1 MAFKKAG
8 LISKFISKGS
18 FKLNKIS
25 KKIFKLNP
33 ILKREKPLKRHKKT
47 KSIKKPFN
55 KNKSFLKASVLL
67 IGALGG
73 LPHLRASECRY
84 WSWWSGYHDK
94 IESGSNSPTHNS
106 YCLFSSTQGSGT
118 YYLNTLTTYSAGGAS
133 FTQKFNNGTLN
144 VGGNIRFG
152 GTGVN
157 GVNVGYITGTYDA
170 QTINFN
176 SSRITTGNSLSD
188 GGGAT
193 LNFNATNR
201 ITINQA
207 SFDNSDAGAQHSY
220 MNFKGS
226 NINVSGSSFT
236 DDTNGGF
243 SFSGNNNNSAISFN
257 KTKFNQGTYNFT
269 NSANLSF
276 NNSNFNQSTYN
287 FNSLQSTFNNSTFNQ
302 GTYNFTDNTSFNN
315 DTFNQGTYNF
325 NTSKVSFSGA
335 NTLNSSSPFAS
346 LKGSVSFGSGAV
358 FNLNQTLNAN
368 QTYDILTTNGTIQY
382 GVYQSYLW
390 DLINYKGDKAISH
403 VEVGNNTY
411 DVTFD
416 INGQDETLQETFS
429 NKSITTQ
436 FLGDDL
442 QAKAKATYQQDLNN
456 SQSALSN
463 ATNDNKIASADTGY
477 TNNQNTTI
485 KQDAQ
490 NLEHTS
496 QQIAKDEQALQGD
509 LNKLKQLANSSFNE
523 QAFNQAQSKEQQDE
537 QTLQNEENTFSSE
550 QEGLEKALANA
561 KEQQEQQQAQAT
573 YQQDLNN
580 SQSALSNATND
591 NKIASA
597 DTDYT
602 KNQNTAIK
610 QDAQNL
616 ENTSQ
621 QITQDQKDLEQ
632 DLDKLQQLANS
643 KTGFNEQ
650 AFNQAQSTEQQDEQ
664 TLQNEEETFSSEQ
677 EGLEKALANAKH
689 TSPTPTKHTA
699 QNNPP
704 NKVSPPTQNLPTTN
718 VWNGVY
724 NFQNQTYSKKG
735 IYYIDP
741 NLSGQ
746 SGQSG
751 NTLSTYGYLDWFT
764 LKNKFSVNANNG
776 TLIIGNNTESANTK
790 GLIWI
795 GDDKG
800 LVYYNTGTFNAAN
813 IYLTSNLK
821 TGNGFS
827 GEGAT
832 LNFNATNRITINQAS
847 FDNSDAGAQHS
858 YMNFK
863 GSNINVSGS
872 SFTDDT
878 NGGFSFSG
886 NNNNSAISFNKT
898 KFNQGTYN
906 FTNSANLSFNNSNF
920 NQSTYNFNSLQS
932 TFNNSTF
939 NQGTYNFTD
948 NTSFNNDTFN
958 QGTYNFNTSKVSFSG
973 ANTLNSSS
981 PFASLKGSVSFGSGA
996 VFNLNQTLN
1005 ANQTYDILTTNGT
1018 IQYGVYQSYLW
1029 DLINYKG
1036 DKAISHVEVGNNTY
1050 DVTFDINGQDETLQE
1065 TFSNK
1070 SITTQF
1076 LGDDLQAKAKAT
1088 YQQDLNNSQSA
1099 LSNATNDNKIASADT
1114 GYTNNQNTTIKQD
1127 AQNLEHTS
1135 QQIAKDEQAL
1145 QGDLNKLKQLA
1156 NSSFNEQAF
1165 NQAQSKEQQDEQTL
1179 QNEEETFSSE
1189 QEGLEKALANAKPA
1203 SPTPTPTPTPTP
1215 SPTPNPTPT
1224 KHTAPNKVPPTPP
1237 TQNLPTTNV
1246 WNGVYW
1252 LQNQTYSQ
1260 KGVYYIDPNL
1270 SGQSGQSANTLST
1283 YTANLLGRSFGVNI
1297 QNGTLIIG
1305 NNTESVNDNGLIWI
1319 GHGGFGYIIGTF
1331 NAANIYLTNNFKTGE
1346 GVSGSDGGGA
1356 NITFKASDNIT
1367 MDGLNYNDAE
1377 TVTKMIQTGASQHSY
1392 ATFDATNNISVT
1404 NSSFS
1409 DMTWGKFSFNA
1420 KNISFSNASFSG
1432 FTNPGGS
1439 SVISANAANSLS
1451 FNNSRLNGG
1460 AVYNLWANSLIF
1472 NNTQAVFNV
1481 LYSRGTS
1488 NFNAT
1493 TQLLGNTSFT
1503 LSSQSLLNFNG
1514 DTTLQNNANITLG
1527 NKSQT
1532 AFKNSLTLDNNSNL
1546 SLDNQS
1552 VLNASGASAFNNQA
1566 SLNIYNGSQATFN
1579 SLFFNGA
1586 TLSLN
1591 ANSKLNASSASFSN
1605 NTTINLDDSVLSVSN
1620 ASSLNANINF
1630 QGASQATFGGNTTID
1645 AASFNFDSA
1654 SSLSFNN
1661 LTANGAL
1668 NFNGYAPSLSK
1679 ALMSVSGQFVLGN
1692 NGDINLSDIN
1702 IFDNI
1707 TKSVTYNILN
1717 AQKGITGISG
1727 ANGYE
1732 KILFYGMKI
1741 QNATYSDNNNIQ
1753 TWSFINPLNSSQII
1767 QESIKNGDLT
1777 IEVLNNPNSASNTI
1791 FNIAPELYNYQAS
1804 KQNPTGYSYDY
1815 SDNQAGTYYLT
1826 SNIKGLFTPKGSQTP
1841 QTPGTYSPFNQPLN
1855 SLNIYNKG
1863 FSSGNLKTL
1872 LGILSQNSATLK
1884 EMIETNQ
1891 LDNITSINE
1900 VLQLLD
1906 RIKIT
1911 PAQKQAL
1918 LETINHLT
1926 DNINQTFSNGNLV
1939 IGATQDHVTNS
1950 TSSIWFGGNGYSSP
1964 CALDSATCSSFRNTY
1979 LGQLLGSTSPYLGYI
1994 NADFKAK
2001 SIYITGTLGS
2011 GNAFESGGSADITF
2025 QSANNLVLNKANIEA
2040 QATDNI
2046 FNLLGQEGI
2055 DKIFNQ
2061 GNLANVLSQ
2070 MAMEKI
2076 KQAGG
2081 LGNFVEN
2088 ALIPL
2093 SKELP
2098 SSLQNETLGQLIGQ
2112 NNLDNLL
2119 NNSGV
2124 MNAIQNIIS
2133 KKLSIFGNFVTPSII
2148 ENYLA
2153 KQSLKSML
2161 DDKGLLNFIG
2171 GYMDAS
2177 ELSSILSVILK
2188 DITNPPT
2195 SLQKDIGVVANDL
2208 LDEFLGQDVV
2218 KKLESQGLVSNIIN
2232 NIISQGGLSGI
2243 YNQGLGSVL
2252 PPSLQNALKENDLG
2266 ALLSPR
2272 GLHDFWQKGYFNFL
2286 SNGYVFVN
2294 NSSFSNATGGSL
2306 NFVAN
2311 KSIIFNGD
2319 NTIDFSKYQG
2329 ALIFASNG
2337 VSNIN
2342 ITTLN
2347 ATNGLSLNA
2356 GLNNVS
2362 VQKGEICI
2370 NLANCPTTKNSSST
2384 NSSVTPTNESLSVR
2398 ANNFTFLGVIAS
2410 NGAIDLSQVKN
2421 NSVIGTLNLNENA
2434 TLQANNLTIANAFNN
2449 ASNSTANINGDFTL
2463 NQQATLSTNASGLNV
2478 MGNFNSYGDLVFNLS
2493 HSVSHAI
2500 INAQGIAT
2508 IMTNYNNPLIQFNTS
2523 SKETG
2528 AYTLIDSAK
2537 AIYYGYND
2545 QITGGSS
2552 LDNYL
2557 KLYTLININGKH
2569 MVMTDNGLTYNGQA
2583 VSIKDGGL
2591 IVGFKDSQNQYIY
2604 TSILYNKVKIAV
2616 SNAPINNLQAPTLKQ
2631 YIAQIQ
2637 GIQGVDSIEQAGGT
2651 QAINWLN
2658 KIFETKGSPLFAP
2671 YYLESHSTKDLT
2683 TIAGDIANTL
2693 EVIAN
2698 PNFKN
2703 DATNIL
2709 QINTYTQQMSRL
2721 AKLSDTSTFASA
2733 DFHERLEALKNKRFA
2748 DAIPNAM
2755 DVILKYS
2762 QRNRVKNNVWATGVG
2777 GASFI
2782 NGGTGT
2788 LYGINVGYDRFI
2800 KGVIVGGYAAYGYS
2814 GFHANI
2820 TQSGSSNV
2828 NMGVYSRAFIKR
2840 SELTMSL
2847 NETWGYNKTFI
2858 NSYDPL
2864 LSIIN
2869 QSYRYNTWTTD
2880 AKINYG
2886 YDFMFKDKSVIF
2898 KPQIGLAYYYIGM
2911 SGLRGIMDD
2920 PIYNQFRANADPNK
2934 KSVLTI
2940 NFALESRHYFNKNS
2954 YYFVIADVGRDLFI
2968 NSMGDKMVRFIG
2980 NNTLSYRDGGRYNT
2994 FASIITGGEI
3004 RLFKTFYV
3012 NAGIGARFGLDY
3024 KDINI
3029 TGNIGMRYA
3038 F

>member
-1 MAFKKAG
+1 MAFKKAR
-8 LISKFISKGS
+8 LISRFISKGS
-18 FKLNKIS
+18 FKLDKIS
-25 KKIFKLNP
+25 KKIFTLNQ
-33 ILKREKPLKRHKKT
+33 ILKCEKPLKRHKKT

-55 KNKSFLKASVLL
+55 KNKSFLKASILL

-73 LPHLRASECRY
+73 LSHLRANECRY
-84 WSWWSGYHDK
+84 WSWSSWGYHDN

-133 FTQKFNNGTLN
+133 FTQKFNGGTLN

-152 GTGVN
+152 GTGIN
-157 GVNVGYITGTYDA
+157 GGDVGYITGTYDA

-176 SSRITTGNSLSD
+176 SSHLKTGNSYAD

-193 LNFNATNR
+193 LNFNAANN

-207 SFDNSDAGAQHSY
+207 SFDNSDAGTQKSY

-226 NINVSGSSFT
+226 NIKVSGSSFT
-236 DDTNGGF
+236 DDTDGGF
-243 SFSGNNNNSAISFN
+243 NFSGNNNHSAISFN
-257 KTKFNQGTYNFT
+257 QTNFNQGTYNFS
-269 NSANLSF
+269 NSTTLSF
-276 NNSNFNQSTYN
+276 DNSN
-287 FNSLQSTFNNSTFNQ
+287 
-302 GTYNFTDNTSFNN
+302 
-315 DTFNQGTYNF
+315 FNQGTYNF
-325 NTSKVSFSGA
+325 NTSKVSFLGT

-346 LKGSVSFGSGAV
+346 LKGSVSFGSDAV
-358 FNLNQTLNAN
+358 FNLNQTLNSN
-368 QTYDILTTNGTIQY
+368 QTYGILTTNGTIQY

-403 VEVGNNTY
+403 VGVGNNTY

-416 INGQDETLQETFS
+416 INGQDETLQETF
-429 NKSITTQ
+429 NNQSIITQ

-442 QAKAKATYQQDLNN
+442 QAKAQKTYQQDLSN
-456 SQSALSN
+456 SQSALKN
-463 ATNDNKIASADTGY
+463 AANDNKIANSDTDY
-477 TNNQNTTI
+477 TKSSNPTI
-485 KQDAQ
+485 NKDAQ
-490 NLEHTS
+490 NLEHTN
-496 QQIAKDEQALQGD
+496 QQIAQDEQALQGD
-509 LNKLKQLANSSFNE
+509 LDKLKQLANSTTGFSE
-523 QAFNQAQSKEQQDE
+523 QAFNTAQKQEQQDE
-537 QTLQNEENTFSSE
+537 QTLQNEEKTFNSE
-550 QEGLEKALANA
+550 QEGLKQAIANV
-561 KEQQEQQQAQAT
+561 KP
-573 YQQDLNN
+573 
-580 SQSALSNATND
+580 
-591 NKIASA
+591 
-597 DTDYT
+597 
-602 KNQNTAIK
+602 
-610 QDAQNL
+610 
-616 ENTSQ
+616 TSP
-621 QITQDQKDLEQ
+621 TP
-632 DLDKLQQLANS
+632 S
-643 KTGFNEQ
+643 PT
-650 AFNQAQSTEQQDEQ
+650 
-664 TLQNEEETFSSEQ
+664 
-677 EGLEKALANAKH
+677 
-689 TSPTPTKHTA
+689 PTPTKHTV
-699 QNNPP
+699 P
-704 NKVSPPTQNLPTTN
+704 N
-718 VWNGVY
+718 
-724 NFQNQTYSKKG
+724 
-735 IYYIDP
+735 
-741 NLSGQ
+741 
-746 SGQSG
+746 
-751 NTLSTYGYLDWFT
+751 
-764 LKNKFSVNANNG
+764 
-776 TLIIGNNTESANTK
+776 
-790 GLIWI
+790 
-795 GDDKG
+795 
-800 LVYYNTGTFNAAN
+800 
-813 IYLTSNLK
+813 
-821 TGNGFS
+821 
-827 GEGAT
+827 
-832 LNFNATNRITINQAS
+832 
-847 FDNSDAGAQHS
+847 
-858 YMNFK
+858 
-863 GSNINVSGS
+863 
-872 SFTDDT
+872 
-878 NGGFSFSG
+878 
-886 NNNNSAISFNKT
+886 
-898 KFNQGTYN
+898 
-906 FTNSANLSFNNSNF
+906 
-920 NQSTYNFNSLQS
+920 
-932 TFNNSTF
+932 
-939 NQGTYNFTD
+939 
-948 NTSFNNDTFN
+948 
-958 QGTYNFNTSKVSFSG
+958 
-973 ANTLNSSS
+973 
-981 PFASLKGSVSFGSGA
+981 
-996 VFNLNQTLN
+996 
-1005 ANQTYDILTTNGT
+1005 
-1018 IQYGVYQSYLW
+1018 
-1029 DLINYKG
+1029 
-1036 DKAISHVEVGNNTY
+1036 
-1050 DVTFDINGQDETLQE
+1050 
-1065 TFSNK
+1065 
-1070 SITTQF
+1070 
-1076 LGDDLQAKAKAT
+1076 
-1088 YQQDLNNSQSA
+1088 
-1099 LSNATNDNKIASADT
+1099 
-1114 GYTNNQNTTIKQD
+1114 
-1127 AQNLEHTS
+1127 
-1135 QQIAKDEQAL
+1135 
-1145 QGDLNKLKQLA
+1145 
-1156 NSSFNEQAF
+1156 
-1165 NQAQSKEQQDEQTL
+1165 
-1179 QNEEETFSSE
+1179 
-1189 QEGLEKALANAKPA
+1189 
-1203 SPTPTPTPTPTP
+1203 
-1215 SPTPNPTPT
+1215 
-1224 KHTAPNKVPPTPP
+1224 TPP

-1252 LQNQTYSQ
+1252 LQNQTYSN

-1270 SGQSGQSANTLST
+1270 SGQSGQSGNTLST
-1283 YTANLLGRSFGVNI
+1283 YTANLLGRSFSVNI

-1319 GHGGFGYIIGTF
+1319 GHGGFGYITGTF

-1346 GVSGSDGGGA
+1346 GVSNSDGGGA

-1392 ATFDATNNISVT
+1392 AVFDATNNISVT

-1409 DMTWGKFSFNA
+1409 DMTWGKFSFSA

-1439 SVISANAANSLS
+1439 SVISANASNSLS
-1451 FNNSRLNGG
+1451 FINSRLNGG

-1493 TQLLGNTSFT
+1493 TQLLGNTNFT

-1527 NKSQT
+1527 NKSQA

-1552 VLNASGASAFNNQA
+1552 VLNANGASAFNNQA
-1566 SLNIYNGSQATFN
+1566 SLNIYNGSQATFK
-1579 SLFFNGA
+1579 SLFFNGG

-1605 NTTINLDDSVLSVSN
+1605 NTTINLDDSVLSASN
-1620 ASSLNANINF
+1620 TSSLNANINF
-1630 QGASQATFGGNTTID
+1630 QGTSQADFGGNTTID
-1645 AASFNFDSA
+1645 TASFNFDSA

-1668 NFNGYAPSLSK
+1668 NFNGYTPSLTK

-1741 QNATYSDNNNIQ
+1741 QNATYSDSNNIQ

-1863 FSSGNLKTL
+1863 FSSENLKTL

-1884 EMIETNQ
+1884 EMIESNQ
-1891 LDNITSINE
+1891 LDNITNVNE

-1906 RIKIT
+1906 KIKIT
-1911 PAQKQAL
+1911 QAQKQAL

-1926 DNINQTFSNGNLV
+1926 NNINQTFSNGSLV
-1939 IGATQDHVTNS
+1939 IGATQDNVTNS

-2011 GNAFESGGSADITF
+2011 GNAFESGGSADVTF

-2046 FNLLGQEGI
+2046 FNLLGQKGI
-2055 DKIFNQ
+2055 NEIFNQ

-2070 MAMEKI
+2070 VAMEKI

-2088 ALIPL
+2088 ALSPL

-2098 SSLQNETLGQLIGQ
+2098 ASLQDETLGQLIGQ
-2112 NNLDNLL
+2112 NNLDDLL

-2208 LDEFLGQDVV
+2208 LNEFLGQDVI
-2218 KKLESQGLVSNIIN
+2218 KKLESQGLVNNIIN
-2232 NIISQGGLSGI
+2232 NIISQGGLSGV
-2243 YNQGLGSVL
+2243 YNQGLGSLL

-2362 VQKGEICI
+2362 VQKGEICV

-2384 NSSVTPTNESLSVR
+2384 NSSVTPTNESLNVR
-2398 ANNFTFLGVIAS
+2398 ANNFTFLGAITS
-2410 NGAIDLSQVKN
+2410 NGAIDLSQVTN

-2434 TLQANNLTIANAFNN
+2434 ALQANNLTITNAFNN
-2449 ASNSTANINGDFTL
+2449 ASNSTANINGNFTL

-2500 INAQGIAT
+2500 INAQGSAT
-2508 IMTNYNNPLIQFNTS
+2508 IMANNNNPLIQFNAS
-2523 SKETG
+2523 SKEAGT
-2528 AYTLIDSAK
+2528 YTLIDSAK
-2537 AIYYGYND
+2537 AIYYGYNN

-2557 KLYTLININGKH
+2557 KLYALIDINGKH
-2569 MVMTDNGLTYNGQA
+2569 MVMTGNGLTYNGQA
-2583 VSIKDGGL
+2583 VNIKDGGL
-2591 IVGFKDSQNQYIY
+2591 VVGFKDSQNQYIY

-2616 SNAPINNLQAPTLKQ
+2616 SNDPINNLQAPTLKQ

-2637 GIQGVDSIEQAGGT
+2637 GTQSVDSIDQAGGN

-2671 YYLESHSTKDLT
+2671 YYLESHSVKDLT

-2698 PNFKN
+2698 PDFKN

-2814 GFHANI
+2814 GFHGNI

-2869 QSYRYNTWTTD
+2869 QSYRYDTWTTD

-2898 KPQIGLAYYYIGM
+2898 KPQIGLAYYYIGL
-2911 SGLRGIMDD
+2911 SSLRGIMDD

>member
-1 MAFKKAG
+1 MAFEKAG

-25 KKIFKLNP
+25 KKIFKLNL

-73 LPHLRASECRY
+73 LSHLRASECRY
-84 WSWWSGYHDK
+84 WSWSSWSYHDN

-106 YCLFSSTQGSGT
+106 YCLFNSTQNSGT

-144 VGGNIRFG
+144 ARGNIRFG

-157 GVNVGYITGTYDA
+157 GGNVGYITGTYDA

-176 SSRITTGNSLSD
+176 SSRITTGNSFST

-193 LNFNATNR
+193 LNFNATNH

-207 SFDNSDAGAQHSY
+207 SFDNGDAGTQHSY
-220 MNFKGS
+220 MNFSGS
-226 NINVSGSSFT
+226 NINVSDSSFT

-243 SFSGNNNNSAISFN
+243 SFSVNGANSNLSFD
-257 KTKFNQGTYNFT
+257 KTNFNQGTYKFT
-269 NSANLSF
+269 NSANLNF
-276 NNSNFNQSTYN
+276 NNSAFNQGAYN
-287 FNSLQSTFNNSTFNQ
+287 FNSIQSTFNNDTFSQ
-302 GTYNFTDNTSFNN
+302 GTYSFTDNTGLNFNN
-315 DTFNQGTYNF
+315 DTFNQGAYSF
-325 NTSKVSFSGA
+325 NASKVSFSGA

-346 LKGSVSFGSGAV
+346 LKGSVSFGSGAI
-358 FNLNQTLNAN
+358 FNLNQTLNTN
-368 QTYDILTTNGTIQY
+368 QTYDILTTNKTIQY

-403 VEVGNNTY
+403 VEVGSNTY

-429 NKSITTQ
+429 KQAITTQ

-442 QAKAKATYQQDLNN
+442 QAKAQATYQQDLSN
-456 SQSALSN
+456 SQTALNN
-463 ATNDNKIASADTGY
+463 ATNDNKIASSDTDY

-485 KQDAQ
+485 KKDAQ
-490 NLEHTS
+490 SLENTS
-496 QQIAKDEQALQGD
+496 QQIAQDEQALKGD
-509 LNKLKQLANSSFNE
+509 LDKLQQLANATTGFNQ
-523 QAFNQAQSKEQQDE
+523 QAFKNAQSTEQQDL
-537 QTLQNEENTFSSE
+537 QTLQENEKTFSSE
-550 QEGLEKALANA
+550 QEGLEKAIANA
-561 KEQQEQQQAQAT
+561 KP
-573 YQQDLNN
+573 
-580 SQSALSNATND
+580 
-591 NKIASA
+591 
-597 DTDYT
+597 
-602 KNQNTAIK
+602 
-610 QDAQNL
+610 
-616 ENTSQ
+616 TSP
-621 QITQDQKDLEQ
+621 T
-632 DLDKLQQLANS
+632 
-643 KTGFNEQ
+643 
-650 AFNQAQSTEQQDEQ
+650 
-664 TLQNEEETFSSEQ
+664 
-677 EGLEKALANAKH
+677 
-689 TSPTPTKHTA
+689 PTPTKHTVP
-699 QNNPP
+699 NTPP
-704 NKVSPPTQNLPTTN
+704 NKVPPTPPTQNLPTTN
-718 VWNGVY
+718 VWSGVY
-724 NFQNQTYSKKG
+724 WLQNQTYSKQG
-735 IYYIDP
+735 VYYIDP

-751 NTLSTYGYLDWFT
+751 NTLSTYTANLLGR
-764 LKNKFSVNANNG
+764 KFSVNANN
-776 TLIIGNNTESANTK
+776 S
-790 GLIWI
+790 
-795 GDDKG
+795 
-800 LVYYNTGTFNAAN
+800 
-813 IYLTSNLK
+813 
-821 TGNGFS
+821 
-827 GEGAT
+827 
-832 LNFNATNRITINQAS
+832 
-847 FDNSDAGAQHS
+847 
-858 YMNFK
+858 
-863 GSNINVSGS
+863 
-872 SFTDDT
+872 
-878 NGGFSFSG
+878 
-886 NNNNSAISFNKT
+886 
-898 KFNQGTYN
+898 
-906 FTNSANLSFNNSNF
+906 
-920 NQSTYNFNSLQS
+920 
-932 TFNNSTF
+932 
-939 NQGTYNFTD
+939 
-948 NTSFNNDTFN
+948 
-958 QGTYNFNTSKVSFSG
+958 
-973 ANTLNSSS
+973 
-981 PFASLKGSVSFGSGA
+981 
-996 VFNLNQTLN
+996 
-1005 ANQTYDILTTNGT
+1005 
-1018 IQYGVYQSYLW
+1018 
-1029 DLINYKG
+1029 
-1036 DKAISHVEVGNNTY
+1036 
-1050 DVTFDINGQDETLQE
+1050 
-1065 TFSNK
+1065 
-1070 SITTQF
+1070 
-1076 LGDDLQAKAKAT
+1076 
-1088 YQQDLNNSQSA
+1088 
-1099 LSNATNDNKIASADT
+1099 
-1114 GYTNNQNTTIKQD
+1114 
-1127 AQNLEHTS
+1127 
-1135 QQIAKDEQAL
+1135 
-1145 QGDLNKLKQLA
+1145 
-1156 NSSFNEQAF
+1156 
-1165 NQAQSKEQQDEQTL
+1165 
-1179 QNEEETFSSE
+1179 
-1189 QEGLEKALANAKPA
+1189 
-1203 SPTPTPTPTPTP
+1203 
-1215 SPTPNPTPT
+1215 
-1224 KHTAPNKVPPTPP
+1224 
-1237 TQNLPTTNV
+1237 
-1246 WNGVYW
+1246 
-1252 LQNQTYSQ
+1252 
-1260 KGVYYIDPNL
+1260 
-1270 SGQSGQSANTLST
+1270 
-1283 YTANLLGRSFGVNI
+1283 
-1297 QNGTLIIG
+1297 TLIIG

-1319 GHGGFGYIIGTF
+1319 GHGGFGYITGTF

-1346 GVSGSDGGGA
+1346 GISGSDGGGA

-1392 ATFDATNNISVT
+1392 AAFDATNNISVT
-1404 NSSFS
+1404 DSSFS
-1409 DMTWGKFSFNA
+1409 DMTWGKFSFSA

-1439 SVISANAANSLS
+1439 SAISANAANSLS

-1514 DTTLQNNANITLG
+1514 DTTLQDNANITLG
-1527 NKSQT
+1527 NKSQA

-1552 VLNASGASAFNNQA
+1552 VLNANGASAFNNQA

-1579 SLFFNGA
+1579 SLFFNGGI
-1586 TLSLN
+1586 LSLN
-1591 ANSKLNASSASFSN
+1591 ANSKLNASSTSFSN
-1605 NTTINLDDSVLSVSN
+1605 NTTINLDDSVLSASN
-1620 ASSLNANINF
+1620 TSSLNANINF
-1630 QGASQATFGGNTTID
+1630 QGTSQANFGGNTTID
-1645 AASFNFDSA
+1645 TASFNFDSA

-1668 NFNGYAPSLSK
+1668 NFNGYAPSLTK

-1841 QTPGTYSPFNQPLN
+1841 ETPGTYSPFNQPLN

-1884 EMIETNQ
+1884 EMIESNQ

-1906 RIKIT
+1906 KIKIT
-1911 PAQKQAL
+1911 RAQKQAL

-1926 DNINQTFSNGNLV
+1926 DNINQTFNNGNLV
-1939 IGATQDHVTNS
+1939 IGATQDNVTNS

-2001 SIYITGTLGS
+2001 SVYITGTLGS
-2011 GNAFESGGSADITF
+2011 GNAFESGGSADVTF
-2025 QSANNLVLNKANIEA
+2025 QSTNNLVLNEANIEA

-2070 MAMEKI
+2070 VAMEKI

-2088 ALIPL
+2088 ALSPL
-2093 SKELP
+2093 SKEL
-2098 SSLQNETLGQLIGQ
+2098 SASLQNETLGQLIGQ

-2124 MNAIQNIIS
+2124 MNEIQNIIS

-2171 GYMDAS
+2171 GYIDAS

-2208 LDEFLGQDVV
+2208 LNEFLGQDVV

-2232 NIISQGGLSGI
+2232 NIISQGGLSGV

-2252 PPSLQNALKENDLG
+2252 PLSLQNALKENDLG

-2398 ANNFTFLGVIAS
+2398 ANNFTFLGTIAS

-2434 TLQANNLTIANAFNN
+2434 TLQANNLTITNAFNN
-2449 ASNSTANINGDFTL
+2449 ASNSTANINGNFTL

-2493 HSVSHAI
+2493 HSASHAI
-2500 INAQGIAT
+2500 INAQGTAT
-2508 IMTNYNNPLIQFNTS
+2508 IMANNNNPLIQFNTS

-2528 AYTLIDSAK
+2528 TYTLIDSAK

-2557 KLYTLININGKH
+2557 KLYTLIDINGKR

-2583 VSIKDGGL
+2583 VNIKDGGL

-2616 SNAPINNLQAPTLKQ
+2616 SNDPINNLQAPTLKQ

-2637 GIQGVDSIEQAGGT
+2637 GTQGVDSIEQAGGT

-2698 PNFKN
+2698 PDFKN

-2788 LYGINVGYDRFI
+2788 LYGINIGYDRFI

-2858 NSYDPL
+2858 NSYDSL

-2869 QSYRYNTWTTD
+2869 QSYKYDTWTTD

-2898 KPQIGLAYYYIGM
+2898 KPQIGLAYYYIGL

-3012 NAGIGARFGLDY
+3012 NASIGARFGLDY

>member
-1 MAFKKAG
+1 MAFKKAR
-8 LISKFISKGS
+8 LISRFISKGS
-18 FKLNKIS
+18 FKLNRIS
-25 KKIFKLNP
+25 KKIFKLNQ
-33 ILKREKPLKRHKKT
+33 ILKCEKPLKRHKKT

-55 KNKSFLKASVLL
+55 RNKSFLKASVLL
-67 IGALGG
+67 IGVLGG
-73 LPHLRASECRY
+73 LSHLRANECRY
-84 WSWWSGYHDK
+84 WSWSTWSYQDN
-94 IESGSNSPTHNS
+94 IESGPNSPTHNS
-106 YCLFSSTQGSGT
+106 YCLFSSAQGSGT

-152 GTGVN
+152 GTGIN
-157 GVNVGYITGTYDA
+157 GGDVGYITGAYDA

-176 SSRITTGNSLSD
+176 SSRITTGNSYAD
-188 GGGAT
+188 GGGAM
-193 LNFNATNR
+193 LNFNATNN

-207 SFDNSDAGAQHSY
+207 SFDNSDAGAQKSY

-226 NINVSGSSFT
+226 NIKVSGSSFT

-243 SFSGNNNNSAISFN
+243 SFSGSSNNSAISFN
-257 KTKFNQGTYNFT
+257 QTSFNQGTYNFS
-269 NSANLSF
+269 NSATLSF
-276 NNSNFNQSTYN
+276 DNSSFNQGTYH
-287 FNSLQSTFNNSTFNQ
+287 FNSAQSTFENSSFNQ
-302 GTYNFTDNTSFNN
+302 GTYNFNDSVSFNN
-315 DTFNQGTYNF
+315 NTFNEGTYHF
-325 NTSKVSFSGA
+325 NTSKVSFSGI

-346 LKGSVSFGSGAV
+346 LKGSVSFNSNAI
-358 FNLNQTLNAN
+358 FNLSQTLSDN
-368 QTYDILTTNGTIQY
+368 QTYDILTTNGAIQY

-416 INGQDETLQETFS
+416 INGQDETLQETF
-429 NKSITTQ
+429 NNQSIITQ

-442 QAKAKATYQQDLNN
+442 Q
-456 SQSALSN
+456 
-463 ATNDNKIASADTGY
+463 
-477 TNNQNTTI
+477 
-485 KQDAQ
+485 
-490 NLEHTS
+490 
-496 QQIAKDEQALQGD
+496 
-509 LNKLKQLANSSFNE
+509 
-523 QAFNQAQSKEQQDE
+523 
-537 QTLQNEENTFSSE
+537 
-550 QEGLEKALANA
+550 
-561 KEQQEQQQAQAT
+561 QQAQQT
-573 YQQDLNN
+573 YQEDVAHSQNALNN
-580 SQSALSNATND
+580 VTSD
-591 NKIASA
+591 NTIASN
-597 DTDYT
+597 DTSYT
-602 KNQNTAIK
+602 QSKNPTIAK
-610 QDAQNL
+610 DAQNL
-616 ENTSQ
+616 ENTNQ
-621 QITQDQKDLEQ
+621 QIAQDEQALEKDLAQ
-632 DLDKLQQLANS
+632 IKQLANS
-643 KTGFNEQ
+643 TTGFNEQ
-650 AFNQAQSTEQQDEQ
+650 AFNQAQKQEQQDEQ
-664 TLQNEEETFSSEQ
+664 TLQNDENAFNTEQ
-677 EGLEKALANAKH
+677 EGLKQAIANAKP
-689 TSPTPTKHTA
+689 TSPTPSHAPTPTKHTA
-699 QNNPP
+699 QNTPP
-704 NKVSPPTQNLPTTN
+704 NKVPPTPPNQNLPTTN

-724 NFQNQTYSKKG
+724 NLQNQTYSNKG
-735 IYYIDP
+735 VYYIDP

-751 NTLSTYGYLDWFT
+751 NTL
-764 LKNKFSVNANNG
+764 N
-776 TLIIGNNTESANTK
+776 
-790 GLIWI
+790 
-795 GDDKG
+795 
-800 LVYYNTGTFNAAN
+800 
-813 IYLTSNLK
+813 
-821 TGNGFS
+821 
-827 GEGAT
+827 
-832 LNFNATNRITINQAS
+832 
-847 FDNSDAGAQHS
+847 
-858 YMNFK
+858 
-863 GSNINVSGS
+863 
-872 SFTDDT
+872 
-878 NGGFSFSG
+878 
-886 NNNNSAISFNKT
+886 
-898 KFNQGTYN
+898 
-906 FTNSANLSFNNSNF
+906 
-920 NQSTYNFNSLQS
+920 
-932 TFNNSTF
+932 
-939 NQGTYNFTD
+939 
-948 NTSFNNDTFN
+948 
-958 QGTYNFNTSKVSFSG
+958 
-973 ANTLNSSS
+973 
-981 PFASLKGSVSFGSGA
+981 
-996 VFNLNQTLN
+996 
-1005 ANQTYDILTTNGT
+1005 
-1018 IQYGVYQSYLW
+1018 
-1029 DLINYKG
+1029 
-1036 DKAISHVEVGNNTY
+1036 
-1050 DVTFDINGQDETLQE
+1050 
-1065 TFSNK
+1065 
-1070 SITTQF
+1070 
-1076 LGDDLQAKAKAT
+1076 
-1088 YQQDLNNSQSA
+1088 
-1099 LSNATNDNKIASADT
+1099 
-1114 GYTNNQNTTIKQD
+1114 
-1127 AQNLEHTS
+1127 
-1135 QQIAKDEQAL
+1135 
-1145 QGDLNKLKQLA
+1145 
-1156 NSSFNEQAF
+1156 
-1165 NQAQSKEQQDEQTL
+1165 
-1179 QNEEETFSSE
+1179 
-1189 QEGLEKALANAKPA
+1189 
-1203 SPTPTPTPTPTP
+1203 
-1215 SPTPNPTPT
+1215 
-1224 KHTAPNKVPPTPP
+1224 
-1237 TQNLPTTNV
+1237 
-1246 WNGVYW
+1246 
-1252 LQNQTYSQ
+1252 
-1260 KGVYYIDPNL
+1260 
-1270 SGQSGQSANTLST
+1270 T
-1283 YTANLLGRSFGVNI
+1283 YTANLFGRSFGVNI

-1305 NNTESVNDNGLIWI
+1305 NNTESVNDDGLIWI
-1319 GHGGFGYIIGTF
+1319 GHGGFGYITGTF
-1331 NAANIYLTNNFKTGE
+1331 NASNIYLTNNFKTGE
-1346 GVSGSDGGGA
+1346 GVSNSDGGGA

-1392 ATFDATNNISVT
+1392 AAFDALNNISVT

-1409 DMTWGKFSFNA
+1409 DMTWGKFSFSA

-1439 SVISANAANSLS
+1439 STISANASNSLS
-1451 FNNSRLNGG
+1451 FIDSRLNGG
-1460 AVYNLWANSLIF
+1460 AVYNLQANSLIF

-1493 TQLLGNTSFT
+1493 TQLLGNTNFT

-1527 NKSQT
+1527 NKSQA

-1552 VLNASGASAFNNQA
+1552 VLNANGTSAFNNQA
-1566 SLNIYNGSQATFN
+1566 SLNIYNGSQAAFN
-1579 SLFFNGA
+1579 SLFFNGG

-1591 ANSKLNASSASFSN
+1591 ASSKLNASNASFSN
-1605 NTTINLDDSVLSVSN
+1605 NTTINLDDSVLSAN
-1620 ASSLNANINF
+1620 NTSSLNANINF
-1630 QGASQATFGGNTTID
+1630 QGTSQADFGGNTTID
-1645 AASFNFDSA
+1645 TASFNFDSA
-1654 SSLSFNN
+1654 SSLNFNN

-1668 NFNGYAPSLSK
+1668 NFNGYAPSLTK

-1815 SDNQAGTYYLT
+1815 SDNQVGTYYLT

-1841 QTPGTYSPFNQPLN
+1841 QAPGTYSPFNQPLS

-1863 FSSGNLKTL
+1863 FSSENLKTL
-1872 LGILSQNSATLK
+1872 LGILSQNSAALK
-1884 EMIETNQ
+1884 EMIESNQ
-1891 LDNITSINE
+1891 LDNITNINE

-1906 RIKIT
+1906 KIKIT
-1911 PAQKQAL
+1911 QAQKQAL

-1926 DNINQTFSNGNLV
+1926 DNINQTFNNGNLI
-1939 IGATQDHVTNS
+1939 IGATQDNVTNS

-2011 GNAFESGGSADITF
+2011 GNAFESGGSADVTF
-2025 QSANNLVLNKANIEA
+2025 QSTNNLVLNKANIEA

-2046 FNLLGQEGI
+2046 FNLLGQKGI
-2055 DKIFNQ
+2055 NEIFNQ

-2070 MAMEKI
+2070 VAMEKI

-2081 LGNFVEN
+2081 LGNFIEN
-2088 ALIPL
+2088 ALSPL

-2098 SSLQNETLGQLIGQ
+2098 ASLQDETLGQLIGQ
-2112 NNLDNLL
+2112 NNLDDLL

-2124 MNAIQNIIS
+2124 MNEIQNIIS

-2171 GYMDAS
+2171 GYIDAS

-2208 LDEFLGQDVV
+2208 LNEFLGQDVV
-2218 KKLESQGLVSNIIN
+2218 KKLESQGVNNIIN
-2232 NIISQGGLSGI
+2232 NIISQGGLSGV

-2329 ALIFASNG
+2329 ALIFASND

-2362 VQKGEICI
+2362 VQKGEICV

-2384 NSSVTPTNESLSVR
+2384 NSSVTPTNETLSVR

-2434 TLQANNLTIANAFNN
+2434 TLQANNLTITNAFNN
-2449 ASNSTANINGDFTL
+2449 ASNSTANINGNFTL

-2478 MGNFNSYGDLVFNLS
+2478 MGNFNSYGDLVFNIS

-2500 INAQGIAT
+2500 INAQGTAT
-2508 IMTNYNNPLIQFNTS
+2508 IMANNNNPLIQFNAS
-2523 SKETG
+2523 SKEVGT
-2528 AYTLIDSAK
+2528 YTLIDSAK
-2537 AIYYGYND
+2537 AIYYGYNN

-2557 KLYTLININGKH
+2557 KLYTLIDINGKH

-2583 VSIKDGGL
+2583 VSVKDGGL
-2591 IVGFKDSQNQYIY
+2591 VVGFKDSQNQYIY

-2616 SNAPINNLQAPTLKQ
+2616 SNDPINNLQAPTLKQ

-2637 GIQGVDSIEQAGGT
+2637 GTQGVDSIDQAGGS

-2698 PNFKN
+2698 PDFKN

-2709 QINTYTQQMSRL
+2709 QINTYTQQMIRL
-2721 AKLSDTSTFASA
+2721 AKLSDTSTFARS
-2733 DFHERLEALKNKRFA
+2733 DFLERLEALKNKRFA

-2814 GFHANI
+2814 GFHGNI

-2869 QSYRYNTWTTD
+2869 QSYKYDTWTTD

-2898 KPQIGLAYYYIGM
+2898 KPQIGLAYYYIGL

>member
-1 MAFKKAG
+1 MAFKKAR
-8 LISKFISKGS
+8 LISRFISKGS
-18 FKLNKIS
+18 FKLNRIS
-25 KKIFKLNP
+25 KKIFKLNQ
-33 ILKREKPLKRHKKT
+33 ILKREKPLKCHKKT

-55 KNKSFLKASVLL
+55 RNKSFLKASVLL
-67 IGALGG
+67 IGVLGG
-73 LPHLRASECRY
+73 LSHLRANECRY
-84 WSWWSGYHDK
+84 WSWSSWSYQDN
-94 IESGSNSPTHNS
+94 IESGPNSPTHNS

-133 FTQKFNNGTLN
+133 FTQKFNNGTLDI
-144 VGGNIRFG
+144 GGNIRFG
-152 GTGVN
+152 GTGIN
-157 GVNVGYITGTYDA
+157 GGDVGYITGTYDA
-170 QTINFN
+170 ANIYLT
-176 SSRITTGNSLSD
+176 SHLKTGNSYAD

-193 LNFNATNR
+193 LNFNATNN

-207 SFDNSDAGAQHSY
+207 SFDNSHAGTQKSY

-226 NINVSGSSFT
+226 NIKVSGSSFT
-236 DDTNGGF
+236 DDTDGGF
-243 SFSGNNNNSAISFN
+243 SFSGNNNHSTISFN
-257 KTKFNQGTYNFT
+257 QTNFNQGTYNFS
-269 NSANLSF
+269 NSASSSF
-276 NNSNFNQSTYN
+276 DNSNFNQGTYH
-287 FNSLQSTFNNSTFNQ
+287 FNSAQSTFENSNFNQ
-302 GTYNFTDNTSFNN
+302 GTYNFNDNTSFNN
-315 DTFNQGTYNF
+315 DTFNQGTYSF
-325 NTSKVSFSGA
+325 NTSKVSFSGI

-346 LKGSVSFGSGAV
+346 LKGSVSFNSNAI
-358 FNLNQTLNAN
+358 FNLNQTLNNN
-368 QTYDILTTNGTIQY
+368 QTYDILTTNGAIQY

-403 VEVGNNTY
+403 VGVGNNTY

-416 INGQDETLQETFS
+416 INGQDETLQETF
-429 NKSITTQ
+429 NKQSIITQ

-442 QAKAKATYQQDLNN
+442 QQQAQQTYQEDLTN
-456 SQSALSN
+456 SQSALNNVTS
-463 ATNDNKIASADTGY
+463 DN
-477 TNNQNTTI
+477 TI
-485 KQDAQ
+485 
-490 NLEHTS
+490 
-496 QQIAKDEQALQGD
+496 
-509 LNKLKQLANSSFNE
+509 ANS
-523 QAFNQAQSKEQQDE
+523 
-537 QTLQNEENTFSSE
+537 
-550 QEGLEKALANA
+550 
-561 KEQQEQQQAQAT
+561 
-573 YQQDLNN
+573 
-580 SQSALSNATND
+580 
-591 NKIASA
+591 

-602 KNQNTAIK
+602 KNKNTAIAT
-610 QDAQNL
+610 DAQNL
-616 ENTSQ
+616 ENTNQKIQ
-621 QITQDQKDLEQ
+621 QDEQALEKDLAQ
-632 DLDKLQQLANS
+632 IKQLANS
-643 KTGFNEQ
+643 TTGFNEQ
-650 AFNQAQSTEQQDEQ
+650 AFNQAQKQEQQDEQ
-664 TLQNEEETFSSEQ
+664 TLQNDENAFNTEQ
-677 EGLEKALANAKH
+677 DSLNKAIANAKH
-689 TSPTPTKHTA
+689 ANPTPSHAPTPTKHTV
-699 QNNPP
+699 QNTPP
-704 NKVSPPTQNLPTTN
+704 SQVPPTPTQNPPAES
-718 VWNGVY
+718 VWSGVY
-724 NFQNQTYSKKG
+724 WLQNQTYSNKG

-746 SGQSG
+746 SGQ
-751 NTLSTYGYLDWFT
+751 N
-764 LKNKFSVNANNG
+764 
-776 TLIIGNNTESANTK
+776 
-790 GLIWI
+790 
-795 GDDKG
+795 
-800 LVYYNTGTFNAAN
+800 
-813 IYLTSNLK
+813 
-821 TGNGFS
+821 
-827 GEGAT
+827 
-832 LNFNATNRITINQAS
+832 
-847 FDNSDAGAQHS
+847 
-858 YMNFK
+858 
-863 GSNINVSGS
+863 
-872 SFTDDT
+872 
-878 NGGFSFSG
+878 
-886 NNNNSAISFNKT
+886 
-898 KFNQGTYN
+898 
-906 FTNSANLSFNNSNF
+906 
-920 NQSTYNFNSLQS
+920 
-932 TFNNSTF
+932 
-939 NQGTYNFTD
+939 
-948 NTSFNNDTFN
+948 
-958 QGTYNFNTSKVSFSG
+958 
-973 ANTLNSSS
+973 
-981 PFASLKGSVSFGSGA
+981 
-996 VFNLNQTLN
+996 
-1005 ANQTYDILTTNGT
+1005 
-1018 IQYGVYQSYLW
+1018 
-1029 DLINYKG
+1029 
-1036 DKAISHVEVGNNTY
+1036 
-1050 DVTFDINGQDETLQE
+1050 
-1065 TFSNK
+1065 
-1070 SITTQF
+1070 
-1076 LGDDLQAKAKAT
+1076 
-1088 YQQDLNNSQSA
+1088 
-1099 LSNATNDNKIASADT
+1099 
-1114 GYTNNQNTTIKQD
+1114 
-1127 AQNLEHTS
+1127 
-1135 QQIAKDEQAL
+1135 
-1145 QGDLNKLKQLA
+1145 
-1156 NSSFNEQAF
+1156 
-1165 NQAQSKEQQDEQTL
+1165 
-1179 QNEEETFSSE
+1179 
-1189 QEGLEKALANAKPA
+1189 
-1203 SPTPTPTPTPTP
+1203 
-1215 SPTPNPTPT
+1215 
-1224 KHTAPNKVPPTPP
+1224 
-1237 TQNLPTTNV
+1237 
-1246 WNGVYW
+1246 
-1252 LQNQTYSQ
+1252 
-1260 KGVYYIDPNL
+1260 
-1270 SGQSGQSANTLST
+1270 ANTLST
-1283 YTANLLGRSFGVNI
+1283 YTANLFGRSFSVNI

-1305 NNTESVNDNGLIWI
+1305 NNTESVNSNGLIWI
-1319 GHGGFGYIIGTF
+1319 GHGGFGYITGTF

-1346 GVSGSDGGGA
+1346 GVSNSDGGGA

-1392 ATFDATNNISVT
+1392 AAFDATNNISVT

-1409 DMTWGKFSFNA
+1409 DMTWGKFSFSA

-1439 SVISANAANSLS
+1439 SVISANASNSLS
-1451 FNNSRLNGG
+1451 FINSRLNGG
-1460 AVYNLWANSLIF
+1460 AVYNLQANSLIF

-1493 TQLLGNTSFT
+1493 TQLLGNTNFT

-1527 NKSQT
+1527 NKSQA

-1552 VLNASGASAFNNQA
+1552 VLNANGTSAFNNQA
-1566 SLNIYNGSQATFN
+1566 SLNIYNGSQATFS
-1579 SLFFNGA
+1579 SLFFNGG

-1591 ANSKLNASSASFSN
+1591 ASSKLNASSASFSN
-1605 NTTINLDDSVLSVSN
+1605 NTTINLDDSVLSASN
-1620 ASSLNANINF
+1620 TSSLNANINF
-1630 QGASQATFGGNTTID
+1630 QGASQADFGGNTTID
-1645 AASFNFDSA
+1645 TASFNFDSA
-1654 SSLSFNN
+1654 SSLNFNN

-1668 NFNGYAPSLSK
+1668 NFNGYAPSLTK

-1841 QTPGTYSPFNQPLN
+1841 QAPGTYSPFNQPLS

-1863 FSSGNLKTL
+1863 FSSENLKTL

-1884 EMIETNQ
+1884 EMIESNQ
-1891 LDNITSINE
+1891 LDNITNINE

-1906 RIKIT
+1906 KIKIT

-1926 DNINQTFSNGNLV
+1926 DNINQTFNNGNLV
-1939 IGATQDHVTNS
+1939 IGATQDSVTNS

-2011 GNAFESGGSADITF
+2011 ANAFESGGSADVTF
-2025 QSANNLVLNKANIEA
+2025 QSANNLVLDKANIEA

-2088 ALIPL
+2088 ALSPL

-2098 SSLQNETLGQLIGQ
+2098 TSLQNETLGQLIGQ

-2119 NNSGV
+2119 NSSGV

-2171 GYMDAS
+2171 GYIDAS
-2177 ELSSILSVILK
+2177 ELSSILSVVLK
-2188 DITNPPT
+2188 DITNPPA

-2208 LDEFLGQDVV
+2208 LNEFLGQDVV
-2218 KKLESQGLVSNIIN
+2218 KKLESQDLVSNIIN
-2232 NIISQGGLSGI
+2232 NIISQGGLSGV

-2329 ALIFASNG
+2329 ALIFASND

-2362 VQKGEICI
+2362 VQKGEICV

-2398 ANNFTFLGVIAS
+2398 ANNFTFLGAITS

-2434 TLQANNLTIANAFNN
+2434 TLQANNLTITNAFNN
-2449 ASNSTANINGDFTL
+2449 ASNSTANINGNFTL

-2493 HSVSHAI
+2493 HSASHAI
-2500 INAQGIAT
+2500 INAQGTAT
-2508 IMTNYNNPLIQFNTS
+2508 IMANNNNPLIQFNAS
-2523 SKETG
+2523 SKEVGT
-2528 AYTLIDSAK
+2528 YTLIDSAK
-2537 AIYYGYND
+2537 AIYYGYNN

-2557 KLYTLININGKH
+2557 KLYALIDINGKH

-2583 VSIKDGGL
+2583 VNIKDGGL
-2591 IVGFKDSQNQYIY
+2591 VVGFKDSQNQYIY

-2616 SNAPINNLQAPTLKQ
+2616 SNDPINNLQAPTLKQ

-2637 GIQGVDSIEQAGGT
+2637 GVQSVDSIDQAGGT

-2683 TIAGDIANTL
+2683 TIAGDITNTL

-2698 PNFKN
+2698 PDFKN

-2869 QSYRYNTWTTD
+2869 QSYKYDTWTTD

-2898 KPQIGLAYYYIGM
+2898 KPQIGLAYYYIGL

>member
-1 MAFKKAG
+1 MAFKKAR

-25 KKIFKLNP
+25 KKIFTLNQ
-33 ILKREKPLKRHKKT
+33 ILKREKPLKCHKKT
-47 KSIKKPFN
+47 KSVKKPFN
-55 KNKSFLKASVLL
+55 KSKSFLKASVLL

-73 LPHLRASECRY
+73 LSHLRANECRY
-84 WSWWSGYHDK
+84 WSWSSWSYQDN
-94 IESGSNSPTHNS
+94 IESGPNSPTHNS

-133 FTQKFNNGTLN
+133 FTQKFNGGTLDI
-144 VGGNIRFG
+144 GGNIRFG
-152 GTGVN
+152 GTGIN
-157 GVNVGYITGTYDA
+157 GGDVGYITGTYDA

-176 SSRITTGNSLSD
+176 SSHLTTGNSYSD

-193 LNFNATNR
+193 LNFNAANN

-207 SFDNSDAGAQHSY
+207 SFDNSDAGTQKSY

-226 NINVSGSSFT
+226 NINVSGSSFK
-236 DDTNGGF
+236 DDTDGGF
-243 SFSGNNNNSAISFN
+243 SFSGNSNNSTISFN
-257 KTKFNQGTYNFT
+257 QTSFNQGTYNF
-269 NSANLSF
+269 NSTQSAF
-276 NNSNFNQSTYN
+276 NHSAFNQGAYN
-287 FNSLQSTFNNSTFNQ
+287 FNGNA
-302 GTYNFTDNTSFNN
+302 SFDN

-325 NTSKVSFSGA
+325 NTNKVSFSGA

-346 LKGSVSFGSGAV
+346 LKGSVSFGSGAI
-358 FNLNQTLNAN
+358 FNLNQTLNSN

-403 VEVGNNTY
+403 VGVGNNTY

-416 INGQDETLQETFS
+416 INGQDETLQETF
-429 NKSITTQ
+429 NNQSITTQ

-442 QAKAKATYQQDLNN
+442 QQQAQKTYQQDLSN
-456 SQSALSN
+456 SQSTLNN
-463 ATNDNKIASADTGY
+463 AASDNKIADSDTDY
-477 TNNQNTTI
+477 TKSSNPTI
-485 KQDAQ
+485 NKDAQ
-490 NLEHTS
+490 NLENTN
-496 QQIAKDEQALQGD
+496 QQIVKDEQALQG
-509 LNKLKQLANSSFNE
+509 
-523 QAFNQAQSKEQQDE
+523 
-537 QTLQNEENTFSSE
+537 
-550 QEGLEKALANA
+550 
-561 KEQQEQQQAQAT
+561 
-573 YQQDLNN
+573 
-580 SQSALSNATND
+580 
-591 NKIASA
+591 
-597 DTDYT
+597 
-602 KNQNTAIK
+602 
-610 QDAQNL
+610 
-616 ENTSQ
+616 
-621 QITQDQKDLEQ
+621 

-643 KTGFNEQ
+643 KTGFNQQ
-650 AFNQAQSTEQQDEQ
+650 AFNQAQDKEQQDEQ
-664 TLQNEEETFSSEQ
+664 TLQNEEKTFNAEQEGLKQAIQQAQAQEQEQQQAQKTYQQDLSNSQSTLNNAASDNKIADSDTDYTKSSNPTINKDAQGLENTNQKIQQDEQALEKDLAQIKQLANSTTGFNEQAFNQAQKQEQQDEQTLQNDENAFNAEQ
-677 EGLEKALANAKH
+677 EGLEQAIANAKH
-689 TSPTPTKHTA
+689 ANPTPSHAPTPTKHTA
-699 QNNPP
+699 QNTPP
-704 NKVSPPTQNLPTTN
+704 SQVPPTPPTQNPPAEN
-718 VWNGVY
+718 VWSGVY
-724 NFQNQTYSKKG
+724 WLQNQTYSNKG
-735 IYYIDP
+735 VYYIDP

-751 NTLSTYGYLDWFT
+751 NTLSTY
-764 LKNKFSVNANNG
+764 
-776 TLIIGNNTESANTK
+776 
-790 GLIWI
+790 
-795 GDDKG
+795 
-800 LVYYNTGTFNAAN
+800 
-813 IYLTSNLK
+813 
-821 TGNGFS
+821 
-827 GEGAT
+827 
-832 LNFNATNRITINQAS
+832 
-847 FDNSDAGAQHS
+847 
-858 YMNFK
+858 
-863 GSNINVSGS
+863 
-872 SFTDDT
+872 
-878 NGGFSFSG
+878 
-886 NNNNSAISFNKT
+886 
-898 KFNQGTYN
+898 
-906 FTNSANLSFNNSNF
+906 
-920 NQSTYNFNSLQS
+920 
-932 TFNNSTF
+932 
-939 NQGTYNFTD
+939 
-948 NTSFNNDTFN
+948 
-958 QGTYNFNTSKVSFSG
+958 
-973 ANTLNSSS
+973 
-981 PFASLKGSVSFGSGA
+981 
-996 VFNLNQTLN
+996 
-1005 ANQTYDILTTNGT
+1005 
-1018 IQYGVYQSYLW
+1018 
-1029 DLINYKG
+1029 
-1036 DKAISHVEVGNNTY
+1036 
-1050 DVTFDINGQDETLQE
+1050 
-1065 TFSNK
+1065 
-1070 SITTQF
+1070 
-1076 LGDDLQAKAKAT
+1076 
-1088 YQQDLNNSQSA
+1088 
-1099 LSNATNDNKIASADT
+1099 
-1114 GYTNNQNTTIKQD
+1114 
-1127 AQNLEHTS
+1127 
-1135 QQIAKDEQAL
+1135 
-1145 QGDLNKLKQLA
+1145 
-1156 NSSFNEQAF
+1156 
-1165 NQAQSKEQQDEQTL
+1165 
-1179 QNEEETFSSE
+1179 
-1189 QEGLEKALANAKPA
+1189 
-1203 SPTPTPTPTPTP
+1203 
-1215 SPTPNPTPT
+1215 
-1224 KHTAPNKVPPTPP
+1224 
-1237 TQNLPTTNV
+1237 
-1246 WNGVYW
+1246 
-1252 LQNQTYSQ
+1252 
-1260 KGVYYIDPNL
+1260 
-1270 SGQSGQSANTLST
+1270 
-1283 YTANLLGRSFGVNI
+1283 TANLLGRSFSVNI

-1319 GHGGFGYIIGTF
+1319 GHGGFGYITGTF

-1346 GVSGSDGGGA
+1346 GVSNSDGGGA

-1392 ATFDATNNISVT
+1392 AAFDALNNISVT

-1409 DMTWGKFSFNA
+1409 DMTWGKFSFSA

-1439 SVISANAANSLS
+1439 STISANASNSLS
-1451 FNNSRLNGG
+1451 FVNSRLNGG
-1460 AVYNLWANSLIF
+1460 AVYNLQANSLIF

-1493 TQLLGNTSFT
+1493 TQLLGNTNFT

-1527 NKSQT
+1527 NKSQA

-1552 VLNASGASAFNNQA
+1552 VLNANGTSAFNNQA
-1566 SLNIYNGSQATFN
+1566 SLNIYNGSQAAFS
-1579 SLFFNGA
+1579 SLFFNGG

-1591 ANSKLNASSASFSN
+1591 ASSKLNASSASFSN
-1605 NTTINLDDSVLSVSN
+1605 NTTINLDDSVLSAN
-1620 ASSLNANINF
+1620 NTSSLNANINF
-1630 QGASQATFGGNTTID
+1630 QGASQADFGGNTTID
-1645 AASFNFDSA
+1645 TASFNFDSA
-1654 SSLSFNN
+1654 SSLNFNN

-1668 NFNGYAPSLSK
+1668 NFNGYAPSLAK

-1767 QESIKNGDLT
+1767 QENIKNGDLT

-1841 QTPGTYSPFNQPLN
+1841 QTPGTYSPFNQPLS

-1863 FSSGNLKTL
+1863 FSSENLKTL

-1884 EMIETNQ
+1884 EMIESNQ
-1891 LDNITSINE
+1891 LDNITNINE

-1906 RIKIT
+1906 KIKIT
-1911 PAQKQAL
+1911 QAQKQAL

-1926 DNINQTFSNGNLV
+1926 DNINQTFNNGNLV
-1939 IGATQDHVTNS
+1939 IGATQDNVTNS

-1964 CALDSATCSSFRNTY
+1964 CTLDSATCSSFRNTY

-2001 SIYITGTLGS
+2001 SIYITGTMGS
-2011 GNAFESGGSADITF
+2011 GNAFESGGSADVTF
-2025 QSANNLVLNKANIEA
+2025 QSTDNLVLNKANIEA

-2046 FNLLGQEGI
+2046 FNLLGQKGI
-2055 DKIFNQ
+2055 DEIFNQ

-2070 MAMEKI
+2070 VAMEKI

-2081 LGNFVEN
+2081 LGNFIEN
-2088 ALIPL
+2088 ALSPL

-2098 SSLQNETLGQLIGQ
+2098 ASLQDETLGQLIGQ
-2112 NNLDNLL
+2112 NNLDDLL

-2124 MNAIQNIIS
+2124 MNEIQNIIS

-2171 GYMDAS
+2171 GYIDAS
-2177 ELSSILSVILK
+2177 ELSSILSVVLK
-2188 DITNPPT
+2188 DITNPPA

-2208 LDEFLGQDVV
+2208 LNEFLGQDVV
-2218 KKLESQGLVSNIIN
+2218 KKLESQGLVNNIIN
-2232 NIISQGGLSGI
+2232 NIISQGGLSGV

-2329 ALIFASNG
+2329 ALIFASND

-2362 VQKGEICI
+2362 VQKGEICV

-2434 TLQANNLTIANAFNN
+2434 TLQANNLTITNAFNN
-2449 ASNSTANINGDFTL
+2449 ASNSTANINGNFTL

-2493 HSVSHAI
+2493 HSASHAI
-2500 INAQGIAT
+2500 INAQGNAT
-2508 IMTNYNNPLIQFNTS
+2508 IMANNNNPLIQFNTS
-2523 SKETG
+2523 SKEAG

-2557 KLYTLININGKH
+2557 KLYTLIDINGKH
-2569 MVMTDNGLTYNGQA
+2569 MVMTGNGLTYNGQA
-2583 VSIKDGGL
+2583 VSVKDGGL
-2591 IVGFKDSQNQYIY
+2591 VVGFKDSQNQYIY

-2616 SNAPINNLQAPTLKQ
+2616 SNDPINNLQAPTLKQ

-2637 GIQGVDSIEQAGGT
+2637 GVQSVDSIDQAGGN

-2671 YYLESHSTKDLT
+2671 YYLESHSVKDLT

-2698 PNFKN
+2698 PDFKN

-2721 AKLSDTSTFASA
+2721 AKLSDTSTFARS
-2733 DFHERLEALKNKRFA
+2733 DFLERLEALKNKRFA

-2814 GFHANI
+2814 GFHGNI

-2869 QSYRYNTWTTD
+2869 QSYRYDTWTTD

-2898 KPQIGLAYYYIGM
+2898 KPQVGLAYYYIGL

>member
-1 MAFKKAG
+1 MAFKKAR
-8 LISKFISKGS
+8 LISRFISKGS

-25 KKIFKLNP
+25 KKIFTLNQ

-47 KSIKKPFN
+47 KSIKKLSN
-55 KNKSFLKASVLL
+55 RNKSFLKASVLL

-73 LPHLRASECRY
+73 LSHLRANECRY
-84 WSWWSGYHDK
+84 WSWSSWSYQDN
-94 IESGSNSPTHNS
+94 IESGPNSPTHNS
-106 YCLFSSTQGSGT
+106 YCLFSSAQGSGT
-118 YYLNTLTTYSAGGAS
+118 YYLNTLTTYSTGGAS
-133 FTQKFNNGTLN
+133 FTQKFDNGTLD

-152 GTGVN
+152 GTGIN
-157 GVNVGYITGTYDA
+157 GGDVGYITGTYDA
-170 QTINFN
+170 QTMNFN
-176 SSRITTGNSLSD
+176 SSHITTGNSYAD

-193 LNFNATNR
+193 LNFNATNN

-207 SFDNSDAGAQHSY
+207 SFDNSDAGTQKSY

-226 NINVSGSSFT
+226 NIKISGSSFT
-236 DDTNGGF
+236 DDTDGGF
-243 SFSGNNNNSAISFN
+243 NFSGNNNNSTISFN
-257 KTKFNQGTYNFT
+257 QTSFNQGTYNFS
-269 NSANLSF
+269 NSATLSF
-276 NNSNFNQSTYN
+276 NNSSFNQGAYN
-287 FNSLQSTFNNSTFNQ
+287 FNDSV
-302 GTYNFTDNTSFNN
+302 SFNN

-325 NTSKVSFSGA
+325 NTSKVSFSGI

-346 LKGSVSFGSGAV
+346 LKGSVSFGSNAI
-358 FNLNQTLNAN
+358 FNLNQTLNNN
-368 QTYDILTTNGTIQY
+368 QTYDILTTNGAIQY

-416 INGQDETLQETFS
+416 IDGQDETLQETF
-429 NKSITTQ
+429 NNQSIITQ
-436 FLGDDL
+436 FLGD
-442 QAKAKATYQQDLNN
+442 
-456 SQSALSN
+456 
-463 ATNDNKIASADTGY
+463 
-477 TNNQNTTI
+477 
-485 KQDAQ
+485 
-490 NLEHTS
+490 NL
-496 QQIAKDEQALQGD
+496 
-509 LNKLKQLANSSFNE
+509 
-523 QAFNQAQSKEQQDE
+523 
-537 QTLQNEENTFSSE
+537 
-550 QEGLEKALANA
+550 
-561 KEQQEQQQAQAT
+561 QQQAQQT
-573 YQQDLNN
+573 YQEDLTN
-580 SQSALSNATND
+580 SKNALSGATSDNTIANNDTSYTQSKNATIL
-591 NKIASA
+591 K
-597 DTDYT
+597 
-602 KNQNTAIK
+602 
-610 QDAQNL
+610 DAQNL
-616 ENTSQ
+616 ENTNQKIQ
-621 QITQDQKDLEQ
+621 QDEQDLEKDLENV
-632 DLDKLQQLANS
+632 KQLANS
-643 KTGFNEQ
+643 TTGFNEQ
-650 AFNQAQSTEQQDEQ
+650 AFNQAQKQEQQDEQ
-664 TLQNEEETFSSEQ
+664 TLQNDENAFNTKQ
-677 EGLEKALANAKH
+677 EGLEQAIANAKPASP
-689 TSPTPTKHTA
+689 TPSPTPTPTPSPTKHTVP
-699 QNNPP
+699 NTPP
-704 NKVSPPTQNLPTTN
+704 SQVPPTPTQNPPAES

-724 NFQNQTYSKKG
+724 WLQNKTYSNKG

-751 NTLSTYGYLDWFT
+751 NTLSTYTANLLGRSFG
-764 LKNKFSVNANNG
+764 VNANNG
-776 TLIIGNNTESANTK
+776 TLIIGNNTEN
-790 GLIWI
+790 
-795 GDDKG
+795 
-800 LVYYNTGTFNAAN
+800 
-813 IYLTSNLK
+813 
-821 TGNGFS
+821 
-827 GEGAT
+827 
-832 LNFNATNRITINQAS
+832 
-847 FDNSDAGAQHS
+847 
-858 YMNFK
+858 
-863 GSNINVSGS
+863 
-872 SFTDDT
+872 
-878 NGGFSFSG
+878 
-886 NNNNSAISFNKT
+886 
-898 KFNQGTYN
+898 
-906 FTNSANLSFNNSNF
+906 
-920 NQSTYNFNSLQS
+920 
-932 TFNNSTF
+932 
-939 NQGTYNFTD
+939 
-948 NTSFNNDTFN
+948 
-958 QGTYNFNTSKVSFSG
+958 
-973 ANTLNSSS
+973 
-981 PFASLKGSVSFGSGA
+981 
-996 VFNLNQTLN
+996 
-1005 ANQTYDILTTNGT
+1005 
-1018 IQYGVYQSYLW
+1018 
-1029 DLINYKG
+1029 
-1036 DKAISHVEVGNNTY
+1036 
-1050 DVTFDINGQDETLQE
+1050 
-1065 TFSNK
+1065 
-1070 SITTQF
+1070 
-1076 LGDDLQAKAKAT
+1076 
-1088 YQQDLNNSQSA
+1088 
-1099 LSNATNDNKIASADT
+1099 
-1114 GYTNNQNTTIKQD
+1114 
-1127 AQNLEHTS
+1127 
-1135 QQIAKDEQAL
+1135 
-1145 QGDLNKLKQLA
+1145 
-1156 NSSFNEQAF
+1156 
-1165 NQAQSKEQQDEQTL
+1165 
-1179 QNEEETFSSE
+1179 
-1189 QEGLEKALANAKPA
+1189 
-1203 SPTPTPTPTPTP
+1203 
-1215 SPTPNPTPT
+1215 
-1224 KHTAPNKVPPTPP
+1224 
-1237 TQNLPTTNV
+1237 
-1246 WNGVYW
+1246 
-1252 LQNQTYSQ
+1252 
-1260 KGVYYIDPNL
+1260 
-1270 SGQSGQSANTLST
+1270 
-1283 YTANLLGRSFGVNI
+1283 
-1297 QNGTLIIG
+1297 
-1305 NNTESVNDNGLIWI
+1305 VNDNGLIWI
-1319 GHGGFGYIIGTF
+1319 GHGGFGYITGTF
-1331 NAANIYLTNNFKTGE
+1331 SAANIYLTNNFKTGE
-1346 GVSGSDGGGA
+1346 GVSNSDGGGA

-1367 MDGLNYNDAE
+1367 MDGLNYNNAE

-1392 ATFDATNNISVT
+1392 TTFDATNNISVT

-1439 SVISANAANSLS
+1439 SAISANASNSLS
-1451 FNNSRLNGG
+1451 FINSRLNGG
-1460 AVYNLWANSLIF
+1460 AVYNLQANSLIF

-1527 NKSQT
+1527 NKSQA

-1579 SLFFNGA
+1579 SLFFNGG

-1591 ANSKLNASSASFSN
+1591 ASSKLNASNASFSN
-1605 NTTINLDDSVLSVSN
+1605 DTTINLDDSVLSAN
-1620 ASSLNANINF
+1620 NTSSLNANINF
-1630 QGASQATFGGNTTID
+1630 QGASQADFGGNTTID
-1645 AASFNFDSA
+1645 TASFNFDSA
-1654 SSLSFNN
+1654 SSLNFNN

-1668 NFNGYAPSLSK
+1668 NFNGYAPSLTK
-1679 ALMSVSGQFVLGN
+1679 ALMSVSGQFVLGS

-1841 QTPGTYSPFNQPLN
+1841 QAPGTYSPFNQPLS

-1863 FSSGNLKTL
+1863 FSSENLKTL

-1884 EMIETNQ
+1884 EMIESNQ
-1891 LDNITSINE
+1891 LDNITNINE

-1906 RIKIT
+1906 KIKIT
-1911 PAQKQAL
+1911 QVQKQAL

-1926 DNINQTFSNGNLV
+1926 DNINQTFNNGNLV
-1939 IGATQDHVTNS
+1939 IGATQDNVTNS

-1964 CALDSATCSSFRNTY
+1964 CTLDSATCSSFRNTY

-2001 SIYITGTLGS
+2001 SIYITGTIGS
-2011 GNAFESGGSADITF
+2011 GNAFESGGSADVTF

-2081 LGNFVEN
+2081 LGNFIEN
-2088 ALIPL
+2088 ALSPL

-2098 SSLQNETLGQLIGQ
+2098 ASLQDETLGQLIGQ
-2112 NNLDNLL
+2112 NNLDDLL

-2124 MNAIQNIIS
+2124 MNEIQNIIS
-2133 KKLSIFGNFVTPSII
+2133 QKLSIFGNFVTPSII

-2171 GYMDAS
+2171 GYIDAS
-2177 ELSSILSVILK
+2177 ELSSILGVILK

-2208 LDEFLGQDVV
+2208 LNEFLGQDVV

-2232 NIISQGGLSGI
+2232 NIISQGGLSGV

-2329 ALIFASNG
+2329 TLIFASNG

-2370 NLANCPTTKNSSST
+2370 NLANCPTTKNGSPA
-2384 NSSVTPTNESLSVR
+2384 NSSVTPTNETLSVR
-2398 ANNFTFLGVIAS
+2398 ANNFTFLGAIAS
-2410 NGAIDLSQVKN
+2410 NGAIDLSQVTN

-2434 TLQANNLTIANAFNN
+2434 TLQANNLTITNAFDN
-2449 ASNSTANINGDFTL
+2449 ASNSTADINGNFTL

-2500 INAQGIAT
+2500 INAQGAAT
-2508 IMTNYNNPLIQFNTS
+2508 IMANDNNPLIQFNTS

-2528 AYTLIDSAK
+2528 TYTLIDSAK
-2537 AIYYGYND
+2537 AIYYGYNN

-2557 KLYTLININGKH
+2557 KLYTLIDINGKH

-2583 VSIKDGGL
+2583 VSVKDGGL
-2591 IVGFKDSQNQYIY
+2591 VVGFKDSQNQYIY

-2616 SNAPINNLQAPTLKQ
+2616 SNDPINNLQAPTLKQ

-2637 GIQGVDSIEQAGGT
+2637 GVQSVDSINQAGGN

-2721 AKLSDTSTFASA
+2721 AKLSDTSTFARS
-2733 DFHERLEALKNKRFA
+2733 DFLERLEALKNKRFA

-2782 NGGTGT
+2782 SGGTGT
-2788 LYGINVGYDRFI
+2788 LYGINIGYDRFI

-2828 NMGVYSRAFIKR
+2828 NVGVYSRAFIKR

-2869 QSYRYNTWTTD
+2869 QSYRYDTWTTD

-2898 KPQIGLAYYYIGM
+2898 KPQVGLSYYYIGL

>member
-1 MAFKKAG
+1 MAFKKAR
-8 LISKFISKGS
+8 LISRFISKGS

-25 KKIFKLNP
+25 KKFFTLNQ

-47 KSIKKPFN
+47 KSIEKPFN

-73 LPHLRASECRY
+73 LSHLRANECRY
-84 WSWWSGYHDK
+84 WSWSSWSYQDN
-94 IESGSNSPTHNS
+94 IESGPNSPTHNS
-106 YCLFSSTQGSGT
+106 YCLFSSAQGSGT

-133 FTQKFNNGTLN
+133 FTQKFNGGTLDI
-144 VGGNIRFG
+144 GGNIRFG
-152 GTGVN
+152 GTGIN
-157 GVNVGYITGTYDA
+157 GGDVGYITGTYNA
-170 QTINFN
+170 QTMNFN
-176 SSRITTGNSLSD
+176 SSHITTGNSYAD
-188 GGGAT
+188 GGGTT
-193 LNFNATNR
+193 LNFNATNN

-207 SFDNSDAGAQHSY
+207 SFDNSDAGTQKSY

-226 NINVSGSSFT
+226 NIKISGSSFK
-236 DDTNGGF
+236 DDTDGGF
-243 SFSGNNNNSAISFN
+243 NFSGNNNNSTISFN
-257 KTKFNQGTYNFT
+257 QTSFNQGTYNFS
-269 NSANLSF
+269 NSATLSF
-276 NNSNFNQSTYN
+276 NNSNFNQGTYH
-287 FNSLQSTFNNSTFNQ
+287 FNSAQSTFENSNFNQ
-302 GTYNFTDNTSFNN
+302 GTYNFNDNTSFNN
-315 DTFNQGTYNF
+315 DTFNQGAYNF
-325 NTSKVSFSGA
+325 NSSKVSFSGT

-346 LKGSVSFGSGAV
+346 LKGSVSFNSGAI
-358 FNLNQTLNAN
+358 FNLNQTLNNN
-368 QTYDILTTNGTIQY
+368 QTYDILTTNGAIQY

-429 NKSITTQ
+429 NQSIITQ

-442 QAKAKATYQQDLNN
+442 QQQAQQTYQEDLTN
-456 SQSALSN
+456 SKNALSGVTSDNTIANNDTSYTQSKN
-463 ATNDNKIASADTGY
+463 ATVAK
-477 TNNQNTTI
+477 
-485 KQDAQ
+485 DAQ
-490 NLEHTS
+490 SLENTN
-496 QQIAKDEQALQGD
+496 QQIQKDEQALEKD
-509 LNKLKQLANSSFNE
+509 LAQIKQLANSTTGFNE
-523 QAFNQAQSKEQQDE
+523 QAFNQAQKQEQQDE
-537 QTLQNEENTFSSE
+537 QTLQNEENAFNTE
-550 QEGLEKALANA
+550 QEGLE
-561 KEQQEQQQAQAT
+561 QA
-573 YQQDLNN
+573 
-580 SQSALSNATND
+580 
-591 NKIASA
+591 I
-597 DTDYT
+597 
-602 KNQNTAIK
+602 
-610 QDAQNL
+610 
-616 ENTSQ
+616 
-621 QITQDQKDLEQ
+621 
-632 DLDKLQQLANS
+632 
-643 KTGFNEQ
+643 
-650 AFNQAQSTEQQDEQ
+650 
-664 TLQNEEETFSSEQ
+664 
-677 EGLEKALANAKH
+677 ANAKH
-689 TSPTPTKHTA
+689 ANPTPSPTKHTA
-699 QNNPP
+699 PNTPP
-704 NKVSPPTQNLPTTN
+704 SQVPPTPTQNPPAEN

-724 NFQNQTYSKKG
+724 WLQNKTYSNKG

-751 NTLSTYGYLDWFT
+751 NTLSTY
-764 LKNKFSVNANNG
+764 
-776 TLIIGNNTESANTK
+776 
-790 GLIWI
+790 
-795 GDDKG
+795 
-800 LVYYNTGTFNAAN
+800 
-813 IYLTSNLK
+813 
-821 TGNGFS
+821 
-827 GEGAT
+827 
-832 LNFNATNRITINQAS
+832 
-847 FDNSDAGAQHS
+847 
-858 YMNFK
+858 
-863 GSNINVSGS
+863 
-872 SFTDDT
+872 
-878 NGGFSFSG
+878 
-886 NNNNSAISFNKT
+886 
-898 KFNQGTYN
+898 
-906 FTNSANLSFNNSNF
+906 
-920 NQSTYNFNSLQS
+920 
-932 TFNNSTF
+932 
-939 NQGTYNFTD
+939 
-948 NTSFNNDTFN
+948 
-958 QGTYNFNTSKVSFSG
+958 
-973 ANTLNSSS
+973 
-981 PFASLKGSVSFGSGA
+981 
-996 VFNLNQTLN
+996 
-1005 ANQTYDILTTNGT
+1005 
-1018 IQYGVYQSYLW
+1018 
-1029 DLINYKG
+1029 
-1036 DKAISHVEVGNNTY
+1036 
-1050 DVTFDINGQDETLQE
+1050 
-1065 TFSNK
+1065 
-1070 SITTQF
+1070 
-1076 LGDDLQAKAKAT
+1076 
-1088 YQQDLNNSQSA
+1088 
-1099 LSNATNDNKIASADT
+1099 
-1114 GYTNNQNTTIKQD
+1114 
-1127 AQNLEHTS
+1127 
-1135 QQIAKDEQAL
+1135 
-1145 QGDLNKLKQLA
+1145 
-1156 NSSFNEQAF
+1156 
-1165 NQAQSKEQQDEQTL
+1165 
-1179 QNEEETFSSE
+1179 
-1189 QEGLEKALANAKPA
+1189 
-1203 SPTPTPTPTPTP
+1203 
-1215 SPTPNPTPT
+1215 
-1224 KHTAPNKVPPTPP
+1224 
-1237 TQNLPTTNV
+1237 
-1246 WNGVYW
+1246 
-1252 LQNQTYSQ
+1252 
-1260 KGVYYIDPNL
+1260 
-1270 SGQSGQSANTLST
+1270 
-1283 YTANLLGRSFGVNI
+1283 TANLLGRSFGVNAN
-1297 QNGTLIIG
+1297 NGTLIIG

-1319 GHGGFGYIIGTF
+1319 GHGGFGYITGTF

-1346 GVSGSDGGGA
+1346 GVSNSDGGGA

-1367 MDGLNYNDAE
+1367 MDGLNYNNAE

-1392 ATFDATNNISVT
+1392 AVFDATNNISVT

-1409 DMTWGKFSFNA
+1409 DMTWGKFSFSA

-1439 SVISANAANSLS
+1439 SVISANASNSLS
-1451 FNNSRLNGG
+1451 FIDSRLNGG
-1460 AVYNLWANSLIF
+1460 AVYNLQANSLIF

-1527 NKSQT
+1527 NKSQA

-1552 VLNASGASAFNNQA
+1552 VLNANGTSAFNNQA
-1566 SLNIYNGSQATFN
+1566 SLNIYNGSQAAFN
-1579 SLFFNGA
+1579 SLFFNGG

-1591 ANSKLNASSASFSN
+1591 ASSKLNASSASFSN
-1605 NTTINLDDSVLSVSN
+1605 NTTINLDDSVLSAN
-1620 ASSLNANINF
+1620 NTSSLNANINF
-1630 QGASQATFGGNTTID
+1630 QGASQADFGGNTIID
-1645 AASFNFDSA
+1645 TASFNFDSA
-1654 SSLSFNN
+1654 SSLNFNN

-1668 NFNGYAPSLSK
+1668 NFNGYAPSLTK
-1679 ALMSVSGQFVLGN
+1679 ALMSVSGQFVLGS

-1741 QNATYSDNNNIQ
+1741 QNATYSDNNNVQ

-1826 SNIKGLFTPKGSQTP
+1826 SNIKGLFIPKGSQTP
-1841 QTPGTYSPFNQPLN
+1841 QAPGTYSPFNQPLN

-1863 FSSGNLKTL
+1863 FSSENLKTL

-1884 EMIETNQ
+1884 EMIESNQ
-1891 LDNITSINE
+1891 LDNITNINE

-1906 RIKIT
+1906 KIKIT
-1911 PAQKQAL
+1911 QAQKQAL
-1918 LETINHLT
+1918 LDTINHLT

-1939 IGATQDHVTNS
+1939 IGATQDNVTNS

-1964 CALDSATCSSFRNTY
+1964 CTLDSATCSSFRNTY

-2001 SIYITGTLGS
+2001 SIYITGTIGS
-2011 GNAFESGGSADITF
+2011 GNAFESGGSADVTF

-2081 LGNFVEN
+2081 LGNFIEN
-2088 ALIPL
+2088 ALSPL

-2098 SSLQNETLGQLIGQ
+2098 ASLQDETLGQLIGQ
-2112 NNLDNLL
+2112 NNLDDLL

-2124 MNAIQNIIS
+2124 MNEIQNIIS
-2133 KKLSIFGNFVTPSII
+2133 QKLSIFGNFVTPSII

-2171 GYMDAS
+2171 GYIDAS
-2177 ELSSILSVILK
+2177 EISSILSVILK

-2208 LDEFLGQDVV
+2208 LNEFLGQDVV

-2232 NIISQGGLSGI
+2232 NIISQGGLSGV

-2329 ALIFASNG
+2329 TLIFASNG

-2362 VQKGEICI
+2362 VQKGEICV
-2370 NLANCPTTKNSSST
+2370 NLANCPTTKNSSSA

-2398 ANNFTFLGVIAS
+2398 ANNFTFLGAIAS
-2410 NGAIDLSQVKN
+2410 NGAIDLSQVTN

-2434 TLQANNLTIANAFNN
+2434 TLQANNLTITNAFDN
-2449 ASNSTANINGDFTL
+2449 ASNSTADINGNFTL

-2500 INAQGIAT
+2500 INAQGNAT
-2508 IMTNYNNPLIQFNTS
+2508 IMANNNNPLIQFNTS
-2523 SKETG
+2523 SKEVGT
-2528 AYTLIDSAK
+2528 YTLIDSAK
-2537 AIYYGYND
+2537 AIYYGYNN

-2557 KLYTLININGKH
+2557 KLYALIDINGKR

-2583 VSIKDGGL
+2583 VNVKDGGL
-2591 IVGFKDSQNQYIY
+2591 VVGFKDSQNQYIY

-2616 SNAPINNLQAPTLKQ
+2616 SNDPINNPQAPTLKQ

-2637 GIQGVDSIEQAGGT
+2637 GVQSVDSIDQAGGN

-2721 AKLSDTSTFASA
+2721 AKLSDTSTFARS
-2733 DFHERLEALKNKRFA
+2733 DFLERLEALKNKRFA

-2782 NGGTGT
+2782 SGGTGT
-2788 LYGINVGYDRFI
+2788 LYGINIGYDRFI

-2828 NMGVYSRAFIKR
+2828 NVGVYSRAFIKR

-2869 QSYRYNTWTTD
+2869 QSYKYDTWTTD

-2898 KPQIGLAYYYIGM
+2898 KPQVGLSYYYIGL

>member
-1 MAFKKAG
+1 M
-8 LISKFISKGS
+8 
-18 FKLNKIS
+18 NKIS
-25 KKIFKLNP
+25 KKFFTLNR

-47 KSIKKPFN
+47 KSIEKPFN

-73 LPHLRASECRY
+73 LSHLRANECRY
-84 WSWWSGYHDK
+84 WSWSSWSYQDN
-94 IESGSNSPTHNS
+94 IESGPNSPTHNS

-133 FTQKFNNGTLN
+133 FTQKFNNGTLDI
-144 VGGNIRFG
+144 GGNIRFG
-152 GTGVN
+152 GTGIN
-157 GVNVGYITGTYDA
+157 GGDVGYITGTYDA
-170 QTINFN
+170 QTMNFN
-176 SSRITTGNSLSD
+176 SSHITTGNSYAD

-193 LNFNATNR
+193 LNFNATNN

-207 SFDNSDAGAQHSY
+207 SFDNSDAGTQKSY

-226 NINVSGSSFT
+226 NIKVSGSSFT
-236 DDTNGGF
+236 DDTDGGF
-243 SFSGNNNNSAISFN
+243 SFSGSDNNSAISFN
-257 KTKFNQGTYNFT
+257 QTSFNQGTYTFS
-269 NSANLSF
+269 NSTTLSF
-276 NNSNFNQSTYN
+276 NNSNFNQGTYH
-287 FNSLQSTFNNSTFNQ
+287 FNDNASFNNNTFNQ
-302 GTYNFTDNTSFNN
+302 GTYS
-315 DTFNQGTYNF
+315 F
-325 NTSKVSFSGA
+325 NTSKVSFSGI

-346 LKGSVSFGSGAV
+346 LKGSVSFGSNAI
-358 FNLNQTLNAN
+358 FNLNQTLNNN
-368 QTYDILTTNGTIQY
+368 QTYDILTTNGAIQY

-429 NKSITTQ
+429 NQSIITQ
-436 FLGDDL
+436 FLGDNL
-442 QAKAKATYQQDLNN
+442 QQQAQQTYQQDVNSSQNALNDVTSDN
-456 SQSALSN
+456 TIAN
-463 ATNDNKIASADTGY
+463 NDTDY
-477 TNNQNTTI
+477 TNNKNTTI
-485 KQDAQ
+485 AKDAQ
-490 NLEHTS
+490 NLENTN
-496 QQIAKDEQALQGD
+496 QQIQKDEQALQGD
-509 LNKLKQLANSSFNE
+509 LDKLKQLTNSTTGFNE
-523 QAFNQAQSKEQQDE
+523 QAFTQAQKQEQQDE
-537 QTLQNEENTFSSE
+537 QTLQNEENAFNTE
-550 QEGLEKALANA
+550 QEGLE
-561 KEQQEQQQAQAT
+561 QA
-573 YQQDLNN
+573 
-580 SQSALSNATND
+580 
-591 NKIASA
+591 I
-597 DTDYT
+597 
-602 KNQNTAIK
+602 
-610 QDAQNL
+610 
-616 ENTSQ
+616 
-621 QITQDQKDLEQ
+621 
-632 DLDKLQQLANS
+632 
-643 KTGFNEQ
+643 
-650 AFNQAQSTEQQDEQ
+650 
-664 TLQNEEETFSSEQ
+664 
-677 EGLEKALANAKH
+677 ANAKH
-689 TSPTPTKHTA
+689 ASPTPNPTPSPTKHTA
-699 QNNPP
+699 PNTPP
-704 NKVSPPTQNLPTTN
+704 SQVPPTPPTQNPSAES
-718 VWNGVY
+718 VWSGVY
-724 NFQNQTYSKKG
+724 WLQNQTYSKQG

-751 NTLSTYGYLDWFT
+751 NTLSTY
-764 LKNKFSVNANNG
+764 
-776 TLIIGNNTESANTK
+776 
-790 GLIWI
+790 
-795 GDDKG
+795 
-800 LVYYNTGTFNAAN
+800 
-813 IYLTSNLK
+813 
-821 TGNGFS
+821 
-827 GEGAT
+827 
-832 LNFNATNRITINQAS
+832 
-847 FDNSDAGAQHS
+847 
-858 YMNFK
+858 
-863 GSNINVSGS
+863 
-872 SFTDDT
+872 
-878 NGGFSFSG
+878 
-886 NNNNSAISFNKT
+886 
-898 KFNQGTYN
+898 
-906 FTNSANLSFNNSNF
+906 
-920 NQSTYNFNSLQS
+920 
-932 TFNNSTF
+932 
-939 NQGTYNFTD
+939 
-948 NTSFNNDTFN
+948 
-958 QGTYNFNTSKVSFSG
+958 
-973 ANTLNSSS
+973 
-981 PFASLKGSVSFGSGA
+981 
-996 VFNLNQTLN
+996 
-1005 ANQTYDILTTNGT
+1005 
-1018 IQYGVYQSYLW
+1018 
-1029 DLINYKG
+1029 
-1036 DKAISHVEVGNNTY
+1036 
-1050 DVTFDINGQDETLQE
+1050 
-1065 TFSNK
+1065 
-1070 SITTQF
+1070 
-1076 LGDDLQAKAKAT
+1076 
-1088 YQQDLNNSQSA
+1088 
-1099 LSNATNDNKIASADT
+1099 
-1114 GYTNNQNTTIKQD
+1114 
-1127 AQNLEHTS
+1127 
-1135 QQIAKDEQAL
+1135 
-1145 QGDLNKLKQLA
+1145 
-1156 NSSFNEQAF
+1156 
-1165 NQAQSKEQQDEQTL
+1165 
-1179 QNEEETFSSE
+1179 
-1189 QEGLEKALANAKPA
+1189 
-1203 SPTPTPTPTPTP
+1203 
-1215 SPTPNPTPT
+1215 
-1224 KHTAPNKVPPTPP
+1224 
-1237 TQNLPTTNV
+1237 
-1246 WNGVYW
+1246 
-1252 LQNQTYSQ
+1252 
-1260 KGVYYIDPNL
+1260 
-1270 SGQSGQSANTLST
+1270 
-1283 YTANLLGRSFGVNI
+1283 TANLLGRSFSVNI

-1305 NNTESVNDNGLIWI
+1305 NNTESVNSNGLIWI
-1319 GHGGFGYIIGTF
+1319 GHGGFGYITGTF
-1331 NAANIYLTNNFKTGE
+1331 SAANIYLTNNFKTGE
-1346 GVSGSDGGGA
+1346 GVSNSDGGGA

-1367 MDGLNYNDAE
+1367 MNGLNYNDAE

-1392 ATFDATNNISVT
+1392 AAFDATNNISVT

-1409 DMTWGKFSFNA
+1409 DMTWGKFSFSA

-1439 SVISANAANSLS
+1439 STISANTTNSLS
-1451 FNNSRLNGG
+1451 FIDSRLNGG
-1460 AVYNLWANSLIF
+1460 AIYNLQANSLIF

-1527 NKSQT
+1527 NKSQV

-1566 SLNIYNGSQATFN
+1566 SLNIYNGSQAAFN
-1579 SLFFNGA
+1579 SLFFNGG

-1605 NTTINLDDSVLSVSN
+1605 NTTINLDDSVLN
-1620 ASSLNANINF
+1620 ANNTSSLNANINF
-1630 QGASQATFGGNTTID
+1630 QGASQADFGGNTTID
-1645 AASFNFDSA
+1645 TASFNFDSA
-1654 SSLSFNN
+1654 SSLNFNN

-1668 NFNGYAPSLSK
+1668 NFNGYAPSLTK
-1679 ALMSVSGQFVLGN
+1679 VLMNVSGQFVLGN

-1841 QTPGTYSPFNQPLN
+1841 QAPGTYSPFNQPLS
-1855 SLNIYNKG
+1855 SLSIYNKG
-1863 FSSGNLKTL
+1863 FSSENLKTL

-1884 EMIETNQ
+1884 EMIESNQ
-1891 LDNITSINE
+1891 LDNITNINE

-1906 RIKIT
+1906 KIKIT
-1911 PAQKQAL
+1911 QVQKQAL

-1926 DNINQTFSNGNLV
+1926 DNINQTFNNGNLV
-1939 IGATQDHVTNS
+1939 IGATQDNVTNS

-2001 SIYITGTLGS
+2001 SIYITGTIGS
-2011 GNAFESGGSADITF
+2011 GNAFESGGSADVTF

-2070 MAMEKI
+2070 VAMEKI

-2081 LGNFVEN
+2081 LGNFIEN
-2088 ALIPL
+2088 ALSPL

-2098 SSLQNETLGQLIGQ
+2098 ASLQDETLGQLIGQ
-2112 NNLDNLL
+2112 NNLDDLL

-2124 MNAIQNIIS
+2124 MNEIQNIIS

-2171 GYMDAS
+2171 GYIDAS
-2177 ELSSILSVILK
+2177 EISSILSVILK

-2208 LDEFLGQDVV
+2208 LNEFLGQDVV

-2232 NIISQGGLSGI
+2232 SIISQGGLSGV

-2266 ALLSPR
+2266 VLLSPR

-2286 SNGYVFVN
+2286 SDGYVFVN

-2306 NFVAN
+2306 SFVAN

-2329 ALIFASNG
+2329 TLIFASNG

-2370 NLANCPTTKNSSST
+2370 NLANCPTTKNGSTSSA
-2384 NSSVTPTNESLSVR
+2384 NSSVTPTNETLSVH
-2398 ANNFTFLGVIAS
+2398 ANNFTFLGAIAS
-2410 NGAIDLSQVKN
+2410 NGAIDLSQVTN

-2434 TLQANNLTIANAFNN
+2434 TLQANNLTITNAFNN
-2449 ASNSTANINGDFTL
+2449 ASHSTANINGNFTL

-2500 INAQGIAT
+2500 INTQGTAT
-2508 IMTNYNNPLIQFNTS
+2508 IMANDNNPLIQFNAS
-2523 SKETG
+2523 SKEVGT
-2528 AYTLIDSAK
+2528 YTLIDSAK
-2537 AIYYGYND
+2537 AIYYGYNN

-2557 KLYTLININGKH
+2557 KLYALIDINGKH

-2583 VSIKDGGL
+2583 VSVKDGGL
-2591 IVGFKDSQNQYIY
+2591 VVGFKDSQNQYIY

-2616 SNAPINNLQAPTLKQ
+2616 SNDPINNLQTPTLKQ

-2637 GIQGVDSIEQAGGT
+2637 GVQSVDSIDQAGGN

-2721 AKLSDTSTFASA
+2721 AKLSDTSTFARS
-2733 DFHERLEALKNKRFA
+2733 DFLERLESLKNKRFA

-2762 QRNRVKNNVWATGVG
+2762 QRNKVKNNVWATGVG

-2782 NGGTGT
+2782 SGGTGT

-2828 NMGVYSRAFIKR
+2828 NVGVYSRAFIKK

-2869 QSYRYNTWTTD
+2869 QSYRYDTWTTD

-2898 KPQIGLAYYYIGM
+2898 KPQVGLSYYYIGL
-2911 SGLRGIMDD
+2911 SSLRGIMDD

>member
-1 MAFKKAG
+1 MAFKKAR
-8 LISKFISKGS
+8 LISRFVSKGS

-25 KKIFKLNP
+25 KKFFTLNQ

-47 KSIKKPFN
+47 KSIEKPFN

-73 LPHLRASECRY
+73 LSHLRANECRY
-84 WSWWSGYHDK
+84 WSWSSWNYQDN

-106 YCLFSSTQGSGT
+106 YCLFSSTQDSGT

-133 FTQKFNNGTLN
+133 FTQKFNNGTLDI
-144 VGGNIRFG
+144 GGNIRFG
-152 GTGVN
+152 GTGIN
-157 GVNVGYITGTYDA
+157 GGDVGYITGAYDA
-170 QTINFN
+170 QTMNFN
-176 SSRITTGNSLSD
+176 SSHITTGNSYAD

-193 LNFNATNR
+193 LNFNAANN

-207 SFDNSDAGAQHSY
+207 SFDNSDAGTQKSY

-226 NINVSGSSFT
+226 NIKVSGSSFT

-243 SFSGNNNNSAISFN
+243 NFSGNNNNSAISFN
-257 KTKFNQGTYNFT
+257 QTNFNQGTYNFSNNAT
-269 NSANLSF
+269 LSF
-276 NNSNFNQSTYN
+276 NNSNFNQGTYH
-287 FNSLQSTFNNSTFNQ
+287 FNSTQSTFENSNFNQ
-302 GTYNFTDNTSFNN
+302 GTYNFNNNASFNN
-315 DTFNQGTYNF
+315 DTFNQGAYSF
-325 NTSKVSFSGA
+325 NTSKVSFSGI

-346 LKGSVSFGSGAV
+346 LKGSVSFGSNAI
-358 FNLNQTLNAN
+358 FNLNQTLNNN
-368 QTYDILTTNGTIQY
+368 QTYDILTTNGAIQY

-403 VEVGNNTY
+403 VEVGSNTY

-416 INGQDETLQETFS
+416 INGQDETLQETF
-429 NKSITTQ
+429 NNQSIITQ
-436 FLGDDL
+436 FLGDNL
-442 QAKAKATYQQDLNN
+442 QQQAQKTYQEDLTH
-456 SQSALSN
+456 SQNALSG
-463 ATNDNKIASADTGY
+463 ATSDNTIANNDTGY
-477 TNNQNTTI
+477 TQSKNATVA
-485 KQDAQ
+485 KDAQ
-490 NLEHTS
+490 SLENTN
-496 QQIAKDEQALQGD
+496 QQIQQDKQALQGD
-509 LNKLKQLANSSFNE
+509 LNELKQLANSTTGFNE
-523 QAFNQAQSKEQQDE
+523 QAFTQAQKQEQQDE
-537 QTLQNEENTFSSE
+537 QTLQNDENAFNTE
-550 QEGLEKALANA
+550 QDSLNKTIANA
-561 KEQQEQQQAQAT
+561 KP
-573 YQQDLNN
+573 
-580 SQSALSNATND
+580 
-591 NKIASA
+591 
-597 DTDYT
+597 
-602 KNQNTAIK
+602 
-610 QDAQNL
+610 
-616 ENTSQ
+616 
-621 QITQDQKDLEQ
+621 
-632 DLDKLQQLANS
+632 ANPTPS
-643 KTGFNEQ
+643 PT
-650 AFNQAQSTEQQDEQ
+650 
-664 TLQNEEETFSSEQ
+664 
-677 EGLEKALANAKH
+677 
-689 TSPTPTKHTA
+689 PTPTKHTA
-699 QNNPP
+699 PNTPP
-704 NKVSPPTQNLPTTN
+704 SQVPPTPTQNPPAEN

-724 NFQNQTYSKKG
+724 WLQNQTYSNKG

-751 NTLSTYGYLDWFT
+751 NTLSTY
-764 LKNKFSVNANNG
+764 
-776 TLIIGNNTESANTK
+776 
-790 GLIWI
+790 
-795 GDDKG
+795 
-800 LVYYNTGTFNAAN
+800 
-813 IYLTSNLK
+813 
-821 TGNGFS
+821 
-827 GEGAT
+827 
-832 LNFNATNRITINQAS
+832 
-847 FDNSDAGAQHS
+847 
-858 YMNFK
+858 
-863 GSNINVSGS
+863 
-872 SFTDDT
+872 
-878 NGGFSFSG
+878 
-886 NNNNSAISFNKT
+886 
-898 KFNQGTYN
+898 
-906 FTNSANLSFNNSNF
+906 
-920 NQSTYNFNSLQS
+920 
-932 TFNNSTF
+932 
-939 NQGTYNFTD
+939 
-948 NTSFNNDTFN
+948 
-958 QGTYNFNTSKVSFSG
+958 
-973 ANTLNSSS
+973 
-981 PFASLKGSVSFGSGA
+981 
-996 VFNLNQTLN
+996 
-1005 ANQTYDILTTNGT
+1005 
-1018 IQYGVYQSYLW
+1018 
-1029 DLINYKG
+1029 
-1036 DKAISHVEVGNNTY
+1036 
-1050 DVTFDINGQDETLQE
+1050 
-1065 TFSNK
+1065 
-1070 SITTQF
+1070 
-1076 LGDDLQAKAKAT
+1076 
-1088 YQQDLNNSQSA
+1088 
-1099 LSNATNDNKIASADT
+1099 
-1114 GYTNNQNTTIKQD
+1114 
-1127 AQNLEHTS
+1127 
-1135 QQIAKDEQAL
+1135 
-1145 QGDLNKLKQLA
+1145 
-1156 NSSFNEQAF
+1156 
-1165 NQAQSKEQQDEQTL
+1165 
-1179 QNEEETFSSE
+1179 
-1189 QEGLEKALANAKPA
+1189 
-1203 SPTPTPTPTPTP
+1203 
-1215 SPTPNPTPT
+1215 
-1224 KHTAPNKVPPTPP
+1224 
-1237 TQNLPTTNV
+1237 
-1246 WNGVYW
+1246 
-1252 LQNQTYSQ
+1252 
-1260 KGVYYIDPNL
+1260 
-1270 SGQSGQSANTLST
+1270 
-1283 YTANLLGRSFGVNI
+1283 TANLLGRSFSVNI

-1305 NNTESVNDNGLIWI
+1305 NDTESVNSNGLIWM
-1319 GHGGFGYIIGTF
+1319 GHGGFGYITGTF
-1331 NAANIYLTNNFKTGE
+1331 SAANIYLTNNFKTGE
-1346 GVSGSDGGGA
+1346 GVSNSDGGGA

-1367 MDGLNYNDAE
+1367 MDGLNYNNAE

-1392 ATFDATNNISVT
+1392 AAFDALNNISVT

-1409 DMTWGKFSFNA
+1409 DMTWGKFSFSA

-1439 SVISANAANSLS
+1439 STISANASNSLS
-1451 FNNSRLNGG
+1451 FIDSRLNGG
-1460 AVYNLWANSLIF
+1460 AVYNLQANSLIF

-1527 NKSQT
+1527 NKSQA

-1552 VLNASGASAFNNQA
+1552 VLNANGTSAFNNQA
-1566 SLNIYNGSQATFN
+1566 SLNIYNGSQAAFN
-1579 SLFFNGA
+1579 SLFFNGG

-1591 ANSKLNASSASFSN
+1591 ASSKLSASNASFSN
-1605 NTTINLDDSVLSVSN
+1605 NTTINLDDSVLSAN
-1620 ASSLNANINF
+1620 NTSSLNANINF
-1630 QGASQATFGGNTTID
+1630 QGASQANFGGNTTID
-1645 AASFNFDSA
+1645 TASFNFDSA
-1654 SSLSFNN
+1654 SSLNFNN

-1668 NFNGYAPSLSK
+1668 NFNGYAPSLIK

-1717 AQKGITGISG
+1717 AQRGITGISG

-1741 QNATYSDNNNIQ
+1741 QNATYSDNNNVQ

-1804 KQNPTGYSYDY
+1804 KQNLTGYSYDY
-1815 SDNQAGTYYLT
+1815 SDNQVGTYYLT

-1841 QTPGTYSPFNQPLN
+1841 QAPGTYSPFNQPLN

-1863 FSSGNLKTL
+1863 FSSENLKTL

-1884 EMIETNQ
+1884 EMIESNQ
-1891 LDNITSINE
+1891 LDNITNINE

-1906 RIKIT
+1906 KIKIT
-1911 PAQKQAL
+1911 QAQKQAL
-1918 LETINHLT
+1918 LDTINHLT

-1939 IGATQDHVTNS
+1939 IGATQDNVTNS

-1964 CALDSATCSSFRNTY
+1964 CALGSATCSSFRNTY

-2001 SIYITGTLGS
+2001 SIYITGTIGS
-2011 GNAFESGGSADITF
+2011 GNAFESGGSADVTF

-2055 DKIFNQ
+2055 DEIFNQ

-2070 MAMEKI
+2070 VAMEKI

-2081 LGNFVEN
+2081 LGNFIEN
-2088 ALIPL
+2088 ALSPL

-2098 SSLQNETLGQLIGQ
+2098 ASLQDETLGQLIGQ
-2112 NNLDNLL
+2112 NNLDDLL

-2124 MNAIQNIIS
+2124 MNEIQNIIS
-2133 KKLSIFGNFVTPSII
+2133 QKLSIFGNFVTPSII

-2171 GYMDAS
+2171 GYIDAS
-2177 ELSSILSVILK
+2177 EISSILSVILK

-2208 LDEFLGQDVV
+2208 LNEFLGQDVV

-2232 NIISQGGLSGI
+2232 NIISQGGLSGV

-2286 SNGYVFVN
+2286 SDGYVFVN

-2384 NSSVTPTNESLSVR
+2384 NSSVTPTNESLSVH
-2398 ANNFTFLGVIAS
+2398 ANNFTFLGAIAS
-2410 NGAIDLSQVKN
+2410 NGAIDLSQVTN

-2434 TLQANNLTIANAFNN
+2434 TLQANNLTITNAFNN
-2449 ASNSTANINGDFTL
+2449 ASNSTANINGNFTL

-2478 MGNFNSYGDLVFNLS
+2478 MGNFNSYGDLVFNIS
-2493 HSVSHAI
+2493 HSASHAI
-2500 INAQGIAT
+2500 INAQGTAT
-2508 IMTNYNNPLIQFNTS
+2508 IMANDNNPLIQFNAS

-2528 AYTLIDSAK
+2528 TYTLIDSAK
-2537 AIYYGYND
+2537 AIYYGYNN

-2557 KLYTLININGKH
+2557 KLYALIDINGKH

-2583 VSIKDGGL
+2583 VSVKDGGL
-2591 IVGFKDSQNQYIY
+2591 VVGFKDSQNQYIY

-2616 SNAPINNLQAPTLKQ
+2616 SNDPINNLQAPTLKQ

-2637 GIQGVDSIEQAGGT
+2637 GVQSVDSIDQAGGN

-2671 YYLESHSTKDLT
+2671 YYLESHSVKDLT

-2698 PNFKN
+2698 PDFKN

-2721 AKLSDTSTFASA
+2721 AKLSDTSTFARS
-2733 DFHERLEALKNKRFA
+2733 DFLERLEALKNKRFA

-2814 GFHANI
+2814 GFHGNI

-2869 QSYRYNTWTTD
+2869 QSYRYDTWTTD

-2898 KPQIGLAYYYIGM
+2898 KPQVGLAYYYIGL

>member
-1 MAFKKAG
+1 MAFKKVR
-8 LISKFISKGS
+8 LISKFILKGS

-25 KKIFKLNP
+25 KKIFKLNL
-33 ILKREKPLKRHKKT
+33 ILKHEKPLSHKKT
-47 KSIKKPFN
+47 KSVKKPFN
-55 KNKSFLKASVLL
+55 KSKSFLKASVLL

-73 LPHLRASECRY
+73 LSHLRASECRY
-84 WSWWSGYHDK
+84 WSWSSWGYHDN

-106 YCLFSSTQGSGT
+106 YCLFNSAQGSGT

-157 GVNVGYITGTYDA
+157 GGNVGYITGVYDA

-176 SSRITTGNSLSD
+176 SSRITTGNSFST

-193 LNFNATNR
+193 LNFNAANH

-207 SFDNSDAGAQHSY
+207 SFDNNDAGTQHSY
-220 MNFKGS
+220 MNFSGS
-226 NINVSGSSFT
+226 NINVSDSSFT

-243 SFSGNNNNSAISFN
+243 SFSTNGANSNLSFN
-257 KTKFNQGTYNFT
+257 KTNFNQGTYKFT
-269 NSANLSF
+269 NSANLNF
-276 NNSNFNQSTYN
+276 NNSAFNQGTYN
-287 FNSLQSTFNNSTFNQ
+287 FNSLQSVFENSNFNQ
-302 GTYNFTDNTSFNN
+302 GAYSFTDNTGLNFNN
-315 DTFNQGTYNF
+315 DTFNQGTYSF

-346 LKGSVSFGSGAV
+346 LKGNVSFGSGAI
-358 FNLNQTLNAN
+358 FNLNQTLNSN

-390 DLINYKGDKAISH
+390 HLINYKGDKAISH
-403 VEVGNNTY
+403 VEVGSNTY

-416 INGQDETLQETFS
+416 INGQDETLQETF
-429 NKSITTQ
+429 NNQSITTQ

-442 QAKAKATYQQDLNN
+442 QAKAEATYQQDLSN
-456 SQSALSN
+456 SQSALNN
-463 ATNDNKIASADTGY
+463 ATSDNKIASSDTNY
-477 TNNQNTTI
+477 TNNQNATI
-485 KQDAQ
+485 KKDAQ

-496 QQIAKDEQALQGD
+496 QQIA
-509 LNKLKQLANSSFNE
+509 
-523 QAFNQAQSKEQQDE
+523 QDQ
-537 QTLQNEENTFSSE
+537 QTLQ
-550 QEGLEKALANA
+550 
-561 KEQQEQQQAQAT
+561 
-573 YQQDLNN
+573 
-580 SQSALSNATND
+580 
-591 NKIASA
+591 
-597 DTDYT
+597 
-602 KNQNTAIK
+602 
-610 QDAQNL
+610 
-616 ENTSQ
+616 
-621 QITQDQKDLEQ
+621 Q
-632 DLDKLQQLANS
+632 DLDNLKQLANS
-643 KTGFNEQ
+643 KTGFNQQ
-650 AFNQAQSTEQQDEQ
+650 AFNQVQDKEQQDEQ
-664 TLQNEEETFSSEQ
+664 ILQNEEKTFNAEQ
-677 EGLEKALANAKH
+677 EGLKQAIANAKP
-689 TSPTPTKHTA
+689 TSPTPSPTPTPTKHTA
-699 QNNPP
+699 P
-704 NKVSPPTQNLPTTN
+704 N
-718 VWNGVY
+718 
-724 NFQNQTYSKKG
+724 
-735 IYYIDP
+735 
-741 NLSGQ
+741 
-746 SGQSG
+746 
-751 NTLSTYGYLDWFT
+751 
-764 LKNKFSVNANNG
+764 
-776 TLIIGNNTESANTK
+776 
-790 GLIWI
+790 
-795 GDDKG
+795 
-800 LVYYNTGTFNAAN
+800 
-813 IYLTSNLK
+813 
-821 TGNGFS
+821 
-827 GEGAT
+827 
-832 LNFNATNRITINQAS
+832 
-847 FDNSDAGAQHS
+847 
-858 YMNFK
+858 
-863 GSNINVSGS
+863 
-872 SFTDDT
+872 
-878 NGGFSFSG
+878 
-886 NNNNSAISFNKT
+886 
-898 KFNQGTYN
+898 
-906 FTNSANLSFNNSNF
+906 
-920 NQSTYNFNSLQS
+920 
-932 TFNNSTF
+932 
-939 NQGTYNFTD
+939 
-948 NTSFNNDTFN
+948 
-958 QGTYNFNTSKVSFSG
+958 
-973 ANTLNSSS
+973 
-981 PFASLKGSVSFGSGA
+981 
-996 VFNLNQTLN
+996 
-1005 ANQTYDILTTNGT
+1005 
-1018 IQYGVYQSYLW
+1018 
-1029 DLINYKG
+1029 
-1036 DKAISHVEVGNNTY
+1036 
-1050 DVTFDINGQDETLQE
+1050 
-1065 TFSNK
+1065 
-1070 SITTQF
+1070 
-1076 LGDDLQAKAKAT
+1076 
-1088 YQQDLNNSQSA
+1088 
-1099 LSNATNDNKIASADT
+1099 
-1114 GYTNNQNTTIKQD
+1114 
-1127 AQNLEHTS
+1127 
-1135 QQIAKDEQAL
+1135 
-1145 QGDLNKLKQLA
+1145 
-1156 NSSFNEQAF
+1156 
-1165 NQAQSKEQQDEQTL
+1165 
-1179 QNEEETFSSE
+1179 
-1189 QEGLEKALANAKPA
+1189 
-1203 SPTPTPTPTPTP
+1203 TP
-1215 SPTPNPTPT
+1215 
-1224 KHTAPNKVPPTPP
+1224 PNKVPPTPP

-1252 LQNQTYSQ
+1252 LQNQTYSKQ
-1260 KGVYYIDPNL
+1260 GVYYIDPNL

-1319 GHGGFGYIIGTF
+1319 GHGGFGYIMGTF

-1392 ATFDATNNISVT
+1392 AAFDATSNISVT

-1439 SVISANAANSLS
+1439 SMISANAANSLS
-1451 FNNSRLNGG
+1451 FNDSRLNGG

-1481 LYSRGTS
+1481 LYSRGAS

-1527 NKSQT
+1527 NKSQA

-1552 VLNASGASAFNNQA
+1552 VLNANGASAFNNQA
-1566 SLNIYNGSQATFN
+1566 SLNIYNGSQATFD
-1579 SLFFNGA
+1579 SLFFNGGII
-1586 TLSLN
+1586 SLN

-1605 NTTINLDDSVLSVSN
+1605 NTTINLDDSVLSASN
-1620 ASSLNANINF
+1620 TSSLNANINF
-1630 QGASQATFGGNTTID
+1630 QGASQANFGGNTTID
-1645 AASFNFDSA
+1645 TASFNFDSA

-1668 NFNGYAPSLSK
+1668 NFNGYAPSLTK

-1826 SNIKGLFTPKGSQTP
+1826 SNIKGLFTPKSSQTP

-1884 EMIETNQ
+1884 EMIESNQ

-1900 VLQLLD
+1900 VLQLLYK
-1906 RIKIT
+1906 IKIT

-1926 DNINQTFSNGNLV
+1926 DNINQTFNNGNLV
-1939 IGATQDHVTNS
+1939 IGATQDNVTNS

-2011 GNAFESGGSADITF
+2011 GNAFESGGSADVTF
-2025 QSANNLVLNKANIEA
+2025 QSANNLVLDKANIEA

-2070 MAMEKI
+2070 VAMEKI

-2088 ALIPL
+2088 ALSPL

-2098 SSLQNETLGQLIGQ
+2098 ASLQNETLGQLIGQ

-2124 MNAIQNIIS
+2124 MNEIQNIIS

-2171 GYMDAS
+2171 GYIDAS

-2208 LDEFLGQDVV
+2208 LNEFLGQDLV

-2232 NIISQGGLSGI
+2232 NIISQGGLSGV

-2370 NLANCPTTKNSSST
+2370 NLANCPTTKNSSSI

-2398 ANNFTFLGVIAS
+2398 SNNFTFLGTIAS

-2434 TLQANNLTIANAFNN
+2434 TLQANNLTITNAFNN
-2449 ASNSTANINGDFTL
+2449 TSNSTANINGNFTL

-2493 HSVSHAI
+2493 HSASHAI
-2500 INAQGIAT
+2500 INAQGTAT
-2508 IMTNYNNPLIQFNTS
+2508 IMANNNNPLIQFNTS

-2528 AYTLIDSAK
+2528 TYTLIDSAK

-2545 QITGGSS
+2545 QITGGNS
-2552 LDNYL
+2552 LADYL
-2557 KLYTLININGKH
+2557 KLYTLIDINGKH

-2583 VSIKDGGL
+2583 VNIKDGGL
-2591 IVGFKDSQNQYIY
+2591 VVGFKDSQNQYIY

-2616 SNAPINNLQAPTLKQ
+2616 SNDPINNLQAPTLKQ

-2637 GIQGVDSIEQAGGT
+2637 GTQGVDSIDQAGGA

-2698 PNFKN
+2698 PDFKN

-2788 LYGINVGYDRFI
+2788 LYGINIGYDRFI

-2869 QSYRYNTWTTD
+2869 QSYKYDTWTTD

-2898 KPQIGLAYYYIGM
+2898 KPQIGLAYYYIGL
-2911 SGLRGIMDD
+2911 SGLRGIMDN

-3012 NAGIGARFGLDY
+3012 NVGIGARFGLDY

-3029 TGNIGMRYA
+3029 TGNIGMHYA

>member
-1 MAFKKAG
+1 MAFKKAR
-8 LISKFISKGS
+8 LISRFISKGS
-18 FKLNKIS
+18 FKLSKIS
-25 KKIFKLNP
+25 KKIFKLNQ
-33 ILKREKPLKRHKKT
+33 ILKCEKPLKRHKKT
-47 KSIKKPFN
+47 KSIKKLSN
-55 KNKSFLKASVLL
+55 RNKSFLKASVLL

-73 LPHLRASECRY
+73 LSHLRANECRY
-84 WSWWSGYHDK
+84 WSWSSWNYQDN
-94 IESGSNSPTHNS
+94 IESGPNSPTHNS

-133 FTQKFNNGTLN
+133 FTQKFNGGTLN

-152 GTGVN
+152 GTGIN
-157 GVNVGYITGTYDA
+157 GGDVGYITGTYDA
-170 QTINFN
+170 ANIYLT
-176 SSRITTGNSLSD
+176 SHLTTGNSYSD

-193 LNFNATNR
+193 LNFNAANN

-207 SFDNSDAGAQHSY
+207 SFDNSDAGTQKSY

-236 DDTNGGF
+236 DDTDGGF
-243 SFSGNNNNSAISFN
+243 NFSGNNNNSVISFN
-257 KTKFNQGTYNFT
+257 QTSFNQGTYHFNSTQSTFENSNFNQGTYNF
-269 NSANLSF
+269 NGNA
-276 NNSNFNQSTYN
+276 
-287 FNSLQSTFNNSTFNQ
+287 
-302 GTYNFTDNTSFNN
+302 SFNN
-315 DTFNQGTYNF
+315 DTFNQGSYSF
-325 NTSKVSFSGA
+325 NTNKVSFSGI
-335 NTLNSSSPFAS
+335 NTLNSSSPFAN
-346 LKGSVSFGSGAV
+346 LKGSVSFNSGAI
-358 FNLNQTLNAN
+358 FNLNQTLNNN
-368 QTYDILTTNGTIQY
+368 QTYDILTTNGAIQY

-416 INGQDETLQETFS
+416 INGQDETLQETF
-429 NKSITTQ
+429 NNQSIITQ
-436 FLGDDL
+436 FLGEDL
-442 QAKAKATYQQDLNN
+442 QAKAQKTYQQDLSN
-456 SQSALSN
+456 SQSALNN
-463 ATNDNKIASADTGY
+463 AASDSKIANSDTDY
-477 TNNQNTTI
+477 TKSSNPTI
-485 KQDAQ
+485 NKDAQ
-490 NLEHTS
+490 GLENTNQKI
-496 QQIAKDEQALQGD
+496 QQDEQALEKD
-509 LNKLKQLANSSFNE
+509 LAQIKQLANSTTGFNE
-523 QAFNQAQSKEQQDE
+523 QAFNTVQKQEQQDE
-537 QTLQNEENTFSSE
+537 QTLQNEEKTFNAE
-550 QEGLEKALANA
+550 QEGLK
-561 KEQQEQQQAQAT
+561 QA
-573 YQQDLNN
+573 
-580 SQSALSNATND
+580 
-591 NKIASA
+591 I
-597 DTDYT
+597 
-602 KNQNTAIK
+602 
-610 QDAQNL
+610 
-616 ENTSQ
+616 
-621 QITQDQKDLEQ
+621 
-632 DLDKLQQLANS
+632 
-643 KTGFNEQ
+643 
-650 AFNQAQSTEQQDEQ
+650 
-664 TLQNEEETFSSEQ
+664 
-677 EGLEKALANAKH
+677 
-689 TSPTPTKHTA
+689 
-699 QNNPP
+699 
-704 NKVSPPTQNLPTTN
+704 
-718 VWNGVY
+718 
-724 NFQNQTYSKKG
+724 
-735 IYYIDP
+735 
-741 NLSGQ
+741 
-746 SGQSG
+746 
-751 NTLSTYGYLDWFT
+751 
-764 LKNKFSVNANNG
+764 
-776 TLIIGNNTESANTK
+776 
-790 GLIWI
+790 
-795 GDDKG
+795 
-800 LVYYNTGTFNAAN
+800 
-813 IYLTSNLK
+813 
-821 TGNGFS
+821 
-827 GEGAT
+827 
-832 LNFNATNRITINQAS
+832 
-847 FDNSDAGAQHS
+847 
-858 YMNFK
+858 
-863 GSNINVSGS
+863 
-872 SFTDDT
+872 
-878 NGGFSFSG
+878 
-886 NNNNSAISFNKT
+886 
-898 KFNQGTYN
+898 
-906 FTNSANLSFNNSNF
+906 
-920 NQSTYNFNSLQS
+920 
-932 TFNNSTF
+932 
-939 NQGTYNFTD
+939 
-948 NTSFNNDTFN
+948 
-958 QGTYNFNTSKVSFSG
+958 
-973 ANTLNSSS
+973 
-981 PFASLKGSVSFGSGA
+981 
-996 VFNLNQTLN
+996 
-1005 ANQTYDILTTNGT
+1005 
-1018 IQYGVYQSYLW
+1018 
-1029 DLINYKG
+1029 
-1036 DKAISHVEVGNNTY
+1036 
-1050 DVTFDINGQDETLQE
+1050 
-1065 TFSNK
+1065 
-1070 SITTQF
+1070 
-1076 LGDDLQAKAKAT
+1076 
-1088 YQQDLNNSQSA
+1088 
-1099 LSNATNDNKIASADT
+1099 
-1114 GYTNNQNTTIKQD
+1114 
-1127 AQNLEHTS
+1127 
-1135 QQIAKDEQAL
+1135 
-1145 QGDLNKLKQLA
+1145 
-1156 NSSFNEQAF
+1156 
-1165 NQAQSKEQQDEQTL
+1165 
-1179 QNEEETFSSE
+1179 
-1189 QEGLEKALANAKPA
+1189 ANAKPA
-1203 SPTPTPTPTPTP
+1203 SPTPTPT
-1215 SPTPNPTPT
+1215 
-1224 KHTAPNKVPPTPP
+1224 KHTAQNTPLNKVPPTPP

-1246 WNGVYW
+1246 WNGVYN
-1252 LQNQTYSQ
+1252 LQNQTYSN

-1270 SGQSGQSANTLST
+1270 SGQSGQSGNTLST
-1283 YTANLLGRSFGVNI
+1283 YTANLFGRSFGVNI

-1319 GHGGFGYIIGTF
+1319 GHGGFGYITGTF
-1331 NAANIYLTNNFKTGE
+1331 NASNIYLTNNFKTGE
-1346 GVSGSDGGGA
+1346 GVSNSDGGGA

-1392 ATFDATNNISVT
+1392 AVFDAVNNINVT

-1409 DMTWGKFSFNA
+1409 DMTWGKFSFSA
-1420 KNISFSNASFSG
+1420 KNISFSNTSFSG

-1439 SVISANAANSLS
+1439 SAISANAANSLS
-1451 FNNSRLNGG
+1451 FVNSRLNGG
-1460 AVYNLWANSLIF
+1460 AIYNLWANSLIF

-1493 TQLLGNTSFT
+1493 TQLLGNTNFT

-1527 NKSQT
+1527 NKSQA

-1552 VLNASGASAFNNQA
+1552 VLNANGTSTFNNQA

-1579 SLFFNGA
+1579 SLFFNGR

-1591 ANSKLNASSASFSN
+1591 ASSKLNASNASFSN
-1605 NTTINLDDSVLSVSN
+1605 NTTINLDDSVLSASN
-1620 ASSLNANINF
+1620 TSSLNANINF
-1630 QGASQATFGGNTTID
+1630 QGASQADFGGNTTID
-1645 AASFNFDSA
+1645 TASFNFDSA

-1668 NFNGYAPSLSK
+1668 NFNGYAPSLTK

-1741 QNATYSDNNNIQ
+1741 QNATYSDSNNIQ

-1884 EMIETNQ
+1884 EMIESNQ
-1891 LDNITSINE
+1891 LDNITNINE

-1906 RIKIT
+1906 KIKIT
-1911 PAQKQAL
+1911 PTQKQAL

-1926 DNINQTFSNGNLV
+1926 DNINQTFNNGNLI
-1939 IGATQDHVTNS
+1939 IGATQDNVTNS

-2011 GNAFESGGSADITF
+2011 ANAFESGGSADVTF

-2070 MAMEKI
+2070 VAMEKI

-2081 LGNFVEN
+2081 LGNFIEN
-2088 ALIPL
+2088 ALNPL

-2098 SSLQNETLGQLIGQ
+2098 ASLQNETLGQLIGQ
-2112 NNLDNLL
+2112 NNLDDLL

-2177 ELSSILSVILK
+2177 ELSSILSVVLK

-2208 LDEFLGQDVV
+2208 LNEFLGQDVI
-2218 KKLESQGLVSNIIN
+2218 KKLESQGLVSSIIN
-2232 NIISQGGLSGI
+2232 NIISQGGLSDV

-2306 NFVAN
+2306 NFIAN

-2329 ALIFASNG
+2329 ALIFASND

-2362 VQKGEICI
+2362 VQKGEICV

-2434 TLQANNLTIANAFNN
+2434 ALQANNLTITNAFNN
-2449 ASNSTANINGDFTL
+2449 ASNSTANINGNFTL

-2500 INAQGIAT
+2500 INAQGNAT
-2508 IMTNYNNPLIQFNTS
+2508 IMANNNNPLIQFNTS
-2523 SKETG
+2523 SKEAGT
-2528 AYTLIDSAK
+2528 YTLIDSAK

-2557 KLYTLININGKH
+2557 KLYTLIDINGKH
-2569 MVMTDNGLTYNGQA
+2569 MVMAGNGLTYNGQA
-2583 VSIKDGGL
+2583 VNIKDGGL
-2591 IVGFKDSQNQYIY
+2591 VVGFKDSQNQYIY

-2616 SNAPINNLQAPTLKQ
+2616 SNDPINNLQAPTLKQ

-2637 GIQGVDSIEQAGGT
+2637 GTQSVDSIDQAGGS

-2721 AKLSDTSTFASA
+2721 AKLSDTSTFAST

-2814 GFHANI
+2814 GFHGNI

-2869 QSYRYNTWTTD
+2869 QSYRYDTWTTD

-2898 KPQIGLAYYYIGM
+2898 KPQVGLAYYYIGL

>member
-1 MAFKKAG
+1 MAFKKAR
-8 LISKFISKGS
+8 LISRFISKGS

-25 KKIFKLNP
+25 KKIFTLNQ

-47 KSIKKPFN
+47 KSIEKPFN

-73 LPHLRASECRY
+73 LSHLRANECRY
-84 WSWWSGYHDK
+84 WSWSSWSYQDN
-94 IESGSNSPTHNS
+94 IESGPNSPTHNS
-106 YCLFSSTQGSGT
+106 YCLFSSAQGSGT
-118 YYLNTLTTYSAGGAS
+118 YYLNTLTTYSTGGAS
-133 FTQKFNNGTLN
+133 FTQKFNNGTLDI
-144 VGGNIRFG
+144 GGNIRFG
-152 GTGVN
+152 GTGIN
-157 GVNVGYITGTYDA
+157 GGDVGYITGTYDA
-170 QTINFN
+170 QTMNFN
-176 SSRITTGNSLSD
+176 SSRITTGNSYAD

-193 LNFNATNR
+193 LNFNATNN

-207 SFDNSDAGAQHSY
+207 SFDNSDAGTQKSY

-226 NINVSGSSFT
+226 NIKVSGSSFK
-236 DDTNGGF
+236 DDTDGGF
-243 SFSGNNNNSAISFN
+243 NFSGNNNNSTISFN
-257 KTKFNQGTYNFT
+257 QTSFNQGTYNFS
-269 NSANLSF
+269 NSATLSF
-276 NNSNFNQSTYN
+276 NNSSFNQGTYH
-287 FNSLQSTFNNSTFNQ
+287 FNSAQSTFENSNFNQ
-302 GTYNFTDNTSFNN
+302 GTYNFSNNTSFNN

-325 NTSKVSFSGA
+325 NSSKVSFSGI

-346 LKGSVSFGSGAV
+346 LKGSVSFNSNAI
-358 FNLNQTLNAN
+358 FNLNQTLNNN
-368 QTYDILTTNGTIQY
+368 QTYDILTTNGAIQY

-416 INGQDETLQETFS
+416 INGQDETLQETF
-429 NKSITTQ
+429 NKQSITTQ

-442 QAKAKATYQQDLNN
+442 QQQAQQTYQEDVAHSQNALNGVTSDNTIASTDTSYTQSKNATILKDAQNLENTNQQIQQDEQDLEKDLENVKQLAN
-456 SQSALSN
+456 STTGFNEQAFTQAQKQEQQEEQTLQNDENTFNTKQDSLNKAIQQAQAQQQKQEQQQAQQTYQEDVAHSQNALN
-463 ATNDNKIASADTGY
+463 DVNNDNKIASADTSY
-477 TNNQNTTI
+477 TQSKNATI
-485 KQDAQ
+485 LKDAQ
-490 NLEHTS
+490 SLENTNQKI
-496 QQIAKDEQALQGD
+496 QQDEQALEKD
-509 LNKLKQLANSSFNE
+509 LAQIQQLANPTTSFNE
-523 QAFNQAQSKEQQDE
+523 QAFKNAQKQEQQEE
-537 QTLQNEENTFSSE
+537 QTLQNDENAFNTE
-550 QEGLEKALANA
+550 QEGLKQAIANA
-561 KEQQEQQQAQAT
+561 KPA
-573 YQQDLNN
+573 
-580 SQSALSNATND
+580 
-591 NKIASA
+591 
-597 DTDYT
+597 
-602 KNQNTAIK
+602 
-610 QDAQNL
+610 
-616 ENTSQ
+616 
-621 QITQDQKDLEQ
+621 
-632 DLDKLQQLANS
+632 
-643 KTGFNEQ
+643 
-650 AFNQAQSTEQQDEQ
+650 
-664 TLQNEEETFSSEQ
+664 
-677 EGLEKALANAKH
+677 
-689 TSPTPTKHTA
+689 SPTPSPTPTPTPSPTKHTA
-699 QNNPP
+699 PNTPP
-704 NKVSPPTQNLPTTN
+704 SQVPPTPTQNPPAES
-718 VWNGVY
+718 VWSGVY
-724 NFQNQTYSKKG
+724 NLQNQTYSNKG

-751 NTLSTYGYLDWFT
+751 NTLSTYTANLLGRSFG
-764 LKNKFSVNANNG
+764 VNANNG
-776 TLIIGNNTESANTK
+776 TLIIGNNTEN
-790 GLIWI
+790 
-795 GDDKG
+795 
-800 LVYYNTGTFNAAN
+800 
-813 IYLTSNLK
+813 
-821 TGNGFS
+821 
-827 GEGAT
+827 
-832 LNFNATNRITINQAS
+832 
-847 FDNSDAGAQHS
+847 
-858 YMNFK
+858 
-863 GSNINVSGS
+863 
-872 SFTDDT
+872 
-878 NGGFSFSG
+878 
-886 NNNNSAISFNKT
+886 
-898 KFNQGTYN
+898 
-906 FTNSANLSFNNSNF
+906 
-920 NQSTYNFNSLQS
+920 
-932 TFNNSTF
+932 
-939 NQGTYNFTD
+939 
-948 NTSFNNDTFN
+948 
-958 QGTYNFNTSKVSFSG
+958 
-973 ANTLNSSS
+973 
-981 PFASLKGSVSFGSGA
+981 
-996 VFNLNQTLN
+996 
-1005 ANQTYDILTTNGT
+1005 
-1018 IQYGVYQSYLW
+1018 
-1029 DLINYKG
+1029 
-1036 DKAISHVEVGNNTY
+1036 
-1050 DVTFDINGQDETLQE
+1050 
-1065 TFSNK
+1065 
-1070 SITTQF
+1070 
-1076 LGDDLQAKAKAT
+1076 
-1088 YQQDLNNSQSA
+1088 
-1099 LSNATNDNKIASADT
+1099 
-1114 GYTNNQNTTIKQD
+1114 
-1127 AQNLEHTS
+1127 
-1135 QQIAKDEQAL
+1135 
-1145 QGDLNKLKQLA
+1145 
-1156 NSSFNEQAF
+1156 
-1165 NQAQSKEQQDEQTL
+1165 
-1179 QNEEETFSSE
+1179 
-1189 QEGLEKALANAKPA
+1189 
-1203 SPTPTPTPTPTP
+1203 
-1215 SPTPNPTPT
+1215 
-1224 KHTAPNKVPPTPP
+1224 
-1237 TQNLPTTNV
+1237 
-1246 WNGVYW
+1246 
-1252 LQNQTYSQ
+1252 
-1260 KGVYYIDPNL
+1260 
-1270 SGQSGQSANTLST
+1270 
-1283 YTANLLGRSFGVNI
+1283 
-1297 QNGTLIIG
+1297 
-1305 NNTESVNDNGLIWI
+1305 VNDNGLIWI
-1319 GHGGFGYIIGTF
+1319 GHGGFGYITGTF

-1346 GVSGSDGGGA
+1346 GVSNSDGGGA

-1367 MDGLNYNDAE
+1367 MDGLNYNNAE

-1392 ATFDATNNISVT
+1392 TTFDATNNISVT

-1420 KNISFSNASFSG
+1420 ENISFSNASFSG

-1439 SVISANAANSLS
+1439 SAISTNASNSLS
-1451 FNNSRLNGG
+1451 FIDSRLNGG
-1460 AVYNLWANSLIF
+1460 AVYNLQANSLIF

-1503 LSSQSLLNFNG
+1503 LSFQSLLNFNG

-1527 NKSQT
+1527 NKSQA

-1552 VLNASGASAFNNQA
+1552 VLNASGASTFNNQA
-1566 SLNIYNGSQATFN
+1566 SLNIYNGSQAAFS
-1579 SLFFNGA
+1579 SLLFNGG

-1591 ANSKLNASSASFSN
+1591 ASSKLNASSASFSN
-1605 NTTINLDDSVLSVSN
+1605 NTTINLDDSVLN
-1620 ASSLNANINF
+1620 ANNTSSLNANINF
-1630 QGASQATFGGNTTID
+1630 QGTSQANFGGNTTID
-1645 AASFNFDSA
+1645 TASFNFDSA
-1654 SSLSFNN
+1654 SSLNFNN

-1668 NFNGYAPSLSK
+1668 NFNGYAPSLTK

-1717 AQKGITGISG
+1717 TQKGITGISG

-1741 QNATYSDNNNIQ
+1741 QNATYSDNNNVQ

-1863 FSSGNLKTL
+1863 FSSENLKTL

-1884 EMIETNQ
+1884 EMIESNQ
-1891 LDNITSINE
+1891 LDNITNINE

-1906 RIKIT
+1906 KIKIT
-1911 PAQKQAL
+1911 QAQKQAL
-1918 LETINHLT
+1918 LDTINHLT

-1939 IGATQDHVTNS
+1939 IGATQDNVTNS

-1964 CALDSATCSSFRNTY
+1964 CTLDSATCSSFRNTY

-2001 SIYITGTLGS
+2001 SIYITGTIGS
-2011 GNAFESGGSADITF
+2011 GNAFESGGSADVTF
-2025 QSANNLVLNKANIEA
+2025 QSTNNLVLNKANIEA

-2081 LGNFVEN
+2081 LGNFIEN
-2088 ALIPL
+2088 ALSPL

-2098 SSLQNETLGQLIGQ
+2098 ASLQDETLGQLIGQ
-2112 NNLDNLL
+2112 NNLDDLL

-2124 MNAIQNIIS
+2124 MNEIQNIIS
-2133 KKLSIFGNFVTPSII
+2133 QKLSIFGNFVTPSII

-2171 GYMDAS
+2171 GYIDAS
-2177 ELSSILSVILK
+2177 EISSILSVILK

-2208 LDEFLGQDVV
+2208 LNEFLGQDVV
-2218 KKLESQGLVSNIIN
+2218 KKLESQSLVSNIIN
-2232 NIISQGGLSGI
+2232 NIISQGGLSGV

-2252 PPSLQNALKENDLG
+2252 PLSLQNALKENDLG

-2370 NLANCPTTKNSSST
+2370 NLANCPTTKNGSTSSA
-2384 NSSVTPTNESLSVR
+2384 NSSVTPTNETLSVR
-2398 ANNFTFLGVIAS
+2398 ANNFTFLGAIIS
-2410 NGAIDLSQVKN
+2410 NGAIDLSQVTN

-2434 TLQANNLTIANAFNN
+2434 TLQANNLTITNAFNN
-2449 ASNSTANINGDFTL
+2449 ASNSTANINGNFTL

-2500 INAQGIAT
+2500 INTQGAAT
-2508 IMTNYNNPLIQFNTS
+2508 IMANDNNPLIQFNAS
-2523 SKETG
+2523 SKEVGT
-2528 AYTLIDSAK
+2528 YTLIDSAK
-2537 AIYYGYND
+2537 AIYYGYNN

-2557 KLYTLININGKH
+2557 KLYALIDINGKH

-2583 VSIKDGGL
+2583 VSVKDGGL
-2591 IVGFKDSQNQYIY
+2591 VVGFKDSQNQYIY

-2616 SNAPINNLQAPTLKQ
+2616 SNDPINNPQDPTLKQ

-2637 GIQGVDSIEQAGGT
+2637 GVQSVDSIDQAGGN

-2721 AKLSDTSTFASA
+2721 AKLSDTSTFARS
-2733 DFHERLEALKNKRFA
+2733 DFLERLEALKNKRFA

-2782 NGGTGT
+2782 SGGTGT

-2869 QSYRYNTWTTD
+2869 QSYRYDTWTTD

-2898 KPQIGLAYYYIGM
+2898 KPQVGLAYYYIGL

>member
-1 MAFKKAG
+1 MAFKKAR
-8 LISKFISKGS
+8 LISRFISKGS

-25 KKIFKLNP
+25 KKIFTLNQ
-33 ILKREKPLKRHKKT
+33 ILKCEKPLKCHKKAL
-47 KSIKKPFN
+47 KPIKKLSN
-55 KNKSFLKASVLL
+55 RNKSFLKASVLL

-73 LPHLRASECRY
+73 LSHLRANECRY
-84 WSWWSGYHDK
+84 WSWSTWSYHDN
-94 IESGSNSPTHNS
+94 IESGPNSPTHNS
-106 YCLFSSTQGSGT
+106 YCLFSSAQGSGT

-133 FTQKFNNGTLN
+133 FTQKFNGGTLN

-152 GTGVN
+152 GTGIN
-157 GVNVGYITGTYDA
+157 GGDVGYITGTYDA

-176 SSRITTGNSLSD
+176 SSHLTTGNSYAD

-193 LNFNATNR
+193 FNFNAANN

-207 SFDNSDAGAQHSY
+207 SFDNSDAGTQKSY

-226 NINVSGSSFT
+226 NIKVSGSSFK
-236 DDTNGGF
+236 DDTDGGF
-243 SFSGNNNNSAISFN
+243 NFSGSNNNSAISFN
-257 KTKFNQGTYNFT
+257 QTSFNQGTYHFSNSTSSSFDNSSFNQGSYHFNSTQSTFENSNFNQGTYNF
-269 NSANLSF
+269 N
-276 NNSNFNQSTYN
+276 
-287 FNSLQSTFNNSTFNQ
+287 
-302 GTYNFTDNTSFNN
+302 DNTSFNN
-315 DTFNQGTYNF
+315 NTFNQGTYNF
-325 NTSKVSFSGA
+325 NTSKVSFSGI

-346 LKGSVSFGSGAV
+346 LKGSVSFGSDAI
-358 FNLNQTLNAN
+358 FNLNQTLNSN
-368 QTYDILTTNGTIQY
+368 QTYDILTTNGAIQY

-403 VEVGNNTY
+403 VGVGNNTY

-416 INGQDETLQETFS
+416 INGQDETLQETF
-429 NKSITTQ
+429 NKQSIITQ

-442 QAKAKATYQQDLNN
+442 QQQAQKTYQQDLSD
-456 SQSALSN
+456 SQSALNN
-463 ATNDNKIASADTGY
+463 AASDNKIANSDTDY
-477 TNNQNTTI
+477 TTNKNTTI
-485 KQDAQ
+485 ATDAQ
-490 NLEHTS
+490 GLEHTN
-496 QQIAKDEQALQGD
+496 QKIAQDEQALEKD
-509 LNKLKQLANSSFNE
+509 LAQIKQLANSTTGFNE
-523 QAFNQAQSKEQQDE
+523 QAFNQAQKQEQQDE
-537 QTLQNEENTFSSE
+537 QTLQNEEKTFNAE
-550 QEGLEKALANA
+550 QEGLKQAIANA
-561 KEQQEQQQAQAT
+561 KP
-573 YQQDLNN
+573 
-580 SQSALSNATND
+580 
-591 NKIASA
+591 ASPTPSHA
-597 DTDYT
+597 
-602 KNQNTAIK
+602 
-610 QDAQNL
+610 
-616 ENTSQ
+616 
-621 QITQDQKDLEQ
+621 
-632 DLDKLQQLANS
+632 
-643 KTGFNEQ
+643 
-650 AFNQAQSTEQQDEQ
+650 
-664 TLQNEEETFSSEQ
+664 
-677 EGLEKALANAKH
+677 
-689 TSPTPTKHTA
+689 PTPTKHTA
-699 QNNPP
+699 PNTPP
-704 NKVSPPTQNLPTTN
+704 SQVPPTPTQNPPAES
-718 VWNGVY
+718 VWSGVY
-724 NFQNQTYSKKG
+724 NLQNQTYSNKG

-751 NTLSTYGYLDWFT
+751 NTLSTY
-764 LKNKFSVNANNG
+764 
-776 TLIIGNNTESANTK
+776 
-790 GLIWI
+790 
-795 GDDKG
+795 
-800 LVYYNTGTFNAAN
+800 
-813 IYLTSNLK
+813 
-821 TGNGFS
+821 
-827 GEGAT
+827 
-832 LNFNATNRITINQAS
+832 
-847 FDNSDAGAQHS
+847 
-858 YMNFK
+858 
-863 GSNINVSGS
+863 
-872 SFTDDT
+872 
-878 NGGFSFSG
+878 
-886 NNNNSAISFNKT
+886 
-898 KFNQGTYN
+898 
-906 FTNSANLSFNNSNF
+906 
-920 NQSTYNFNSLQS
+920 
-932 TFNNSTF
+932 
-939 NQGTYNFTD
+939 
-948 NTSFNNDTFN
+948 
-958 QGTYNFNTSKVSFSG
+958 
-973 ANTLNSSS
+973 
-981 PFASLKGSVSFGSGA
+981 
-996 VFNLNQTLN
+996 
-1005 ANQTYDILTTNGT
+1005 
-1018 IQYGVYQSYLW
+1018 
-1029 DLINYKG
+1029 
-1036 DKAISHVEVGNNTY
+1036 
-1050 DVTFDINGQDETLQE
+1050 
-1065 TFSNK
+1065 
-1070 SITTQF
+1070 
-1076 LGDDLQAKAKAT
+1076 
-1088 YQQDLNNSQSA
+1088 
-1099 LSNATNDNKIASADT
+1099 
-1114 GYTNNQNTTIKQD
+1114 
-1127 AQNLEHTS
+1127 
-1135 QQIAKDEQAL
+1135 
-1145 QGDLNKLKQLA
+1145 
-1156 NSSFNEQAF
+1156 
-1165 NQAQSKEQQDEQTL
+1165 
-1179 QNEEETFSSE
+1179 
-1189 QEGLEKALANAKPA
+1189 
-1203 SPTPTPTPTPTP
+1203 
-1215 SPTPNPTPT
+1215 
-1224 KHTAPNKVPPTPP
+1224 
-1237 TQNLPTTNV
+1237 
-1246 WNGVYW
+1246 
-1252 LQNQTYSQ
+1252 
-1260 KGVYYIDPNL
+1260 
-1270 SGQSGQSANTLST
+1270 
-1283 YTANLLGRSFGVNI
+1283 TANLFGRSFGVNI

-1319 GHGGFGYIIGTF
+1319 GHGGFGYITGTF

-1346 GVSGSDGGGA
+1346 GVSNSDGGGA

-1392 ATFDATNNISVT
+1392 AAFDALNNISVT

-1409 DMTWGKFSFNA
+1409 DMTWGKFSFTA

-1439 SVISANAANSLS
+1439 SVISANASNSLS
-1451 FNNSRLNGG
+1451 FINSRLNGG
-1460 AVYNLWANSLIF
+1460 AVYNLQANSLIF

-1493 TQLLGNTSFT
+1493 TQLLGNTNFT

-1527 NKSQT
+1527 NKSQAT
-1532 AFKNSLTLDNNSNL
+1532 FKNSLTLDNNSNL

-1552 VLNASGASAFNNQA
+1552 VLNANGASAFNNQA
-1566 SLNIYNGSQATFN
+1566 SLNIYNGSQAAFN
-1579 SLFFNGA
+1579 SLFFNGG

-1591 ANSKLNASSASFSN
+1591 ASSKLNASSASFSN
-1605 NTTINLDDSVLSVSN
+1605 NTTINLDDSVLSAN
-1620 ASSLNANINF
+1620 NTSSLNANINF
-1630 QGASQATFGGNTTID
+1630 QGASQADFGGNTTID
-1645 AASFNFDSA
+1645 TASFNFDSA

-1668 NFNGYAPSLSK
+1668 NFNGYAPSLTK

-1741 QNATYSDNNNIQ
+1741 QNATYSDSNNIQ

-1767 QESIKNGDLT
+1767 QESVKNGDLT

-1841 QTPGTYSPFNQPLN
+1841 QAPGTYSPFNQPLN

-1863 FSSGNLKTL
+1863 FSSENLKTL

-1884 EMIETNQ
+1884 EMIESNQ
-1891 LDNITSINE
+1891 LDNITNINE

-1906 RIKIT
+1906 KIKIT
-1911 PAQKQAL
+1911 QAQKQAL

-1926 DNINQTFSNGNLV
+1926 DNINQTFNNGNLI
-1939 IGATQDHVTNS
+1939 IGATQDNVTNS

-2001 SIYITGTLGS
+2001 SIYITGTIGS
-2011 GNAFESGGSADITF
+2011 GNAFESGGSADVTF

-2046 FNLLGQEGI
+2046 FNLLGQKGI

-2070 MAMEKI
+2070 VAMEKI

-2081 LGNFVEN
+2081 LGNFIEN
-2088 ALIPL
+2088 ALSPL

-2098 SSLQNETLGQLIGQ
+2098 ASLQDETLGQLIGQ
-2112 NNLDNLL
+2112 NNLDDLL

-2124 MNAIQNIIS
+2124 MNEIQNIIS

-2171 GYMDAS
+2171 GYIDAS
-2177 ELSSILSVILK
+2177 ELSSILSVVLK
-2188 DITNPPT
+2188 DITNPPA

-2208 LDEFLGQDVV
+2208 LNEFLGQNVV

-2232 NIISQGGLSGI
+2232 NIISQGGLSGV
-2243 YNQGLGSVL
+2243 YNQGLRSVL
-2252 PPSLQNALKENDLG
+2252 PLSLQNALKENDLG

-2286 SNGYVFVN
+2286 SNGYIFVN

-2329 ALIFASNG
+2329 TLIFASND

-2398 ANNFTFLGVIAS
+2398 ANNFTFLGVITS

-2434 TLQANNLTIANAFNN
+2434 ALQANNLTITNAFNN
-2449 ASNSTANINGDFTL
+2449 ASNSTANINGNFTL

-2493 HSVSHAI
+2493 HSASHAI
-2500 INAQGIAT
+2500 INTQGAAT
-2508 IMTNYNNPLIQFNTS
+2508 IMANNNNPLIQFNTS
-2523 SKETG
+2523 SKEVGT
-2528 AYTLIDSAK
+2528 YTLIDSAK
-2537 AIYYGYND
+2537 AIYYGYNN

-2557 KLYTLININGKH
+2557 KLYTLIDINGKH
-2569 MVMTDNGLTYNGQA
+2569 MVMSDNGLTYNGQA

-2591 IVGFKDSQNQYIY
+2591 VVGFKDSQNQYIY
-2604 TSILYNKVKIAV
+2604 TSILYNKVKIAI
-2616 SNAPINNLQAPTLKQ
+2616 SNDPINNLQAPTLKQ

-2637 GIQGVDSIEQAGGT
+2637 GVQSVDSIDQAGGS

-2698 PNFKN
+2698 PDFKN

-2814 GFHANI
+2814 GFHGNI

-2869 QSYRYNTWTTD
+2869 QSYRYDTWTTD

-2898 KPQIGLAYYYIGM
+2898 KPQVGLAYYYIGL

>member
-1 MAFKKAG
+1 MAFKKVR
-8 LISKFISKGS
+8 LISKLISKGS

-25 KKIFKLNP
+25 KKIFKLNQ
-33 ILKREKPLKRHKKT
+33 ILKREKPLKRHKKAL
-47 KSIKKPFN
+47 KPIKKLSN
-55 KNKSFLKASVLL
+55 RNKSFLKASILL

-73 LPHLRASECRY
+73 LSHLRANECRY
-84 WSWWSGYHDK
+84 WSWSSWSYQDN
-94 IESGSNSPTHNS
+94 IESGPNSPTHNS
-106 YCLFSSTQGSGT
+106 YCLFSSAQGSGT
-118 YYLNTLTTYSAGGAS
+118 YYLNTLTTYSVGGAS
-133 FTQKFNNGTLN
+133 FTQKFNGGTLD

-152 GTGVN
+152 GTGIN
-157 GVNVGYITGTYDA
+157 GGDVGYITGTYDA
-170 QTINFN
+170 ANIYLT
-176 SSRITTGNSLSD
+176 SHITTGNSYAD

-193 LNFNATNR
+193 LNFNATNN

-207 SFDNSDAGAQHSY
+207 SFDNNDAGTQHSY

-226 NINVSGSSFT
+226 NIKVSGSSFK
-236 DDTNGGF
+236 DDTDGGF
-243 SFSGNNNNSAISFN
+243 NFSGNNNNSVISFN
-257 KTKFNQGTYNFT
+257 QTSFNQGAYNFSNSTTLSFDNSNFNQGTYHF
-269 NSANLSF
+269 NSTQSTF
-276 NNSNFNQSTYN
+276 ENSNFNQ
-287 FNSLQSTFNNSTFNQ
+287 
-302 GTYNFTDNTSFNN
+302 GTYSFNTN
-315 DTFNQGTYNF
+315 
-325 NTSKVSFSGA
+325 KVSFSGT

-346 LKGSVSFGSGAV
+346 LKGSVSFNSGAI
-358 FNLNQTLNAN
+358 FNLNQTLNNN
-368 QTYDILTTNGTIQY
+368 QTYDILTTNGAIQY

-403 VEVGNNTY
+403 VGVGNNTY

-416 INGQDETLQETFS
+416 INGQDETLQETF
-429 NKSITTQ
+429 NKQSIITQ

-442 QAKAKATYQQDLNN
+442 QQQAQQTYQEDVAHSQNALNN
-456 SQSALSN
+456 VTS
-463 ATNDNKIASADTGY
+463 DNTIASNDTSY
-477 TNNQNTTI
+477 TQSKNTAVA
-485 KQDAQ
+485 KDAQ
-490 NLEHTS
+490 GLENTNQKI
-496 QQIAKDEQALQGD
+496 QQDEQALEKD
-509 LNKLKQLANSSFNE
+509 LAQIKQLANSTTGFNE
-523 QAFNQAQSKEQQDE
+523 QAFNTAQKQEQQDE
-537 QTLQNEENTFSSE
+537 QTLQNDENAFNTK
-550 QEGLEKALANA
+550 QEGLE
-561 KEQQEQQQAQAT
+561 QA
-573 YQQDLNN
+573 
-580 SQSALSNATND
+580 
-591 NKIASA
+591 I
-597 DTDYT
+597 
-602 KNQNTAIK
+602 
-610 QDAQNL
+610 
-616 ENTSQ
+616 
-621 QITQDQKDLEQ
+621 
-632 DLDKLQQLANS
+632 
-643 KTGFNEQ
+643 
-650 AFNQAQSTEQQDEQ
+650 
-664 TLQNEEETFSSEQ
+664 
-677 EGLEKALANAKH
+677 ANAKH
-689 TSPTPTKHTA
+689 VSPTP
-699 QNNPP
+699 
-704 NKVSPPTQNLPTTN
+704 
-718 VWNGVY
+718 
-724 NFQNQTYSKKG
+724 
-735 IYYIDP
+735 
-741 NLSGQ
+741 
-746 SGQSG
+746 
-751 NTLSTYGYLDWFT
+751 
-764 LKNKFSVNANNG
+764 
-776 TLIIGNNTESANTK
+776 
-790 GLIWI
+790 
-795 GDDKG
+795 
-800 LVYYNTGTFNAAN
+800 
-813 IYLTSNLK
+813 
-821 TGNGFS
+821 
-827 GEGAT
+827 
-832 LNFNATNRITINQAS
+832 
-847 FDNSDAGAQHS
+847 
-858 YMNFK
+858 
-863 GSNINVSGS
+863 
-872 SFTDDT
+872 
-878 NGGFSFSG
+878 
-886 NNNNSAISFNKT
+886 
-898 KFNQGTYN
+898 
-906 FTNSANLSFNNSNF
+906 
-920 NQSTYNFNSLQS
+920 
-932 TFNNSTF
+932 
-939 NQGTYNFTD
+939 
-948 NTSFNNDTFN
+948 
-958 QGTYNFNTSKVSFSG
+958 
-973 ANTLNSSS
+973 
-981 PFASLKGSVSFGSGA
+981 
-996 VFNLNQTLN
+996 
-1005 ANQTYDILTTNGT
+1005 
-1018 IQYGVYQSYLW
+1018 
-1029 DLINYKG
+1029 
-1036 DKAISHVEVGNNTY
+1036 SH
-1050 DVTFDINGQDETLQE
+1050 
-1065 TFSNK
+1065 
-1070 SITTQF
+1070 
-1076 LGDDLQAKAKAT
+1076 A
-1088 YQQDLNNSQSA
+1088 
-1099 LSNATNDNKIASADT
+1099 
-1114 GYTNNQNTTIKQD
+1114 
-1127 AQNLEHTS
+1127 
-1135 QQIAKDEQAL
+1135 
-1145 QGDLNKLKQLA
+1145 
-1156 NSSFNEQAF
+1156 
-1165 NQAQSKEQQDEQTL
+1165 
-1179 QNEEETFSSE
+1179 
-1189 QEGLEKALANAKPA
+1189 
-1203 SPTPTPTPTPTP
+1203 
-1215 SPTPNPTPT
+1215 PTPT
-1224 KHTAPNKVPPTPP
+1224 KHTAPNTPPNKVSPTPP

-1252 LQNQTYSQ
+1252 LQNQTYSN
-1260 KGVYYIDPNL
+1260 KGIYYIDPNL
-1270 SGQSGQSANTLST
+1270 SGQSGQSGNTLST
-1283 YTANLLGRSFGVNI
+1283 YTANLFGRSFSVNI

-1319 GHGGFGYIIGTF
+1319 GHGGFGYITGTF

-1346 GVSGSDGGGA
+1346 GVSNSDGGGA
-1356 NITFKASDNIT
+1356 NITFKASNNIT

-1392 ATFDATNNISVT
+1392 AAFDALNNISVT

-1409 DMTWGKFSFNA
+1409 DMTWGKFSFSA

-1451 FNNSRLNGG
+1451 FINSRLNGG
-1460 AVYNLWANSLIF
+1460 AVYNLQANSLIF

-1493 TQLLGNTSFT
+1493 TQLLGNTNFT

-1527 NKSQT
+1527 NKSQA

-1566 SLNIYNGSQATFN
+1566 SLNIYNGSQATFS
-1579 SLFFNGA
+1579 SLFFNGG

-1591 ANSKLNASSASFSN
+1591 ASSKLNASSASFSN
-1605 NTTINLDDSVLSVSN
+1605 NTTINLDDSVLSASN
-1620 ASSLNANINF
+1620 TSSLNANINF
-1630 QGASQATFGGNTTID
+1630 QGASQADFGGNTTID
-1645 AASFNFDSA
+1645 TASFNFDSA
-1654 SSLSFNN
+1654 SSLNFNN

-1668 NFNGYAPSLSK
+1668 NFNGYAPSLTK
-1679 ALMSVSGQFVLGN
+1679 ALMSVSGQFVLGS

-1841 QTPGTYSPFNQPLN
+1841 QAPGTYSPFNQPLN

-1863 FSSGNLKTL
+1863 FSSENLKTL
-1872 LGILSQNSATLK
+1872 LGILSQNSAALK
-1884 EMIETNQ
+1884 EMIESNQ
-1891 LDNITSINE
+1891 LDNITNINE

-1906 RIKIT
+1906 KIKIT
-1911 PAQKQAL
+1911 QTQKQAL

-1926 DNINQTFSNGNLV
+1926 DNINQTFNNGNLV
-1939 IGATQDHVTNS
+1939 IGATQDNVTNS

-1964 CALDSATCSSFRNTY
+1964 CTLDSTTCSSFRNTY

-2011 GNAFESGGSADITF
+2011 GNAFESGGSADVTF

-2046 FNLLGQEGI
+2046 FNLLGQKGI

-2070 MAMEKI
+2070 VAMEKI

-2081 LGNFVEN
+2081 LGNFIEN
-2088 ALIPL
+2088 ALSPL

-2098 SSLQNETLGQLIGQ
+2098 TSLQDETLGQLIGQ
-2112 NNLDNLL
+2112 NNLDDLL

-2171 GYMDAS
+2171 GYIDAS
-2177 ELSSILSVILK
+2177 ELSSILSVVLK

-2208 LDEFLGQDVV
+2208 LNEFLGQDVV

-2232 NIISQGGLSGI
+2232 NIISQGGLSGV

-2294 NSSFSNATGGSL
+2294 DSSFSNATGGSL

-2362 VQKGEICI
+2362 VQKGEICV

-2398 ANNFTFLGVIAS
+2398 ANNFTFLGAITS
-2410 NGAIDLSQVKN
+2410 NGVIDLSQVTN

-2434 TLQANNLTIANAFNN
+2434 TLQANNLTITNAFNN
-2449 ASNSTANINGDFTL
+2449 ASNSTANINGNFTL

-2500 INAQGIAT
+2500 INAQGSAT
-2508 IMTNYNNPLIQFNTS
+2508 IMANDNNPLIQFNAS
-2523 SKETG
+2523 SKEVGT
-2528 AYTLIDSAK
+2528 YTLIDSAK

-2557 KLYTLININGKH
+2557 KLYALIDINGKH
-2569 MVMTDNGLTYNGQA
+2569 MVMSDNGLTYNGQA
-2583 VSIKDGGL
+2583 VNIKDGGL
-2591 IVGFKDSQNQYIY
+2591 VVGFKDSQNQYIY

-2616 SNAPINNLQAPTLKQ
+2616 SNDPINNLQAPTLKQ

-2637 GIQGVDSIEQAGGT
+2637 GVQSVDSIDQAGGN

-2671 YYLESHSTKDLT
+2671 YYLESHSAKDLT

-2698 PNFKN
+2698 PDFKN

-2869 QSYRYNTWTTD
+2869 QSYRYDTWTTD

-2898 KPQIGLAYYYIGM
+2898 KPQVGLAYYYIGL

>member
-1 MAFKKAG
+1 MAFKKVR
-8 LISKFISKGS
+8 LISKLISKGS

-25 KKIFKLNP
+25 KKIFKLNQ
-33 ILKREKPLKRHKKT
+33 IFKHEKPLKRHKKT
-47 KSIKKPFN
+47 KSTKKPFN
-55 KNKSFLKASVLL
+55 QNKSFLKASVLL

-73 LPHLRASECRY
+73 LSHLRANECRY
-84 WSWWSGYHDK
+84 WSWSSWSYHDN

-106 YCLFSSTQGSGT
+106 YCLFSSAQGSGT
-118 YYLNTLTTYSAGGAS
+118 YYLNTLTTYNAGGAS
-133 FTQKFNNGTLN
+133 FTQKFNNGTLDI
-144 VGGNIRFG
+144 GGNIRFG
-152 GTGVN
+152 GTGIN
-157 GVNVGYITGTYDA
+157 GGDVGYITGTYDA
-170 QTINFN
+170 QTIDFN
-176 SSRITTGNSLSD
+176 SSRITTGNSYSD

-193 LNFNATNR
+193 LNFNAANN

-207 SFDNSDAGAQHSY
+207 SFDNSDAGTQKSY

-226 NINVSGSSFT
+226 NIKVSSSSFT
-236 DDTNGGF
+236 DDTDGGF
-243 SFSGNNNNSAISFN
+243 SFSGNNNNSTISFN
-257 KTKFNQGTYNFT
+257 QTNFNQGTYHFSNSASSSFDNSNFNQGSYHFNSAQSTFENSNFNQGTYNF
-269 NSANLSF
+269 N
-276 NNSNFNQSTYN
+276 
-287 FNSLQSTFNNSTFNQ
+287 
-302 GTYNFTDNTSFNN
+302 DNTSFNN
-315 DTFNQGTYNF
+315 DTFNQGTYSF
-325 NTSKVSFSGA
+325 NTSKVSFLGI

-346 LKGSVSFGSGAV
+346 LKGSVSFGSDAV
-358 FNLNQTLNAN
+358 FNLNQTLNSN
-368 QTYDILTTNGTIQY
+368 QTYDILTTNGAIQY

-416 INGQDETLQETFS
+416 INGQDETLQETF
-429 NKSITTQ
+429 NNQSIITQ

-442 QAKAKATYQQDLNN
+442 QQQAQQTYQEDLTN
-456 SQSALSN
+456 SQSALNN
-463 ATNDNKIASADTGY
+463 AASDSKIANSDTDY
-477 TNNQNTTI
+477 TNNKNATI
-485 KQDAQ
+485 KEDAK
-490 NLEHTS
+490 NLEHTN
-496 QQIAKDEQALQGD
+496 QQIAQDEQALEKD
-509 LNKLKQLANSSFNE
+509 LAQIKQLANSTTGFNE
-523 QAFNQAQSKEQQDE
+523 QAFNQAQDKEQQDE
-537 QTLQNEENTFSSE
+537 QTLQNEEKTFSSE
-550 QEGLEKALANA
+550 QEGLKQAIANA
-561 KEQQEQQQAQAT
+561 KP
-573 YQQDLNN
+573 
-580 SQSALSNATND
+580 
-591 NKIASA
+591 
-597 DTDYT
+597 
-602 KNQNTAIK
+602 
-610 QDAQNL
+610 
-616 ENTSQ
+616 TSP
-621 QITQDQKDLEQ
+621 TP
-632 DLDKLQQLANS
+632 S
-643 KTGFNEQ
+643 PT
-650 AFNQAQSTEQQDEQ
+650 
-664 TLQNEEETFSSEQ
+664 
-677 EGLEKALANAKH
+677 
-689 TSPTPTKHTA
+689 PTPTKHTA
-699 QNNPP
+699 QNTPP
-704 NKVSPPTQNLPTTN
+704 NKVSPTPPTQNLPTTN

-724 NFQNQTYSKKG
+724 NLQNQTYSNKG
-735 IYYIDP
+735 VYYIDP

-751 NTLSTYGYLDWFT
+751 NTLSTY
-764 LKNKFSVNANNG
+764 
-776 TLIIGNNTESANTK
+776 
-790 GLIWI
+790 
-795 GDDKG
+795 
-800 LVYYNTGTFNAAN
+800 
-813 IYLTSNLK
+813 
-821 TGNGFS
+821 
-827 GEGAT
+827 
-832 LNFNATNRITINQAS
+832 
-847 FDNSDAGAQHS
+847 
-858 YMNFK
+858 
-863 GSNINVSGS
+863 
-872 SFTDDT
+872 
-878 NGGFSFSG
+878 
-886 NNNNSAISFNKT
+886 
-898 KFNQGTYN
+898 
-906 FTNSANLSFNNSNF
+906 
-920 NQSTYNFNSLQS
+920 
-932 TFNNSTF
+932 
-939 NQGTYNFTD
+939 
-948 NTSFNNDTFN
+948 
-958 QGTYNFNTSKVSFSG
+958 
-973 ANTLNSSS
+973 
-981 PFASLKGSVSFGSGA
+981 
-996 VFNLNQTLN
+996 
-1005 ANQTYDILTTNGT
+1005 
-1018 IQYGVYQSYLW
+1018 
-1029 DLINYKG
+1029 
-1036 DKAISHVEVGNNTY
+1036 
-1050 DVTFDINGQDETLQE
+1050 
-1065 TFSNK
+1065 
-1070 SITTQF
+1070 
-1076 LGDDLQAKAKAT
+1076 
-1088 YQQDLNNSQSA
+1088 
-1099 LSNATNDNKIASADT
+1099 
-1114 GYTNNQNTTIKQD
+1114 
-1127 AQNLEHTS
+1127 
-1135 QQIAKDEQAL
+1135 
-1145 QGDLNKLKQLA
+1145 
-1156 NSSFNEQAF
+1156 
-1165 NQAQSKEQQDEQTL
+1165 
-1179 QNEEETFSSE
+1179 
-1189 QEGLEKALANAKPA
+1189 
-1203 SPTPTPTPTPTP
+1203 
-1215 SPTPNPTPT
+1215 
-1224 KHTAPNKVPPTPP
+1224 
-1237 TQNLPTTNV
+1237 
-1246 WNGVYW
+1246 
-1252 LQNQTYSQ
+1252 
-1260 KGVYYIDPNL
+1260 
-1270 SGQSGQSANTLST
+1270 
-1283 YTANLLGRSFGVNI
+1283 TANLFGRSFGVNI

-1319 GHGGFGYIIGTF
+1319 GHGGFGYITGTF

-1346 GVSGSDGGGA
+1346 GVSNSDGGGA

-1392 ATFDATNNISVT
+1392 AAFDAMNNISVT
-1404 NSSFS
+1404 DSSFS
-1409 DMTWGKFSFNA
+1409 DMTWGKFSFSA

-1439 SVISANAANSLS
+1439 SVISTNAANSLS
-1451 FNNSRLNGG
+1451 FSNSRLNGG
-1460 AVYNLWANSLIF
+1460 AVYNLQANSLIF

-1481 LYSRGTS
+1481 LYSRGIS

-1503 LSSQSLLNFNG
+1503 LSSQSLLNFN

-1527 NKSQT
+1527 NKSQA

-1552 VLNASGASAFNNQA
+1552 VLNANGASAFNNQA

-1579 SLFFNGA
+1579 SLFFNGG

-1591 ANSKLNASSASFSN
+1591 ANSKLNASNASFSN
-1605 NTTINLDDSVLSVSN
+1605 DTTINLDDSVLSAN
-1620 ASSLNANINF
+1620 NTSSLNANINF
-1630 QGASQATFGGNTTID
+1630 QGASQADFGGNTTID
-1645 AASFNFDSA
+1645 TASFNFDSA

-1668 NFNGYAPSLSK
+1668 NFNGYAPSLTK

-1741 QNATYSDNNNIQ
+1741 QNAAYSDSNNIQ

-1777 IEVLNNPNSASNTI
+1777 IEVLNNPNLASNTI

-1841 QTPGTYSPFNQPLN
+1841 ETPGTYSPFNQPLN

-1884 EMIETNQ
+1884 EMIESNQ

-1906 RIKIT
+1906 KIKIT
-1911 PAQKQAL
+1911 PVQKQAL

-1926 DNINQTFSNGNLV
+1926 DNINQTFNNGNLV
-1939 IGATQDHVTNS
+1939 IGATQDNVTNS

-2001 SIYITGTLGS
+2001 SVYITGTLGS
-2011 GNAFESGGSADITF
+2011 GNAFESGGSADVTF

-2070 MAMEKI
+2070 VAMEKI

-2081 LGNFVEN
+2081 LGNFIEN
-2088 ALIPL
+2088 ALSPL

-2098 SSLQNETLGQLIGQ
+2098 TSLQSETLGQLIGQ
-2112 NNLDNLL
+2112 NNLDDLL

-2171 GYMDAS
+2171 GYIDAS
-2177 ELSSILSVILK
+2177 ELSSILSVVLK

-2195 SLQKDIGVVANDL
+2195 SLQKDISVVANDL
-2208 LDEFLGQDVV
+2208 LNEFLGQDVV

-2232 NIISQGGLSGI
+2232 NIISQGGLSGV

-2347 ATNGLSLNA
+2347 ATNGLNLNA

-2370 NLANCPTTKNSSST
+2370 NLANCPTTKNSSPT
-2384 NSSVTPTNESLSVR
+2384 NSSVTPTNESLSVH

-2421 NSVIGTLNLNENA
+2421 NSVISTLNLNENA
-2434 TLQANNLTIANAFNN
+2434 ALQANNLTITNAFNN
-2449 ASNSTANINGDFTL
+2449 ASNSTANINGNFTL

-2493 HSVSHAI
+2493 HSVSHAV
-2500 INAQGIAT
+2500 INAQGSAT
-2508 IMTNYNNPLIQFNTS
+2508 IMANNNNPLIQFNTS

-2528 AYTLIDSAK
+2528 TYTLIDSAK
-2537 AIYYGYND
+2537 AIYYGYNG

-2557 KLYTLININGKH
+2557 KLYTLIDINGKH

-2583 VSIKDGGL
+2583 VNIKDGGL
-2591 IVGFKDSQNQYIY
+2591 VVGFKDSQNQYIY

-2616 SNAPINNLQAPTLKQ
+2616 SNDPINNLQAPTLKQ

-2637 GIQGVDSIEQAGGT
+2637 GTQGVDSIDQAGGA

-2683 TIAGDIANTL
+2683 TIAGDITNTL

-2698 PNFKN
+2698 PDFKN

-2788 LYGINVGYDRFI
+2788 LYGINIGYDRFI

-2869 QSYRYNTWTTD
+2869 QSYKYDTWTTD

-2898 KPQIGLAYYYIGM
+2898 KPQIGLAYYYIGL

>member
-1 MAFKKAG
+1 MAFKKVR
-8 LISKFISKGS
+8 LISKLISKGS

-25 KKIFKLNP
+25 KKIFKLNQ

-55 KNKSFLKASVLL
+55 KNKSFLKASILL

-73 LPHLRASECRY
+73 LSHLRANECTY
-84 WSWWSGYHDK
+84 WSWSTWSYHDN
-94 IESGSNSPTHNS
+94 IESGPDSPTHNS
-106 YCLFSSTQGSGT
+106 YCLFSSAQGSGT

-133 FTQKFNNGTLN
+133 FTQKFNGGTLN

-152 GTGVN
+152 GTGIN
-157 GVNVGYITGTYDA
+157 GGDVGYITGTYDA

-176 SSRITTGNSLSD
+176 SSHLTTGNSYAD

-193 LNFNATNR
+193 LNFNATNH

-207 SFDNSDAGAQHSY
+207 SFNNSDAGAQHSY
-220 MNFKGS
+220 MKFKGS
-226 NINVSGSSFT
+226 NIKVSGSSFK
-236 DDTNGGF
+236 DDTDGGF
-243 SFSGNNNNSAISFN
+243 NFSGNNNNSTISFN
-257 KTKFNQGTYNFT
+257 QTSFNQGTYNFS
-269 NSANLSF
+269 NSASSSFDNSSFNQGTYHFNSAQSAF
-276 NNSNFNQSTYN
+276 NNSA
-287 FNSLQSTFNNSTFNQ
+287 FNQ
-302 GTYNFTDNTSFNN
+302 GTYNFNDNVSFNN
-315 DTFNQGTYNF
+315 DTFNQGTYHF
-325 NTSKVSFSGA
+325 NTSKVSFSGT

-358 FNLNQTLNAN
+358 FNLNQTLNSN

-403 VEVGNNTY
+403 VGVGNNTY

-416 INGQDETLQETFS
+416 INGQDETLQETF
-429 NKSITTQ
+429 NNQSIITQ

-442 QAKAKATYQQDLNN
+442 QAKAQKTYQEDVTNSKSALNN
-456 SQSALSN
+456 A
-463 ATNDNKIASADTGY
+463 ANDNKIANSDTDY

-485 KQDAQ
+485 ATDAQ
-490 NLEHTS
+490 NLES
-496 QQIAKDEQALQGD
+496 ANQQIVKDEQALQGD
-509 LNKLKQLANSSFNE
+509 LDKLKQLANSTTDFND
-523 QAFNQAQSKEQQDE
+523 QAFNQAQKQEQQDE
-537 QTLQNEENTFSSE
+537 QTLQNDEKTFSSE
-550 QEGLEKALANA
+550 QEGLK
-561 KEQQEQQQAQAT
+561 QA
-573 YQQDLNN
+573 
-580 SQSALSNATND
+580 
-591 NKIASA
+591 I
-597 DTDYT
+597 
-602 KNQNTAIK
+602 
-610 QDAQNL
+610 
-616 ENTSQ
+616 
-621 QITQDQKDLEQ
+621 
-632 DLDKLQQLANS
+632 
-643 KTGFNEQ
+643 
-650 AFNQAQSTEQQDEQ
+650 
-664 TLQNEEETFSSEQ
+664 
-677 EGLEKALANAKH
+677 
-689 TSPTPTKHTA
+689 
-699 QNNPP
+699 
-704 NKVSPPTQNLPTTN
+704 
-718 VWNGVY
+718 
-724 NFQNQTYSKKG
+724 
-735 IYYIDP
+735 
-741 NLSGQ
+741 
-746 SGQSG
+746 
-751 NTLSTYGYLDWFT
+751 
-764 LKNKFSVNANNG
+764 
-776 TLIIGNNTESANTK
+776 ANT
-790 GLIWI
+790 
-795 GDDKG
+795 
-800 LVYYNTGTFNAAN
+800 
-813 IYLTSNLK
+813 
-821 TGNGFS
+821 
-827 GEGAT
+827 
-832 LNFNATNRITINQAS
+832 
-847 FDNSDAGAQHS
+847 
-858 YMNFK
+858 
-863 GSNINVSGS
+863 
-872 SFTDDT
+872 
-878 NGGFSFSG
+878 
-886 NNNNSAISFNKT
+886 
-898 KFNQGTYN
+898 
-906 FTNSANLSFNNSNF
+906 
-920 NQSTYNFNSLQS
+920 
-932 TFNNSTF
+932 
-939 NQGTYNFTD
+939 
-948 NTSFNNDTFN
+948 
-958 QGTYNFNTSKVSFSG
+958 
-973 ANTLNSSS
+973 
-981 PFASLKGSVSFGSGA
+981 
-996 VFNLNQTLN
+996 
-1005 ANQTYDILTTNGT
+1005 
-1018 IQYGVYQSYLW
+1018 
-1029 DLINYKG
+1029 
-1036 DKAISHVEVGNNTY
+1036 
-1050 DVTFDINGQDETLQE
+1050 
-1065 TFSNK
+1065 
-1070 SITTQF
+1070 
-1076 LGDDLQAKAKAT
+1076 
-1088 YQQDLNNSQSA
+1088 
-1099 LSNATNDNKIASADT
+1099 
-1114 GYTNNQNTTIKQD
+1114 
-1127 AQNLEHTS
+1127 
-1135 QQIAKDEQAL
+1135 
-1145 QGDLNKLKQLA
+1145 
-1156 NSSFNEQAF
+1156 
-1165 NQAQSKEQQDEQTL
+1165 
-1179 QNEEETFSSE
+1179 
-1189 QEGLEKALANAKPA
+1189 KPA
-1203 SPTPTPTPTPTP
+1203 SPTPTPT
-1215 SPTPNPTPT
+1215 
-1224 KHTAPNKVPPTPP
+1224 KHTAPNTPPNKVPPTPP

-1246 WNGVYW
+1246 WNGVYN
-1252 LQNQTYSQ
+1252 LQNQTYSN

-1270 SGQSGQSANTLST
+1270 SGQSGQSDNTLST
-1283 YTANLLGRSFGVNI
+1283 YTANLFGRSFGVNI

-1305 NNTESVNDNGLIWI
+1305 NNTESVNSNGLIWI
-1319 GHGGFGYIIGTF
+1319 GHGGFGYITGTF

-1346 GVSGSDGGGA
+1346 GVSNSDGGGA

-1392 ATFDATNNISVT
+1392 AAFDALNNISVT

-1409 DMTWGKFSFNA
+1409 DMTWGKFSFSA
-1420 KNISFSNASFSG
+1420 ENISFSNASFSG

-1439 SVISANAANSLS
+1439 STISANASNSLS
-1451 FNNSRLNGG
+1451 FINSRLNGG
-1460 AVYNLWANSLIF
+1460 AVYNLQANSLIF

-1493 TQLLGNTSFT
+1493 TQLLGNTNFT

-1527 NKSQT
+1527 NKSQA

-1552 VLNASGASAFNNQA
+1552 VLNANGASAFNNQA
-1566 SLNIYNGSQATFN
+1566 SLNIYNGSQATFK
-1579 SLFFNGA
+1579 SLFFNGG

-1591 ANSKLNASSASFSN
+1591 ASSKLNASSASFSN
-1605 NTTINLDDSVLSVSN
+1605 NTTINLDDSVLSAGN
-1620 ASSLNANINF
+1620 TSSLNANINF
-1630 QGASQATFGGNTTID
+1630 QGASQADFGDNTTID
-1645 AASFNFDSA
+1645 TASFNFDSA

-1668 NFNGYAPSLSK
+1668 NFNGYAPSLAK

-1741 QNATYSDNNNIQ
+1741 QNATYSDSNNIQ

-1863 FSSGNLKTL
+1863 FSSENLKTL

-1884 EMIETNQ
+1884 EMIESNQ
-1891 LDNITSINE
+1891 LDNITNINE

-1926 DNINQTFSNGNLV
+1926 DNINQTFNNGNLI
-1939 IGATQDHVTNS
+1939 IGATQDNVTNS

-2011 GNAFESGGSADITF
+2011 GNAFESGGSADVTF

-2070 MAMEKI
+2070 VAMEKI

-2081 LGNFVEN
+2081 LGNFIEN
-2088 ALIPL
+2088 ALSPL

-2098 SSLQNETLGQLIGQ
+2098 ASLQDETLGQFIGQ
-2112 NNLDNLL
+2112 NNLDDLL

-2148 ENYLA
+2148 ESYLA

-2171 GYMDAS
+2171 GYIDAS
-2177 ELSSILSVILK
+2177 ELSSILSVVLK

-2208 LDEFLGQDVV
+2208 LNEFLGQDVV
-2218 KKLESQGLVSNIIN
+2218 KTLESQGLVSNIIN
-2232 NIISQGGLSGI
+2232 NIISQGGLSGV

-2272 GLHDFWQKGYFNFL
+2272 GLHDLWQKGYFNFL
-2286 SNGYVFVN
+2286 SNGYIFVN

-2362 VQKGEICI
+2362 VQKGEICV

-2410 NGAIDLSQVKN
+2410 NGAINLSQVTN

-2434 TLQANNLTIANAFNN
+2434 TLQANNLTITNAFDN
-2449 ASNSTANINGDFTL
+2449 ASNSTASINGNFTL

-2500 INAQGIAT
+2500 INAQGSAT
-2508 IMTNYNNPLIQFNTS
+2508 IMANNNNPLIQFNTY

-2528 AYTLIDSAK
+2528 TYTLIDSAK

-2557 KLYTLININGKH
+2557 KLYTLIDINGKH
-2569 MVMTDNGLTYNGQA
+2569 MVMAGNGLTYNGQA

-2591 IVGFKDSQNQYIY
+2591 VVGFKDSQNQYIY

-2616 SNAPINNLQAPTLKQ
+2616 SNDPINNLQAPTLKQ

-2637 GIQGVDSIEQAGGT
+2637 GVQSVDSIDQAGGN

-2671 YYLESHSTKDLT
+2671 YYLESHSAKDLT

-2698 PNFKN
+2698 PDFKN

-2814 GFHANI
+2814 GFHGNI

-2869 QSYRYNTWTTD
+2869 QSYRYDTWTTD

-2898 KPQIGLAYYYIGM
+2898 KPQVGLAYYYIGL

>member
-1 MAFKKAG
+1 MAFKKAR
-8 LISKFISKGS
+8 LISNFISKGS
-18 FKLNKIS
+18 FLNKIS
-25 KKIFKLNP
+25 KKIFKLNL
-33 ILKREKPLKRHKKT
+33 ILKREKLLKCHKKT
-47 KSIKKPFN
+47 KSVKKSFN

-73 LPHLRASECRY
+73 LSHLRASECRY
-84 WSWWSGYHDK
+84 WSWSSWGYHDN

-106 YCLFSSTQGSGT
+106 YCLFSSAQGFGT
-118 YYLNTLTTYSAGGAS
+118 YYLNTLTTYSPGGAS

-157 GVNVGYITGTYDA
+157 GGDVGYITGTYDA

-176 SSRITTGNSLSD
+176 SSRITTGNSYAD

-193 LNFNATNR
+193 LNFNATNH

-207 SFDNSDAGAQHSY
+207 SFDNGDAGTQHSY
-220 MNFKGS
+220 MNFSGS
-226 NINVSGSSFT
+226 NINVSTSSFT

-243 SFSGNNNNSAISFN
+243 SFSGNGANSNLSFDKTNFNQGTYKFTNSANLNFNNSA
-257 KTKFNQGTYNFT
+257 FNQGTYNFS
-269 NSANLSF
+269 SAQSVF
-276 NNSNFNQSTYN
+276 ENSN
-287 FNSLQSTFNNSTFNQ
+287 FNQ
-302 GTYNFTDNTSFNN
+302 GTYNFTDNASFDN

-325 NTSKVSFSGA
+325 NASKVSFSGT

-358 FNLNQTLNAN
+358 FNLNQTLNSN

-403 VEVGNNTY
+403 VGVGNNTY

-416 INGQDETLQETFS
+416 INGQDETLQETF
-429 NKSITTQ
+429 NNQSITTQ

-442 QAKAKATYQQDLNN
+442 QAKAQKTYQQDLSN
-456 SQSALSN
+456 SQSALNN
-463 ATNDNKIASADTGY
+463 ATSDNKIASSDTGY

-485 KQDAQ
+485 KKDAQ
-490 NLEHTS
+490 SLENTDQTIRQDKRALEKDLANVKQLAS
-496 QQIAKDEQALQGD
+496 SATGFDEQA
-509 LNKLKQLANSSFNE
+509 F
-523 QAFNQAQSKEQQDE
+523 
-537 QTLQNEENTFSSE
+537 
-550 QEGLEKALANA
+550 
-561 KEQQEQQQAQAT
+561 
-573 YQQDLNN
+573 
-580 SQSALSNATND
+580 
-591 NKIASA
+591 
-597 DTDYT
+597 
-602 KNQNTAIK
+602 KN
-610 QDAQNL
+610 
-616 ENTSQ
+616 
-621 QITQDQKDLEQ
+621 
-632 DLDKLQQLANS
+632 
-643 KTGFNEQ
+643 
-650 AFNQAQSTEQQDEQ
+650 AQSTEQQDEQ
-664 TLQNEEETFSSEQ
+664 TLQENENTFNSEQ
-677 EGLEKALANAKH
+677 EGLKQAIANAKPA
-689 TSPTPTKHTA
+689 SPTPTPTKRTA
-699 QNNPP
+699 PNTPP
-704 NKVSPPTQNLPTTN
+704 NKVPPTPPTQNLPATN
-718 VWNGVY
+718 VWSGVY
-724 NFQNQTYSKKG
+724 WLQNQTYSKQG
-735 IYYIDP
+735 VYYIDP

-751 NTLSTYGYLDWFT
+751 NTLSTY
-764 LKNKFSVNANNG
+764 
-776 TLIIGNNTESANTK
+776 
-790 GLIWI
+790 
-795 GDDKG
+795 
-800 LVYYNTGTFNAAN
+800 
-813 IYLTSNLK
+813 
-821 TGNGFS
+821 
-827 GEGAT
+827 
-832 LNFNATNRITINQAS
+832 
-847 FDNSDAGAQHS
+847 
-858 YMNFK
+858 
-863 GSNINVSGS
+863 
-872 SFTDDT
+872 
-878 NGGFSFSG
+878 
-886 NNNNSAISFNKT
+886 
-898 KFNQGTYN
+898 
-906 FTNSANLSFNNSNF
+906 
-920 NQSTYNFNSLQS
+920 
-932 TFNNSTF
+932 
-939 NQGTYNFTD
+939 
-948 NTSFNNDTFN
+948 
-958 QGTYNFNTSKVSFSG
+958 
-973 ANTLNSSS
+973 
-981 PFASLKGSVSFGSGA
+981 
-996 VFNLNQTLN
+996 
-1005 ANQTYDILTTNGT
+1005 
-1018 IQYGVYQSYLW
+1018 
-1029 DLINYKG
+1029 
-1036 DKAISHVEVGNNTY
+1036 
-1050 DVTFDINGQDETLQE
+1050 
-1065 TFSNK
+1065 
-1070 SITTQF
+1070 
-1076 LGDDLQAKAKAT
+1076 
-1088 YQQDLNNSQSA
+1088 
-1099 LSNATNDNKIASADT
+1099 
-1114 GYTNNQNTTIKQD
+1114 
-1127 AQNLEHTS
+1127 
-1135 QQIAKDEQAL
+1135 
-1145 QGDLNKLKQLA
+1145 
-1156 NSSFNEQAF
+1156 
-1165 NQAQSKEQQDEQTL
+1165 
-1179 QNEEETFSSE
+1179 
-1189 QEGLEKALANAKPA
+1189 
-1203 SPTPTPTPTPTP
+1203 
-1215 SPTPNPTPT
+1215 
-1224 KHTAPNKVPPTPP
+1224 
-1237 TQNLPTTNV
+1237 
-1246 WNGVYW
+1246 
-1252 LQNQTYSQ
+1252 
-1260 KGVYYIDPNL
+1260 
-1270 SGQSGQSANTLST
+1270 
-1283 YTANLLGRSFGVNI
+1283 TANLFGRGFGVNI

-1319 GHGGFGYIIGTF
+1319 GHGGFGYITGTF

-1392 ATFDATNNISVT
+1392 AAFDATNNISVT
-1404 NSSFS
+1404 DSSFS
-1409 DMTWGKFSFNA
+1409 DMTWGKFSFSA

-1439 SVISANAANSLS
+1439 SVISANATNSLS

-1527 NKSQT
+1527 NKSQA

-1552 VLNASGASAFNNQA
+1552 VLNANGSSAFNNQA
-1566 SLNIYNGSQATFN
+1566 SLNIYNGSQATFD
-1579 SLFFNGA
+1579 SLFFNGGI
-1586 TLSLN
+1586 LSLN

-1605 NTTINLDDSVLSVSN
+1605 NTTINLDDSVLSASN
-1620 ASSLNANINF
+1620 TSSLNANINF
-1630 QGASQATFGGNTTID
+1630 QGASQADFGGNTTID
-1645 AASFNFDSA
+1645 TASFNFDSA

-1668 NFNGYAPSLSK
+1668 NFNGYAPSLTK

-1884 EMIETNQ
+1884 EMIESNQ

-1906 RIKIT
+1906 KIKIT

-1939 IGATQDHVTNS
+1939 IGATQDNVTNS

-1964 CALDSATCSSFRNTY
+1964 CALDSATCSSSRNTY

-2011 GNAFESGGSADITF
+2011 GNAFESGGSADVTF
-2025 QSANNLVLNKANIEA
+2025 QSANNLVLDKANIEA

-2070 MAMEKI
+2070 VAMEKI

-2088 ALIPL
+2088 ALSPL

-2098 SSLQNETLGQLIGQ
+2098 ASLQNETLGQLIGQ

-2208 LDEFLGQDVV
+2208 LNEFLGQDVV
-2218 KKLESQGLVSNIIN
+2218 KKLEGQGLVSNIIN
-2232 NIISQGGLSGI
+2232 NIISQGGLSGV

-2252 PPSLQNALKENDLG
+2252 PLSLQNALKENDLG

-2370 NLANCPTTKNSSST
+2370 NLANCPTTKDSSST

-2398 ANNFTFLGVIAS
+2398 ANNFTFLGTIAS

-2434 TLQANNLTIANAFNN
+2434 ALQANNLTITNAFNN
-2449 ASNSTANINGDFTL
+2449 ASNSTANINGNFTL

-2493 HSVSHAI
+2493 HSASHAI

-2508 IMTNYNNPLIQFNTS
+2508 IMANNNNPLIQFNTS

-2528 AYTLIDSAK
+2528 TYTLIDSAK

-2545 QITGGSS
+2545 QITGGNS

-2557 KLYTLININGKH
+2557 KLYTLIDINGKH

-2583 VSIKDGGL
+2583 VNIKDGGL

-2616 SNAPINNLQAPTLKQ
+2616 SNDPINNLQAPTLKQ

-2637 GIQGVDSIEQAGGT
+2637 GAQGVDSIKQAGGT

-2698 PNFKN
+2698 PDFKN

-2788 LYGINVGYDRFI
+2788 LYGINIGYDRFI

-2869 QSYRYNTWTTD
+2869 QSYKYNTWTTD

-2898 KPQIGLAYYYIGM
+2898 KPQIGLAYYYIGL

>member
-1 MAFKKAG
+1 MAFKKAR
-8 LISKFISKGS
+8 LISKFISNGS

-25 KKIFKLNP
+25 KKIFKLNQ
-33 ILKREKPLKRHKKT
+33 ILKCEKPLKCHKKAL
-47 KSIKKPFN
+47 KPIKKLSN
-55 KNKSFLKASVLL
+55 RNKSFLKASVLL

-73 LPHLRASECRY
+73 LSHLRANECRY
-84 WSWWSGYHDK
+84 WSWSTWSYHDN
-94 IESGSNSPTHNS
+94 IESGPNSPTHNS
-106 YCLFSSTQGSGT
+106 YCLFSSAQGSGT

-133 FTQKFNNGTLN
+133 FTQKFNGGTLN

-152 GTGVN
+152 GTGIN
-157 GVNVGYITGTYDA
+157 GGDVGYITGTYDA

-176 SSRITTGNSLSD
+176 SSHLTTGNSYAD

-193 LNFNATNR
+193 LNFNATNNL
-201 ITINQA
+201 TINQA
-207 SFDNSDAGAQHSY
+207 SFDNGDAGTQHSY

-226 NINVSGSSFT
+226 NIKVSGSSFT

-243 SFSGNNNNSAISFN
+243 SFSDSNNNSVISFN
-257 KTKFNQGTYNFT
+257 QTNFNQGTYNF
-269 NSANLSF
+269 NSA
-276 NNSNFNQSTYN
+276 
-287 FNSLQSTFNNSTFNQ
+287 QSTFENSDFNQ
-302 GTYNFTDNTSFNN
+302 GTYNFSNSTSFNS

-325 NTSKVSFSGA
+325 NTSKVNLSGI

-346 LKGSVSFGSGAV
+346 LKGSVSFNSGAI
-358 FNLNQTLNAN
+358 FNLNQTLSGN
-368 QTYDILTTNGTIQY
+368 QTYDILTTNGAIQY
-382 GVYQSYLW
+382 GVYQGYLW

-416 INGQDETLQETFS
+416 INGQDETLQETF
-429 NKSITTQ
+429 NKQSIITQ

-442 QAKAKATYQQDLNN
+442 QAKAQKTYQQDLSN
-456 SQSALSN
+456 SQSALNN
-463 ATNDNKIASADTGY
+463 AASDNKIANSDTSY
-477 TNNQNTTI
+477 TQSSNPTI
-485 KQDAQ
+485 NKDAQ
-490 NLEHTS
+490 GLENTN
-496 QQIAKDEQALQGD
+496 QKIAQDEQALEKD
-509 LNKLKQLANSSFNE
+509 LAQIKQLANS
-523 QAFNQAQSKEQQDE
+523 
-537 QTLQNEENTFSSE
+537 T
-550 QEGLEKALANA
+550 
-561 KEQQEQQQAQAT
+561 
-573 YQQDLNN
+573 
-580 SQSALSNATND
+580 
-591 NKIASA
+591 
-597 DTDYT
+597 
-602 KNQNTAIK
+602 
-610 QDAQNL
+610 
-616 ENTSQ
+616 
-621 QITQDQKDLEQ
+621 
-632 DLDKLQQLANS
+632 
-643 KTGFNEQ
+643 TGFNEQ
-650 AFNQAQSTEQQDEQ
+650 AFNQAQKQEQQDEQ
-664 TLQNEEETFSSEQ
+664 TLQNDEKTFNNEQDSLNKAIQQAQAQQQKQEQQQAQQTYQEDLTHSQSALNNVTSDNTIASNDTSYTQSSNPTINKDAQGLENTNQKIQQDEQALEKDLAQIKQLANSTTGFNEQAFNQAQKQEQQDEQTLQNDEKTFNNEQDSLNKAIQQAQAQQQKQEQQQAQKTYQQDWSNSQTALNNAANDNKIANNDTDYTKNKNTAIAKDAQNLENTNQQIAQDEQALQGDLDKLKQLANSPTGFNEQAFNQAQKQEQQDEQTLQNDEKTFNSEQ
-677 EGLEKALANAKH
+677 EGLKQAIANAKP
-689 TSPTPTKHTA
+689 TSPTPSPTPTPTKHTA
-699 QNNPP
+699 QN
-704 NKVSPPTQNLPTTN
+704 
-718 VWNGVY
+718 
-724 NFQNQTYSKKG
+724 
-735 IYYIDP
+735 
-741 NLSGQ
+741 
-746 SGQSG
+746 
-751 NTLSTYGYLDWFT
+751 
-764 LKNKFSVNANNG
+764 
-776 TLIIGNNTESANTK
+776 
-790 GLIWI
+790 
-795 GDDKG
+795 
-800 LVYYNTGTFNAAN
+800 
-813 IYLTSNLK
+813 
-821 TGNGFS
+821 
-827 GEGAT
+827 
-832 LNFNATNRITINQAS
+832 
-847 FDNSDAGAQHS
+847 
-858 YMNFK
+858 
-863 GSNINVSGS
+863 
-872 SFTDDT
+872 
-878 NGGFSFSG
+878 
-886 NNNNSAISFNKT
+886 
-898 KFNQGTYN
+898 
-906 FTNSANLSFNNSNF
+906 
-920 NQSTYNFNSLQS
+920 
-932 TFNNSTF
+932 
-939 NQGTYNFTD
+939 
-948 NTSFNNDTFN
+948 
-958 QGTYNFNTSKVSFSG
+958 
-973 ANTLNSSS
+973 
-981 PFASLKGSVSFGSGA
+981 
-996 VFNLNQTLN
+996 
-1005 ANQTYDILTTNGT
+1005 
-1018 IQYGVYQSYLW
+1018 
-1029 DLINYKG
+1029 
-1036 DKAISHVEVGNNTY
+1036 
-1050 DVTFDINGQDETLQE
+1050 
-1065 TFSNK
+1065 
-1070 SITTQF
+1070 
-1076 LGDDLQAKAKAT
+1076 
-1088 YQQDLNNSQSA
+1088 
-1099 LSNATNDNKIASADT
+1099 
-1114 GYTNNQNTTIKQD
+1114 
-1127 AQNLEHTS
+1127 
-1135 QQIAKDEQAL
+1135 
-1145 QGDLNKLKQLA
+1145 
-1156 NSSFNEQAF
+1156 
-1165 NQAQSKEQQDEQTL
+1165 
-1179 QNEEETFSSE
+1179 
-1189 QEGLEKALANAKPA
+1189 
-1203 SPTPTPTPTPTP
+1203 
-1215 SPTPNPTPT
+1215 
-1224 KHTAPNKVPPTPP
+1224 TPP

-1252 LQNQTYSQ
+1252 LQNQTYSN

-1270 SGQSGQSANTLST
+1270 SGQSGQSGNTLST
-1283 YTANLLGRSFGVNI
+1283 YTANLLGRSFSVNI

-1305 NNTESVNDNGLIWI
+1305 NDTESVNSNGLIWI
-1319 GHGGFGYIIGTF
+1319 GHGGFGYITGTF

-1346 GVSGSDGGGA
+1346 GVSNSDGGGA

-1392 ATFDATNNISVT
+1392 AAFDALNNISVT

-1409 DMTWGKFSFNA
+1409 DMTWGKFSFSA

-1439 SVISANAANSLS
+1439 STISANASNSLS
-1451 FNNSRLNGG
+1451 FINSRLNGG
-1460 AVYNLWANSLIF
+1460 AIYNLQANSLIF

-1493 TQLLGNTSFT
+1493 TQLLGNTNFT

-1527 NKSQT
+1527 NKSQA

-1552 VLNASGASAFNNQA
+1552 VLNANGASAFNNQA
-1566 SLNIYNGSQATFN
+1566 SLNIYNGSQATFK
-1579 SLFFNGA
+1579 SLFFNGG

-1605 NTTINLDDSVLSVSN
+1605 NTTINLDDSVLSASN
-1620 ASSLNANINF
+1620 TSSLNANINF
-1630 QGASQATFGGNTTID
+1630 QGASQADFGGNTTID
-1645 AASFNFDSA
+1645 TASFNFDSA
-1654 SSLSFNN
+1654 SSLNFNN

-1668 NFNGYAPSLSK
+1668 NFNGYAPSLTK
-1679 ALMSVSGQFVLGN
+1679 ALMSVSGQFVLGS

-1863 FSSGNLKTL
+1863 FSSENLKTL

-1884 EMIETNQ
+1884 EMIESNQ
-1891 LDNITSINE
+1891 LDNITNINE

-1906 RIKIT
+1906 KIKIT
-1911 PAQKQAL
+1911 QAQKQAL

-1926 DNINQTFSNGNLV
+1926 DNINQTFNNGNLI
-1939 IGATQDHVTNS
+1939 IGATQDNITNS

-1964 CALDSATCSSFRNTY
+1964 CVLDSATCSSFRNTY

-2001 SIYITGTLGS
+2001 SIYITGTIGS
-2011 GNAFESGGSADITF
+2011 GNAFESGGSADVTF

-2046 FNLLGQEGI
+2046 FNLLGQKGI
-2055 DKIFNQ
+2055 NEIFNQ

-2081 LGNFVEN
+2081 LGNFIEN
-2088 ALIPL
+2088 ALSPL

-2098 SSLQNETLGQLIGQ
+2098 ASLQDETLGQLIGQ

-2124 MNAIQNIIS
+2124 MNEIQNIIS

-2171 GYMDAS
+2171 GYIDAS
-2177 ELSSILSVILK
+2177 ELSSILSVVLK
-2188 DITNPPT
+2188 DITNPPA

-2208 LDEFLGQDVV
+2208 LNEFLGQDVI

-2232 NIISQGGLSGI
+2232 NIISQGGLSGV
-2243 YNQGLGSVL
+2243 YNQDLGSVL

-2362 VQKGEICI
+2362 VQKGEICV
-2370 NLANCPTTKNSSST
+2370 NLANCPTAKNSSST

-2398 ANNFTFLGVIAS
+2398 ANNFTFLGAIAS
-2410 NGAIDLSQVKN
+2410 SGAIDLSQVTN

-2434 TLQANNLTIANAFNN
+2434 TLQANNLTITNAFNN
-2449 ASNSTANINGDFTL
+2449 ASHSTANINGNFTL
-2463 NQQATLSTNASGLNV
+2463 NQQATLSTNANGLNV

-2500 INAQGIAT
+2500 INTQGTAT
-2508 IMTNYNNPLIQFNTS
+2508 IMANDNNPLIQFNAS
-2523 SKETG
+2523 SKEVGT
-2528 AYTLIDSAK
+2528 YTLIDSAK
-2537 AIYYGYND
+2537 AIYYGYNN

-2557 KLYTLININGKH
+2557 KLYALIDINGKH

-2583 VSIKDGGL
+2583 VNIKDGGL
-2591 IVGFKDSQNQYIY
+2591 VVGFKDSQNQYIY

-2616 SNAPINNLQAPTLKQ
+2616 SNDPINNLQAPTLKQ

-2637 GIQGVDSIEQAGGT
+2637 GVQSVDSIDQAGGN

-2721 AKLSDTSTFASA
+2721 AKLSDTSTFARS
-2733 DFHERLEALKNKRFA
+2733 DFLERLEALKNKRFA

-2782 NGGTGT
+2782 SGGTGT

-2814 GFHANI
+2814 GFHGNI

-2869 QSYRYNTWTTD
+2869 QSYRYDTWTTD

-2898 KPQIGLAYYYIGM
+2898 KPQIGLAYYYIGL

>member
-8 LISKFISKGS
+8 LISKFILKGS

-25 KKIFKLNP
+25 KKIFKLNL
-33 ILKREKPLKRHKKT
+33 ILKREKPLSHKKT
-47 KSIKKPFN
+47 KSVKKPFN

-73 LPHLRASECRY
+73 LSHIRASECRY
-84 WSWWSGYHDK
+84 WSWSSWGYHDN
-94 IESGSNSPTHNS
+94 IESGSDSPTHNS
-106 YCLFSSTQGSGT
+106 YCLFSSAQGSGT
-118 YYLNTLTTYSAGGAS
+118 YYLNTLTTYSAGGAN

-144 VGGNIRFG
+144 VGGNIHFG

-157 GVNVGYITGTYDA
+157 GGNVGYITGTYDA

-176 SSRITTGNSLSD
+176 SSRITTGNSFST

-193 LNFNATNR
+193 LNFNATNN

-207 SFDNSDAGAQHSY
+207 SFDNSDAGTQHSY
-220 MNFKGS
+220 MNFSGS

-243 SFSGNNNNSAISFN
+243 SFSANGANSNLSFDKTNFNQGTYKFTNSANLNFNNSA
-257 KTKFNQGTYNFT
+257 FNQGTYNFS
-269 NSANLSF
+269 SA
-276 NNSNFNQSTYN
+276 
-287 FNSLQSTFNNSTFNQ
+287 QSTFNNDTFSQ
-302 GTYNFTDNTSFNN
+302 GTYSFTDNTGLNFDN
-315 DTFNQGTYNF
+315 DTFNQGTYSF
-325 NTSKVSFSGA
+325 NASKMSFSGV

-346 LKGSVSFGSGAV
+346 LKGSVSFGSGAI
-358 FNLNQTLNAN
+358 FNLNQTLNSN
-368 QTYDILTTNGTIQY
+368 QTYDILTTNKTIQY

-416 INGQDETLQETFS
+416 INGQDETLQETF
-429 NKSITTQ
+429 NNQAITTQ

-442 QAKAKATYQQDLNN
+442 QAKAQATYQQDLTG
-456 SQSALSN
+456 SQTALNN
-463 ATNDNKIASADTGY
+463 ATSDNKIASSDTDY

-485 KQDAQ
+485 AKDAQ
-490 NLEHTS
+490 S
-496 QQIAKDEQALQGD
+496 
-509 LNKLKQLANSSFNE
+509 
-523 QAFNQAQSKEQQDE
+523 
-537 QTLQNEENTFSSE
+537 
-550 QEGLEKALANA
+550 
-561 KEQQEQQQAQAT
+561 
-573 YQQDLNN
+573 
-580 SQSALSNATND
+580 
-591 NKIASA
+591 
-597 DTDYT
+597 
-602 KNQNTAIK
+602 
-610 QDAQNL
+610 L

-632 DLDKLQQLANS
+632 DLDNLKQLAS
-643 KTGFNEQ
+643 STTGFNQQ
-650 AFNQAQSTEQQDEQ
+650 AFKNAQSTEQQDLQ
-664 TLQNEEETFSSEQ
+664 TLQENENTFNSEQ
-677 EGLEKALANAKH
+677 EGLEKAIANAKP
-689 TSPTPTKHTA
+689 TSPTPSPTPTPTKHTA
-699 QNNPP
+699 PNTPP
-704 NKVSPPTQNLPTTN
+704 NKVPPTPPTQNLPTTN

-724 NFQNQTYSKKG
+724 NLQNQTYSQKG

-751 NTLSTYGYLDWFT
+751 NTLSTY
-764 LKNKFSVNANNG
+764 
-776 TLIIGNNTESANTK
+776 
-790 GLIWI
+790 
-795 GDDKG
+795 
-800 LVYYNTGTFNAAN
+800 
-813 IYLTSNLK
+813 
-821 TGNGFS
+821 
-827 GEGAT
+827 
-832 LNFNATNRITINQAS
+832 
-847 FDNSDAGAQHS
+847 
-858 YMNFK
+858 
-863 GSNINVSGS
+863 
-872 SFTDDT
+872 
-878 NGGFSFSG
+878 
-886 NNNNSAISFNKT
+886 
-898 KFNQGTYN
+898 
-906 FTNSANLSFNNSNF
+906 
-920 NQSTYNFNSLQS
+920 
-932 TFNNSTF
+932 
-939 NQGTYNFTD
+939 
-948 NTSFNNDTFN
+948 
-958 QGTYNFNTSKVSFSG
+958 
-973 ANTLNSSS
+973 
-981 PFASLKGSVSFGSGA
+981 
-996 VFNLNQTLN
+996 
-1005 ANQTYDILTTNGT
+1005 
-1018 IQYGVYQSYLW
+1018 
-1029 DLINYKG
+1029 
-1036 DKAISHVEVGNNTY
+1036 
-1050 DVTFDINGQDETLQE
+1050 
-1065 TFSNK
+1065 
-1070 SITTQF
+1070 
-1076 LGDDLQAKAKAT
+1076 
-1088 YQQDLNNSQSA
+1088 
-1099 LSNATNDNKIASADT
+1099 
-1114 GYTNNQNTTIKQD
+1114 
-1127 AQNLEHTS
+1127 
-1135 QQIAKDEQAL
+1135 
-1145 QGDLNKLKQLA
+1145 
-1156 NSSFNEQAF
+1156 
-1165 NQAQSKEQQDEQTL
+1165 
-1179 QNEEETFSSE
+1179 
-1189 QEGLEKALANAKPA
+1189 
-1203 SPTPTPTPTPTP
+1203 
-1215 SPTPNPTPT
+1215 
-1224 KHTAPNKVPPTPP
+1224 
-1237 TQNLPTTNV
+1237 
-1246 WNGVYW
+1246 
-1252 LQNQTYSQ
+1252 
-1260 KGVYYIDPNL
+1260 
-1270 SGQSGQSANTLST
+1270 
-1283 YTANLLGRSFGVNI
+1283 TANLFGRSFGVNI

-1319 GHGGFGYIIGTF
+1319 GHGGFGYITGTF

-1392 ATFDATNNISVT
+1392 AAFDATNNISVT

-1409 DMTWGKFSFNA
+1409 DMTWGKFSFSA

-1527 NKSQT
+1527 NKSQA

-1552 VLNASGASAFNNQA
+1552 VLNANGASVFNNQA

-1579 SLFFNGA
+1579 SLFFNGGII
-1586 TLSLN
+1586 SLN

-1605 NTTINLDDSVLSVSN
+1605 NTTINLDDSVLSASN
-1620 ASSLNANINF
+1620 TSSLNANINF
-1630 QGASQATFGGNTTID
+1630 QGTSQANFGGNTTINT
-1645 AASFNFDSA
+1645 ASFNFDSI

-1668 NFNGYAPSLSK
+1668 NFNGYAPSLTK

-1841 QTPGTYSPFNQPLN
+1841 QIPGTYSPFNQPLN

-1884 EMIETNQ
+1884 EMIESNQ
-1891 LDNITSINE
+1891 LDNITNINE

-1906 RIKIT
+1906 KIKIT
-1911 PAQKQAL
+1911 QAQKQAL

-1939 IGATQDHVTNS
+1939 IGATQDNVTNS

-2001 SIYITGTLGS
+2001 SIYITGTVGS
-2011 GNAFESGGSADITF
+2011 ANAFESGGSADVTF

-2070 MAMEKI
+2070 VAMEKI

-2088 ALIPL
+2088 ALSPL

-2098 SSLQNETLGQLIGQ
+2098 TSLQNETLGQLIGQ
-2112 NNLDNLL
+2112 NNLDDLL

-2171 GYMDAS
+2171 GYIDAS

-2195 SLQKDIGVVANDL
+2195 SLKKDIGVVANDL

-2218 KKLESQGLVSNIIN
+2218 KKLESQGLVSDIIN
-2232 NIISQGGLSGI
+2232 NVISQGGLSGV

-2286 SNGYVFVN
+2286 SDGYVFVN

-2370 NLANCPTTKNSSST
+2370 NLANCPTTKDSSST
-2384 NSSVTPTNESLSVR
+2384 NSSVTPTNESLSVH
-2398 ANNFTFLGVIAS
+2398 ANNFTFLGTIAS

-2434 TLQANNLTIANAFNN
+2434 ALQANNLTITNAFNN

-2463 NQQATLSTNASGLNV
+2463 NQQATLSTNASGLDV
-2478 MGNFNSYGDLVFNLS
+2478 MGNFNSYGDLVFNLN
-2493 HSVSHAI
+2493 HSASHAI
-2500 INAQGIAT
+2500 INAQGVAT
-2508 IMTNYNNPLIQFNTS
+2508 IMANSNNPLIQFNTS

-2528 AYTLIDSAK
+2528 TYTLIDSAK

-2545 QITGGSS
+2545 QITGGNS

-2557 KLYTLININGKH
+2557 KLYTLIDINGKR
-2569 MVMTDNGLTYNGQA
+2569 MVMSNNGLTYNGQA
-2583 VSIKDGGL
+2583 VNIKDGGL

-2616 SNAPINNLQAPTLKQ
+2616 SNDPINNLQAPTLKQ

-2637 GIQGVDSIEQAGGT
+2637 GVQSVDSIEQAGGA

-2698 PNFKN
+2698 PDFKN

-2788 LYGINVGYDRFI
+2788 LYGINIGYDRFI

-2858 NSYDPL
+2858 NSYDSL

-2869 QSYRYNTWTTD
+2869 QSYKYNTWTTD

-2898 KPQIGLAYYYIGM
+2898 KPQIGLAYYYIGL

-3012 NAGIGARFGLDY
+3012 NASIGARFGLDY

>member
-1 MAFKKAG
+1 MAFKKAR

-18 FKLNKIS
+18 FKLNRIS
-25 KKIFKLNP
+25 KKIFKLNQ
-33 ILKREKPLKRHKKT
+33 ILKCEKPLKCHKKT
-47 KSIKKPFN
+47 KSIKKLSN
-55 KNKSFLKASVLL
+55 RNKSFLKVSVLL

-73 LPHLRASECRY
+73 LSHLRANECSY
-84 WSWWSGYHDK
+84 WSWLTWSYQDN
-94 IESGSNSPTHNS
+94 IESGPNSPTHNS
-106 YCLFSSTQGSGT
+106 YCLFSSAQGSGT

-133 FTQKFNNGTLN
+133 FTQKFNGGTLN

-152 GTGVN
+152 GTGIN
-157 GVNVGYITGTYDA
+157 GGDVGYITGTYDA

-176 SSRITTGNSLSD
+176 SSHLTTGNSYSD

-193 LNFNATNR
+193 LNFNATNNL
-201 ITINQA
+201 TINQA
-207 SFDNSDAGAQHSY
+207 SFDNSDAGTQKSY

-226 NINVSGSSFT
+226 NIKVSGSSFT

-243 SFSGNNNNSAISFN
+243 SFSGNNNHSAISFN
-257 KTKFNQGTYNFT
+257 QTNFNQGTYHFTNSASSSFDNSSFNQGIYHFNSAQSTFENSNFNQGTYNF
-269 NSANLSF
+269 NGNA
-276 NNSNFNQSTYN
+276 
-287 FNSLQSTFNNSTFNQ
+287 
-302 GTYNFTDNTSFNN
+302 SFNN
-315 DTFNQGTYNF
+315 DTFNQGIYSF
-325 NTSKVSFSGA
+325 NTNKVSFSGI

-346 LKGSVSFGSGAV
+346 LKGSVSFGSDAV
-358 FNLNQTLNAN
+358 FNLNQTLNIN
-368 QTYDILTTNGTIQY
+368 QTYDILTTNGAIQY

-416 INGQDETLQETFS
+416 INGQDETLQETF
-429 NKSITTQ
+429 NKQSIITQ

-442 QAKAKATYQQDLNN
+442 QQQAQKTYQQDLSN
-456 SQSALSN
+456 SQTAVSDASK
-463 ATNDNKIASADTGY
+463 DNQIASNDTSY
-477 TNNQNTTI
+477 TQSKNTTVA
-485 KQDAQ
+485 KDAQ
-490 NLEHTS
+490 NLENTN
-496 QQIAKDEQALQGD
+496 QQIAQDEQALEKD
-509 LNKLKQLANSSFNE
+509 LAQIKQLANSTTGFSE
-523 QAFNQAQSKEQQDE
+523 QAFNTVQKQEQQDE
-537 QTLQNEENTFSSE
+537 QTLQNEEKTFNAE
-550 QEGLEKALANA
+550 QEGLKQAIQQAQA
-561 KEQQEQQQAQAT
+561 QQQKQEQQQAQQT
-573 YQQDLNN
+573 YQEDVTNSQTALNN
-580 SQSALSNATND
+580 ATSD
-591 NKIASA
+591 NKIASN
-597 DTDYT
+597 DTSYT
-602 KNQNTAIK
+602 QSKNTTVAK
-610 QDAQNL
+610 DAQNL
-616 ENTSQ
+616 ENTNQ
-621 QITQDQKDLEQ
+621 QIAQDEQALEKDLAQ
-632 DLDKLQQLANS
+632 IKQLANS
-643 KTGFNEQ
+643 TTGFSEQ
-650 AFNQAQSTEQQDEQ
+650 AFNQAQKQEQQDEQ
-664 TLQNEEETFSSEQ
+664 TLQNDEKTFNSEQ
-677 EGLEKALANAKH
+677 EGLKQAIANAKP
-689 TSPTPTKHTA
+689 TSPTPSPTPTPTKHTVP
-699 QNNPP
+699 NTPP
-704 NKVSPPTQNLPTTN
+704 
-718 VWNGVY
+718 
-724 NFQNQTYSKKG
+724 
-735 IYYIDP
+735 
-741 NLSGQ
+741 
-746 SGQSG
+746 
-751 NTLSTYGYLDWFT
+751 
-764 LKNKFSVNANNG
+764 
-776 TLIIGNNTESANTK
+776 
-790 GLIWI
+790 
-795 GDDKG
+795 
-800 LVYYNTGTFNAAN
+800 
-813 IYLTSNLK
+813 
-821 TGNGFS
+821 
-827 GEGAT
+827 
-832 LNFNATNRITINQAS
+832 
-847 FDNSDAGAQHS
+847 
-858 YMNFK
+858 
-863 GSNINVSGS
+863 
-872 SFTDDT
+872 
-878 NGGFSFSG
+878 
-886 NNNNSAISFNKT
+886 
-898 KFNQGTYN
+898 
-906 FTNSANLSFNNSNF
+906 
-920 NQSTYNFNSLQS
+920 
-932 TFNNSTF
+932 
-939 NQGTYNFTD
+939 
-948 NTSFNNDTFN
+948 
-958 QGTYNFNTSKVSFSG
+958 
-973 ANTLNSSS
+973 
-981 PFASLKGSVSFGSGA
+981 
-996 VFNLNQTLN
+996 
-1005 ANQTYDILTTNGT
+1005 
-1018 IQYGVYQSYLW
+1018 
-1029 DLINYKG
+1029 
-1036 DKAISHVEVGNNTY
+1036 
-1050 DVTFDINGQDETLQE
+1050 
-1065 TFSNK
+1065 
-1070 SITTQF
+1070 
-1076 LGDDLQAKAKAT
+1076 
-1088 YQQDLNNSQSA
+1088 SQ
-1099 LSNATNDNKIASADT
+1099 
-1114 GYTNNQNTTIKQD
+1114 
-1127 AQNLEHTS
+1127 
-1135 QQIAKDEQAL
+1135 
-1145 QGDLNKLKQLA
+1145 
-1156 NSSFNEQAF
+1156 
-1165 NQAQSKEQQDEQTL
+1165 
-1179 QNEEETFSSE
+1179 
-1189 QEGLEKALANAKPA
+1189 
-1203 SPTPTPTPTPTP
+1203 
-1215 SPTPNPTPT
+1215 
-1224 KHTAPNKVPPTPP
+1224 VPPTPP
-1237 TQNLPTTNV
+1237 TQNPPAESV

-1252 LQNQTYSQ
+1252 LQNKTYSN

-1283 YTANLLGRSFGVNI
+1283 YTANLFGRSFGVNI

-1319 GHGGFGYIIGTF
+1319 GHGGFGYITGTF

-1346 GVSGSDGGGA
+1346 GVSNSDGGGA

-1367 MDGLNYNDAE
+1367 MDGLSYNDAE
-1377 TVTKMIQTGASQHSY
+1377 TVTKMIQTEASQHSY
-1392 ATFDATNNISVT
+1392 ATFDALNNISVT

-1409 DMTWGKFSFNA
+1409 DMTWGKFSFSA

-1439 SVISANAANSLS
+1439 SVISANASNSLS
-1451 FNNSRLNGG
+1451 FINSRLNGG
-1460 AVYNLWANSLIF
+1460 AVYNLQANSLIF

-1527 NKSQT
+1527 NKSQA

-1552 VLNASGASAFNNQA
+1552 VLNANGTNAFNNQA

-1579 SLFFNGA
+1579 SLFFNGG

-1591 ANSKLNASSASFSN
+1591 ASSKLNASSASFSN
-1605 NTTINLDDSVLSVSN
+1605 NTTINLDDSVLSAN
-1620 ASSLNANINF
+1620 NTSSLNANINF
-1630 QGASQATFGGNTTID
+1630 QGASQADFGGNTTID
-1645 AASFNFDSA
+1645 TASFNFDSA

-1668 NFNGYAPSLSK
+1668 NFNGYAPSLTK

-1841 QTPGTYSPFNQPLN
+1841 QTPGTYSPFNQPLS

-1863 FSSGNLKTL
+1863 FSSENLKTL
-1872 LGILSQNSATLK
+1872 LGILSQNSAALK
-1884 EMIETNQ
+1884 EMIESNQ
-1891 LDNITSINE
+1891 LDNITNINE

-1906 RIKIT
+1906 KIKIT
-1911 PAQKQAL
+1911 QTQKQAL

-1926 DNINQTFSNGNLV
+1926 DNINQTFNNGNLV
-1939 IGATQDHVTNS
+1939 IGATQDNVTNS

-2011 GNAFESGGSADITF
+2011 GNAFESGGSADVTF

-2046 FNLLGQEGI
+2046 FNLLGQKGI

-2070 MAMEKI
+2070 VAMEKI

-2081 LGNFVEN
+2081 LGNFIEN
-2088 ALIPL
+2088 ALSPL

-2098 SSLQNETLGQLIGQ
+2098 ASLQDETLGQLIGQ
-2112 NNLDNLL
+2112 NNLDDLL

-2124 MNAIQNIIS
+2124 MNEIQNIIS

-2171 GYMDAS
+2171 GYIDAS
-2177 ELSSILSVILK
+2177 ELSSILSVVLK

-2208 LDEFLGQDVV
+2208 LNEFLGQDVV
-2218 KKLESQGLVSNIIN
+2218 KKLESQGLVNNIIN
-2232 NIISQGGLSGI
+2232 NIISQGGLSGV

-2362 VQKGEICI
+2362 VQKGEICV
-2370 NLANCPTTKNSSST
+2370 NLASCPTTKNSSST

-2398 ANNFTFLGVIAS
+2398 ANNFTFLGTIAS
-2410 NGAIDLSQVKN
+2410 NGAIDLSQVTN

-2434 TLQANNLTIANAFNN
+2434 ALQANNLTITNAFNN
-2449 ASNSTANINGDFTL
+2449 ASNSTANINGNFTL

-2493 HSVSHAI
+2493 HSASHAI
-2500 INAQGIAT
+2500 INAQGNAT
-2508 IMTNYNNPLIQFNTS
+2508 IMANDNNPLIQFNTS
-2523 SKETG
+2523 SKEVGT
-2528 AYTLIDSAK
+2528 YTLIDSAK

-2557 KLYTLININGKH
+2557 KLYTLIDINGKH
-2569 MVMTDNGLTYNGQA
+2569 MVMTGNGLTYNGQA
-2583 VSIKDGGL
+2583 VSVKDGGL
-2591 IVGFKDSQNQYIY
+2591 VVGFKDSQNQYIY

-2616 SNAPINNLQAPTLKQ
+2616 SNDPINNLQAPTLKQ

-2637 GIQGVDSIEQAGGT
+2637 GVQSVDSIDQAGGN

-2671 YYLESHSTKDLT
+2671 YYLESHSVKDLT

-2698 PNFKN
+2698 PDFKN

-2721 AKLSDTSTFASA
+2721 AKLSDTSTFARS
-2733 DFHERLEALKNKRFA
+2733 DFLERLEALKNKRFA

-2762 QRNRVKNNVWATGVG
+2762 QRNRVKNNLWATGVG

-2814 GFHANI
+2814 GFHGNI
-2820 TQSGSSNV
+2820 TQSGSSNI

-2869 QSYRYNTWTTD
+2869 QSYKYDTWTTD

-2898 KPQIGLAYYYIGM
+2898 KPQVGLAYYYIGL

>member
-1 MAFKKAG
+1 MAFKKAR
-8 LISKFISKGS
+8 LISRFISKGS

-25 KKIFKLNP
+25 KKIFKLNQ

-47 KSIKKPFN
+47 KSIEKPFN

-73 LPHLRASECRY
+73 LSHLRASDCKT
-84 WSWWSGYHDK
+84 WSWSSWSYQDN
-94 IESGSNSPTHNS
+94 IESGPNSPTHNS

-133 FTQKFNNGTLN
+133 FTQKFNNGTLDI
-144 VGGNIRFG
+144 GGNIRFG
-152 GTGVN
+152 GTGIN
-157 GVNVGYITGTYDA
+157 GGDVGYITGAYDA
-170 QTINFN
+170 QTMNFN
-176 SSRITTGNSLSD
+176 SSHITTGNSYAD

-193 LNFNATNR
+193 LNFNATNNL
-201 ITINQA
+201 TINQA
-207 SFDNSDAGAQHSY
+207 SFDNSHAGTQRSY

-226 NINVSGSSFT
+226 NINVSGSSFK

-257 KTKFNQGTYNFT
+257 QTNFNQGTYKFSNGASSSFDSSNFNQGTYNF
-269 NSANLSF
+269 NSD
-276 NNSNFNQSTYN
+276 
-287 FNSLQSTFNNSTFNQ
+287 QSTFENSSFNQ
-302 GTYNFTDNTSFNN
+302 GTYDFSNNASFNN
-315 DTFNQGTYNF
+315 DTFNQGAYSF
-325 NTSKVSFSGA
+325 DTSKVSFSGT

-346 LKGSVSFGSGAV
+346 LKGGVSFGSNAV

-368 QTYDILTTNGTIQY
+368 QTYDILTTNGAIQY

-403 VEVGNNTY
+403 VEVGKNTY

-416 INGQDETLQETFS
+416 VNGQDETLQETFNS
-429 NKSITTQ
+429 QSIIAQ

-442 QAKAKATYQQDLNN
+442 QQQAQKTYKEDLTN
-456 SQSALSN
+456 SQSALNN
-463 ATNDNKIASADTGY
+463 ATNDNQIASNDTDY
-477 TNNQNTTI
+477 TKSSNPT
-485 KQDAQ
+485 
-490 NLEHTS
+490 
-496 QQIAKDEQALQGD
+496 IAKDAQSLEKTNQQIQQDKQALEND
-509 LNKLKQLANSSFNE
+509 LTNIKQLANS
-523 QAFNQAQSKEQQDE
+523 
-537 QTLQNEENTFSSE
+537 T
-550 QEGLEKALANA
+550 
-561 KEQQEQQQAQAT
+561 
-573 YQQDLNN
+573 
-580 SQSALSNATND
+580 
-591 NKIASA
+591 
-597 DTDYT
+597 
-602 KNQNTAIK
+602 
-610 QDAQNL
+610 
-616 ENTSQ
+616 
-621 QITQDQKDLEQ
+621 
-632 DLDKLQQLANS
+632 
-643 KTGFNEQ
+643 TGFNEQ
-650 AFNQAQSTEQQDEQ
+650 AFNQAQSQEQQDEQ
-664 TLQNEEETFSSEQ
+664 TLQSDENAFSSEQ
-677 EGLEKALANAKH
+677 EGLQKALQQAEQQKQEQEQAQAKSAYQSDLTNSQSALNNATNDNQIASNDTDYTKSSNPTIAKDAQSLEKTNQQIQQDKQALENDLTNIKQLANSTTGFNEQAFNQAQSQEQQDEQTLQSDENAFNTEQEGLKQAIANAKPA
-689 TSPTPTKHTA
+689 SPTPSPTKHTA
-699 QNNPP
+699 PNTPP
-704 NKVSPPTQNLPTTN
+704 SQVPPTPTQNPPAES
-718 VWNGVY
+718 VWSGVY
-724 NFQNQTYSKKG
+724 WLQNKTYSNKG

-751 NTLSTYGYLDWFT
+751 NTLSTY
-764 LKNKFSVNANNG
+764 
-776 TLIIGNNTESANTK
+776 
-790 GLIWI
+790 
-795 GDDKG
+795 
-800 LVYYNTGTFNAAN
+800 
-813 IYLTSNLK
+813 
-821 TGNGFS
+821 
-827 GEGAT
+827 
-832 LNFNATNRITINQAS
+832 
-847 FDNSDAGAQHS
+847 
-858 YMNFK
+858 
-863 GSNINVSGS
+863 
-872 SFTDDT
+872 
-878 NGGFSFSG
+878 
-886 NNNNSAISFNKT
+886 
-898 KFNQGTYN
+898 
-906 FTNSANLSFNNSNF
+906 
-920 NQSTYNFNSLQS
+920 
-932 TFNNSTF
+932 
-939 NQGTYNFTD
+939 
-948 NTSFNNDTFN
+948 
-958 QGTYNFNTSKVSFSG
+958 
-973 ANTLNSSS
+973 
-981 PFASLKGSVSFGSGA
+981 
-996 VFNLNQTLN
+996 
-1005 ANQTYDILTTNGT
+1005 
-1018 IQYGVYQSYLW
+1018 
-1029 DLINYKG
+1029 
-1036 DKAISHVEVGNNTY
+1036 
-1050 DVTFDINGQDETLQE
+1050 
-1065 TFSNK
+1065 
-1070 SITTQF
+1070 
-1076 LGDDLQAKAKAT
+1076 
-1088 YQQDLNNSQSA
+1088 
-1099 LSNATNDNKIASADT
+1099 
-1114 GYTNNQNTTIKQD
+1114 
-1127 AQNLEHTS
+1127 
-1135 QQIAKDEQAL
+1135 
-1145 QGDLNKLKQLA
+1145 
-1156 NSSFNEQAF
+1156 
-1165 NQAQSKEQQDEQTL
+1165 
-1179 QNEEETFSSE
+1179 
-1189 QEGLEKALANAKPA
+1189 
-1203 SPTPTPTPTPTP
+1203 
-1215 SPTPNPTPT
+1215 
-1224 KHTAPNKVPPTPP
+1224 
-1237 TQNLPTTNV
+1237 
-1246 WNGVYW
+1246 
-1252 LQNQTYSQ
+1252 
-1260 KGVYYIDPNL
+1260 
-1270 SGQSGQSANTLST
+1270 
-1283 YTANLLGRSFGVNI
+1283 TANLLGRSFSVNV

-1305 NNTESVNDNGLIWI
+1305 NDTESVNDNGLIWI
-1319 GHGGFGYIIGTF
+1319 GHGGFGYITGTF

-1346 GVSGSDGGGA
+1346 GVSNSDGGGA

-1367 MDGLNYNDAE
+1367 MDGLNYNNAE

-1420 KNISFSNASFSG
+1420 KNISFSNTSFSG

-1439 SVISANAANSLS
+1439 STISANASNSLS
-1451 FNNSRLNGG
+1451 FINSRLNGG
-1460 AVYNLWANSLIF
+1460 AVYNLQANSLIF

-1527 NKSQT
+1527 NKSQA

-1566 SLNIYNGSQATFN
+1566 SLNIYNGSQAAFN
-1579 SLFFNGA
+1579 SLFFNGG
-1586 TLSLN
+1586 TISLN

-1605 NTTINLDDSVLSVSN
+1605 NTTINLDDSVLN
-1620 ASSLNANINF
+1620 ANNTSSLNANINF
-1630 QGASQATFGGNTTID
+1630 QGASQADFGGNTTID
-1645 AASFNFDSA
+1645 TASFNFDSA
-1654 SSLSFNN
+1654 SSLNFNN

-1668 NFNGYAPSLSK
+1668 NFNGYAPSLTK
-1679 ALMSVSGQFVLGN
+1679 ALMSVSGQFVLGS

-1753 TWSFINPLNSSQII
+1753 TWSFINPLNYSQII

-1841 QTPGTYSPFNQPLN
+1841 ETPGTYSPFNQPLN

-1863 FSSGNLKTL
+1863 FSSENLKTL
-1872 LGILSQNSATLK
+1872 LGILSQNSAALK
-1884 EMIETNQ
+1884 EMIESNQ
-1891 LDNITSINE
+1891 LDNITNINE

-1906 RIKIT
+1906 KIKIT

-1926 DNINQTFSNGNLV
+1926 NDINQTFSNGNLV
-1939 IGATQDHVTNS
+1939 IGATQDNVTNS
-1950 TSSIWFGGNGYSSP
+1950 TSSIWFGGDGYSSP
-1964 CALDSATCSSFRNTY
+1964 CSLDSATCSSFRNTY
-1979 LGQLLGSTSPYLGYI
+1979 LGQLLGSTSAYLGYI

-2001 SIYITGTLGS
+2001 SIYITGTVGS
-2011 GNAFESGGSADITF
+2011 GNAFESGGSADVTF

-2046 FNLLGQEGI
+2046 FSLLGQKGI
-2055 DKIFNQ
+2055 NEIFNQ

-2081 LGNFVEN
+2081 LGNFIEN
-2088 ALIPL
+2088 ALSPL

-2098 SSLQNETLGQLIGQ
+2098 ASLQNETLGQLIGQ

-2171 GYMDAS
+2171 GYIDAS
-2177 ELSSILSVILK
+2177 EISSILSVILK
-2188 DITNPPT
+2188 DITNPPA

-2208 LDEFLGQDVV
+2208 LNEFLGQDVV

-2232 NIISQGGLSGI
+2232 NVISQGGLSGV

-2329 ALIFASNG
+2329 ALIFASND

-2362 VQKGEICI
+2362 VQKGEICV
-2370 NLANCPTTKNSSST
+2370 NLANCPTTKNGSTSSA
-2384 NSSVTPTNESLSVR
+2384 NSSVTPTNETLSVR
-2398 ANNFTFLGVIAS
+2398 ANNFTFLGAIAS
-2410 NGAIDLSQVKN
+2410 NGAIDLSQVTN

-2434 TLQANNLTIANAFNN
+2434 TLQANNLTITNAFDN
-2449 ASNSTANINGDFTL
+2449 ASNSTANINGNFTL

-2500 INAQGIAT
+2500 INTQGTAT
-2508 IMTNYNNPLIQFNTS
+2508 IMANSNNPLIQFNAS
-2523 SKETG
+2523 SKEVGT
-2528 AYTLIDSAK
+2528 YTLIDSAK
-2537 AIYYGYND
+2537 AIFYGYNN

-2557 KLYTLININGKH
+2557 KLYALIDINGKH

-2583 VSIKDGGL
+2583 VNVKDGGL
-2591 IVGFKDSQNQYIY
+2591 VVGFKDSQNQYIY

-2616 SNAPINNLQAPTLKQ
+2616 SNDPINNLQAPTLKQ

-2637 GIQGVDSIEQAGGT
+2637 GVQSVDSIDQAGGN

-2721 AKLSDTSTFASA
+2721 AKLSDTSTFARS
-2733 DFHERLEALKNKRFA
+2733 DFLERLEALKNKHFA

-2762 QRNRVKNNVWATGVG
+2762 QRNKVKNNVWATGVG

-2782 NGGTGT
+2782 SGGTGT
-2788 LYGINVGYDRFI
+2788 LCGINVGYDRFI

-2828 NMGVYSRAFIKR
+2828 NVGVYSRAFIKR

-2869 QSYRYNTWTTD
+2869 QSYRYDTWTTD

-2898 KPQIGLAYYYIGM
+2898 KPQVGLSYYYIGL

>member
-1 MAFKKAG
+1 MAFKKAR

-25 KKIFKLNP
+25 KKIFTLNR
-33 ILKREKPLKRHKKT
+33 ILKREKPLKGHKKT

-73 LPHLRASECRY
+73 LSHLRANECRY
-84 WSWWSGYHDK
+84 WSWSSWSYQDN
-94 IESGSNSPTHNS
+94 IESGPNSPTHNS

-133 FTQKFNNGTLN
+133 FTQKFNGGTLDI
-144 VGGNIRFG
+144 GGNIRFG
-152 GTGVN
+152 GTGIN
-157 GVNVGYITGTYDA
+157 GGDVGYITGTYDA

-176 SSRITTGNSLSD
+176 SSHLTTGNSYAD

-193 LNFNATNR
+193 LNFNATNNL
-201 ITINQA
+201 TINQA
-207 SFDNSDAGAQHSY
+207 SFDNSDAGTQKSY

-226 NINVSGSSFT
+226 NIKVSGSSFT
-236 DDTNGGF
+236 DDTDGGF
-243 SFSGNNNNSAISFN
+243 SFSGSNNNSAISFN
-257 KTKFNQGTYNFT
+257 QTNFNQGTYHFNSAQSTFENSNFNQGTYNF
-269 NSANLSF
+269 
-276 NNSNFNQSTYN
+276 NNNA
-287 FNSLQSTFNNSTFNQ
+287 
-302 GTYNFTDNTSFNN
+302 SFNN
-315 DTFNQGTYNF
+315 DTFNQGAYNF
-325 NTSKVSFSGA
+325 NTSKVSFSGI
-335 NTLNSSSPFAS
+335 NILNSSSPFAS
-346 LKGSVSFGSGAV
+346 LKGSVSFGSDAV
-358 FNLNQTLNAN
+358 FNLNQTLNNN
-368 QTYDILTTNGTIQY
+368 QTYDILTTNGAIQY

-403 VEVGNNTY
+403 VGVGNNTY

-416 INGQDETLQETFS
+416 INGQDETLQETF
-429 NKSITTQ
+429 NKQSIITQ

-442 QAKAKATYQQDLNN
+442 QQQAQKTYQEDLTHSQNALNN
-456 SQSALSN
+456 VTS
-463 ATNDNKIASADTGY
+463 DNKIA
-477 TNNQNTTI
+477 
-485 KQDAQ
+485 
-490 NLEHTS
+490 
-496 QQIAKDEQALQGD
+496 
-509 LNKLKQLANSSFNE
+509 NS
-523 QAFNQAQSKEQQDE
+523 
-537 QTLQNEENTFSSE
+537 
-550 QEGLEKALANA
+550 
-561 KEQQEQQQAQAT
+561 
-573 YQQDLNN
+573 
-580 SQSALSNATND
+580 
-591 NKIASA
+591 

-602 KNQNTAIK
+602 KNKNTAIAT
-610 QDAQNL
+610 DAQNL
-616 ENTSQ
+616 ENTNQ
-621 QITQDQKDLEQ
+621 QIAQDEQALEKDLAQ
-632 DLDKLQQLANS
+632 IKQLANS

-650 AFNQAQSTEQQDEQ
+650 AFNQAQKQEQQDEQ
-664 TLQNEEETFSSEQ
+664 TLQNDEKTFNNEQ
-677 EGLEKALANAKH
+677 ERLKQAIANAKP
-689 TSPTPTKHTA
+689 TSPTPSPTPTPTKHTA
-699 QNNPP
+699 QNTPP
-704 NKVSPPTQNLPTTN
+704 NKVPPPTQNPPAEN

-724 NFQNQTYSKKG
+724 WLQNKTYSKQG

-751 NTLSTYGYLDWFT
+751 NTLSTY
-764 LKNKFSVNANNG
+764 
-776 TLIIGNNTESANTK
+776 
-790 GLIWI
+790 
-795 GDDKG
+795 
-800 LVYYNTGTFNAAN
+800 
-813 IYLTSNLK
+813 
-821 TGNGFS
+821 
-827 GEGAT
+827 
-832 LNFNATNRITINQAS
+832 
-847 FDNSDAGAQHS
+847 
-858 YMNFK
+858 
-863 GSNINVSGS
+863 
-872 SFTDDT
+872 
-878 NGGFSFSG
+878 
-886 NNNNSAISFNKT
+886 
-898 KFNQGTYN
+898 
-906 FTNSANLSFNNSNF
+906 
-920 NQSTYNFNSLQS
+920 
-932 TFNNSTF
+932 
-939 NQGTYNFTD
+939 
-948 NTSFNNDTFN
+948 
-958 QGTYNFNTSKVSFSG
+958 
-973 ANTLNSSS
+973 
-981 PFASLKGSVSFGSGA
+981 
-996 VFNLNQTLN
+996 
-1005 ANQTYDILTTNGT
+1005 
-1018 IQYGVYQSYLW
+1018 
-1029 DLINYKG
+1029 
-1036 DKAISHVEVGNNTY
+1036 
-1050 DVTFDINGQDETLQE
+1050 
-1065 TFSNK
+1065 
-1070 SITTQF
+1070 
-1076 LGDDLQAKAKAT
+1076 
-1088 YQQDLNNSQSA
+1088 
-1099 LSNATNDNKIASADT
+1099 
-1114 GYTNNQNTTIKQD
+1114 
-1127 AQNLEHTS
+1127 
-1135 QQIAKDEQAL
+1135 
-1145 QGDLNKLKQLA
+1145 
-1156 NSSFNEQAF
+1156 
-1165 NQAQSKEQQDEQTL
+1165 
-1179 QNEEETFSSE
+1179 
-1189 QEGLEKALANAKPA
+1189 
-1203 SPTPTPTPTPTP
+1203 
-1215 SPTPNPTPT
+1215 
-1224 KHTAPNKVPPTPP
+1224 
-1237 TQNLPTTNV
+1237 
-1246 WNGVYW
+1246 
-1252 LQNQTYSQ
+1252 
-1260 KGVYYIDPNL
+1260 
-1270 SGQSGQSANTLST
+1270 
-1283 YTANLLGRSFGVNI
+1283 TANLLGRSFSVNT
-1297 QNGTLIIG
+1297 QNGTLVIG
-1305 NNTESVNDNGLIWI
+1305 NDTESVNDNGLIWI
-1319 GHGGFGYIIGTF
+1319 GHGGFGYITGTF
-1331 NAANIYLTNNFKTGE
+1331 SAANIYLTNNFKTGE
-1346 GVSGSDGGGA
+1346 GVSNSDGGGA

-1392 ATFDATNNISVT
+1392 AAFDAMNNISVT

-1409 DMTWGKFSFNA
+1409 DMTWGKFSFSA

-1439 SVISANAANSLS
+1439 SAISANAANSLS
-1451 FNNSRLNGG
+1451 FINSRLNGG
-1460 AVYNLWANSLIF
+1460 AIYNLQANSLIF

-1493 TQLLGNTSFT
+1493 TQLLGNTNFT
-1503 LSSQSLLNFNG
+1503 LSSRSLLNFND

-1527 NKSQT
+1527 NKSQA

-1552 VLNASGASAFNNQA
+1552 VLNANGSSAFNNQA
-1566 SLNIYNGSQATFN
+1566 SLNIYNGSQAAFN
-1579 SLFFNGA
+1579 SLFFNGG

-1591 ANSKLNASSASFSN
+1591 ASSKLNASNASFSN
-1605 NTTINLDDSVLSVSN
+1605 NTTINLDDSVLSASN
-1620 ASSLNANINF
+1620 TSSLNANINF
-1630 QGASQATFGGNTTID
+1630 QGASQADFGGNTTID
-1645 AASFNFDSA
+1645 TASFNFDSA
-1654 SSLSFNN
+1654 SSLNFNN

-1668 NFNGYAPSLSK
+1668 NFNGYTPSLTK
-1679 ALMSVSGQFVLGN
+1679 ALMSVSGQFVLGS

-1841 QTPGTYSPFNQPLN
+1841 QAPGTYSPFNQPLN

-1863 FSSGNLKTL
+1863 FSSENLKTL
-1872 LGILSQNSATLK
+1872 LGILSQNSAALK
-1884 EMIETNQ
+1884 EMIESNQ
-1891 LDNITSINE
+1891 LDNITNINE

-1906 RIKIT
+1906 KIKIT
-1911 PAQKQAL
+1911 QAQKQAL

-1926 DNINQTFSNGNLV
+1926 DNINQTFNNGNLV
-1939 IGATQDHVTNS
+1939 IGATQDNVTNS

-1964 CALDSATCSSFRNTY
+1964 CALDSAICSSFRNTY

-2001 SIYITGTLGS
+2001 SIYITGTMGS
-2011 GNAFESGGSADITF
+2011 GNAFESGGSADVTF
-2025 QSANNLVLNKANIEA
+2025 QSTNNLVLNKANIEA

-2070 MAMEKI
+2070 VAMEKI

-2081 LGNFVEN
+2081 LGNFIEN
-2088 ALIPL
+2088 ALSPL

-2098 SSLQNETLGQLIGQ
+2098 ASLQDETLGQLIGQ
-2112 NNLDNLL
+2112 NNLDDLL

-2124 MNAIQNIIS
+2124 MNEIQNIIS

-2171 GYMDAS
+2171 GYIDAS
-2177 ELSSILSVILK
+2177 ELSSILGVILK

-2208 LDEFLGQDVV
+2208 LNEFLGQDVV

-2232 NIISQGGLSGI
+2232 NIISQGGLSGV

-2252 PPSLQNALKENDLG
+2252 PLSLQNALKENDLG
-2266 ALLSPR
+2266 TLLSPR

-2329 ALIFASNG
+2329 ALIFASND

-2362 VQKGEICI
+2362 VQKGEICV

-2398 ANNFTFLGVIAS
+2398 ANNFTFLGTIAS
-2410 NGAIDLSQVKN
+2410 NGAIDLSQVTN

-2434 TLQANNLTIANAFNN
+2434 TLQANNLTITNAFNN
-2449 ASNSTANINGDFTL
+2449 ASNSTANINGNFTL

-2478 MGNFNSYGDLVFNLS
+2478 MGNFNSYGDLVFNIS
-2493 HSVSHAI
+2493 HSASHAI
-2500 INAQGIAT
+2500 INAQGAAT
-2508 IMTNYNNPLIQFNTS
+2508 IMANDNNPLIQFNTS
-2523 SKETG
+2523 SKEVGT
-2528 AYTLIDSAK
+2528 YTLIDSAK

-2557 KLYTLININGKH
+2557 KLYALIDINGKH
-2569 MVMTDNGLTYNGQA
+2569 MVMTGNGLTYNGQA
-2583 VSIKDGGL
+2583 VNIKDGGL
-2591 IVGFKDSQNQYIY
+2591 VVGFKDSQNQYIY

-2616 SNAPINNLQAPTLKQ
+2616 SNDPINNLQAPTLKQ

-2637 GIQGVDSIEQAGGT
+2637 GVQSVDSIDQAGGS

-2671 YYLESHSTKDLT
+2671 YYLESHSAKDLT

-2698 PNFKN
+2698 PDFKN

-2721 AKLSDTSTFASA
+2721 AKLSDTSTFARS
-2733 DFHERLEALKNKRFA
+2733 DFLERLEALKNKRFA

-2814 GFHANI
+2814 GFHGNI

-2869 QSYRYNTWTTD
+2869 QSYRYDTWTTD

-2898 KPQIGLAYYYIGM
+2898 KPQVGLAYYYIGL

>member
-1 MAFKKAG
+1 MAFKKAR
-8 LISKFISKGS
+8 LISRFISKGS

-25 KKIFKLNP
+25 KKFFTLNQ
-33 ILKREKPLKRHKKT
+33 ILKREKPLKCHKKT
-47 KSIKKPFN
+47 KSIKKLSN
-55 KNKSFLKASVLL
+55 RNKSFLKASVLL

-73 LPHLRASECRY
+73 LSHLRANECRY
-84 WSWWSGYHDK
+84 WSWSSWSYQDN
-94 IESGSNSPTHNS
+94 IESGPNSPTHNS

-118 YYLNTLTTYSAGGAS
+118 YYLNTLTTYSTGGAS
-133 FTQKFNNGTLN
+133 FTQKFNGGTLN
-144 VGGNIRFG
+144 VRGNIRFG
-152 GTGVN
+152 GTGIN
-157 GVNVGYITGTYDA
+157 GGDLGYITGTYDA

-176 SSRITTGNSLSD
+176 SSHLTTGNSYAD

-193 LNFNATNR
+193 LNFNAANN

-207 SFDNSDAGAQHSY
+207 SLDNSDAGTQKSY

-226 NINVSGSSFT
+226 NIKVSGSSFT

-257 KTKFNQGTYNFT
+257 QTSFNQGAYNFSNSTTLSFDNSSFNQGTYNF
-269 NSANLSF
+269 NSVQSAF
-276 NNSNFNQSTYN
+276 ENSNFNQGAYD
-287 FNSLQSTFNNSTFNQ
+287 FN
-302 GTYNFTDNTSFNN
+302 DNASFNN

-325 NTSKVSFSGA
+325 NTSKVSFSGT

-346 LKGSVSFGSGAV
+346 LKGSVSFNSNAI
-358 FNLNQTLNAN
+358 FNLNQTLNSN

-403 VEVGNNTY
+403 VGVGNNTY

-416 INGQDETLQETFS
+416 INGQDETLQETF
-429 NKSITTQ
+429 NKQSIITQ

-442 QAKAKATYQQDLNN
+442 QQQAQQTYQEDLTHSQNALNN
-456 SQSALSN
+456 VTS
-463 ATNDNKIASADTGY
+463 DNTIASNDTSY
-477 TNNQNTTI
+477 TQSKNTTI
-485 KQDAQ
+485 AKDAQ
-490 NLEHTS
+490 GLENTNQKI
-496 QQIAKDEQALQGD
+496 QQDEQALEKD
-509 LNKLKQLANSSFNE
+509 LAQIKQLANSTTGFNE
-523 QAFNQAQSKEQQDE
+523 QAFNTAQKQEQQDEQTLQNDENAFNTKQDSLNKAIQQAQAQQQKQEQQQAQQTYQEDVADSQNALNKVTSDNKIASNDTSYTQSKNTTIAKDAQGLENTNQKIQQDEQALEKDLAQIKQLANSTTGFNEQAFNTAQKQEQQDE
-537 QTLQNEENTFSSE
+537 QTLQNEEKTFNTE
-550 QEGLEKALANA
+550 QEGLK
-561 KEQQEQQQAQAT
+561 QA
-573 YQQDLNN
+573 
-580 SQSALSNATND
+580 
-591 NKIASA
+591 I
-597 DTDYT
+597 
-602 KNQNTAIK
+602 
-610 QDAQNL
+610 
-616 ENTSQ
+616 
-621 QITQDQKDLEQ
+621 
-632 DLDKLQQLANS
+632 
-643 KTGFNEQ
+643 
-650 AFNQAQSTEQQDEQ
+650 
-664 TLQNEEETFSSEQ
+664 
-677 EGLEKALANAKH
+677 
-689 TSPTPTKHTA
+689 
-699 QNNPP
+699 
-704 NKVSPPTQNLPTTN
+704 
-718 VWNGVY
+718 
-724 NFQNQTYSKKG
+724 
-735 IYYIDP
+735 
-741 NLSGQ
+741 
-746 SGQSG
+746 
-751 NTLSTYGYLDWFT
+751 
-764 LKNKFSVNANNG
+764 
-776 TLIIGNNTESANTK
+776 
-790 GLIWI
+790 
-795 GDDKG
+795 
-800 LVYYNTGTFNAAN
+800 
-813 IYLTSNLK
+813 
-821 TGNGFS
+821 
-827 GEGAT
+827 
-832 LNFNATNRITINQAS
+832 
-847 FDNSDAGAQHS
+847 
-858 YMNFK
+858 
-863 GSNINVSGS
+863 
-872 SFTDDT
+872 
-878 NGGFSFSG
+878 
-886 NNNNSAISFNKT
+886 
-898 KFNQGTYN
+898 
-906 FTNSANLSFNNSNF
+906 
-920 NQSTYNFNSLQS
+920 
-932 TFNNSTF
+932 
-939 NQGTYNFTD
+939 
-948 NTSFNNDTFN
+948 
-958 QGTYNFNTSKVSFSG
+958 
-973 ANTLNSSS
+973 
-981 PFASLKGSVSFGSGA
+981 
-996 VFNLNQTLN
+996 
-1005 ANQTYDILTTNGT
+1005 
-1018 IQYGVYQSYLW
+1018 
-1029 DLINYKG
+1029 
-1036 DKAISHVEVGNNTY
+1036 
-1050 DVTFDINGQDETLQE
+1050 
-1065 TFSNK
+1065 
-1070 SITTQF
+1070 
-1076 LGDDLQAKAKAT
+1076 
-1088 YQQDLNNSQSA
+1088 
-1099 LSNATNDNKIASADT
+1099 
-1114 GYTNNQNTTIKQD
+1114 
-1127 AQNLEHTS
+1127 
-1135 QQIAKDEQAL
+1135 
-1145 QGDLNKLKQLA
+1145 
-1156 NSSFNEQAF
+1156 
-1165 NQAQSKEQQDEQTL
+1165 
-1179 QNEEETFSSE
+1179 
-1189 QEGLEKALANAKPA
+1189 ANAKP
-1203 SPTPTPTPTPTP
+1203 TNPTP
-1215 SPTPNPTPT
+1215 SPTPIPT
-1224 KHTAPNKVPPTPP
+1224 KHTAPNTPPNKVPPTPP

-1246 WNGVYW
+1246 WNGVYN
-1252 LQNQTYSQ
+1252 LQNQTYSN

-1270 SGQSGQSANTLST
+1270 SGQSGQSGNTLST
-1283 YTANLLGRSFGVNI
+1283 YTANLFGRSFGVNAN
-1297 QNGTLIIG
+1297 NGTLVIG
-1305 NNTESVNDNGLIWI
+1305 NDTESVNSNGLIWI
-1319 GHGGFGYIIGTF
+1319 GHGGFGYITGTF
-1331 NAANIYLTNNFKTGE
+1331 SATNIYLTNNFKTGE
-1346 GVSGSDGGGA
+1346 GVSNSDGGGA

-1409 DMTWGKFSFNA
+1409 DMTWGKFSFSA

-1439 SVISANAANSLS
+1439 SVISANASNSLS
-1451 FNNSRLNGG
+1451 FINSRLNGG
-1460 AVYNLWANSLIF
+1460 AIYNLQANSLIF

-1493 TQLLGNTSFT
+1493 TQLLGNTNFT

-1527 NKSQT
+1527 DKSQVT
-1532 AFKNSLTLDNNSNL
+1532 FKNSLTLDNNSNL

-1552 VLNASGASAFNNQA
+1552 VLNANGTSTFNNQA
-1566 SLNIYNGSQATFN
+1566 SLNIYNGSQAAFK
-1579 SLFFNGA
+1579 SLFFNGG

-1591 ANSKLNASSASFSN
+1591 ASSKLNASSASFSN
-1605 NTTINLDDSVLSVSN
+1605 NTTINLDDSVLSTN
-1620 ASSLNANINF
+1620 NTSSLNANINF
-1630 QGASQATFGGNTTID
+1630 QGASQADFGGNTTID
-1645 AASFNFDSA
+1645 TASFNFDSA
-1654 SSLSFNN
+1654 SSLNFNN

-1668 NFNGYAPSLSK
+1668 NFNGYAPSLTK

-1717 AQKGITGISG
+1717 ARKGITGISG

-1841 QTPGTYSPFNQPLN
+1841 QAPGTYSPFNQPLN

-1863 FSSGNLKTL
+1863 FSSENLKTL
-1872 LGILSQNSATLK
+1872 LGILSQNSVALK
-1884 EMIETNQ
+1884 EIIESNQ
-1891 LDNITSINE
+1891 LDNITNINE

-1906 RIKIT
+1906 KIKIT
-1911 PAQKQAL
+1911 QAQKQAL

-1939 IGATQDHVTNS
+1939 IGATQDNVTNS

-2001 SIYITGTLGS
+2001 SIYITGTIGS
-2011 GNAFESGGSADITF
+2011 GNAFESGGSADVTF

-2070 MAMEKI
+2070 VAMEKI

-2081 LGNFVEN
+2081 LGNFIEN
-2088 ALIPL
+2088 ALSPL

-2098 SSLQNETLGQLIGQ
+2098 ASLQDETLGQLIGQ
-2112 NNLDNLL
+2112 NNLDDLL

-2124 MNAIQNIIS
+2124 MNEIQNIIS
-2133 KKLSIFGNFVTPSII
+2133 QKLSIFGNFVTPSII

-2171 GYMDAS
+2171 GYIDAS

-2208 LDEFLGQDVV
+2208 LNEFLGQDVV

-2232 NIISQGGLSGI
+2232 NIISQGGLSSV

-2252 PPSLQNALKENDLG
+2252 PSSLQNALKENDLG

-2329 ALIFASNG
+2329 TLIFASNG

-2362 VQKGEICI
+2362 VQKGEICV

-2398 ANNFTFLGVIAS
+2398 ANNFTFLGAIIS
-2410 NGAIDLSQVKN
+2410 NGAIDLSQVTN

-2434 TLQANNLTIANAFNN
+2434 TLQANNLTITNAFNN
-2449 ASNSTANINGDFTL
+2449 ASNSTANINGNFTL

-2493 HSVSHAI
+2493 HSISHAI
-2500 INAQGIAT
+2500 INSQGSAT
-2508 IMTNYNNPLIQFNTS
+2508 IMANDNNPLIQFNTS

-2528 AYTLIDSAK
+2528 TYTLIDSAK
-2537 AIYYGYND
+2537 AIYYGYNN

-2552 LDNYL
+2552 LDNYF
-2557 KLYTLININGKH
+2557 KLYALIDINGKH

-2583 VSIKDGGL
+2583 VNIKDGGL
-2591 IVGFKDSQNQYIY
+2591 VVGFKDSQNQYIY

-2616 SNAPINNLQAPTLKQ
+2616 SNDPINNLQAPTLKQ

-2637 GIQGVDSIEQAGGT
+2637 GVQSVDSIDQAGGN
-2651 QAINWLN
+2651 QAIDWLN

-2671 YYLESHSTKDLT
+2671 YYLESHSVKDLT

-2698 PNFKN
+2698 PDFKN

-2721 AKLSDTSTFASA
+2721 AKLSDTSTFARS
-2733 DFHERLEALKNKRFA
+2733 DFLERLEALKNKRFA

-2814 GFHANI
+2814 GFHGNI

-2869 QSYRYNTWTTD
+2869 QSYRYDTWTTD

-2898 KPQIGLAYYYIGM
+2898 KPQVGLAYYYIGL

>member
-1 MAFKKAG
+1 MAFKKAR
-8 LISKFISKGS
+8 LISKFVSKGS

-25 KKIFKLNP
+25 KKIFKLNQ
-33 ILKREKPLKRHKKT
+33 ILKREKPLSHKKT

-55 KNKSFLKASVLL
+55 KNKSLLKASILL

-73 LPHLRASECRY
+73 LSHLRASECRY
-84 WSWWSGYHDK
+84 WSWSSWNYQDN
-94 IESGSNSPTHNS
+94 IESGPNSPTHNS
-106 YCLFSSTQGSGT
+106 YCLFNSAQGSGT

-133 FTQKFNNGTLN
+133 FTQKFNGGTLN

-157 GVNVGYITGTYDA
+157 GGNVGYITGTYDA

-176 SSRITTGNSLSD
+176 SSRITTGNSYAD

-193 LNFNATNR
+193 LNFNAANH

-207 SFDNSDAGAQHSY
+207 SFDNSDAGTQHSY

-236 DDTNGGF
+236 DDTDGGF

-257 KTKFNQGTYNFT
+257 KTSFNQGTYHFS
-269 NSANLSF
+269 NSASSSF
-276 NNSNFNQSTYN
+276 DNSNFNQGTYHFNSAQSALNNSAFSQGAYN
-287 FNSLQSTFNNSTFNQ
+287 FNGNA
-302 GTYNFTDNTSFNN
+302 SFDN
-315 DTFNQGTYNF
+315 DTFNQGTYSF

-346 LKGSVSFGSGAV
+346 LKGSVSFNSGAI
-358 FNLNQTLNAN
+358 FNLNQTLNNN

-403 VEVGNNTY
+403 VEVGSNTY

-416 INGQDETLQETFS
+416 INGQDETLQETF
-429 NKSITTQ
+429 NNQSIITQ

-442 QAKAKATYQQDLNN
+442 QQQAQKTYQEDLTHSQNALNN
-456 SQSALSN
+456 VTS
-463 ATNDNKIASADTGY
+463 DNTIASNDTSY
-477 TNNQNTTI
+477 TQSKNTAVA
-485 KQDAQ
+485 KDAQ
-490 NLEHTS
+490 NLENTN
-496 QQIAKDEQALQGD
+496 QQIAQDEQALEQD
-509 LNKLKQLANSSFNE
+509 LDKLKQLANSTTGFNE
-523 QAFNQAQSKEQQDE
+523 QAFNTAQKQEQQDEQTLQNDEKTFNAEQEGLKQAIQQAQAQQQKQEQQQAQKTYQQDLSNSQNALNNAASDSKIANSDTSYTQSKNTTVAKDAQGLENTNQKIQQDEQALEKDLAQIKQLANSTTGFNEQAFTQAQKQEQQDE
-537 QTLQNEENTFSSE
+537 QTLQNEEKTFSNE
-550 QEGLEKALANA
+550 QEGLK
-561 KEQQEQQQAQAT
+561 QA
-573 YQQDLNN
+573 
-580 SQSALSNATND
+580 
-591 NKIASA
+591 I
-597 DTDYT
+597 
-602 KNQNTAIK
+602 
-610 QDAQNL
+610 
-616 ENTSQ
+616 
-621 QITQDQKDLEQ
+621 
-632 DLDKLQQLANS
+632 
-643 KTGFNEQ
+643 
-650 AFNQAQSTEQQDEQ
+650 
-664 TLQNEEETFSSEQ
+664 
-677 EGLEKALANAKH
+677 ANAKH
-689 TSPTPTKHTA
+689 TSPTPT
-699 QNNPP
+699 
-704 NKVSPPTQNLPTTN
+704 
-718 VWNGVY
+718 
-724 NFQNQTYSKKG
+724 
-735 IYYIDP
+735 
-741 NLSGQ
+741 
-746 SGQSG
+746 
-751 NTLSTYGYLDWFT
+751 
-764 LKNKFSVNANNG
+764 
-776 TLIIGNNTESANTK
+776 
-790 GLIWI
+790 
-795 GDDKG
+795 
-800 LVYYNTGTFNAAN
+800 
-813 IYLTSNLK
+813 
-821 TGNGFS
+821 
-827 GEGAT
+827 
-832 LNFNATNRITINQAS
+832 
-847 FDNSDAGAQHS
+847 
-858 YMNFK
+858 
-863 GSNINVSGS
+863 
-872 SFTDDT
+872 
-878 NGGFSFSG
+878 
-886 NNNNSAISFNKT
+886 
-898 KFNQGTYN
+898 
-906 FTNSANLSFNNSNF
+906 
-920 NQSTYNFNSLQS
+920 
-932 TFNNSTF
+932 
-939 NQGTYNFTD
+939 
-948 NTSFNNDTFN
+948 
-958 QGTYNFNTSKVSFSG
+958 
-973 ANTLNSSS
+973 
-981 PFASLKGSVSFGSGA
+981 
-996 VFNLNQTLN
+996 
-1005 ANQTYDILTTNGT
+1005 
-1018 IQYGVYQSYLW
+1018 
-1029 DLINYKG
+1029 
-1036 DKAISHVEVGNNTY
+1036 
-1050 DVTFDINGQDETLQE
+1050 
-1065 TFSNK
+1065 
-1070 SITTQF
+1070 
-1076 LGDDLQAKAKAT
+1076 
-1088 YQQDLNNSQSA
+1088 
-1099 LSNATNDNKIASADT
+1099 
-1114 GYTNNQNTTIKQD
+1114 
-1127 AQNLEHTS
+1127 
-1135 QQIAKDEQAL
+1135 
-1145 QGDLNKLKQLA
+1145 
-1156 NSSFNEQAF
+1156 
-1165 NQAQSKEQQDEQTL
+1165 
-1179 QNEEETFSSE
+1179 
-1189 QEGLEKALANAKPA
+1189 
-1203 SPTPTPTPTPTP
+1203 
-1215 SPTPNPTPT
+1215 PT
-1224 KHTAPNKVPPTPP
+1224 KHTAPNTPPNKVPPTPP

-1246 WNGVYW
+1246 WNGVYN
-1252 LQNQTYSQ
+1252 LQNQTYSKQ
-1260 KGVYYIDPNL
+1260 GVYYIDPNL

-1283 YTANLLGRSFGVNI
+1283 YTANLFGRSFGVNI

-1319 GHGGFGYIIGTF
+1319 GHGGFGYITGTF

-1346 GVSGSDGGGA
+1346 GVSNSDGGGA

-1377 TVTKMIQTGASQHSY
+1377 TVTKMIQTRASQHSY
-1392 ATFDATNNISVT
+1392 ATFDAVNNISVT
-1404 NSSFS
+1404 DSSFS
-1409 DMTWGKFSFNA
+1409 DMTWGKFSFTA

-1439 SVISANAANSLS
+1439 STISANASNSLS
-1451 FNNSRLNGG
+1451 FINSRLNGG
-1460 AVYNLWANSLIF
+1460 AVYNLQANSIIF

-1493 TQLLGNTSFT
+1493 TQLLGNTNFT

-1527 NKSQT
+1527 NKSQA

-1552 VLNASGASAFNNQA
+1552 VLNASGTSAFNNQA

-1579 SLFFNGA
+1579 SLFFNGG

-1591 ANSKLNASSASFSN
+1591 ASSKLNASSASFSN
-1605 NTTINLDDSVLSVSN
+1605 NTTINLDDSVLSASN
-1620 ASSLNANINF
+1620 TSSLNANINF
-1630 QGASQATFGGNTTID
+1630 QGASQADFGGNTTID
-1645 AASFNFDSA
+1645 TASFNFDSA

-1668 NFNGYAPSLSK
+1668 NFNGYAPSLTK

-1841 QTPGTYSPFNQPLN
+1841 QAPGTYSPFNQPLN

-1863 FSSGNLKTL
+1863 FSSENLKTL

-1884 EMIETNQ
+1884 EMIESNQ
-1891 LDNITSINE
+1891 LDNITNINE

-1906 RIKIT
+1906 KIKIT
-1911 PAQKQAL
+1911 QAQKQAL

-1939 IGATQDHVTNS
+1939 IGATQDNVTNS

-1964 CALDSATCSSFRNTY
+1964 CTLDSATCSSFRNTY

-2011 GNAFESGGSADITF
+2011 GNAFESGGSADVTF

-2070 MAMEKI
+2070 VAMEKI

-2081 LGNFVEN
+2081 LGNFIEN

-2098 SSLQNETLGQLIGQ
+2098 ASLQNETLGQLIGQ

-2124 MNAIQNIIS
+2124 MNEIQNIIS

-2208 LDEFLGQDVV
+2208 LNEFLGQDVV
-2218 KKLESQGLVSNIIN
+2218 KKLENQGLVSNIIN
-2232 NIISQGGLSGI
+2232 NIISQGGLSGV

-2286 SNGYVFVN
+2286 SNGYVFIN

-2370 NLANCPTTKNSSST
+2370 NLANCPTIKNSSST
-2384 NSSVTPTNESLSVR
+2384 NSSVTPTDESLSVR
-2398 ANNFTFLGVIAS
+2398 ANNFTFLGTIAS

-2434 TLQANNLTIANAFNN
+2434 TLQANNLTITNAFNN
-2449 ASNSTANINGDFTL
+2449 ASNSTANINGNFTL

-2493 HSVSHAI
+2493 HSASHAI
-2500 INAQGIAT
+2500 INAQGTAT
-2508 IMTNYNNPLIQFNTS
+2508 IMANNNNPLIQFNTS
-2523 SKETG
+2523 SKEAG

-2545 QITGGSS
+2545 QITGDSS

-2557 KLYTLININGKH
+2557 KLYALIDINGKR

-2583 VSIKDGGL
+2583 VNIKDGGL

-2616 SNAPINNLQAPTLKQ
+2616 SNDPINNLQAPTLKQ

-2637 GIQGVDSIEQAGGT
+2637 GTQGVDSIEQAGGA
-2651 QAINWLN
+2651 QAINWLD

-2698 PNFKN
+2698 PDFKN

-2820 TQSGSSNV
+2820 TQSGSSNI

-2869 QSYRYNTWTTD
+2869 QSYKYNTWTTD

-2898 KPQIGLAYYYIGM
+2898 KPQIGLAYYYIGL

>member
-1 MAFKKAG
+1 MAFKKVR
-8 LISKFISKGS
+8 LISRFVSKGS

-25 KKIFKLNP
+25 KKFFKLNQ

-47 KSIKKPFN
+47 KSIEKPFN
-55 KNKSFLKASVLL
+55 KNKSFLKASILL

-73 LPHLRASECRY
+73 LSHLRANECRY
-84 WSWWSGYHDK
+84 WSWSSWSYQDN
-94 IESGSNSPTHNS
+94 IESGPNSPTHNS
-106 YCLFSSTQGSGT
+106 YCLFSSAQGSGT

-133 FTQKFNNGTLN
+133 FTQKFNGGTLN

-152 GTGVN
+152 GTGIN
-157 GVNVGYITGTYDA
+157 GGDVGYITGTYDA

-176 SSRITTGNSLSD
+176 SSHITTGNSYAD

-193 LNFNATNR
+193 LNFNATNNL
-201 ITINQA
+201 TINQA
-207 SFDNSDAGAQHSY
+207 SFDNGDAGTQKSY

-226 NINVSGSSFT
+226 NIKVSGSSFT
-236 DDTNGGF
+236 DDTDGGF
-243 SFSGNNNNSAISFN
+243 SFSGSNNNSAISFD
-257 KTKFNQGTYNFT
+257 KTNFNQGTYDF
-269 NSANLSF
+269 NSAQSTF
-276 NNSNFNQSTYN
+276 NNSNFNQGTYD
-287 FNSLQSTFNNSTFNQ
+287 FNDSVSFNNNTFNQ
-302 GTYNFTDNTSFNN
+302 GTYH
-315 DTFNQGTYNF
+315 F
-325 NTSKVSFSGA
+325 NTSKVSFSGI
-335 NTLNSSSPFAS
+335 NTLNSSSPFAN
-346 LKGSVSFGSGAV
+346 LKGSVSFNSNAI
-358 FNLNQTLNAN
+358 FNLNQTLNNN
-368 QTYDILTTNGTIQY
+368 QTYDILTTNGAIQY

-416 INGQDETLQETFS
+416 INGQDETLQETF
-429 NKSITTQ
+429 NKQSITTQ
-436 FLGDDL
+436 FLGDNL
-442 QAKAKATYQQDLNN
+442 QQEAQKTYQEDVAN
-456 SQSALSN
+456 SQNAL
-463 ATNDNKIASADTGY
+463 NKVASDKEIASADTSY
-477 TNNQNTTI
+477 TQSSNPTI
-485 KQDAQ
+485 
-490 NLEHTS
+490 
-496 QQIAKDEQALQGD
+496 
-509 LNKLKQLANSSFNE
+509 LK
-523 QAFNQAQSKEQQDE
+523 
-537 QTLQNEENTFSSE
+537 
-550 QEGLEKALANA
+550 
-561 KEQQEQQQAQAT
+561 
-573 YQQDLNN
+573 
-580 SQSALSNATND
+580 
-591 NKIASA
+591 
-597 DTDYT
+597 
-602 KNQNTAIK
+602 
-610 QDAQNL
+610 DAQNL
-616 ENTSQ
+616 ENTNQ
-621 QITQDQKDLEQ
+621 QIQKDEQALEKELAQ
-632 DLDKLQQLANS
+632 IKELANPT
-643 KTGFNEQ
+643 TGFNEQ
-650 AFNQAQSTEQQDEQ
+650 AFTQAQKQEQQEEQ
-664 TLQNEEETFSSEQ
+664 ALQNDENAFNTEQ
-677 EGLEKALANAKH
+677 EGLKQAIANAKH
-689 TSPTPTKHTA
+689 VSPTPNPTPSPTPTPTKHTVP
-699 QNNPP
+699 NTPP
-704 NKVSPPTQNLPTTN
+704 SQVPPTPTQNPPAEN

-724 NFQNQTYSKKG
+724 WLQNKTYSNKG

-751 NTLSTYGYLDWFT
+751 NTLSTY
-764 LKNKFSVNANNG
+764 
-776 TLIIGNNTESANTK
+776 
-790 GLIWI
+790 
-795 GDDKG
+795 
-800 LVYYNTGTFNAAN
+800 
-813 IYLTSNLK
+813 
-821 TGNGFS
+821 
-827 GEGAT
+827 
-832 LNFNATNRITINQAS
+832 
-847 FDNSDAGAQHS
+847 
-858 YMNFK
+858 
-863 GSNINVSGS
+863 
-872 SFTDDT
+872 
-878 NGGFSFSG
+878 
-886 NNNNSAISFNKT
+886 
-898 KFNQGTYN
+898 
-906 FTNSANLSFNNSNF
+906 
-920 NQSTYNFNSLQS
+920 
-932 TFNNSTF
+932 
-939 NQGTYNFTD
+939 
-948 NTSFNNDTFN
+948 
-958 QGTYNFNTSKVSFSG
+958 
-973 ANTLNSSS
+973 
-981 PFASLKGSVSFGSGA
+981 
-996 VFNLNQTLN
+996 
-1005 ANQTYDILTTNGT
+1005 
-1018 IQYGVYQSYLW
+1018 
-1029 DLINYKG
+1029 
-1036 DKAISHVEVGNNTY
+1036 
-1050 DVTFDINGQDETLQE
+1050 
-1065 TFSNK
+1065 
-1070 SITTQF
+1070 
-1076 LGDDLQAKAKAT
+1076 
-1088 YQQDLNNSQSA
+1088 
-1099 LSNATNDNKIASADT
+1099 
-1114 GYTNNQNTTIKQD
+1114 
-1127 AQNLEHTS
+1127 
-1135 QQIAKDEQAL
+1135 
-1145 QGDLNKLKQLA
+1145 
-1156 NSSFNEQAF
+1156 
-1165 NQAQSKEQQDEQTL
+1165 
-1179 QNEEETFSSE
+1179 
-1189 QEGLEKALANAKPA
+1189 
-1203 SPTPTPTPTPTP
+1203 
-1215 SPTPNPTPT
+1215 
-1224 KHTAPNKVPPTPP
+1224 
-1237 TQNLPTTNV
+1237 
-1246 WNGVYW
+1246 
-1252 LQNQTYSQ
+1252 
-1260 KGVYYIDPNL
+1260 
-1270 SGQSGQSANTLST
+1270 
-1283 YTANLLGRSFGVNI
+1283 TANLLGRSFSVNI

-1319 GHGGFGYIIGTF
+1319 GHGGFGYITGTF

-1346 GVSGSDGGGA
+1346 GVSNSDGGGA

-1367 MDGLNYNDAE
+1367 MDGLNYNNAE

-1392 ATFDATNNISVT
+1392 TTFDATNNISVT

-1409 DMTWGKFSFNA
+1409 DMTWGKFSFSA
-1420 KNISFSNASFSG
+1420 ENISFSNASFSG

-1439 SVISANAANSLS
+1439 STISANASNSLS
-1451 FNNSRLNGG
+1451 FIDSRLNGG
-1460 AVYNLWANSLIF
+1460 AIYNLQANSLIF

-1503 LSSQSLLNFNG
+1503 LSSQSFLNFNG

-1527 NKSQT
+1527 NKSQAT
-1532 AFKNSLTLDNNSNL
+1532 FKNSLTLDNNSNL

-1552 VLNASGASAFNNQA
+1552 VLNANGASAFNNQA

-1579 SLFFNGA
+1579 SLFFNGG

-1591 ANSKLNASSASFSN
+1591 ASSKLNASSASFSN
-1605 NTTINLDDSVLSVSN
+1605 DTTINLDDSVLSAN
-1620 ASSLNANINF
+1620 NTSSLNANINF
-1630 QGASQATFGGNTTID
+1630 QGTSQADFGGNTTID
-1645 AASFNFDSA
+1645 TANFNFDSA
-1654 SSLSFNN
+1654 SSLNFNN

-1668 NFNGYAPSLSK
+1668 NFNGYAPSLTK

-1826 SNIKGLFTPKGSQTP
+1826 SNIKGLFTPKGSQTS
-1841 QTPGTYSPFNQPLN
+1841 QAPGTYSPFNQPLN

-1863 FSSGNLKTL
+1863 FSSENLKTL

-1884 EMIETNQ
+1884 EMIESNQ
-1891 LDNITSINE
+1891 LDNITNINE

-1906 RIKIT
+1906 KIKIT
-1911 PAQKQAL
+1911 QAQKQAL

-1926 DNINQTFSNGNLV
+1926 DNINQTFNNGNLV
-1939 IGATQDHVTNS
+1939 IGATQDNVTNS

-2001 SIYITGTLGS
+2001 SIYITGTIGS
-2011 GNAFESGGSADITF
+2011 GNAFESGGSADVTF

-2070 MAMEKI
+2070 VAMEKI

-2081 LGNFVEN
+2081 LGNFIEN
-2088 ALIPL
+2088 ALSPL

-2098 SSLQNETLGQLIGQ
+2098 ASLQDETLGQLIGQ
-2112 NNLDNLL
+2112 NNLDDLL

-2124 MNAIQNIIS
+2124 MNEIQNIIS
-2133 KKLSIFGNFVTPSII
+2133 QKLSIFGNFVTPSII

-2171 GYMDAS
+2171 GYIDAS
-2177 ELSSILSVILK
+2177 ELSSILGVILK

-2208 LDEFLGQDVV
+2208 LNEFLGQDVV

-2232 NIISQGGLSGI
+2232 NIISQGGLSGV

-2286 SNGYVFVN
+2286 SDGYVFVN

-2370 NLANCPTTKNSSST
+2370 NLANCPTTKNSSSA
-2384 NSSVTPTNESLSVR
+2384 NSSVTPTNETLSVR
-2398 ANNFTFLGVIAS
+2398 ANNFTFLGAIAS
-2410 NGAIDLSQVKN
+2410 NGAIDLSQVTN

-2434 TLQANNLTIANAFNN
+2434 TLQANNLTITNAFNN
-2449 ASNSTANINGDFTL
+2449 ASNSTADINGNFTL

-2478 MGNFNSYGDLVFNLS
+2478 MENFNSYGDLVFNLS

-2500 INAQGIAT
+2500 INTQGTAT
-2508 IMTNYNNPLIQFNTS
+2508 IMANDNNPLIQFNAS
-2523 SKETG
+2523 SKEVGT
-2528 AYTLIDSAK
+2528 YTLIDSAK
-2537 AIYYGYND
+2537 AIYYGYNN

-2557 KLYTLININGKH
+2557 KLYALIDINGKH
-2569 MVMTDNGLTYNGQA
+2569 MVMSGNGLTYNGQA
-2583 VSIKDGGL
+2583 VNIKDGGL
-2591 IVGFKDSQNQYIY
+2591 VVGFKDSQNQYIY

-2616 SNAPINNLQAPTLKQ
+2616 SNDPINNLQAPTLKQ

-2637 GIQGVDSIEQAGGT
+2637 GVQSVDSIDQAGGN

-2693 EVIAN
+2693 EIIAN
-2698 PNFKN
+2698 PDFKN

-2721 AKLSDTSTFASA
+2721 AKLSDTSTFARS
-2733 DFHERLEALKNKRFA
+2733 DFLERLEALKNKRFA

-2814 GFHANI
+2814 GFHGNI

-2828 NMGVYSRAFIKR
+2828 NIGVYSRAFIKR

-2869 QSYRYNTWTTD
+2869 QSYRYDTWTTD

-2898 KPQIGLAYYYIGM
+2898 KPQVGLAYYYIGL

-3029 TGNIGMRYA
+3029 TGNIGIRYA

>member
-1 MAFKKAG
+1 MAFKKAR
-8 LISKFISKGS
+8 LISRFISKGS

-25 KKIFKLNP
+25 KKIFKLNQ
-33 ILKREKPLKRHKKT
+33 ILKCEKPLKRHKKT
-47 KSIKKPFN
+47 ESIKKPFN
-55 KNKSFLKASVLL
+55 KNKSFLKASILL

-73 LPHLRASECRY
+73 LSHLRANECRY
-84 WSWWSGYHDK
+84 WSWSSWSYQDN
-94 IESGSNSPTHNS
+94 IESGPNSPTHNS
-106 YCLFSSTQGSGT
+106 YCLFSSAQGSGT

-133 FTQKFNNGTLN
+133 FTQKFNGGTLN

-152 GTGVN
+152 GTGIN
-157 GVNVGYITGTYDA
+157 GGDVGYITGTYDA

-176 SSRITTGNSLSD
+176 SSHLTTGNSYAD

-193 LNFNATNR
+193 LNFNATNH

-207 SFDNSDAGAQHSY
+207 SFDNSDAGTQKSY

-236 DDTNGGF
+236 DDTDGGF
-243 SFSGNNNNSAISFN
+243 NFSGNSNNSVISFN
-257 KTKFNQGTYNFT
+257 QTSFNQGTYHFSNSATLSFDNSSFNQGTYHFNSAQSTFENSNFNQGTYNF
-269 NSANLSF
+269 NNNASF
-276 NNSNFNQSTYN
+276 
-287 FNSLQSTFNNSTFNQ
+287 
-302 GTYNFTDNTSFNN
+302 DN
-315 DTFNQGTYNF
+315 DTFNQGSYSF

-346 LKGSVSFGSGAV
+346 LKGSVSFNSGAI
-358 FNLNQTLNAN
+358 FNLNQTLNSN

-416 INGQDETLQETFS
+416 INGQDETLQETF
-429 NKSITTQ
+429 NNQSIITQ
-436 FLGDDL
+436 FLGDNL
-442 QAKAKATYQQDLNN
+442 QQQAQQTYQEDVAHSQNALNN
-456 SQSALSN
+456 VTSDNTIANNDTSYTQSKN
-463 ATNDNKIASADTGY
+463 PTIA
-477 TNNQNTTI
+477 
-485 KQDAQ
+485 KDAK
-490 NLEHTS
+490 NLEHTN
-496 QQIAKDEQALQGD
+496 QQIAQDEQALQGD
-509 LNKLKQLANSSFNE
+509 LDKLKQLANSTTGFNE
-523 QAFNQAQSKEQQDE
+523 QAFTQAQKQEQQDE
-537 QTLQNEENTFSSE
+537 QTLQNEEKTFNAE
-550 QEGLEKALANA
+550 QEGLK
-561 KEQQEQQQAQAT
+561 QA
-573 YQQDLNN
+573 
-580 SQSALSNATND
+580 
-591 NKIASA
+591 I
-597 DTDYT
+597 
-602 KNQNTAIK
+602 
-610 QDAQNL
+610 
-616 ENTSQ
+616 
-621 QITQDQKDLEQ
+621 
-632 DLDKLQQLANS
+632 
-643 KTGFNEQ
+643 
-650 AFNQAQSTEQQDEQ
+650 
-664 TLQNEEETFSSEQ
+664 
-677 EGLEKALANAKH
+677 ANAKH
-689 TSPTPTKHTA
+689 ANPTPSHAPTPTKHTA
-699 QNNPP
+699 QN
-704 NKVSPPTQNLPTTN
+704 
-718 VWNGVY
+718 
-724 NFQNQTYSKKG
+724 
-735 IYYIDP
+735 
-741 NLSGQ
+741 
-746 SGQSG
+746 
-751 NTLSTYGYLDWFT
+751 
-764 LKNKFSVNANNG
+764 
-776 TLIIGNNTESANTK
+776 
-790 GLIWI
+790 
-795 GDDKG
+795 
-800 LVYYNTGTFNAAN
+800 
-813 IYLTSNLK
+813 
-821 TGNGFS
+821 
-827 GEGAT
+827 
-832 LNFNATNRITINQAS
+832 
-847 FDNSDAGAQHS
+847 
-858 YMNFK
+858 
-863 GSNINVSGS
+863 
-872 SFTDDT
+872 
-878 NGGFSFSG
+878 
-886 NNNNSAISFNKT
+886 
-898 KFNQGTYN
+898 
-906 FTNSANLSFNNSNF
+906 
-920 NQSTYNFNSLQS
+920 
-932 TFNNSTF
+932 
-939 NQGTYNFTD
+939 
-948 NTSFNNDTFN
+948 
-958 QGTYNFNTSKVSFSG
+958 
-973 ANTLNSSS
+973 
-981 PFASLKGSVSFGSGA
+981 
-996 VFNLNQTLN
+996 
-1005 ANQTYDILTTNGT
+1005 
-1018 IQYGVYQSYLW
+1018 
-1029 DLINYKG
+1029 
-1036 DKAISHVEVGNNTY
+1036 
-1050 DVTFDINGQDETLQE
+1050 
-1065 TFSNK
+1065 
-1070 SITTQF
+1070 
-1076 LGDDLQAKAKAT
+1076 
-1088 YQQDLNNSQSA
+1088 
-1099 LSNATNDNKIASADT
+1099 
-1114 GYTNNQNTTIKQD
+1114 
-1127 AQNLEHTS
+1127 
-1135 QQIAKDEQAL
+1135 
-1145 QGDLNKLKQLA
+1145 
-1156 NSSFNEQAF
+1156 
-1165 NQAQSKEQQDEQTL
+1165 
-1179 QNEEETFSSE
+1179 
-1189 QEGLEKALANAKPA
+1189 
-1203 SPTPTPTPTPTP
+1203 TP
-1215 SPTPNPTPT
+1215 
-1224 KHTAPNKVPPTPP
+1224 PNKVPPTPP

-1246 WNGVYW
+1246 WNGVYN
-1252 LQNQTYSQ
+1252 LQNQTYSN

-1283 YTANLLGRSFGVNI
+1283 YTANLFGRSFGVNI

-1319 GHGGFGYIIGTF
+1319 GHGGFGYITGTF

-1346 GVSGSDGGGA
+1346 GVSNSDGGGA

-1392 ATFDATNNISVT
+1392 ATFDAMNNISVT
-1404 NSSFS
+1404 DSSFS
-1409 DMTWGKFSFNA
+1409 DMTWGKFSFSA

-1439 SVISANAANSLS
+1439 STISANASNSLN
-1451 FNNSRLNGG
+1451 FINSRLNGG
-1460 AVYNLWANSLIF
+1460 AIYNLQANSLIF

-1527 NKSQT
+1527 NKSQA

-1552 VLNASGASAFNNQA
+1552 VLNANGASAFNNQA

-1579 SLFFNGA
+1579 SLFFNGG

-1591 ANSKLNASSASFSN
+1591 ASSKLNASSASFSN
-1605 NTTINLDDSVLSVSN
+1605 DTTINLDDSVLSAN
-1620 ASSLNANINF
+1620 NTSSLNANINF
-1630 QGASQATFGGNTTID
+1630 QGTSQSNFGGNTTID
-1645 AASFNFDSA
+1645 TASFNFDSA
-1654 SSLSFNN
+1654 SSLNFNN

-1668 NFNGYAPSLSK
+1668 NFNGYALSLTK

-1741 QNATYSDNNNIQ
+1741 QNATYSDNNNVQ

-1815 SDNQAGTYYLT
+1815 SDNQVGTYYLT

-1863 FSSGNLKTL
+1863 FSSENLKTL

-1884 EMIETNQ
+1884 EMIESNQ
-1891 LDNITSINE
+1891 LDNITNINE

-1906 RIKIT
+1906 KIKIT
-1911 PAQKQAL
+1911 QAQKQAL

-1926 DNINQTFSNGNLV
+1926 DNINQTFNNGNLV
-1939 IGATQDHVTNS
+1939 IGATQDNVTNS

-1964 CALDSATCSSFRNTY
+1964 CTLDSATCSSFRNTY

-2001 SIYITGTLGS
+2001 SIYITGTIGS
-2011 GNAFESGGSADITF
+2011 GNAFESGGSADVTF

-2070 MAMEKI
+2070 VAMEKI
-2076 KQAGG
+2076 KQVGG
-2081 LGNFVEN
+2081 LGNFIEN
-2088 ALIPL
+2088 ALSPL

-2098 SSLQNETLGQLIGQ
+2098 SSLQDETLGQLIGQ

-2124 MNAIQNIIS
+2124 MNEIQNIIS
-2133 KKLSIFGNFVTPSII
+2133 QKLSIFGNFVTPSII

-2171 GYMDAS
+2171 GYIDAS
-2177 ELSSILSVILK
+2177 ELSSILSVVLK

-2208 LDEFLGQDVV
+2208 LNEFLGQNVV

-2232 NIISQGGLSGI
+2232 NIISQGGLSGV

-2329 ALIFASNG
+2329 ALIFASNS

-2362 VQKGEICI
+2362 VQKGEICV

-2398 ANNFTFLGVIAS
+2398 ANNFTFSGTIAS

-2434 TLQANNLTIANAFNN
+2434 TLQANNLTITNAFNN
-2449 ASNSTANINGDFTL
+2449 ISNSTANINGNFTL

-2478 MGNFNSYGDLVFNLS
+2478 MGNFNSYGDLVFNIS
-2493 HSVSHAI
+2493 HSASHAI
-2500 INAQGIAT
+2500 INAQGSAT
-2508 IMTNYNNPLIQFNTS
+2508 IMANDNNPLIQFNTS
-2523 SKETG
+2523 SKEAGT
-2528 AYTLIDSAK
+2528 YTLINSAK

-2557 KLYTLININGKH
+2557 KLYALIDINGKH

-2583 VSIKDGGL
+2583 VNIKDGGL
-2591 IVGFKDSQNQYIY
+2591 VVGFKDSQNQYIY

-2616 SNAPINNLQAPTLKQ
+2616 SNDPINNLQAPTLKQ

-2637 GIQGVDSIEQAGGT
+2637 GVQSVDSIDQAGGN

-2698 PNFKN
+2698 PDFKN

-2721 AKLSDTSTFASA
+2721 AKLSDTSTFARS
-2733 DFHERLEALKNKRFA
+2733 DFLERLEALKNKRFA

-2869 QSYRYNTWTTD
+2869 QSYKYDTWTTD

-2898 KPQIGLAYYYIGM
+2898 KPQIGLAYYYIGL

-3012 NAGIGARFGLDY
+3012 NASIGARFGLDY

>member
-1 MAFKKAG
+1 MAFEKAG

-25 KKIFKLNP
+25 KKIFKLNL
-33 ILKREKPLKRHKKT
+33 ILKREKPLSHKKT

-55 KNKSFLKASVLL
+55 KNRSFLKASVLL

-73 LPHLRASECRY
+73 LSHLRASECRY
-84 WSWWSGYHDK
+84 WSWSSWSYHDN

-106 YCLFSSTQGSGT
+106 YCLFNSTQGSGT

-133 FTQKFNNGTLN
+133 FTQKFNNGTLD

-157 GVNVGYITGTYDA
+157 GGNVGYITGTYDA

-176 SSRITTGNSLSD
+176 SSRITTGNSFST

-193 LNFNATNR
+193 LNFNATNH
-201 ITINQA
+201 ITIDQA
-207 SFDNSDAGAQHSY
+207 SFDNGDAGTQHSY
-220 MNFKGS
+220 MNFSGS

-236 DDTNGGF
+236 DDTDGGF
-243 SFSGNNNNSAISFN
+243 SFSGNGTNSNLSFN
-257 KTKFNQGTYNFT
+257 KTNFNQGTYHFSNSASSSFDNSNFNQGTYNF
-269 NSANLSF
+269 NSAQSTF
-276 NNSNFNQSTYN
+276 ENSNFNQ
-287 FNSLQSTFNNSTFNQ
+287 
-302 GTYNFTDNTSFNN
+302 GTYSFTDNTGLNFNN
-315 DTFNQGTYNF
+315 DTFNQGTYSF
-325 NTSKVSFSGA
+325 NTNKVSFSGI

-346 LKGSVSFGSGAV
+346 LKGSVSFNSGAI
-358 FNLNQTLNAN
+358 FNLNQTLNNN
-368 QTYDILTTNGTIQY
+368 QTYDILTTNGAIQY

-390 DLINYKGDKAISH
+390 DLINYRGDKAISH
-403 VEVGNNTY
+403 VGVGSNTY

-416 INGQDETLQETFS
+416 INGQDETLQETF
-429 NKSITTQ
+429 NNQSIITQ

-442 QAKAKATYQQDLNN
+442 QAKAKATYQQDLSN
-456 SQSALSN
+456 SQSALNN
-463 ATNDNKIASADTGY
+463 ATSDNKIASSDTGY

-485 KQDAQ
+485 KKDAQ
-490 NLEHTS
+490 SLENTDQTI
-496 QQIAKDEQALQGD
+496 QQDKQALEKD
-509 LNKLKQLANSSFNE
+509 LANLKQLANAPTGFNQ
-523 QAFNQAQSKEQQDE
+523 QAFKNAQSTEQQDL
-537 QTLQNEENTFSSE
+537 QTLQENENTFSSE
-550 QEGLEKALANA
+550 QEGLEKAIANA
-561 KEQQEQQQAQAT
+561 KP
-573 YQQDLNN
+573 
-580 SQSALSNATND
+580 
-591 NKIASA
+591 
-597 DTDYT
+597 
-602 KNQNTAIK
+602 
-610 QDAQNL
+610 
-616 ENTSQ
+616 TSP
-621 QITQDQKDLEQ
+621 TP
-632 DLDKLQQLANS
+632 
-643 KTGFNEQ
+643 
-650 AFNQAQSTEQQDEQ
+650 
-664 TLQNEEETFSSEQ
+664 
-677 EGLEKALANAKH
+677 
-689 TSPTPTKHTA
+689 SPTPTKHTA
-699 QNNPP
+699 P
-704 NKVSPPTQNLPTTN
+704 N
-718 VWNGVY
+718 
-724 NFQNQTYSKKG
+724 
-735 IYYIDP
+735 
-741 NLSGQ
+741 
-746 SGQSG
+746 
-751 NTLSTYGYLDWFT
+751 
-764 LKNKFSVNANNG
+764 
-776 TLIIGNNTESANTK
+776 
-790 GLIWI
+790 
-795 GDDKG
+795 
-800 LVYYNTGTFNAAN
+800 
-813 IYLTSNLK
+813 
-821 TGNGFS
+821 
-827 GEGAT
+827 
-832 LNFNATNRITINQAS
+832 
-847 FDNSDAGAQHS
+847 
-858 YMNFK
+858 
-863 GSNINVSGS
+863 
-872 SFTDDT
+872 
-878 NGGFSFSG
+878 
-886 NNNNSAISFNKT
+886 
-898 KFNQGTYN
+898 
-906 FTNSANLSFNNSNF
+906 
-920 NQSTYNFNSLQS
+920 
-932 TFNNSTF
+932 
-939 NQGTYNFTD
+939 
-948 NTSFNNDTFN
+948 
-958 QGTYNFNTSKVSFSG
+958 
-973 ANTLNSSS
+973 
-981 PFASLKGSVSFGSGA
+981 
-996 VFNLNQTLN
+996 
-1005 ANQTYDILTTNGT
+1005 
-1018 IQYGVYQSYLW
+1018 
-1029 DLINYKG
+1029 
-1036 DKAISHVEVGNNTY
+1036 
-1050 DVTFDINGQDETLQE
+1050 
-1065 TFSNK
+1065 
-1070 SITTQF
+1070 
-1076 LGDDLQAKAKAT
+1076 
-1088 YQQDLNNSQSA
+1088 
-1099 LSNATNDNKIASADT
+1099 
-1114 GYTNNQNTTIKQD
+1114 
-1127 AQNLEHTS
+1127 
-1135 QQIAKDEQAL
+1135 
-1145 QGDLNKLKQLA
+1145 
-1156 NSSFNEQAF
+1156 
-1165 NQAQSKEQQDEQTL
+1165 
-1179 QNEEETFSSE
+1179 
-1189 QEGLEKALANAKPA
+1189 
-1203 SPTPTPTPTPTP
+1203 TP
-1215 SPTPNPTPT
+1215 
-1224 KHTAPNKVPPTPP
+1224 PNKVPPTPP
-1237 TQNLPTTNV
+1237 TQNLPATNV
-1246 WNGVYW
+1246 WNGVYN
-1252 LQNQTYSQ
+1252 LQNQTYSKQ
-1260 KGVYYIDPNL
+1260 GVYYIDPNL

-1283 YTANLLGRSFGVNI
+1283 YTANLFGRSFGVNI

-1319 GHGGFGYIIGTF
+1319 GHGGFGYITGTF
-1331 NAANIYLTNNFKTGE
+1331 NASNIYLTNNFKTGE
-1346 GVSGSDGGGA
+1346 GVSNSDGGGA

-1392 ATFDATNNISVT
+1392 AAFDATNNISVT

-1409 DMTWGKFSFNA
+1409 DMTWGKFSFSA

-1481 LYSRGTS
+1481 LYSRGAS

-1527 NKSQT
+1527 NKSQAT
-1532 AFKNSLTLDNNSNL
+1532 FKNSLTLNNNSNL

-1552 VLNASGASAFNNQA
+1552 VLNANGSSVFNNQA

-1579 SLFFNGA
+1579 SLFFNGGII
-1586 TLSLN
+1586 SLN

-1620 ASSLNANINF
+1620 TSSLNANINF
-1630 QGASQATFGGNTTID
+1630 QGASQANFGGNTTID
-1645 AASFNFDSA
+1645 TASFNFDSA

-1668 NFNGYAPSLSK
+1668 NFNGYAPSLTK

-1884 EMIETNQ
+1884 EMIESNQ

-1906 RIKIT
+1906 KIKIT
-1911 PAQKQAL
+1911 QTQKQAL

-1939 IGATQDHVTNS
+1939 IGATQDNVTNS

-2011 GNAFESGGSADITF
+2011 GNAFESGGSADVTF
-2025 QSANNLVLNKANIEA
+2025 QSANNLVLDKANIEA

-2055 DKIFNQ
+2055 NKIFNQ

-2070 MAMEKI
+2070 VAMEKI

-2088 ALIPL
+2088 ALSPL

-2098 SSLQNETLGQLIGQ
+2098 ASLQNETLGQLIGQ

-2171 GYMDAS
+2171 GYIDAS

-2208 LDEFLGQDVV
+2208 LNEFLGQDVV
-2218 KKLESQGLVSNIIN
+2218 KKLEGQGLVSNIIN
-2232 NIISQGGLSGI
+2232 NIISQGGLSGV

-2252 PPSLQNALKENDLG
+2252 PPSLQNALKENDLST
-2266 ALLSPR
+2266 LLSPR

-2362 VQKGEICI
+2362 VQKGEICV
-2370 NLANCPTTKNSSST
+2370 NLANCPATKNSSST

-2398 ANNFTFLGVIAS
+2398 ANNFTFLGTIAS

-2434 TLQANNLTIANAFNN
+2434 TLQANNLTITNAFNN
-2449 ASNSTANINGDFTL
+2449 ASNSTANINGNFTL

-2493 HSVSHAI
+2493 HSASHAI
-2500 INAQGIAT
+2500 INAQGVAT
-2508 IMTNYNNPLIQFNTS
+2508 IMANNNNPLIQFNTS

-2528 AYTLIDSAK
+2528 TYTLIDSAK

-2552 LDNYL
+2552 LADYL
-2557 KLYTLININGKH
+2557 KLYTLIDINGKH

-2583 VSIKDGGL
+2583 VNIKDGGL

-2616 SNAPINNLQAPTLKQ
+2616 SNDPINNLQAPTLKQ

-2637 GIQGVDSIEQAGGT
+2637 GVQGVDSIEQAGGT

-2698 PNFKN
+2698 PDFKN

-2788 LYGINVGYDRFI
+2788 LYGINIGYDRFI

-2869 QSYRYNTWTTD
+2869 QSYKYNTWTTD

-2898 KPQIGLAYYYIGM
+2898 KPQIGLAYYYIGL

>member
-1 MAFKKAG
+1 MAFKKAK
-8 LISKFISKGS
+8 LISRFISKGS

-25 KKIFKLNP
+25 KKFFKLNQ
-33 ILKREKPLKRHKKT
+33 ILKREKPLKCHKKT
-47 KSIKKPFN
+47 KSIKKLSN
-55 KNKSFLKASVLL
+55 RNKSFLKASVLL

-73 LPHLRASECRY
+73 LSHLRANECTY
-84 WSWWSGYHDK
+84 WSWSSWNYQDN
-94 IESGSNSPTHNS
+94 IESGPNSPTHNS
-106 YCLFSSTQGSGT
+106 YCLFSSVQGSGT

-152 GTGVN
+152 GTGIN
-157 GVNVGYITGTYDA
+157 GGDVGYITGTYDA

-176 SSRITTGNSLSD
+176 SSHITTGNSYAD

-193 LNFNATNR
+193 LNFNATNNL
-201 ITINQA
+201 TISQA
-207 SFDNSDAGAQHSY
+207 SFDNSDAGTQKSY

-226 NINVSGSSFT
+226 NINVSGSSFK
-236 DDTNGGF
+236 DDTDGGF

-257 KTKFNQGTYNFT
+257 QTNFNQGTYNFS
-269 NSANLSF
+269 NSASSSF
-276 NNSNFNQSTYN
+276 DNSS
-287 FNSLQSTFNNSTFNQ
+287 FNQ
-302 GTYNFTDNTSFNN
+302 GTYNFNSAQSAFNNSAFNQGTYDFSNNTSFNN
-315 DTFNQGTYNF
+315 DTFNQGTYSF
-325 NTSKVSFSGA
+325 NTSKVSFSGI

-358 FNLNQTLNAN
+358 FNLNQTLNNN
-368 QTYDILTTNGTIQY
+368 QTYDILTTNGAIQY

-416 INGQDETLQETFS
+416 INGQDETLQETF
-429 NKSITTQ
+429 NNQSIITQ

-442 QAKAKATYQQDLNN
+442 QQQAQKTYQEDVAHSQNALNN
-456 SQSALSN
+456 AAS
-463 ATNDNKIASADTGY
+463 DNKIASSDTDY
-477 TNNQNTTI
+477 TNNKNATI
-485 KQDAQ
+485 AKDAQ
-490 NLEHTS
+490 NLENTN
-496 QQIAKDEQALQGD
+496 QQIAQDEQALQGD
-509 LNKLKQLANSSFNE
+509 LDKLKQLANSTTGFSEQAFNQAQKQEQQDEQTLQNEEKTFNAEQEGLKQAIQQAQAQQQKQEQQQAQQTYQEDLTNSQSALNNAASDSKIANSDTDYTNNKNTTIKEDAKNLENTNQQIAQDEQALQGDLDKLKQLANPTTGFNE
-523 QAFNQAQSKEQQDE
+523 QAFKNAQSKEQQDE
-537 QTLQNEENTFSSE
+537 QTLQNDENAFNTE
-550 QEGLEKALANA
+550 QDSLKQAIQQAQA
-561 KEQQEQQQAQAT
+561 QQQKQEQQQAQQT
-573 YQQDLNN
+573 YQEDLTN
-580 SQSALSNATND
+580 SQSALNNAASD
-591 NKIASA
+591 SKIANS

-602 KNQNTAIK
+602 NNKNTTIK
-610 QDAQNL
+610 EDAKNL
-616 ENTSQ
+616 ENTNQKIQ
-621 QITQDQKDLEQ
+621 QDEQALEKDLAQ
-632 DLDKLQQLANS
+632 IKQLANPT
-643 KTGFNEQ
+643 TGFNEQ
-650 AFNQAQSTEQQDEQ
+650 AFKNAQSKEQQDEQ
-664 TLQNEEETFSSEQ
+664 TLQNDENAFNTEQ
-677 EGLEKALANAKH
+677 DSLNKAIANAKH
-689 TSPTPTKHTA
+689 ANPTPSPTPSPTPTPTKHTA
-699 QNNPP
+699 PNTPP
-704 NKVSPPTQNLPTTN
+704 SKVSPTPPTQNPPAEN

-724 NFQNQTYSKKG
+724 WLQNKTYSKQG

-751 NTLSTYGYLDWFT
+751 NTLSTY
-764 LKNKFSVNANNG
+764 
-776 TLIIGNNTESANTK
+776 
-790 GLIWI
+790 
-795 GDDKG
+795 
-800 LVYYNTGTFNAAN
+800 
-813 IYLTSNLK
+813 
-821 TGNGFS
+821 
-827 GEGAT
+827 
-832 LNFNATNRITINQAS
+832 
-847 FDNSDAGAQHS
+847 
-858 YMNFK
+858 
-863 GSNINVSGS
+863 
-872 SFTDDT
+872 
-878 NGGFSFSG
+878 
-886 NNNNSAISFNKT
+886 
-898 KFNQGTYN
+898 
-906 FTNSANLSFNNSNF
+906 
-920 NQSTYNFNSLQS
+920 
-932 TFNNSTF
+932 
-939 NQGTYNFTD
+939 
-948 NTSFNNDTFN
+948 
-958 QGTYNFNTSKVSFSG
+958 
-973 ANTLNSSS
+973 
-981 PFASLKGSVSFGSGA
+981 
-996 VFNLNQTLN
+996 
-1005 ANQTYDILTTNGT
+1005 
-1018 IQYGVYQSYLW
+1018 
-1029 DLINYKG
+1029 
-1036 DKAISHVEVGNNTY
+1036 
-1050 DVTFDINGQDETLQE
+1050 
-1065 TFSNK
+1065 
-1070 SITTQF
+1070 
-1076 LGDDLQAKAKAT
+1076 
-1088 YQQDLNNSQSA
+1088 
-1099 LSNATNDNKIASADT
+1099 
-1114 GYTNNQNTTIKQD
+1114 
-1127 AQNLEHTS
+1127 
-1135 QQIAKDEQAL
+1135 
-1145 QGDLNKLKQLA
+1145 
-1156 NSSFNEQAF
+1156 
-1165 NQAQSKEQQDEQTL
+1165 
-1179 QNEEETFSSE
+1179 
-1189 QEGLEKALANAKPA
+1189 
-1203 SPTPTPTPTPTP
+1203 
-1215 SPTPNPTPT
+1215 
-1224 KHTAPNKVPPTPP
+1224 
-1237 TQNLPTTNV
+1237 
-1246 WNGVYW
+1246 
-1252 LQNQTYSQ
+1252 
-1260 KGVYYIDPNL
+1260 
-1270 SGQSGQSANTLST
+1270 
-1283 YTANLLGRSFGVNI
+1283 TANLFGRSFSVNI

-1319 GHGGFGYIIGTF
+1319 GHGGFGYITGTF

-1346 GVSGSDGGGA
+1346 GVSNSDGGGA

-1392 ATFDATNNISVT
+1392 ATFDALNNISVT

-1409 DMTWGKFSFNA
+1409 DMTWGKFSFSA

-1439 SVISANAANSLS
+1439 SAISTNASNSLS
-1451 FNNSRLNGG
+1451 FINSRLNGG
-1460 AVYNLWANSLIF
+1460 AVYNLQANSLIF

-1527 NKSQT
+1527 NKSQA

-1579 SLFFNGA
+1579 SLFFNGG

-1591 ANSKLNASSASFSN
+1591 ASSKLNASSASFSN
-1605 NTTINLDDSVLSVSN
+1605 NTTINLDDSVLSASN
-1620 ASSLNANINF
+1620 TSSLNANINF
-1630 QGASQATFGGNTTID
+1630 QGASQADFGGNTTID
-1645 AASFNFDSA
+1645 TANFNFDSA

-1668 NFNGYAPSLSK
+1668 NFNGYTPSLTK

-1741 QNATYSDNNNIQ
+1741 QNAAYSDNNNIQ

-1815 SDNQAGTYYLT
+1815 SGNQAGTYYLT

-1841 QTPGTYSPFNQPLN
+1841 QAPGTYSPFNQPLS

-1863 FSSGNLKTL
+1863 FSSENLKTL

-1884 EMIETNQ
+1884 EMIESNQ
-1891 LDNITSINE
+1891 LDNITNINE

-1906 RIKIT
+1906 KIKIT
-1911 PAQKQAL
+1911 QAQKQAL

-1939 IGATQDHVTNS
+1939 IGTTQDNVTNS

-2001 SIYITGTLGS
+2001 SIYITGTIGS
-2011 GNAFESGGSADITF
+2011 GNAFESGGSADVTF

-2046 FNLLGQEGI
+2046 FNLLGQKGI
-2055 DKIFNQ
+2055 NKIFNQ

-2070 MAMEKI
+2070 VAMEKI

-2081 LGNFVEN
+2081 LGNFIEN
-2088 ALIPL
+2088 ALSPL

-2098 SSLQNETLGQLIGQ
+2098 ASLQDETLGQLIGQ
-2112 NNLDNLL
+2112 NNLDDLL

-2124 MNAIQNIIS
+2124 MNEIQNIIS

-2171 GYMDAS
+2171 GYIDAS
-2177 ELSSILSVILK
+2177 ELSSILSVVLK

-2208 LDEFLGQDVV
+2208 LNEFLGQDVV

-2232 NIISQGGLSGI
+2232 NIISQGGLSGV

-2329 ALIFASNG
+2329 ALIFASNS

-2398 ANNFTFLGVIAS
+2398 ANNFTFLGTIAS
-2410 NGAIDLSQVKN
+2410 NGAIDLSQVTN

-2434 TLQANNLTIANAFNN
+2434 TLQANNLTITNAFDN
-2449 ASNSTANINGDFTL
+2449 ASNSTANINGNFTL

-2493 HSVSHAI
+2493 HSASHAI
-2500 INAQGIAT
+2500 INAQGAAT
-2508 IMTNYNNPLIQFNTS
+2508 IMANDNNPLIQFNTS
-2523 SKETG
+2523 SKEVGT
-2528 AYTLIDSAK
+2528 YTLIDSAK

-2557 KLYTLININGKH
+2557 KLYTLIDINGKH

-2583 VSIKDGGL
+2583 VSVKDGGL
-2591 IVGFKDSQNQYIY
+2591 VVGFKDSQNQYIY

-2616 SNAPINNLQAPTLKQ
+2616 SNDPINNLQAPTLKQ

-2637 GIQGVDSIEQAGGT
+2637 GTQGVDSIDQAGGS

-2671 YYLESHSTKDLT
+2671 YYLESHSAKDLT

-2698 PNFKN
+2698 PDFKN

-2788 LYGINVGYDRFI
+2788 LYGINIGYDRFI

-2814 GFHANI
+2814 GFHGNI

-2869 QSYRYNTWTTD
+2869 QSYRYDTWTTD

-2898 KPQIGLAYYYIGM
+2898 KPQVGLAYYYI
-2911 SGLRGIMDD
+2911 
-2920 PIYNQFRANADPNK
+2920 
-2934 KSVLTI
+2934 
-2940 NFALESRHYFNKNS
+2940 
-2954 YYFVIADVGRDLFI
+2954 
-2968 NSMGDKMVRFIG
+2968 
-2980 NNTLSYRDGGRYNT
+2980 
-2994 FASIITGGEI
+2994 
-3004 RLFKTFYV
+3004 
-3012 NAGIGARFGLDY
+3012 
-3024 KDINI
+3024 
-3029 TGNIGMRYA
+3029 
-3038 F
+3038 

>member
-1 MAFKKAG
+1 MAFEKTR
-8 LISKFISKGS
+8 LISRFISKGS
-18 FKLNKIS
+18 FKLNRIS
-25 KKIFKLNP
+25 KKIFKLNQ
-33 ILKREKPLKRHKKT
+33 ILKREKPLKCHKKAL
-47 KSIKKPFN
+47 KPIKN
-55 KNKSFLKASVLL
+55 LSNRNKSFLKASVLL

-73 LPHLRASECRY
+73 LSHLRANECRY
-84 WSWWSGYHDK
+84 WSWSSWSYQDN
-94 IESGSNSPTHNS
+94 IESGPNSPTHNS
-106 YCLFSSTQGSGT
+106 YCLFSSAQGSGT

-133 FTQKFNNGTLN
+133 FTQKFNGGTLN

-152 GTGVN
+152 GTGIN
-157 GVNVGYITGTYDA
+157 GGDVGYITGAYDA

-176 SSRITTGNSLSD
+176 SSHLTTGNSYAD
-188 GGGAT
+188 GGGTT
-193 LNFNATNR
+193 LNFNATNN

-207 SFDNSDAGAQHSY
+207 SFDNSDAGTQKSY

-226 NINVSGSSFT
+226 NIKVSGSSFK
-236 DDTNGGF
+236 DDTDGGF

-257 KTKFNQGTYNFT
+257 QTSFNQGTYNFS
-269 NSANLSF
+269 NSASSSF
-276 NNSNFNQSTYN
+276 GNSNFNQGTYH
-287 FNSLQSTFNNSTFNQ
+287 FNSAQSTFENSNFNQ
-302 GTYNFTDNTSFNN
+302 GTYNFNNNASFNN
-315 DTFNQGTYNF
+315 DTFNQGAYSF
-325 NTSKVSFSGA
+325 NTSKVSFSGI

-346 LKGSVSFGSGAV
+346 LKGSVSFNSGAI
-358 FNLNQTLNAN
+358 FNLNQTLSGN
-368 QTYDILTTNGTIQY
+368 QTYDILTTNGAIQY

-416 INGQDETLQETFS
+416 INGQDETLQETFNS
-429 NKSITTQ
+429 QSIITQ

-442 QAKAKATYQQDLNN
+442 QQQAQQTYQEDVANSQNALNGATSDKTIASNDTGYTQSKNATVAKDAQNLESTSQQIVKDEQTLQQDLNN
-456 SQSALSN
+456 
-463 ATNDNKIASADTGY
+463 
-477 TNNQNTTI
+477 
-485 KQDAQ
+485 
-490 NLEHTS
+490 
-496 QQIAKDEQALQGD
+496 
-509 LNKLKQLANSSFNE
+509 LK
-523 QAFNQAQSKEQQDE
+523 
-537 QTLQNEENTFSSE
+537 
-550 QEGLEKALANA
+550 
-561 KEQQEQQQAQAT
+561 
-573 YQQDLNN
+573 
-580 SQSALSNATND
+580 
-591 NKIASA
+591 
-597 DTDYT
+597 
-602 KNQNTAIK
+602 
-610 QDAQNL
+610 
-616 ENTSQ
+616 
-621 QITQDQKDLEQ
+621 
-632 DLDKLQQLANS
+632 QLANS

-650 AFNQAQSTEQQDEQ
+650 AFNQAQDKEQQDEQTLQNDENAFNTEQDSLNKAIQQAQAQQQKQEQQQAQQTYQEDVTNSQTALNNATSDNKIANSDTDYIKSSNPTINKDAQNLENTNQQIAQDEQALEKDLAQIKQLANSTTGFNEQAFNTVQKQEQQDEQ
-664 TLQNEEETFSSEQ
+664 TLQNEEKTFNSEQ
-677 EGLEKALANAKH
+677 EGLEQAIAKPASP
-689 TSPTPTKHTA
+689 TPSPTPTPTKHTA
-699 QNNPP
+699 PNTPP

-718 VWNGVY
+718 VWDGVY
-724 NFQNQTYSKKG
+724 NLQNQTYSKQG
-735 IYYIDP
+735 VYYIDP

-751 NTLSTYGYLDWFT
+751 NTLSTYTANLFGRS
-764 LKNKFSVNANNG
+764 FSVN
-776 TLIIGNNTESANTK
+776 T
-790 GLIWI
+790 
-795 GDDKG
+795 
-800 LVYYNTGTFNAAN
+800 
-813 IYLTSNLK
+813 
-821 TGNGFS
+821 
-827 GEGAT
+827 
-832 LNFNATNRITINQAS
+832 
-847 FDNSDAGAQHS
+847 
-858 YMNFK
+858 
-863 GSNINVSGS
+863 
-872 SFTDDT
+872 
-878 NGGFSFSG
+878 
-886 NNNNSAISFNKT
+886 
-898 KFNQGTYN
+898 
-906 FTNSANLSFNNSNF
+906 
-920 NQSTYNFNSLQS
+920 
-932 TFNNSTF
+932 
-939 NQGTYNFTD
+939 
-948 NTSFNNDTFN
+948 
-958 QGTYNFNTSKVSFSG
+958 
-973 ANTLNSSS
+973 
-981 PFASLKGSVSFGSGA
+981 
-996 VFNLNQTLN
+996 
-1005 ANQTYDILTTNGT
+1005 
-1018 IQYGVYQSYLW
+1018 
-1029 DLINYKG
+1029 
-1036 DKAISHVEVGNNTY
+1036 
-1050 DVTFDINGQDETLQE
+1050 
-1065 TFSNK
+1065 
-1070 SITTQF
+1070 
-1076 LGDDLQAKAKAT
+1076 
-1088 YQQDLNNSQSA
+1088 
-1099 LSNATNDNKIASADT
+1099 
-1114 GYTNNQNTTIKQD
+1114 
-1127 AQNLEHTS
+1127 
-1135 QQIAKDEQAL
+1135 
-1145 QGDLNKLKQLA
+1145 
-1156 NSSFNEQAF
+1156 
-1165 NQAQSKEQQDEQTL
+1165 
-1179 QNEEETFSSE
+1179 
-1189 QEGLEKALANAKPA
+1189 
-1203 SPTPTPTPTPTP
+1203 
-1215 SPTPNPTPT
+1215 
-1224 KHTAPNKVPPTPP
+1224 
-1237 TQNLPTTNV
+1237 
-1246 WNGVYW
+1246 
-1252 LQNQTYSQ
+1252 
-1260 KGVYYIDPNL
+1260 
-1270 SGQSGQSANTLST
+1270 
-1283 YTANLLGRSFGVNI
+1283 

-1319 GHGGFGYIIGTF
+1319 GHGGFGYITGTF
-1331 NAANIYLTNNFKTGE
+1331 SAANIYLTNNFKTGE
-1346 GVSGSDGGGA
+1346 GVSNSDGGGA

-1404 NSSFS
+1404 DSSFS
-1409 DMTWGKFSFNA
+1409 DMTWGKFSFSA

-1451 FNNSRLNGG
+1451 FVNSRLNGG
-1460 AVYNLWANSLIF
+1460 AIYNLQANSLIF

-1493 TQLLGNTSFT
+1493 TQLLGNTNFT

-1527 NKSQT
+1527 NKSQA

-1552 VLNASGASAFNNQA
+1552 VLNANGTSAFNNQA

-1579 SLFFNGA
+1579 SLFFNGG

-1591 ANSKLNASSASFSN
+1591 ASSKLNASSASFSN
-1605 NTTINLDDSVLSVSN
+1605 NTTINLDDSVLSAN
-1620 ASSLNANINF
+1620 NTSSLNANINF
-1630 QGASQATFGGNTTID
+1630 QGASQADFGGNTTID
-1645 AASFNFDSA
+1645 TASFNFDSA

-1661 LTANGAL
+1661 LTTNGAL
-1668 NFNGYAPSLSK
+1668 NFNGYAPSLTK

-1741 QNATYSDNNNIQ
+1741 QNATYSDSNNIQ

-1804 KQNPTGYSYDY
+1804 KQNLTGYSYDY

-1841 QTPGTYSPFNQPLN
+1841 QAPGTYSPFNQPLN

-1863 FSSGNLKTL
+1863 FSSENLKTL

-1884 EMIETNQ
+1884 EMIESNQ
-1891 LDNITSINE
+1891 LDNITNINE

-1906 RIKIT
+1906 KIKIT
-1911 PAQKQAL
+1911 QTQKQAL

-1926 DNINQTFSNGNLV
+1926 DNINQTFNNGNLI
-1939 IGATQDHVTNS
+1939 IGATQDNVTNS

-2011 GNAFESGGSADITF
+2011 GNAFKSGGSADVTF

-2046 FNLLGQEGI
+2046 FNLLGQKGI

-2070 MAMEKI
+2070 VAMEKI

-2081 LGNFVEN
+2081 LGNFIEN
-2088 ALIPL
+2088 ALSPL

-2098 SSLQNETLGQLIGQ
+2098 ASLQDETLGQLIGQ
-2112 NNLDNLL
+2112 NNLDDLL

-2124 MNAIQNIIS
+2124 MNEIQNIIS

-2171 GYMDAS
+2171 GYIDAS
-2177 ELSSILSVILK
+2177 EISSILSVILK
-2188 DITNPPT
+2188 DITNPPA

-2208 LDEFLGQDVV
+2208 LNEFLGQDVV
-2218 KKLESQGLVSNIIN
+2218 KKLESQGLVNNIIN
-2232 NIISQGGLSGI
+2232 NIISQGGLSGV

-2306 NFVAN
+2306 NFIAN

-2342 ITTLN
+2342 ITILN

-2434 TLQANNLTIANAFNN
+2434 TLQANNLTITNAFNN

-2478 MGNFNSYGDLVFNLS
+2478 MGNFNSYGDLVFNIS
-2493 HSVSHAI
+2493 HSASHAI
-2500 INAQGIAT
+2500 INAQGTAT
-2508 IMTNYNNPLIQFNTS
+2508 IMANDNNPLIQFNTS
-2523 SKETG
+2523 SKEAGT
-2528 AYTLIDSAK
+2528 YTLIDSAK

-2557 KLYTLININGKH
+2557 KLYTLIDINGKH

-2583 VSIKDGGL
+2583 VSVKDGGL
-2591 IVGFKDSQNQYIY
+2591 VVGFKDSQNQYIY

-2616 SNAPINNLQAPTLKQ
+2616 SNDPINNLQAPTLKQ

-2637 GIQGVDSIEQAGGT
+2637 GVQSVDSIDQAGGS

-2698 PNFKN
+2698 PDFKN

-2721 AKLSDTSTFASA
+2721 AKLSDTSTFARS
-2733 DFHERLEALKNKRFA
+2733 DFLERLEALKNKRFA

-2869 QSYRYNTWTTD
+2869 QSYKYDTWTTD

-2898 KPQIGLAYYYIGM
+2898 KPQIGLAYYYIGL

-3024 KDINI
+3024 KDVNI

>member
-1 MAFKKAG
+1 MAFKKAR

-25 KKIFKLNP
+25 KKIFKLNQ
-33 ILKREKPLKRHKKT
+33 ILKCEKPLKCHKKAL
-47 KSIKKPFN
+47 KPIKKLSN
-55 KNKSFLKASVLL
+55 RNKSFLKASVLL

-73 LPHLRASECRY
+73 LSHLRANECRY
-84 WSWWSGYHDK
+84 WSWSSWSYQDN
-94 IESGSNSPTHNS
+94 IESGPNSPTHNS
-106 YCLFSSTQGSGT
+106 YCLFSSAQGSGT

-133 FTQKFNNGTLN
+133 FTQKFNGGTLN

-152 GTGVN
+152 GTGIN
-157 GVNVGYITGTYDA
+157 GGDLGYITGTYDA

-176 SSRITTGNSLSD
+176 SSHLTTGNSYSD

-193 LNFNATNR
+193 LNFNAANN

-207 SFDNSDAGAQHSY
+207 SLDNSDAGTQHSY

-226 NINVSGSSFT
+226 NIKVSGSSFT

-243 SFSGNNNNSAISFN
+243 SFSGNSNNSTISFN
-257 KTKFNQGTYNFT
+257 QTSFNQGAYNFSSSTTLSFDNSSFNQGTYNF
-269 NSANLSF
+269 NSVQSAF
-276 NNSNFNQSTYN
+276 NNSA
-287 FNSLQSTFNNSTFNQ
+287 FNQ
-302 GTYNFTDNTSFNN
+302 GTYNFNDNVSFNN
-315 DTFNQGTYNF
+315 DTFNQGTYSF

-358 FNLNQTLNAN
+358 FNLNQTLNSN

-403 VEVGNNTY
+403 VGVGNNTY

-416 INGQDETLQETFS
+416 INGQDETLQETF
-429 NKSITTQ
+429 NKQSIITQ
-436 FLGDDL
+436 FLGDNL
-442 QAKAKATYQQDLNN
+442 QQQAQKTYQQDWSNSQTALNN
-456 SQSALSN
+456 A
-463 ATNDNKIASADTGY
+463 ANDNKIANNDTDY
-477 TNNQNTTI
+477 TSNKNTTI
-485 KQDAQ
+485 ATDAQ
-490 NLEHTS
+490 GLESTS
-496 QQIAKDEQALQGD
+496 QQITHDEQALQGD
-509 LNKLKQLANSSFNE
+509 LDKLKQLANS
-523 QAFNQAQSKEQQDE
+523 
-537 QTLQNEENTFSSE
+537 T
-550 QEGLEKALANA
+550 
-561 KEQQEQQQAQAT
+561 
-573 YQQDLNN
+573 
-580 SQSALSNATND
+580 
-591 NKIASA
+591 
-597 DTDYT
+597 
-602 KNQNTAIK
+602 
-610 QDAQNL
+610 
-616 ENTSQ
+616 
-621 QITQDQKDLEQ
+621 
-632 DLDKLQQLANS
+632 
-643 KTGFNEQ
+643 TGFNEQ
-650 AFNQAQSTEQQDEQ
+650 AFNQAQSNEQQDLK
-664 TLQNEEETFSSEQ
+664 TLQNDENAFNTEQ
-677 EGLEKALANAKH
+677 EGL
-689 TSPTPTKHTA
+689 
-699 QNNPP
+699 
-704 NKVSPPTQNLPTTN
+704 
-718 VWNGVY
+718 
-724 NFQNQTYSKKG
+724 
-735 IYYIDP
+735 
-741 NLSGQ
+741 
-746 SGQSG
+746 
-751 NTLSTYGYLDWFT
+751 
-764 LKNKFSVNANNG
+764 
-776 TLIIGNNTESANTK
+776 
-790 GLIWI
+790 
-795 GDDKG
+795 
-800 LVYYNTGTFNAAN
+800 
-813 IYLTSNLK
+813 
-821 TGNGFS
+821 
-827 GEGAT
+827 
-832 LNFNATNRITINQAS
+832 
-847 FDNSDAGAQHS
+847 
-858 YMNFK
+858 
-863 GSNINVSGS
+863 
-872 SFTDDT
+872 
-878 NGGFSFSG
+878 
-886 NNNNSAISFNKT
+886 
-898 KFNQGTYN
+898 
-906 FTNSANLSFNNSNF
+906 
-920 NQSTYNFNSLQS
+920 
-932 TFNNSTF
+932 
-939 NQGTYNFTD
+939 
-948 NTSFNNDTFN
+948 
-958 QGTYNFNTSKVSFSG
+958 
-973 ANTLNSSS
+973 
-981 PFASLKGSVSFGSGA
+981 
-996 VFNLNQTLN
+996 
-1005 ANQTYDILTTNGT
+1005 
-1018 IQYGVYQSYLW
+1018 
-1029 DLINYKG
+1029 
-1036 DKAISHVEVGNNTY
+1036 
-1050 DVTFDINGQDETLQE
+1050 
-1065 TFSNK
+1065 
-1070 SITTQF
+1070 
-1076 LGDDLQAKAKAT
+1076 
-1088 YQQDLNNSQSA
+1088 
-1099 LSNATNDNKIASADT
+1099 
-1114 GYTNNQNTTIKQD
+1114 KQ
-1127 AQNLEHTS
+1127 
-1135 QQIAKDEQAL
+1135 
-1145 QGDLNKLKQLA
+1145 
-1156 NSSFNEQAF
+1156 
-1165 NQAQSKEQQDEQTL
+1165 
-1179 QNEEETFSSE
+1179 
-1189 QEGLEKALANAKPA
+1189 ALANAKPA
-1203 SPTPTPTPTPTP
+1203 SPTP
-1215 SPTPNPTPT
+1215 SPTPNPT
-1224 KHTAPNKVPPTPP
+1224 KHTAPNTPPSQVPPTP
-1237 TQNLPTTNV
+1237 TQNPPAESV
-1246 WNGVYW
+1246 WSGVYW
-1252 LQNQTYSQ
+1252 LQNKAYSN
-1260 KGVYYIDPNL
+1260 KGIYYIDPNL

-1283 YTANLLGRSFGVNI
+1283 YTANLLGRSFGVNAN
-1297 QNGTLIIG
+1297 NGTLIIG
-1305 NNTESVNDNGLIWI
+1305 NNTENMNDNGLIWI
-1319 GHGGFGYIIGTF
+1319 GHGGFGYITGTF

-1346 GVSGSDGGGA
+1346 GVSDSDGGGA

-1367 MDGLNYNDAE
+1367 MDGLNYNNAE

-1392 ATFDATNNISVT
+1392 TTFDALNNISVT

-1409 DMTWGKFSFNA
+1409 DMTWGKFSFSA
-1420 KNISFSNASFSG
+1420 KNISFFNASFSG

-1439 SVISANAANSLS
+1439 SVISANASNSLS
-1451 FNNSRLNGG
+1451 FVNSRLNGG
-1460 AVYNLWANSLIF
+1460 AIYSLQANSLIF

-1493 TQLLGNTSFT
+1493 TQLLGNTNFT

-1527 NKSQT
+1527 NKSQA

-1552 VLNASGASAFNNQA
+1552 VLNASGASVFNNQA

-1579 SLFFNGA
+1579 SLFFNGG

-1591 ANSKLNASSASFSN
+1591 ASSKLNASSASFSN
-1605 NTTINLDDSVLSVSN
+1605 NTTINLDDSVLSAN
-1620 ASSLNANINF
+1620 NTSSLNANINF
-1630 QGASQATFGGNTTID
+1630 QGTSQADFGGNTTID
-1645 AASFNFDSA
+1645 TASFNFDSA
-1654 SSLSFNN
+1654 SSLNFNN

-1668 NFNGYAPSLSK
+1668 NFNGYAPSLTK

-1826 SNIKGLFTPKGSQTP
+1826 SNVKGFFTPKGSQTP

-1863 FSSGNLKTL
+1863 FSSENLKTL

-1884 EMIETNQ
+1884 EMIESNQ
-1891 LDNITSINE
+1891 LDNITNINE

-1906 RIKIT
+1906 KIKIT
-1911 PAQKQAL
+1911 QAQKQAL

-1926 DNINQTFSNGNLV
+1926 DNINQTFNNGNLV
-1939 IGATQDHVTNS
+1939 IGATQDNVTNS

-2001 SIYITGTLGS
+2001 SIYITGTIGS
-2011 GNAFESGGSADITF
+2011 GNAFESGGSADVTF

-2081 LGNFVEN
+2081 LGNFIEN
-2088 ALIPL
+2088 ALSPL

-2098 SSLQNETLGQLIGQ
+2098 ASLQNETLGQLIGQ
-2112 NNLDNLL
+2112 NNLDDLL

-2171 GYMDAS
+2171 GYIDAS

-2208 LDEFLGQDVV
+2208 LNEFLGQDVV

-2232 NIISQGGLSGI
+2232 NIISQGGLSGV

-2370 NLANCPTTKNSSST
+2370 NLANCPTTKNNSST

-2398 ANNFTFLGVIAS
+2398 ANNFTFLGAIAS
-2410 NGAIDLSQVKN
+2410 NGVIDLSQVTN

-2434 TLQANNLTIANAFNN
+2434 TLQANNLTITNAFNN
-2449 ASNSTANINGDFTL
+2449 ASNSTANINGNFTL

-2493 HSVSHAI
+2493 HSASHAI
-2500 INAQGIAT
+2500 INAQGVAT
-2508 IMTNYNNPLIQFNTS
+2508 IMANNNNPLIQFNTS
-2523 SKETG
+2523 SKEVGT
-2528 AYTLIDSAK
+2528 YTLIDSAK
-2537 AIYYGYND
+2537 AIYYGYNN

-2557 KLYTLININGKH
+2557 KLYALIDINGKH

-2591 IVGFKDSQNQYIY
+2591 VVGFKDSQNQYIY

-2616 SNAPINNLQAPTLKQ
+2616 SNDPINNLQAPTLKQ

-2637 GIQGVDSIEQAGGT
+2637 GVQSVNSIDQAGGN
-2651 QAINWLN
+2651 QAIDWLN

-2693 EVIAN
+2693 EIIAN
-2698 PNFKN
+2698 PDFKN

-2814 GFHANI
+2814 GFHGNI

-2869 QSYRYNTWTTD
+2869 QSYKYDTWTTD

-2898 KPQIGLAYYYIGM
+2898 KPQVGLAYYYIGL

>member
-1 MAFKKAG
+1 MAFKKVG

-25 KKIFKLNP
+25 KKIFKLNQ
-33 ILKREKPLKRHKKT
+33 ILKREKPLKCHKKT

-55 KNKSFLKASVLL
+55 KNKSFLKASILL

-73 LPHLRASECRY
+73 LSHLRANECRY
-84 WSWWSGYHDK
+84 WSWSSWNYQDN
-94 IESGSNSPTHNS
+94 IESGPNSPTHNS

-133 FTQKFNNGTLN
+133 FTQKFNGGTLN

-152 GTGVN
+152 GTGIN
-157 GVNVGYITGTYDA
+157 GGDVGYITGTYDA

-176 SSRITTGNSLSD
+176 SSHLTTGNSYAD

-193 LNFNATNR
+193 LNFNATNNL
-201 ITINQA
+201 TINQA
-207 SFDNSDAGAQHSY
+207 SFDNSDAGTQKSY

-226 NINVSGSSFT
+226 NIKVSGSSFK
-236 DDTNGGF
+236 DDTDGGF
-243 SFSGNNNNSAISFN
+243 NFSGNSNNSTISFN
-257 KTKFNQGTYNFT
+257 QTNFNQGTYHFSNSASSSFDNSSFNQGTYHFNSAQSTFENSNFNQGTYNF
-269 NSANLSF
+269 
-276 NNSNFNQSTYN
+276 NNNA
-287 FNSLQSTFNNSTFNQ
+287 
-302 GTYNFTDNTSFNN
+302 SFNN
-315 DTFNQGTYNF
+315 DTFNQGTYSF
-325 NTSKVSFSGA
+325 NTNKVSFLGI

-358 FNLNQTLNAN
+358 FNLNQTLNNN

-416 INGQDETLQETFS
+416 INGQDETLQETF
-429 NKSITTQ
+429 NNQSIITQ

-442 QAKAKATYQQDLNN
+442 QQQAQQTYQQDLSN
-456 SQSALSN
+456 SQSALNN
-463 ATNDNKIASADTGY
+463 AASDSKIANSDTDY
-477 TNNQNTTI
+477 TKNKNTAIAT
-485 KQDAQ
+485 DAQ
-490 NLEHTS
+490 NLENTN
-496 QQIAKDEQALQGD
+496 QQIAQDEQALEKD
-509 LNKLKQLANSSFNE
+509 LAQIKQLANSTTGFSE
-523 QAFNQAQSKEQQDE
+523 QAFNTAQKQEQQDE
-537 QTLQNEENTFSSE
+537 QTLQNDENAFNTE
-550 QEGLEKALANA
+550 QDSLNKAIQQAQA
-561 KEQQEQQQAQAT
+561 QQQKQEQQQAQQT
-573 YQQDLNN
+573 YQEDVTN
-580 SQSALSNATND
+580 SQSALNNAASD
-591 NKIASA
+591 NKIANS

-602 KNQNTAIK
+602 KSSNPTINK
-610 QDAQNL
+610 DAQGL
-616 ENTSQ
+616 ENTNQKIQ
-621 QITQDQKDLEQ
+621 QDEQ
-632 DLDKLQQLANS
+632 ALQGDLDKLKQLANS
-643 KTGFNEQ
+643 TTGFNEQ
-650 AFNQAQSTEQQDEQ
+650 AFNQAQDKEQQDEQ
-664 TLQNEEETFSSEQ
+664 TLQNDENAFNTEQ
-677 EGLEKALANAKH
+677 EGLKQAIANAKH
-689 TSPTPTKHTA
+689 ANPTPSHAPTPTKHTA
-699 QNNPP
+699 QNTPP
-704 NKVSPPTQNLPTTN
+704 SQVPPTPTQNLPKTN
-718 VWNGVY
+718 VWSEVY
-724 NFQNQTYSKKG
+724 WLQNQTYSKQG

-751 NTLSTYGYLDWFT
+751 NTLSTY
-764 LKNKFSVNANNG
+764 
-776 TLIIGNNTESANTK
+776 
-790 GLIWI
+790 
-795 GDDKG
+795 
-800 LVYYNTGTFNAAN
+800 
-813 IYLTSNLK
+813 
-821 TGNGFS
+821 
-827 GEGAT
+827 
-832 LNFNATNRITINQAS
+832 
-847 FDNSDAGAQHS
+847 
-858 YMNFK
+858 
-863 GSNINVSGS
+863 
-872 SFTDDT
+872 
-878 NGGFSFSG
+878 
-886 NNNNSAISFNKT
+886 
-898 KFNQGTYN
+898 
-906 FTNSANLSFNNSNF
+906 
-920 NQSTYNFNSLQS
+920 
-932 TFNNSTF
+932 
-939 NQGTYNFTD
+939 
-948 NTSFNNDTFN
+948 
-958 QGTYNFNTSKVSFSG
+958 
-973 ANTLNSSS
+973 
-981 PFASLKGSVSFGSGA
+981 
-996 VFNLNQTLN
+996 
-1005 ANQTYDILTTNGT
+1005 
-1018 IQYGVYQSYLW
+1018 
-1029 DLINYKG
+1029 
-1036 DKAISHVEVGNNTY
+1036 
-1050 DVTFDINGQDETLQE
+1050 
-1065 TFSNK
+1065 
-1070 SITTQF
+1070 
-1076 LGDDLQAKAKAT
+1076 
-1088 YQQDLNNSQSA
+1088 
-1099 LSNATNDNKIASADT
+1099 
-1114 GYTNNQNTTIKQD
+1114 
-1127 AQNLEHTS
+1127 
-1135 QQIAKDEQAL
+1135 
-1145 QGDLNKLKQLA
+1145 
-1156 NSSFNEQAF
+1156 
-1165 NQAQSKEQQDEQTL
+1165 
-1179 QNEEETFSSE
+1179 
-1189 QEGLEKALANAKPA
+1189 
-1203 SPTPTPTPTPTP
+1203 
-1215 SPTPNPTPT
+1215 
-1224 KHTAPNKVPPTPP
+1224 
-1237 TQNLPTTNV
+1237 
-1246 WNGVYW
+1246 
-1252 LQNQTYSQ
+1252 
-1260 KGVYYIDPNL
+1260 
-1270 SGQSGQSANTLST
+1270 
-1283 YTANLLGRSFGVNI
+1283 TANLLGRSFSVNI

-1305 NNTESVNDNGLIWI
+1305 NDTESVNSNGLIWI
-1319 GHGGFGYIIGTF
+1319 GHGGFGYITGTF
-1331 NAANIYLTNNFKTGE
+1331 DAANIYLTNNFKTGE
-1346 GVSGSDGGGA
+1346 GVSNSDGGGA

-1392 ATFDATNNISVT
+1392 AAFDALNNISVT

-1409 DMTWGKFSFNA
+1409 DMTWGKFSFSA

-1439 SVISANAANSLS
+1439 STISANASNSLS
-1451 FNNSRLNGG
+1451 FINSRLNGG
-1460 AVYNLWANSLIF
+1460 AIYNLQANSLIF

-1493 TQLLGNTSFT
+1493 TQLLGNTNFT

-1527 NKSQT
+1527 NKSQA

-1552 VLNASGASAFNNQA
+1552 VLNASGTSAFNNQA

-1579 SLFFNGA
+1579 SLFFNGG

-1591 ANSKLNASSASFSN
+1591 ASSKLNASSASFSN
-1605 NTTINLDDSVLSVSN
+1605 NTTINLDDSVLSAN
-1620 ASSLNANINF
+1620 NTSSLNANINF
-1630 QGASQATFGGNTTID
+1630 QGASQADFGGNTTID
-1645 AASFNFDSA
+1645 TASFNFDST

-1668 NFNGYAPSLSK
+1668 NFNGYAPSLTK

-1777 IEVLNNPNSASNTI
+1777 IKVLNNPNSASNTI

-1863 FSSGNLKTL
+1863 FSSENLKTL

-1884 EMIETNQ
+1884 EMIESNQ
-1891 LDNITSINE
+1891 LDNITNINE

-1906 RIKIT
+1906 KIKIT
-1911 PAQKQAL
+1911 QAQKQVL

-1926 DNINQTFSNGNLV
+1926 DNINQTFNNGNLI
-1939 IGATQDHVTNS
+1939 IGATQDNVTNS

-1964 CALDSATCSSFRNTY
+1964 CALDSTTCSSFRNTY

-2011 GNAFESGGSADITF
+2011 GNAFESGGSADVTF

-2046 FNLLGQEGI
+2046 FNLLGQKGI

-2070 MAMEKI
+2070 VAMEKI

-2081 LGNFVEN
+2081 LGNFIEN
-2088 ALIPL
+2088 ALSPL

-2098 SSLQNETLGQLIGQ
+2098 ASLQDETLGQLIGQ
-2112 NNLDNLL
+2112 NNLDDLL

-2124 MNAIQNIIS
+2124 MNEIQNIIS
-2133 KKLSIFGNFVTPSII
+2133 QKLSIFGNFVTPSII

-2171 GYMDAS
+2171 GYIDAS
-2177 ELSSILSVILK
+2177 ELSSILSVVLK

-2208 LDEFLGQDVV
+2208 LNEFLGQDVI

-2232 NIISQGGLSGI
+2232 NIISQGGLSGV

-2329 ALIFASNG
+2329 ALIFASND

-2362 VQKGEICI
+2362 VQKGEICV
-2370 NLANCPTTKNSSST
+2370 NLASCPTTKNSSST
-2384 NSSVTPTNESLSVR
+2384 NSSVTPTNESLSVH
-2398 ANNFTFLGVIAS
+2398 ANNFTFLGTIAS
-2410 NGAIDLSQVKN
+2410 NGAIDLSQVTN

-2434 TLQANNLTIANAFNN
+2434 ALQANNLTITNAFNN
-2449 ASNSTANINGDFTL
+2449 ASNSTANINGNFTL

-2493 HSVSHAI
+2493 HSASHAI
-2500 INAQGIAT
+2500 INAQGNAT
-2508 IMTNYNNPLIQFNTS
+2508 IMANDNNPLIQFNTS
-2523 SKETG
+2523 SKEAG
-2528 AYTLIDSAK
+2528 VYTLIDSAK

-2557 KLYTLININGKH
+2557 KLYTLIDINGKH

-2583 VSIKDGGL
+2583 VNIKDGGL
-2591 IVGFKDSQNQYIY
+2591 VVGFKDSQNQYIY

-2616 SNAPINNLQAPTLKQ
+2616 SNDPINNLQAPTLKQ

-2637 GIQGVDSIEQAGGT
+2637 GVQSVDSIDQVGGN

-2698 PNFKN
+2698 PDFKN

-2869 QSYRYNTWTTD
+2869 QSYRYDTWTTD

-2898 KPQIGLAYYYIGM
+2898 KPQIGLAYYYIGL

>member
-1 MAFKKAG
+1 MAFEKAG

-25 KKIFKLNP
+25 KKIFKLNL
-33 ILKREKPLKRHKKT
+33 ILKREKPLSHKKT
-47 KSIKKPFN
+47 KSVKKPFN

-73 LPHLRASECRY
+73 LSHLRASECRY
-84 WSWWSGYHDK
+84 WSWSSWSYHDN

-106 YCLFSSTQGSGT
+106 YCLFDSAQGSGT

-133 FTQKFNNGTLN
+133 FTQKFNNGTLD

-157 GVNVGYITGTYDA
+157 GGSLGYITGTYDA
-170 QTINFN
+170 QTINFD
-176 SSRITTGNSLSD
+176 SSRITTGNSFST

-193 LNFNATNR
+193 LNFNATNH

-207 SFDNSDAGAQHSY
+207 SFDNGDAGTQHSY

-236 DDTNGGF
+236 DDTDGDF
-243 SFSGNNNNSAISFN
+243 SFSGSNNHSTISFN
-257 KTKFNQGTYNFT
+257 QTNFNQGTYHFNSAQSAFENSSFNQGTYNFS
-269 NSANLSF
+269 SAQSVF
-276 NNSNFNQSTYN
+276 ENSNFNQ
-287 FNSLQSTFNNSTFNQ
+287 
-302 GTYNFTDNTSFNN
+302 GTYSFTDNTGLNFNN

-325 NTSKVSFSGA
+325 NTSKVSFSGI

-346 LKGSVSFGSGAV
+346 LKGSVSFGSDAI
-358 FNLNQTLNAN
+358 FNLNQTLNSN

-403 VEVGNNTY
+403 VGVGSNTY

-416 INGQDETLQETFS
+416 INGQDETLQETF
-429 NKSITTQ
+429 NNQSITTQ

-442 QAKAKATYQQDLNN
+442 QAKAQKTYQQDLSN
-456 SQSALSN
+456 SQSALNN
-463 ATNDNKIASADTGY
+463 ATSDNKIANSDTDY
-477 TNNQNTTI
+477 TKSSNPTI
-485 KQDAQ
+485 NKDAQ
-490 NLEHTS
+490 NLENTN
-496 QQIAKDEQALQGD
+496 QQIVKDEQALQGD
-509 LNKLKQLANSSFNE
+509 LDKLQQLANATTGFNE
-523 QAFNQAQSKEQQDE
+523 QAFNTAQKQEQQDE
-537 QTLQNEENTFSSE
+537 QTLQNEEKTFSSE
-550 QEGLEKALANA
+550 QEGLEKA
-561 KEQQEQQQAQAT
+561 
-573 YQQDLNN
+573 
-580 SQSALSNATND
+580 
-591 NKIASA
+591 I
-597 DTDYT
+597 
-602 KNQNTAIK
+602 
-610 QDAQNL
+610 
-616 ENTSQ
+616 
-621 QITQDQKDLEQ
+621 
-632 DLDKLQQLANS
+632 
-643 KTGFNEQ
+643 
-650 AFNQAQSTEQQDEQ
+650 
-664 TLQNEEETFSSEQ
+664 
-677 EGLEKALANAKH
+677 
-689 TSPTPTKHTA
+689 
-699 QNNPP
+699 
-704 NKVSPPTQNLPTTN
+704 
-718 VWNGVY
+718 
-724 NFQNQTYSKKG
+724 
-735 IYYIDP
+735 
-741 NLSGQ
+741 
-746 SGQSG
+746 
-751 NTLSTYGYLDWFT
+751 
-764 LKNKFSVNANNG
+764 
-776 TLIIGNNTESANTK
+776 
-790 GLIWI
+790 
-795 GDDKG
+795 
-800 LVYYNTGTFNAAN
+800 
-813 IYLTSNLK
+813 
-821 TGNGFS
+821 
-827 GEGAT
+827 
-832 LNFNATNRITINQAS
+832 
-847 FDNSDAGAQHS
+847 
-858 YMNFK
+858 
-863 GSNINVSGS
+863 
-872 SFTDDT
+872 
-878 NGGFSFSG
+878 
-886 NNNNSAISFNKT
+886 
-898 KFNQGTYN
+898 
-906 FTNSANLSFNNSNF
+906 
-920 NQSTYNFNSLQS
+920 
-932 TFNNSTF
+932 
-939 NQGTYNFTD
+939 
-948 NTSFNNDTFN
+948 
-958 QGTYNFNTSKVSFSG
+958 
-973 ANTLNSSS
+973 
-981 PFASLKGSVSFGSGA
+981 
-996 VFNLNQTLN
+996 
-1005 ANQTYDILTTNGT
+1005 
-1018 IQYGVYQSYLW
+1018 
-1029 DLINYKG
+1029 
-1036 DKAISHVEVGNNTY
+1036 
-1050 DVTFDINGQDETLQE
+1050 
-1065 TFSNK
+1065 
-1070 SITTQF
+1070 
-1076 LGDDLQAKAKAT
+1076 
-1088 YQQDLNNSQSA
+1088 
-1099 LSNATNDNKIASADT
+1099 
-1114 GYTNNQNTTIKQD
+1114 
-1127 AQNLEHTS
+1127 
-1135 QQIAKDEQAL
+1135 
-1145 QGDLNKLKQLA
+1145 
-1156 NSSFNEQAF
+1156 
-1165 NQAQSKEQQDEQTL
+1165 
-1179 QNEEETFSSE
+1179 
-1189 QEGLEKALANAKPA
+1189 ANAKPA
-1203 SPTPTPTPTPTP
+1203 SPTP
-1215 SPTPNPTPT
+1215 SPTPTPT
-1224 KHTAPNKVPPTPP
+1224 KHTAPNTPPNKVPPTPP

-1246 WNGVYW
+1246 WNGVYN
-1252 LQNQTYSQ
+1252 LQNQTYSKQ
-1260 KGVYYIDPNL
+1260 GVYYIDPNL

-1283 YTANLLGRSFGVNI
+1283 YTANLFGRSFGVNI

-1305 NNTESVNDNGLIWI
+1305 NNKESVNDNGLIWI
-1319 GHGGFGYIIGTF
+1319 GHGGFGYITGNF

-1346 GVSGSDGGGA
+1346 GVSNSDGGGA

-1392 ATFDATNNISVT
+1392 AAFDATNNISVT

-1409 DMTWGKFSFNA
+1409 DMTWGKFSFSA

-1527 NKSQT
+1527 NKSQAT
-1532 AFKNSLTLDNNSNL
+1532 FKNSLTLDNNSNL

-1552 VLNASGASAFNNQA
+1552 VLNANGASAFNNQA
-1566 SLNIYNGSQATFN
+1566 SLNIYNGSQATFK
-1579 SLFFNGA
+1579 SLFFNGGI
-1586 TLSLN
+1586 LSLN

-1605 NTTINLDDSVLSVSN
+1605 NTTINLDDSVLSASN
-1620 ASSLNANINF
+1620 TSSLNANINF
-1630 QGASQATFGGNTTID
+1630 QGTSQADFGGNTTID
-1645 AASFNFDSA
+1645 TASFNFDSA

-1668 NFNGYAPSLSK
+1668 NFNGYAPSLTK

-1717 AQKGITGISG
+1717 AQKGIIGISG

-1741 QNATYSDNNNIQ
+1741 QNATYSGNNNIR

-1804 KQNPTGYSYDY
+1804 KQNPTGYNYDY

-1841 QTPGTYSPFNQPLN
+1841 QTPSTYSPFNQPLN

-1884 EMIETNQ
+1884 EMIESNQ

-1906 RIKIT
+1906 KIKIT

-1939 IGATQDHVTNS
+1939 IGATQDNATNS

-2011 GNAFESGGSADITF
+2011 GNAFESGGSADVTF

-2070 MAMEKI
+2070 VAMEKI

-2088 ALIPL
+2088 ALSPL

-2171 GYMDAS
+2171 GYIDAS

-2208 LDEFLGQDVV
+2208 LNEFLGQDVV
-2218 KKLESQGLVSNIIN
+2218 KKLEAQGLVSNIIN
-2232 NIISQGGLSGI
+2232 NIISQGGLSGV

-2398 ANNFTFLGVIAS
+2398 ANNFTFLGTIAS

-2421 NSVIGTLNLNENA
+2421 NSVISTLNLNENA
-2434 TLQANNLTIANAFNN
+2434 TLQANNLTITNAFNN
-2449 ASNSTANINGDFTL
+2449 ASNSTANINGNFTL

-2500 INAQGIAT
+2500 INAQGAAT
-2508 IMTNYNNPLIQFNTS
+2508 IMANNNNPLIQFNTS

-2528 AYTLIDSAK
+2528 TYTLIDSAK

-2545 QITGGSS
+2545 QITGGNS

-2557 KLYTLININGKH
+2557 KLYTLIDINGKR

-2583 VSIKDGGL
+2583 VNIKDGGL
-2591 IVGFKDSQNQYIY
+2591 VVGFKDSQNQYIY

-2616 SNAPINNLQAPTLKQ
+2616 SNDPINNLQAPTLKQ

-2637 GIQGVDSIEQAGGT
+2637 GNQSVDSIEQAGGT

-2698 PNFKN
+2698 PDFKN

-2788 LYGINVGYDRFI
+2788 LYGINIGYDRFI

-2869 QSYRYNTWTTD
+2869 QSYKYNTWTTD

-2898 KPQIGLAYYYIGM
+2898 KPQIGLAYYYIGL

>member
-25 KKIFKLNP
+25 KKIFKLNQ
-33 ILKREKPLKRHKKT
+33 ILKREKPLKRHKET
-47 KSIKKPFN
+47 KSVKKLSN
-55 KNKSFLKASVLL
+55 RNKSFLKASILL
-67 IGALGG
+67 IGVLGG
-73 LPHLRASECRY
+73 LSHLRASECRY
-84 WSWWSGYHDK
+84 WSWWSGYHDN
-94 IESGSNSPTHNS
+94 IESGPNSPTHNS

-133 FTQKFNNGTLN
+133 FTQKFNGGTLN

-152 GTGVN
+152 GTGIN
-157 GVNVGYITGTYDA
+157 GGDVGYITGTYDA

-176 SSRITTGNSLSD
+176 SSHLTTGNSYAD

-193 LNFNATNR
+193 LNFNATNNL
-201 ITINQA
+201 TINQA
-207 SFDNSDAGAQHSY
+207 SFDNSDAGTQKSY

-226 NINVSGSSFT
+226 NIKVSGSSFT

-257 KTKFNQGTYNFT
+257 QTNFNQGTYNFSNST
-269 NSANLSF
+269 TLSFDNSSFNQGTYHFNSAQSTF
-276 NNSNFNQSTYN
+276 ENSNFNQ
-287 FNSLQSTFNNSTFNQ
+287 
-302 GTYNFTDNTSFNN
+302 GTYHFNDNASFNN
-315 DTFNQGTYNF
+315 NTFNQGTYNF
-325 NTSKVSFSGA
+325 NTSKVSFSGT
-335 NTLNSSSPFAS
+335 NTLNSSSPFAN
-346 LKGSVSFGSGAV
+346 LKGSVSFNSNAI
-358 FNLNQTLNAN
+358 FNLNQTLNNN
-368 QTYDILTTNGTIQY
+368 QTYDILTTNGAIQY

-416 INGQDETLQETFS
+416 INGQDETLQETF
-429 NKSITTQ
+429 NNQSIITQ

-442 QAKAKATYQQDLNN
+442 Q
-456 SQSALSN
+456 
-463 ATNDNKIASADTGY
+463 
-477 TNNQNTTI
+477 
-485 KQDAQ
+485 
-490 NLEHTS
+490 
-496 QQIAKDEQALQGD
+496 
-509 LNKLKQLANSSFNE
+509 
-523 QAFNQAQSKEQQDE
+523 
-537 QTLQNEENTFSSE
+537 
-550 QEGLEKALANA
+550 
-561 KEQQEQQQAQAT
+561 QQAQQT
-573 YQQDLNN
+573 YQEDVAHSQNALNN
-580 SQSALSNATND
+580 VTSD
-591 NKIASA
+591 NTIASN
-597 DTDYT
+597 DTSYT
-602 KNQNTAIK
+602 QSKNPTIAK
-610 QDAQNL
+610 DAQNL
-616 ENTSQ
+616 ENTNQ
-621 QITQDQKDLEQ
+621 QIAQDEQALEKDLAQ
-632 DLDKLQQLANS
+632 IKQLANS
-643 KTGFNEQ
+643 TTGFNEQ
-650 AFNQAQSTEQQDEQ
+650 AFNQAQKQEQQDEQ
-664 TLQNEEETFSSEQ
+664 TLQNDENAFNTEH
-677 EGLEKALANAKH
+677 EGLEQAIANAKP
-689 TSPTPTKHTA
+689 TSPTPSHAPTPTKHTA
-699 QNNPP
+699 QN
-704 NKVSPPTQNLPTTN
+704 
-718 VWNGVY
+718 
-724 NFQNQTYSKKG
+724 
-735 IYYIDP
+735 
-741 NLSGQ
+741 
-746 SGQSG
+746 
-751 NTLSTYGYLDWFT
+751 
-764 LKNKFSVNANNG
+764 
-776 TLIIGNNTESANTK
+776 
-790 GLIWI
+790 
-795 GDDKG
+795 
-800 LVYYNTGTFNAAN
+800 
-813 IYLTSNLK
+813 
-821 TGNGFS
+821 
-827 GEGAT
+827 
-832 LNFNATNRITINQAS
+832 
-847 FDNSDAGAQHS
+847 
-858 YMNFK
+858 
-863 GSNINVSGS
+863 
-872 SFTDDT
+872 
-878 NGGFSFSG
+878 
-886 NNNNSAISFNKT
+886 
-898 KFNQGTYN
+898 
-906 FTNSANLSFNNSNF
+906 
-920 NQSTYNFNSLQS
+920 
-932 TFNNSTF
+932 
-939 NQGTYNFTD
+939 
-948 NTSFNNDTFN
+948 
-958 QGTYNFNTSKVSFSG
+958 
-973 ANTLNSSS
+973 
-981 PFASLKGSVSFGSGA
+981 
-996 VFNLNQTLN
+996 
-1005 ANQTYDILTTNGT
+1005 
-1018 IQYGVYQSYLW
+1018 
-1029 DLINYKG
+1029 
-1036 DKAISHVEVGNNTY
+1036 
-1050 DVTFDINGQDETLQE
+1050 
-1065 TFSNK
+1065 
-1070 SITTQF
+1070 
-1076 LGDDLQAKAKAT
+1076 
-1088 YQQDLNNSQSA
+1088 
-1099 LSNATNDNKIASADT
+1099 
-1114 GYTNNQNTTIKQD
+1114 
-1127 AQNLEHTS
+1127 
-1135 QQIAKDEQAL
+1135 
-1145 QGDLNKLKQLA
+1145 
-1156 NSSFNEQAF
+1156 
-1165 NQAQSKEQQDEQTL
+1165 
-1179 QNEEETFSSE
+1179 
-1189 QEGLEKALANAKPA
+1189 
-1203 SPTPTPTPTPTP
+1203 TP
-1215 SPTPNPTPT
+1215 
-1224 KHTAPNKVPPTPP
+1224 PNKVPPTPP

-1246 WNGVYW
+1246 WNGVYN
-1252 LQNQTYSQ
+1252 LQNQTYSN

-1270 SGQSGQSANTLST
+1270 SGQSGQSGNTLST
-1283 YTANLLGRSFGVNI
+1283 YTANLFGRSFGVNI

-1305 NNTESVNDNGLIWI
+1305 NDTESVNDNGLIWI
-1319 GHGGFGYIIGTF
+1319 GHGGFGYITGTF

-1346 GVSGSDGGGA
+1346 GVSNSDGGGA

-1367 MDGLNYNDAE
+1367 MDGLNYNNAE

-1392 ATFDATNNISVT
+1392 AAFDALNNISVT

-1409 DMTWGKFSFNA
+1409 DMTWGKFSFSA

-1451 FNNSRLNGG
+1451 FINSRLNGG
-1460 AVYNLWANSLIF
+1460 AIYNLQANSLIF

-1493 TQLLGNTSFT
+1493 TQLLGNTNFT

-1532 AFKNSLTLDNNSNL
+1532 DFKNSLTLDNNSNL

-1552 VLNASGASAFNNQA
+1552 VLNANNTSTFNNQA
-1566 SLNIYNGSQATFN
+1566 SLNIYNGSQAAFN
-1579 SLFFNGA
+1579 SLFFNGG

-1591 ANSKLNASSASFSN
+1591 ASSKLNASSASFSN
-1605 NTTINLDDSVLSVSN
+1605 NTTINLDDSVLSASN
-1620 ASSLNANINF
+1620 TSSLNANINF
-1630 QGASQATFGGNTTID
+1630 QGASQADFGGNTTID
-1645 AASFNFDSA
+1645 TASFNFDSA
-1654 SSLSFNN
+1654 SSLNFNN

-1668 NFNGYAPSLSK
+1668 NFNGYAPSLTK

-1804 KQNPTGYSYDY
+1804 NQNPTGYSYDY

-1884 EMIETNQ
+1884 EMIESNQ

-1906 RIKIT
+1906 KIKIT

-1926 DNINQTFSNGNLV
+1926 DNINQTFNNGNLV
-1939 IGATQDHVTNS
+1939 IGATQDNVTNS

-1964 CALDSATCSSFRNTY
+1964 CALDSTTCSSFRNTY

-2011 GNAFESGGSADITF
+2011 ANAFESGGSADVTF
-2025 QSANNLVLNKANIEA
+2025 QSANNLVLDKANIEA

-2088 ALIPL
+2088 ALSPL

-2098 SSLQNETLGQLIGQ
+2098 TSLQNETLGQLIGQ

-2171 GYMDAS
+2171 GYIDAS

-2208 LDEFLGQDVV
+2208 LNEFLGQDVV

-2232 NIISQGGLSGI
+2232 NIISQGGLSGV

-2266 ALLSPR
+2266 TLLSPR

-2384 NSSVTPTNESLSVR
+2384 NSSVTPTNETLSVH
-2398 ANNFTFLGVIAS
+2398 ANNFTFLGAIAS
-2410 NGAIDLSQVKN
+2410 NGAIDLSQVTN

-2434 TLQANNLTIANAFNN
+2434 TLQANNLTITNAFNN
-2449 ASNSTANINGDFTL
+2449 ASNSTANINGNFTL

-2493 HSVSHAI
+2493 HSASHAI
-2500 INAQGIAT
+2500 INAQGTAT
-2508 IMTNYNNPLIQFNTS
+2508 LMANNNNPLIQFNAS
-2523 SKETG
+2523 SKEAG
-2528 AYTLIDSAK
+2528 VYTLIDSAK

-2557 KLYTLININGKH
+2557 KLYALIDINGKH
-2569 MVMTDNGLTYNGQA
+2569 MVMAGNGLTYNGQA
-2583 VSIKDGGL
+2583 VNIKDGGL
-2591 IVGFKDSQNQYIY
+2591 VVGFKDSQNQYIY

-2616 SNAPINNLQAPTLKQ
+2616 SNDPINNLQAPTLKQ

-2637 GIQGVDSIEQAGGT
+2637 GVQSVNSIDQAGGN
-2651 QAINWLN
+2651 QAIDWLN

-2693 EVIAN
+2693 EIIAN
-2698 PNFKN
+2698 PDFKN

-2721 AKLSDTSTFASA
+2721 AKLSDTSTFARS
-2733 DFHERLEALKNKRFA
+2733 DFLERLEALKNKRFA

-2814 GFHANI
+2814 GFHGNI
-2820 TQSGSSNV
+2820 TQSGSSNI

-2869 QSYRYNTWTTD
+2869 QSYRYDTWTTD

-2898 KPQIGLAYYYIGM
+2898 KPQVGLAYYYIGL

>member
-1 MAFKKAG
+1 MAFKKAR

-25 KKIFKLNP
+25 KKIFKLNQ
-33 ILKREKPLKRHKKT
+33 ILKCEKPLKCHKKT
-47 KSIKKPFN
+47 KSIKKPLN
-55 KNKSFLKASVLL
+55 KNKSFLKASILL

-73 LPHLRASECRY
+73 LSHLRANECRY
-84 WSWWSGYHDK
+84 WSWSSWSYQDN
-94 IESGSNSPTHNS
+94 IESGPNSPTHNS
-106 YCLFSSTQGSGT
+106 YCLFSSAQGSGT

-133 FTQKFNNGTLN
+133 FTQKFNGGTLDI
-144 VGGNIRFG
+144 GGNIRFG
-152 GTGVN
+152 GTGIN
-157 GVNVGYITGTYDA
+157 GGDVGYITGTYDA
-170 QTINFN
+170 QTMNFN
-176 SSRITTGNSLSD
+176 SSRIITGNSFST

-193 LNFNATNR
+193 LNFNATNN

-207 SFDNSDAGAQHSY
+207 SFDNSDAGAQKSY

-236 DDTNGGF
+236 DDTDGGF
-243 SFSGNNNNSAISFN
+243 SFSGNNNSAISFN
-257 KTKFNQGTYNFT
+257 QTSFNQGTYHFSNSATLSFNQTNFNQGTYHFNSTQSTFENSNFNQGTYNF
-269 NSANLSF
+269 N
-276 NNSNFNQSTYN
+276 
-287 FNSLQSTFNNSTFNQ
+287 
-302 GTYNFTDNTSFNN
+302 DNTSFNN
-315 DTFNQGTYNF
+315 DTFNQGTYSF

-346 LKGSVSFGSGAV
+346 LKGSVSFNSGAI
-358 FNLNQTLNAN
+358 FNLNQTLNNN
-368 QTYDILTTNGTIQY
+368 QTYDILTTNGAIQY

-403 VEVGNNTY
+403 VGVGNNTY

-416 INGQDETLQETFS
+416 INGQDETLQETF
-429 NKSITTQ
+429 NKQSIITQ

-442 QAKAKATYQQDLNN
+442 QQQAQQTYQEDLTHSQNALNN
-456 SQSALSN
+456 VTS
-463 ATNDNKIASADTGY
+463 DNTIASNDTSY
-477 TNNQNTTI
+477 TQSKNTTI
-485 KQDAQ
+485 AKDAQ
-490 NLEHTS
+490 NLENTN
-496 QQIAKDEQALQGD
+496 QKIAQDEQALQGD
-509 LNKLKQLANSSFNE
+509 LDKLKQLANSPTGFSE
-523 QAFNQAQSKEQQDE
+523 QAFNQAQKQEQQDE
-537 QTLQNEENTFSSE
+537 QTLQNEEKTFNNE
-550 QEGLEKALANA
+550 QDSLNKAIQQAQA
-561 KEQQEQQQAQAT
+561 QQQKQEQQQAQKT
-573 YQQDLNN
+573 YQQDLSN
-580 SQSALSNATND
+580 SQSALNNAASD
-591 NKIASA
+591 NKIANS

-602 KNQNTAIK
+602 NNKNTTIK
-610 QDAQNL
+610 EDAQNL
-616 ENTSQ
+616 EHTNQ
-621 QITQDQKDLEQ
+621 QIAQDEQALEKDLAQ
-632 DLDKLQQLANS
+632 IKQLANS
-643 KTGFNEQ
+643 TTGFNEQ
-650 AFNQAQSTEQQDEQ
+650 AFNTVQKQEQQDEQ
-664 TLQNEEETFSSEQ
+664 TLQNEEKTFNSEQ
-677 EGLEKALANAKH
+677 EGLK
-689 TSPTPTKHTA
+689 
-699 QNNPP
+699 
-704 NKVSPPTQNLPTTN
+704 
-718 VWNGVY
+718 
-724 NFQNQTYSKKG
+724 
-735 IYYIDP
+735 
-741 NLSGQ
+741 
-746 SGQSG
+746 
-751 NTLSTYGYLDWFT
+751 
-764 LKNKFSVNANNG
+764 
-776 TLIIGNNTESANTK
+776 
-790 GLIWI
+790 
-795 GDDKG
+795 
-800 LVYYNTGTFNAAN
+800 
-813 IYLTSNLK
+813 
-821 TGNGFS
+821 
-827 GEGAT
+827 
-832 LNFNATNRITINQAS
+832 QA
-847 FDNSDAGAQHS
+847 
-858 YMNFK
+858 
-863 GSNINVSGS
+863 I
-872 SFTDDT
+872 
-878 NGGFSFSG
+878 
-886 NNNNSAISFNKT
+886 
-898 KFNQGTYN
+898 
-906 FTNSANLSFNNSNF
+906 
-920 NQSTYNFNSLQS
+920 
-932 TFNNSTF
+932 
-939 NQGTYNFTD
+939 
-948 NTSFNNDTFN
+948 
-958 QGTYNFNTSKVSFSG
+958 
-973 ANTLNSSS
+973 
-981 PFASLKGSVSFGSGA
+981 
-996 VFNLNQTLN
+996 
-1005 ANQTYDILTTNGT
+1005 
-1018 IQYGVYQSYLW
+1018 
-1029 DLINYKG
+1029 
-1036 DKAISHVEVGNNTY
+1036 
-1050 DVTFDINGQDETLQE
+1050 
-1065 TFSNK
+1065 
-1070 SITTQF
+1070 
-1076 LGDDLQAKAKAT
+1076 
-1088 YQQDLNNSQSA
+1088 
-1099 LSNATNDNKIASADT
+1099 
-1114 GYTNNQNTTIKQD
+1114 
-1127 AQNLEHTS
+1127 
-1135 QQIAKDEQAL
+1135 
-1145 QGDLNKLKQLA
+1145 
-1156 NSSFNEQAF
+1156 
-1165 NQAQSKEQQDEQTL
+1165 
-1179 QNEEETFSSE
+1179 
-1189 QEGLEKALANAKPA
+1189 ANAKPT
-1203 SPTPTPTPTPTP
+1203 SPTP
-1215 SPTPNPTPT
+1215 SPTPTPT
-1224 KHTAPNKVPPTPP
+1224 KHTAPNTPPNKVSPTPP

-1252 LQNQTYSQ
+1252 LQNQTYSN

-1270 SGQSGQSANTLST
+1270 SGQSGQSGNTLST
-1283 YTANLLGRSFGVNI
+1283 YTANLFGRSFGVNI

-1319 GHGGFGYIIGTF
+1319 GHGGFGYITGTF

-1346 GVSGSDGGGA
+1346 GVSNSDGGGA

-1392 ATFDATNNISVT
+1392 AAFDALNNISVT

-1409 DMTWGKFSFNA
+1409 DMTWGKFSFTA

-1439 SVISANAANSLS
+1439 STISANASNSLS
-1451 FNNSRLNGG
+1451 FINSRLNGG
-1460 AVYNLWANSLIF
+1460 AVYNLQANSLIF

-1493 TQLLGNTSFT
+1493 TQLLGNTNFT
-1503 LSSQSLLNFNG
+1503 LGSQSLLNFNG

-1527 NKSQT
+1527 NKSQA

-1552 VLNASGASAFNNQA
+1552 VLNANGTSTFNNQA

-1579 SLFFNGA
+1579 SLFFNGG

-1591 ANSKLNASSASFSN
+1591 ASSKLNASNASFSS
-1605 NTTINLDDSVLSVSN
+1605 NTTINLDDSVLSAN
-1620 ASSLNANINF
+1620 NTSSLNANINF
-1630 QGASQATFGGNTTID
+1630 QGASQADFGGNTTID
-1645 AASFNFDSA
+1645 TASFNFDSA

-1668 NFNGYAPSLSK
+1668 NFNGYAPSLTK

-1841 QTPGTYSPFNQPLN
+1841 QTPGTYSPFNQPLS

-1863 FSSGNLKTL
+1863 FSSENLKTL
-1872 LGILSQNSATLK
+1872 LGILSQNSAALK
-1884 EMIETNQ
+1884 EMIESNQ
-1891 LDNITSINE
+1891 LDNITNINE

-1906 RIKIT
+1906 KIKIT
-1911 PAQKQAL
+1911 QAQKQAL

-1926 DNINQTFSNGNLV
+1926 DNINQTFNNGNLI
-1939 IGATQDHVTNS
+1939 IGATQDNVTNS

-1964 CALDSATCSSFRNTY
+1964 CVLDSATCSSFRNTY

-2001 SIYITGTLGS
+2001 SIYITGTMGS
-2011 GNAFESGGSADITF
+2011 GNAFESGGSADVTF

-2046 FNLLGQEGI
+2046 FNLLGQKGI

-2070 MAMEKI
+2070 VAMEKI

-2081 LGNFVEN
+2081 LGNFIEN
-2088 ALIPL
+2088 ALSPL

-2098 SSLQNETLGQLIGQ
+2098 ASLQNETLGQLIGQ
-2112 NNLDNLL
+2112 NNLDDLL

-2171 GYMDAS
+2171 GYIDAS
-2177 ELSSILSVILK
+2177 ELSSILSVVLK

-2208 LDEFLGQDVV
+2208 LNEFLGQDVI

-2232 NIISQGGLSGI
+2232 NIISQGGLSGV

-2329 ALIFASNG
+2329 TLIFASND

-2362 VQKGEICI
+2362 VQKGEICV
-2370 NLANCPTTKNSSST
+2370 NLASCLTTKNSSSA

-2398 ANNFTFLGVIAS
+2398 TNNFTFLGVIAS

-2421 NSVIGTLNLNENA
+2421 NSVIGTLNLNKNA
-2434 TLQANNLTIANAFNN
+2434 TLQANNLTITNAFNN
-2449 ASNSTANINGDFTL
+2449 ASNSTANINGNFTL
-2463 NQQATLSTNASGLNV
+2463 NQQATLSTNASGLNI
-2478 MGNFNSYGDLVFNLS
+2478 MGNFNSYGDLVFNIS
-2493 HSVSHAI
+2493 HSASHAI
-2500 INAQGIAT
+2500 INAQGNAT
-2508 IMTNYNNPLIQFNTS
+2508 IMANDNNPLIQFNTS
-2523 SKETG
+2523 SKEVGT
-2528 AYTLIDSAK
+2528 YTLIDSAK
-2537 AIYYGYND
+2537 AIYYGYNN

-2557 KLYTLININGKH
+2557 KLYALIDINGKH

-2583 VSIKDGGL
+2583 VNIKDGGL
-2591 IVGFKDSQNQYIY
+2591 VVGFKDSQNQYIY

-2616 SNAPINNLQAPTLKQ
+2616 SNDPINNLQAPTLKQ

-2637 GIQGVDSIEQAGGT
+2637 GTQGVDSIDQVGGN

-2698 PNFKN
+2698 PDFKN

-2721 AKLSDTSTFASA
+2721 AKLSDTSTFARS
-2733 DFHERLEALKNKRFA
+2733 DFLERLEALKNKRFA

-2762 QRNRVKNNVWATGVG
+2762 QRNRVKNNIWATGVG

-2814 GFHANI
+2814 GFHGNI

-2869 QSYRYNTWTTD
+2869 QSYKYDTWTTD

-2898 KPQIGLAYYYIGM
+2898 KPQIGLAYYYIGL

>member
-1 MAFKKAG
+1 MAFKKAR
-8 LISKFISKGS
+8 LISRFISKGS

-25 KKIFKLNP
+25 KKIFKLNL
-33 ILKREKPLKRHKKT
+33 ILKREKLLKRHKKT

-73 LPHLRASECRY
+73 LSHLRANECRY
-84 WSWWSGYHDK
+84 WSWSSWSYQDN
-94 IESGSNSPTHNS
+94 IESGPNSPTHNS

-118 YYLNTLTTYSAGGAS
+118 YYLNTLTTYSAGGVS
-133 FTQKFNNGTLN
+133 FTQKFNGGTLDI
-144 VGGNIRFG
+144 GGNIRFG
-152 GTGVN
+152 GMGVN
-157 GVNVGYITGTYDA
+157 GGDVGYITGTYDA

-176 SSRITTGNSLSD
+176 SSRITTGNSFST

-193 LNFNATNR
+193 LNFNATNNL
-201 ITINQA
+201 TINQA
-207 SFDNSDAGAQHSY
+207 SFDNSHVGTQKSY

-226 NINVSGSSFT
+226 NIKVSSSSFT
-236 DDTNGGF
+236 DDTDGGF
-243 SFSGNNNNSAISFN
+243 SFSGNSNNSTISFN
-257 KTKFNQGTYNFT
+257 QTNFNQGTYHFSNSASSSFDNSNFNQGSYHFNSAQSTFENSNFNQGTYNF
-269 NSANLSF
+269 N
-276 NNSNFNQSTYN
+276 
-287 FNSLQSTFNNSTFNQ
+287 
-302 GTYNFTDNTSFNN
+302 DNTSFNN
-315 DTFNQGTYNF
+315 DTFNQGTYSF

-346 LKGSVSFGSGAV
+346 LKGSVSFGSDAV
-358 FNLNQTLNAN
+358 FNLNQTLNSN

-403 VEVGNNTY
+403 VGVGNNTY

-416 INGQDETLQETFS
+416 INGQDETLQETF
-429 NKSITTQ
+429 NKQSIIAQ

-442 QAKAKATYQQDLNN
+442 QQQAQKTYQQDLSN
-456 SQSALSN
+456 SQSTLNN
-463 ATNDNKIASADTGY
+463 AASDNKIANSDTDY
-477 TNNQNTTI
+477 TKSSNPTI
-485 KQDAQ
+485 KKDAQ
-490 NLEHTS
+490 NLEHTN
-496 QQIAKDEQALQGD
+496 QKIAQDEQALEKD
-509 LNKLKQLANSSFNE
+509 LAQIKQLANSTGFNE
-523 QAFNQAQSKEQQDE
+523 QAFNQAQDKEQQDE
-537 QTLQNEENTFSSE
+537 QTLQNEEKTFNTK
-550 QEGLEKALANA
+550 QERLKQAIANA
-561 KEQQEQQQAQAT
+561 KP
-573 YQQDLNN
+573 
-580 SQSALSNATND
+580 
-591 NKIASA
+591 ASP
-597 DTDYT
+597 T
-602 KNQNTAIK
+602 
-610 QDAQNL
+610 
-616 ENTSQ
+616 
-621 QITQDQKDLEQ
+621 
-632 DLDKLQQLANS
+632 
-643 KTGFNEQ
+643 
-650 AFNQAQSTEQQDEQ
+650 
-664 TLQNEEETFSSEQ
+664 
-677 EGLEKALANAKH
+677 
-689 TSPTPTKHTA
+689 PTPTKHTA
-699 QNNPP
+699 QNTPP
-704 NKVSPPTQNLPTTN
+704 NKVPPTPPTQNLPTTN
-718 VWNGVY
+718 VWDGVY
-724 NFQNQTYSKKG
+724 NLQNQTYSNKG

-751 NTLSTYGYLDWFT
+751 NTL
-764 LKNKFSVNANNG
+764 N
-776 TLIIGNNTESANTK
+776 
-790 GLIWI
+790 
-795 GDDKG
+795 
-800 LVYYNTGTFNAAN
+800 
-813 IYLTSNLK
+813 
-821 TGNGFS
+821 
-827 GEGAT
+827 
-832 LNFNATNRITINQAS
+832 
-847 FDNSDAGAQHS
+847 
-858 YMNFK
+858 
-863 GSNINVSGS
+863 
-872 SFTDDT
+872 
-878 NGGFSFSG
+878 
-886 NNNNSAISFNKT
+886 
-898 KFNQGTYN
+898 
-906 FTNSANLSFNNSNF
+906 
-920 NQSTYNFNSLQS
+920 
-932 TFNNSTF
+932 
-939 NQGTYNFTD
+939 
-948 NTSFNNDTFN
+948 
-958 QGTYNFNTSKVSFSG
+958 
-973 ANTLNSSS
+973 
-981 PFASLKGSVSFGSGA
+981 
-996 VFNLNQTLN
+996 
-1005 ANQTYDILTTNGT
+1005 
-1018 IQYGVYQSYLW
+1018 
-1029 DLINYKG
+1029 
-1036 DKAISHVEVGNNTY
+1036 
-1050 DVTFDINGQDETLQE
+1050 
-1065 TFSNK
+1065 
-1070 SITTQF
+1070 
-1076 LGDDLQAKAKAT
+1076 
-1088 YQQDLNNSQSA
+1088 
-1099 LSNATNDNKIASADT
+1099 
-1114 GYTNNQNTTIKQD
+1114 
-1127 AQNLEHTS
+1127 
-1135 QQIAKDEQAL
+1135 
-1145 QGDLNKLKQLA
+1145 
-1156 NSSFNEQAF
+1156 
-1165 NQAQSKEQQDEQTL
+1165 
-1179 QNEEETFSSE
+1179 
-1189 QEGLEKALANAKPA
+1189 
-1203 SPTPTPTPTPTP
+1203 
-1215 SPTPNPTPT
+1215 
-1224 KHTAPNKVPPTPP
+1224 
-1237 TQNLPTTNV
+1237 
-1246 WNGVYW
+1246 
-1252 LQNQTYSQ
+1252 
-1260 KGVYYIDPNL
+1260 
-1270 SGQSGQSANTLST
+1270 T
-1283 YTANLLGRSFGVNI
+1283 YTANLFGRSFGVNI

-1319 GHGGFGYIIGTF
+1319 GHGGFGYITGTF
-1331 NAANIYLTNNFKTGE
+1331 DAANIYLTNNFKTGE
-1346 GVSGSDGGGA
+1346 GVSNSDGGGA

-1392 ATFDATNNISVT
+1392 AAFDALNNISIT

-1409 DMTWGKFSFNA
+1409 DMTWGKFSFSA

-1439 SVISANAANSLS
+1439 STISANASNSLS
-1451 FNNSRLNGG
+1451 FINSRLNGG
-1460 AVYNLWANSLIF
+1460 AIYNLQANSLIF

-1493 TQLLGNTSFT
+1493 TQLLGNTNFT

-1514 DTTLQNNANITLG
+1514 DTTLQDNANITLG
-1527 NKSQT
+1527 NKSQA

-1552 VLNASGASAFNNQA
+1552 VLNANGSSAFNNQA
-1566 SLNIYNGSQATFN
+1566 SLNIYNGSQATFK
-1579 SLFFNGA
+1579 SLFFNGG

-1591 ANSKLNASSASFSN
+1591 ASSKLNASSASFSN
-1605 NTTINLDDSVLSVSN
+1605 NTTINLDDSVLSAN
-1620 ASSLNANINF
+1620 NTSSLNANINF
-1630 QGASQATFGGNTTID
+1630 QGASQADFGGNTTID
-1645 AASFNFDSA
+1645 TASFNFDSA

-1668 NFNGYAPSLSK
+1668 NFNGYAPSLAK
-1679 ALMSVSGQFVLGN
+1679 ALMSVSGQFVLRN

-1863 FSSGNLKTL
+1863 FSSENLKTL

-1884 EMIETNQ
+1884 EMIESNQ
-1891 LDNITSINE
+1891 LDNITNINE

-1906 RIKIT
+1906 KIKIT
-1911 PAQKQAL
+1911 QAQKQAL

-1939 IGATQDHVTNS
+1939 IGATQDNVTNS
-1950 TSSIWFGGNGYSSP
+1950 TSSIWFGGNSYSSP
-1964 CALDSATCSSFRNTY
+1964 CTLDSTTCSSFRNTY

-1994 NADFKAK
+1994 NANFKAK
-2001 SIYITGTLGS
+2001 SIYITGTIGS
-2011 GNAFESGGSADITF
+2011 GNAFESGGSADVTF
-2025 QSANNLVLNKANIEA
+2025 QSTNNLVLNKANIEA

-2046 FNLLGQEGI
+2046 FNLLGQKGI
-2055 DKIFNQ
+2055 NEIFNQ

-2070 MAMEKI
+2070 VAMEKI

-2081 LGNFVEN
+2081 LGNFIEN
-2088 ALIPL
+2088 ALSPL

-2098 SSLQNETLGQLIGQ
+2098 ASLQSETLGQLIGQ
-2112 NNLDNLL
+2112 NNLDDLL

-2124 MNAIQNIIS
+2124 MNEIQNIIS

-2171 GYMDAS
+2171 GYIDAS
-2177 ELSSILSVILK
+2177 ELSSILSVVLK

-2208 LDEFLGQDVV
+2208 LNEFLGQDVV

-2232 NIISQGGLSGI
+2232 NIISQGGLSGV

-2319 NTIDFSKYQG
+2319 DTIDFSKYQG

-2362 VQKGEICI
+2362 VQKGEICV
-2370 NLANCPTTKNSSST
+2370 NLANCPTTKNRSST
-2384 NSSVTPTNESLSVR
+2384 NSSVTPTNESLSVH
-2398 ANNFTFLGVIAS
+2398 ANNFTFLGAITS

-2421 NSVIGTLNLNENA
+2421 NSVIGTLNLNKNA
-2434 TLQANNLTIANAFNN
+2434 TLQANNLTITNAFNN
-2449 ASNSTANINGDFTL
+2449 ASNSTANINGNFTL

-2478 MGNFNSYGDLVFNLS
+2478 MGNFNSYGDLVFNIS
-2493 HSVSHAI
+2493 HSASHAI
-2500 INAQGIAT
+2500 INAQGAAT
-2508 IMTNYNNPLIQFNTS
+2508 IMANNNNPLIQFNTS
-2523 SKETG
+2523 SKEVGT
-2528 AYTLIDSAK
+2528 YTLIDSAK

-2557 KLYTLININGKH
+2557 KLYALIDINGKH

-2591 IVGFKDSQNQYIY
+2591 VVGFKDSQNQYIY

-2616 SNAPINNLQAPTLKQ
+2616 SNDPINNLQAPTLKQ

-2637 GIQGVDSIEQAGGT
+2637 GVQSVDSIDQAGGN

-2698 PNFKN
+2698 PDFKN

-2733 DFHERLEALKNKRFA
+2733 DFHEHLEALKNKRFA

-2814 GFHANI
+2814 GFHGNI

-2869 QSYRYNTWTTD
+2869 QSYRYDTWTTD

-2898 KPQIGLAYYYIGM
+2898 KPQVGLAYYYIGL

-2920 PIYNQFRANADPNK
+2920 PIYNQFRANADPNR

>member
-1 MAFKKAG
+1 MAFKKAR

-25 KKIFKLNP
+25 KKIFTLNQ
-33 ILKREKPLKRHKKT
+33 ILKREKPLKRHKKAL
-47 KSIKKPFN
+47 KPIKKLSN
-55 KNKSFLKASVLL
+55 RNKSFLKASILL

-73 LPHLRASECRY
+73 LSHLRANECRY
-84 WSWWSGYHDK
+84 WSWSSWSYQDN
-94 IESGSNSPTHNS
+94 IESGPNSPTHNS
-106 YCLFSSTQGSGT
+106 YCLFSSAQGSGT

-133 FTQKFNNGTLN
+133 FTQKFNGGTLN

-152 GTGVN
+152 GTGIN
-157 GVNVGYITGTYDA
+157 GGDVGYITGTYDA

-176 SSRITTGNSLSD
+176 SSHLTTGNSYAD

-193 LNFNATNR
+193 LNFNAANN

-207 SFDNSDAGAQHSY
+207 SLDNSDAGTQKSY

-226 NINVSGSSFT
+226 NIKVSGSSFT

-243 SFSGNNNNSAISFN
+243 SFSGSNNNSAISFD
-257 KTKFNQGTYNFT
+257 KTNFNQGTYDF
-269 NSANLSF
+269 NSAQSTF
-276 NNSNFNQSTYN
+276 NNSNFNQGTYD
-287 FNSLQSTFNNSTFNQ
+287 FNDSVSFNNNTFNQ
-302 GTYNFTDNTSFNN
+302 GTYH
-315 DTFNQGTYNF
+315 F
-325 NTSKVSFSGA
+325 NTSKVSFSGI
-335 NTLNSSSPFAS
+335 NTLNSSSPFAN
-346 LKGSVSFGSGAV
+346 LKGSVSFNSNAI
-358 FNLNQTLNAN
+358 FNLNQTLSGN
-368 QTYDILTTNGTIQY
+368 QTYDILTTNGAIQY

-416 INGQDETLQETFS
+416 IDGQDETLQETF
-429 NKSITTQ
+429 NNQSIITQ

-442 QAKAKATYQQDLNN
+442 QQEAQKTYQEDLTHSQNALNGVTSDNTIANN
-456 SQSALSN
+456 DTSYTQSSN
-463 ATNDNKIASADTGY
+463 PT
-477 TNNQNTTI
+477 
-485 KQDAQ
+485 
-490 NLEHTS
+490 
-496 QQIAKDEQALQGD
+496 IAK
-509 LNKLKQLANSSFNE
+509 
-523 QAFNQAQSKEQQDE
+523 
-537 QTLQNEENTFSSE
+537 
-550 QEGLEKALANA
+550 
-561 KEQQEQQQAQAT
+561 
-573 YQQDLNN
+573 
-580 SQSALSNATND
+580 
-591 NKIASA
+591 
-597 DTDYT
+597 
-602 KNQNTAIK
+602 
-610 QDAQNL
+610 DAQNL
-616 ENTSQ
+616 ENTNQKIQ
-621 QITQDQKDLEQ
+621 QDEQALEKDLAQ
-632 DLDKLQQLANS
+632 IKQLANS
-643 KTGFNEQ
+643 TTGFNEQ
-650 AFNQAQSTEQQDEQ
+650 AFNQVQSTEQQDEQ
-664 TLQNEEETFSSEQ
+664 TLQNDEKTFSNEQ
-677 EGLEKALANAKH
+677 EGLK
-689 TSPTPTKHTA
+689 
-699 QNNPP
+699 
-704 NKVSPPTQNLPTTN
+704 
-718 VWNGVY
+718 
-724 NFQNQTYSKKG
+724 
-735 IYYIDP
+735 
-741 NLSGQ
+741 
-746 SGQSG
+746 
-751 NTLSTYGYLDWFT
+751 
-764 LKNKFSVNANNG
+764 
-776 TLIIGNNTESANTK
+776 
-790 GLIWI
+790 
-795 GDDKG
+795 
-800 LVYYNTGTFNAAN
+800 
-813 IYLTSNLK
+813 
-821 TGNGFS
+821 
-827 GEGAT
+827 
-832 LNFNATNRITINQAS
+832 QA
-847 FDNSDAGAQHS
+847 
-858 YMNFK
+858 
-863 GSNINVSGS
+863 I
-872 SFTDDT
+872 
-878 NGGFSFSG
+878 
-886 NNNNSAISFNKT
+886 
-898 KFNQGTYN
+898 
-906 FTNSANLSFNNSNF
+906 
-920 NQSTYNFNSLQS
+920 
-932 TFNNSTF
+932 
-939 NQGTYNFTD
+939 
-948 NTSFNNDTFN
+948 
-958 QGTYNFNTSKVSFSG
+958 
-973 ANTLNSSS
+973 
-981 PFASLKGSVSFGSGA
+981 
-996 VFNLNQTLN
+996 
-1005 ANQTYDILTTNGT
+1005 
-1018 IQYGVYQSYLW
+1018 
-1029 DLINYKG
+1029 
-1036 DKAISHVEVGNNTY
+1036 
-1050 DVTFDINGQDETLQE
+1050 
-1065 TFSNK
+1065 
-1070 SITTQF
+1070 
-1076 LGDDLQAKAKAT
+1076 
-1088 YQQDLNNSQSA
+1088 
-1099 LSNATNDNKIASADT
+1099 
-1114 GYTNNQNTTIKQD
+1114 
-1127 AQNLEHTS
+1127 
-1135 QQIAKDEQAL
+1135 
-1145 QGDLNKLKQLA
+1145 
-1156 NSSFNEQAF
+1156 
-1165 NQAQSKEQQDEQTL
+1165 
-1179 QNEEETFSSE
+1179 
-1189 QEGLEKALANAKPA
+1189 ANAKPA
-1203 SPTPTPTPTPTP
+1203 SPTPTPT
-1215 SPTPNPTPT
+1215 
-1224 KHTAPNKVPPTPP
+1224 KHTAPNTPPNKVPPTPP

-1246 WNGVYW
+1246 WNGVYN

-1260 KGVYYIDPNL
+1260 KGIYYIDPNL
-1270 SGQSGQSANTLST
+1270 SGQSGQSGNTLST

-1305 NNTESVNDNGLIWI
+1305 NDTESVNSNGLIWI
-1319 GHGGFGYIIGTF
+1319 GHGGFGYITGTF

-1346 GVSGSDGGGA
+1346 GVSNSDGGGA

-1367 MDGLNYNDAE
+1367 MDGLNYNNAE

-1392 ATFDATNNISVT
+1392 TTFDATNNISVT
-1404 NSSFS
+1404 DSNFS
-1409 DMTWGKFSFNA
+1409 DMTWGKFSFSA

-1439 SVISANAANSLS
+1439 SVISANASNSLS
-1451 FNNSRLNGG
+1451 FIDSRLNGG
-1460 AVYNLWANSLIF
+1460 AIYNLQANSLIF

-1527 NKSQT
+1527 NKSQA

-1552 VLNASGASAFNNQA
+1552 VLNANGASAFNNQA

-1579 SLFFNGA
+1579 SLFFNGG

-1591 ANSKLNASSASFSN
+1591 ASSKLNASSASFSN
-1605 NTTINLDDSVLSVSN
+1605 NTTINLDDSVLSAN
-1620 ASSLNANINF
+1620 NTSSLNANINF
-1630 QGASQATFGGNTTID
+1630 QGASQADFGGNTTID
-1645 AASFNFDSA
+1645 TASFNFDSA
-1654 SSLSFNN
+1654 SSLNFNN

-1668 NFNGYAPSLSK
+1668 NFNGYAPSLTK

-1841 QTPGTYSPFNQPLN
+1841 QAPGTYSPFNQPLN

-1863 FSSGNLKTL
+1863 FSSENLKTL
-1872 LGILSQNSATLK
+1872 LGILSQNSAALK
-1884 EMIETNQ
+1884 EMIESNQ
-1891 LDNITSINE
+1891 LDNITNINE

-1906 RIKIT
+1906 KIKIT
-1911 PAQKQAL
+1911 QAQKQAF

-1926 DNINQTFSNGNLV
+1926 DNINQTFNNGNLV
-1939 IGATQDHVTNS
+1939 IGATQDNVTNS

-1964 CALDSATCSSFRNTY
+1964 CVLDSATCSSFRNTY

-2001 SIYITGTLGS
+2001 SIYITGTIGS
-2011 GNAFESGGSADITF
+2011 GNAFESGGSADVTF

-2070 MAMEKI
+2070 VAMEKI

-2081 LGNFVEN
+2081 LGNFIEN
-2088 ALIPL
+2088 ALSPL

-2098 SSLQNETLGQLIGQ
+2098 ASLQDETLGQLIGQ
-2112 NNLDNLL
+2112 NNLDDLL

-2124 MNAIQNIIS
+2124 MNEIQNIIS
-2133 KKLSIFGNFVTPSII
+2133 QKLSIFGNFVTPSII

-2171 GYMDAS
+2171 GYIDAS
-2177 ELSSILSVILK
+2177 ELSSILGVILK

-2208 LDEFLGQDVV
+2208 LNEFLGQDVV
-2218 KKLESQGLVSNIIN
+2218 KKLESQDLVSNIIN
-2232 NIISQGGLSGI
+2232 NIISQGGLSGV

-2329 ALIFASNG
+2329 ALIFASND

-2362 VQKGEICI
+2362 VQKGEICV

-2398 ANNFTFLGVIAS
+2398 ANNFTFLGTIAS
-2410 NGAIDLSQVKN
+2410 NGAIDLSQVTN
-2421 NSVIGTLNLNENA
+2421 NSVIGTLNLSANA
-2434 TLQANNLTIANAFNN
+2434 TLQANNLTITNAFNN
-2449 ASNSTANINGDFTL
+2449 ASNSTANINGNFTL

-2493 HSVSHAI
+2493 HSASHAI
-2500 INAQGIAT
+2500 INAQGNAT
-2508 IMTNYNNPLIQFNTS
+2508 IMANDNNPLIQFNTS
-2523 SKETG
+2523 SKEVGT
-2528 AYTLIDSAK
+2528 YTLIDSAK

-2557 KLYTLININGKH
+2557 KLYTLIDINGKH

-2583 VSIKDGGL
+2583 VSVKDGGL
-2591 IVGFKDSQNQYIY
+2591 VVGFKDSQNQYIY

-2616 SNAPINNLQAPTLKQ
+2616 SNDPINNLQAPTLKQ

-2637 GIQGVDSIEQAGGT
+2637 GTQGVDSIDQVGGS

-2671 YYLESHSTKDLT
+2671 YYLESHSVKDLT
-2683 TIAGDIANTL
+2683 TIAGNIANTL

-2698 PNFKN
+2698 PDFKN

-2721 AKLSDTSTFASA
+2721 AKLSDTSTFARS
-2733 DFHERLEALKNKRFA
+2733 DFLERLEALKNKRFA

-2814 GFHANI
+2814 GFHGNI

-2828 NMGVYSRAFIKR
+2828 NIGVYSRAFIKR

-2869 QSYRYNTWTTD
+2869 QSYRYDTWTTD

-2898 KPQIGLAYYYIGM
+2898 KPQVGLAYYYIGL

>member
-1 MAFKKAG
+1 MAFKKAR
-8 LISKFISKGS
+8 LISRFISKGS

-25 KKIFKLNP
+25 KKIFKLNQ

-55 KNKSFLKASVLL
+55 KNKSFLKASILL

-73 LPHLRASECRY
+73 LSHLRANECRY
-84 WSWWSGYHDK
+84 WSWSSWSYQDN
-94 IESGSNSPTHNS
+94 IESGPNSPTHNS

-157 GVNVGYITGTYDA
+157 GGDVGYITGTYDA

-176 SSRITTGNSLSD
+176 SSRITTGNSFST
-188 GGGAT
+188 GGGVT
-193 LNFNATNR
+193 LNFNATNH

-207 SFDNSDAGAQHSY
+207 SFDNSDAGTQHSY
-220 MNFKGS
+220 MNFSGS
-226 NINVSGSSFT
+226 NINVSDSSFT

-243 SFSGNNNNSAISFN
+243 SFSGNNSNSAISFN
-257 KTKFNQGTYNFT
+257 QTNFNQGTYKFT
-269 NSANLSF
+269 NSANLNF
-276 NNSNFNQSTYN
+276 NNSNFNQGTYN
-287 FNSLQSTFNNSTFNQ
+287 FNSLQSTFNNDTFSQ
-302 GTYNFTDNTSFNN
+302 GTYSFTDNTGLNFNN

-325 NTSKVSFSGA
+325 NTSKVSFSGT

-346 LKGSVSFGSGAV
+346 LKGNVSFGSGAI
-358 FNLNQTLNAN
+358 FNLNQTLNTN
-368 QTYDILTTNGTIQY
+368 QTYDILTTNKTIQY

-403 VEVGNNTY
+403 VEVGSNTY

-416 INGQDETLQETFS
+416 INGQDETLQETF
-429 NKSITTQ
+429 NNQSITTQ

-442 QAKAKATYQQDLNN
+442 QAKAKATYQQDLSN
-456 SQSALSN
+456 SQTALNN
-463 ATNDNKIASADTGY
+463 ATSDNKIASSDTGY

-485 KQDAQ
+485 KKDAQ
-490 NLEHTS
+490 SLENTDQTI
-496 QQIAKDEQALQGD
+496 QQDKQALEKD
-509 LNKLKQLANSSFNE
+509 LANVKQLANAPTGFNQ
-523 QAFNQAQSKEQQDE
+523 QAFKNAQSTEQQDL
-537 QTLQNEENTFSSE
+537 QTLQENENTFSSE
-550 QEGLEKALANA
+550 QEGLEKAIANA
-561 KEQQEQQQAQAT
+561 KP
-573 YQQDLNN
+573 
-580 SQSALSNATND
+580 
-591 NKIASA
+591 
-597 DTDYT
+597 
-602 KNQNTAIK
+602 
-610 QDAQNL
+610 
-616 ENTSQ
+616 TSP
-621 QITQDQKDLEQ
+621 TP
-632 DLDKLQQLANS
+632 S
-643 KTGFNEQ
+643 PT
-650 AFNQAQSTEQQDEQ
+650 
-664 TLQNEEETFSSEQ
+664 
-677 EGLEKALANAKH
+677 
-689 TSPTPTKHTA
+689 PTPTKHTVP
-699 QNNPP
+699 NTPP
-704 NKVSPPTQNLPTTN
+704 NKVPPPTQNLPTTN
-718 VWNGVY
+718 VWSGVY
-724 NFQNQTYSKKG
+724 WLQNQTYSKQG
-735 IYYIDP
+735 VYYIDP

-751 NTLSTYGYLDWFT
+751 NTLSTY
-764 LKNKFSVNANNG
+764 
-776 TLIIGNNTESANTK
+776 
-790 GLIWI
+790 
-795 GDDKG
+795 
-800 LVYYNTGTFNAAN
+800 
-813 IYLTSNLK
+813 
-821 TGNGFS
+821 
-827 GEGAT
+827 
-832 LNFNATNRITINQAS
+832 
-847 FDNSDAGAQHS
+847 
-858 YMNFK
+858 
-863 GSNINVSGS
+863 
-872 SFTDDT
+872 
-878 NGGFSFSG
+878 
-886 NNNNSAISFNKT
+886 
-898 KFNQGTYN
+898 
-906 FTNSANLSFNNSNF
+906 
-920 NQSTYNFNSLQS
+920 
-932 TFNNSTF
+932 
-939 NQGTYNFTD
+939 
-948 NTSFNNDTFN
+948 
-958 QGTYNFNTSKVSFSG
+958 
-973 ANTLNSSS
+973 
-981 PFASLKGSVSFGSGA
+981 
-996 VFNLNQTLN
+996 
-1005 ANQTYDILTTNGT
+1005 
-1018 IQYGVYQSYLW
+1018 
-1029 DLINYKG
+1029 
-1036 DKAISHVEVGNNTY
+1036 
-1050 DVTFDINGQDETLQE
+1050 
-1065 TFSNK
+1065 
-1070 SITTQF
+1070 
-1076 LGDDLQAKAKAT
+1076 
-1088 YQQDLNNSQSA
+1088 
-1099 LSNATNDNKIASADT
+1099 
-1114 GYTNNQNTTIKQD
+1114 
-1127 AQNLEHTS
+1127 
-1135 QQIAKDEQAL
+1135 
-1145 QGDLNKLKQLA
+1145 
-1156 NSSFNEQAF
+1156 
-1165 NQAQSKEQQDEQTL
+1165 
-1179 QNEEETFSSE
+1179 
-1189 QEGLEKALANAKPA
+1189 
-1203 SPTPTPTPTPTP
+1203 
-1215 SPTPNPTPT
+1215 
-1224 KHTAPNKVPPTPP
+1224 
-1237 TQNLPTTNV
+1237 
-1246 WNGVYW
+1246 
-1252 LQNQTYSQ
+1252 
-1260 KGVYYIDPNL
+1260 
-1270 SGQSGQSANTLST
+1270 
-1283 YTANLLGRSFGVNI
+1283 TANLFGRSFGVNI

-1319 GHGGFGYIIGTF
+1319 GHGGFGYITGTF

-1439 SVISANAANSLS
+1439 SVISTNAANSLS

-1481 LYSRGTS
+1481 LYSRGAS

-1493 TQLLGNTSFT
+1493 TQLLGNTNFT

-1527 NKSQT
+1527 NKSQA

-1552 VLNASGASAFNNQA
+1552 VLNANGSSVFNNQA

-1579 SLFFNGA
+1579 SLFFNGGII
-1586 TLSLN
+1586 SLN

-1605 NTTINLDDSVLSVSN
+1605 NTTINLDDSVLSASN
-1620 ASSLNANINF
+1620 TSSLNANINF
-1630 QGASQATFGGNTTID
+1630 QGASQADFGGNTTID
-1645 AASFNFDSA
+1645 TASFNFDSA

-1661 LTANGAL
+1661 LTANRAL
-1668 NFNGYAPSLSK
+1668 NFDGYAPSLTK

-1804 KQNPTGYSYDY
+1804 KQNPTDYSYDY

-1884 EMIETNQ
+1884 EMIESNQ

-1906 RIKIT
+1906 KIKIT

-1939 IGATQDHVTNS
+1939 IGATQDNVTNS

-1964 CALDSATCSSFRNTY
+1964 CTLDSATCSSFRNTY

-2011 GNAFESGGSADITF
+2011 GNAFESGGSADVTF
-2025 QSANNLVLNKANIEA
+2025 QSANNLVLDKANIEA

-2070 MAMEKI
+2070 VAMEKI

-2088 ALIPL
+2088 ALSPL

-2098 SSLQNETLGQLIGQ
+2098 TSLQNETLGQLIGQ

-2208 LDEFLGQDVV
+2208 LNEFLGQDVV

-2232 NIISQGGLSGI
+2232 NIISQGGLSGV

-2398 ANNFTFLGVIAS
+2398 ANNFTFLGTIAS

-2434 TLQANNLTIANAFNN
+2434 TLQANNLTITNAFNN
-2449 ASNSTANINGDFTL
+2449 ASNSTANINGNFTL

-2493 HSVSHAI
+2493 HSASHAI
-2500 INAQGIAT
+2500 INAQGNAT
-2508 IMTNYNNPLIQFNTS
+2508 IMANNNNPLIQFNTS
-2523 SKETG
+2523 SKEAGT
-2528 AYTLIDSAK
+2528 YTLIDSAK
-2537 AIYYGYND
+2537 AIYYGYNN

-2557 KLYTLININGKH
+2557 KLYTLIDINGKH

-2583 VSIKDGGL
+2583 VNIKDGGL

-2616 SNAPINNLQAPTLKQ
+2616 SNDPINNLQAPTLKQ

-2637 GIQGVDSIEQAGGT
+2637 GAQGVDSIDQAGGT

-2658 KIFETKGSPLFAP
+2658 KIFETNGSPLFAP

-2698 PNFKN
+2698 PDFKN

-2788 LYGINVGYDRFI
+2788 LYGINIGYDRFI

-2869 QSYRYNTWTTD
+2869 QFYKYNTWTTD

-2898 KPQIGLAYYYIGM
+2898 KPQIGLAYYYIGL

>member
-1 MAFKKAG
+1 M
-8 LISKFISKGS
+8 S
-18 FKLNKIS
+18 KIS
-25 KKIFKLNP
+25 KKIFTLNQ
-33 ILKREKPLKRHKKT
+33 ILKCEKPLRCHKKAL
-47 KSIKKPFN
+47 KPIKKLSN
-55 KNKSFLKASVLL
+55 RNKSFLKASILL

-73 LPHLRASECRY
+73 LSHLRANECRY
-84 WSWWSGYHDK
+84 WSWSFWSYQDN
-94 IESGSNSPTHNS
+94 IESGPNSPTHNS
-106 YCLFSSTQGSGT
+106 YCLFSSAQGSGT

-133 FTQKFNNGTLN
+133 FTQKFNGGTLDI
-144 VGGNIRFG
+144 GGNIRFG
-152 GTGVN
+152 GTGIN
-157 GVNVGYITGTYDA
+157 GGDVGYITGTYDA
-170 QTINFN
+170 QTMNFN
-176 SSRITTGNSLSD
+176 SSHLTTGNSYAD

-193 LNFNATNR
+193 LNFNATNNL
-201 ITINQA
+201 TINQA
-207 SFDNSDAGAQHSY
+207 SFDNSHAGTQKSY

-243 SFSGNNNNSAISFN
+243 SFSGNNSNSAISFN
-257 KTKFNQGTYNFT
+257 QTSFNQSTYNFSNSASSSFDNSSFNQGTYHFNSTQSIFENSNFNQGTYNF
-269 NSANLSF
+269 NDNASF
-276 NNSNFNQSTYN
+276 
-287 FNSLQSTFNNSTFNQ
+287 
-302 GTYNFTDNTSFNN
+302 DN

-346 LKGSVSFGSGAV
+346 LKGSVSFGSDAI
-358 FNLNQTLNAN
+358 FNLNQTLNSN

-403 VEVGNNTY
+403 VGVGHNTY

-416 INGQDETLQETFS
+416 INGQDETLQETF
-429 NKSITTQ
+429 NKQSITTQ

-442 QAKAKATYQQDLNN
+442 QAKAQKTYQQDLSN
-456 SQSALSN
+456 SQTALNN
-463 ATNDNKIASADTGY
+463 ATSDNKIANSDTDY
-477 TNNQNTTI
+477 TKSSNPTI
-485 KQDAQ
+485 NKDAQ
-490 NLEHTS
+490 SLENTN
-496 QQIAKDEQALQGD
+496 QQIVKDEQALQG
-509 LNKLKQLANSSFNE
+509 
-523 QAFNQAQSKEQQDE
+523 
-537 QTLQNEENTFSSE
+537 
-550 QEGLEKALANA
+550 
-561 KEQQEQQQAQAT
+561 
-573 YQQDLNN
+573 
-580 SQSALSNATND
+580 
-591 NKIASA
+591 
-597 DTDYT
+597 
-602 KNQNTAIK
+602 
-610 QDAQNL
+610 
-616 ENTSQ
+616 
-621 QITQDQKDLEQ
+621 

-643 KTGFNEQ
+643 TGFSEQ
-650 AFNQAQSTEQQDEQ
+650 AFNQAQSTEQQA
-664 TLQNEEETFSSEQ
+664 LQNLQNDENTFNTEQ
-677 EGLEKALANAKH
+677 EGLK
-689 TSPTPTKHTA
+689 
-699 QNNPP
+699 
-704 NKVSPPTQNLPTTN
+704 
-718 VWNGVY
+718 
-724 NFQNQTYSKKG
+724 
-735 IYYIDP
+735 
-741 NLSGQ
+741 
-746 SGQSG
+746 
-751 NTLSTYGYLDWFT
+751 
-764 LKNKFSVNANNG
+764 
-776 TLIIGNNTESANTK
+776 
-790 GLIWI
+790 
-795 GDDKG
+795 
-800 LVYYNTGTFNAAN
+800 
-813 IYLTSNLK
+813 
-821 TGNGFS
+821 
-827 GEGAT
+827 
-832 LNFNATNRITINQAS
+832 QA
-847 FDNSDAGAQHS
+847 
-858 YMNFK
+858 
-863 GSNINVSGS
+863 I
-872 SFTDDT
+872 
-878 NGGFSFSG
+878 
-886 NNNNSAISFNKT
+886 
-898 KFNQGTYN
+898 
-906 FTNSANLSFNNSNF
+906 
-920 NQSTYNFNSLQS
+920 
-932 TFNNSTF
+932 
-939 NQGTYNFTD
+939 
-948 NTSFNNDTFN
+948 
-958 QGTYNFNTSKVSFSG
+958 
-973 ANTLNSSS
+973 
-981 PFASLKGSVSFGSGA
+981 
-996 VFNLNQTLN
+996 
-1005 ANQTYDILTTNGT
+1005 
-1018 IQYGVYQSYLW
+1018 
-1029 DLINYKG
+1029 
-1036 DKAISHVEVGNNTY
+1036 
-1050 DVTFDINGQDETLQE
+1050 
-1065 TFSNK
+1065 
-1070 SITTQF
+1070 
-1076 LGDDLQAKAKAT
+1076 
-1088 YQQDLNNSQSA
+1088 
-1099 LSNATNDNKIASADT
+1099 
-1114 GYTNNQNTTIKQD
+1114 
-1127 AQNLEHTS
+1127 
-1135 QQIAKDEQAL
+1135 
-1145 QGDLNKLKQLA
+1145 
-1156 NSSFNEQAF
+1156 
-1165 NQAQSKEQQDEQTL
+1165 
-1179 QNEEETFSSE
+1179 
-1189 QEGLEKALANAKPA
+1189 ANAKPT
-1203 SPTPTPTPTPTP
+1203 SPTP
-1215 SPTPNPTPT
+1215 SPTPAPT
-1224 KHTAPNKVPPTPP
+1224 KHTAPNTPPNKVPPTPP

-1246 WNGVYW
+1246 WNGVYN
-1252 LQNQTYSQ
+1252 LQNQTYSKQ
-1260 KGVYYIDPNL
+1260 GVYYIDPNL
-1270 SGQSGQSANTLST
+1270 SGQSGQSGNTLST
-1283 YTANLLGRSFGVNI
+1283 YTANLFGRSFSVNT

-1319 GHGGFGYIIGTF
+1319 GHGGFGYITGTF

-1346 GVSGSDGGGA
+1346 GVSNSDGGGA

-1392 ATFDATNNISVT
+1392 AAFDALNNISVT

-1409 DMTWGKFSFNA
+1409 DMTWGKFSFSA

-1439 SVISANAANSLS
+1439 STISANASNSLS
-1451 FNNSRLNGG
+1451 FINSRLNGG
-1460 AVYNLWANSLIF
+1460 AIYNLQANSLIF

-1503 LSSQSLLNFNG
+1503 LSSRSLLNFND

-1527 NKSQT
+1527 NKSQA

-1552 VLNASGASAFNNQA
+1552 VLNANGTSAFNNQA

-1579 SLFFNGA
+1579 SLFFNGG

-1591 ANSKLNASSASFSN
+1591 ASSKLNASSASFSN
-1605 NTTINLDDSVLSVSN
+1605 NTTINLDDSVLSANN
-1620 ASSLNANINF
+1620 ANSLNANINF
-1630 QGASQATFGGNTTID
+1630 QGASQADFGGNTTID
-1645 AASFNFDSA
+1645 TASFNFDSA

-1668 NFNGYAPSLSK
+1668 DFNGYAPSLTK

-1804 KQNPTGYSYDY
+1804 KQNLTGYSYDY

-1841 QTPGTYSPFNQPLN
+1841 QAPGTYSPFNQPLN

-1863 FSSGNLKTL
+1863 FSSENLKTL
-1872 LGILSQNSATLK
+1872 LGILSQNSAALK
-1884 EMIETNQ
+1884 EMIESNQ
-1891 LDNITSINE
+1891 LDNITNINE

-1906 RIKIT
+1906 KIKIT
-1911 PAQKQAL
+1911 QAQKQAL

-1926 DNINQTFSNGNLV
+1926 DNINQTFNNGNLV
-1939 IGATQDHVTNS
+1939 IGATQDNVTNS

-1964 CALDSATCSSFRNTY
+1964 CVLDSATCSSFRNTY

-2001 SIYITGTLGS
+2001 SIYITGTIGS
-2011 GNAFESGGSADITF
+2011 GNAFESGGSADVTF

-2046 FNLLGQEGI
+2046 FNLLGQKGI
-2055 DKIFNQ
+2055 NEIFNQ

-2070 MAMEKI
+2070 VAMEKI

-2088 ALIPL
+2088 ALSPL

-2098 SSLQNETLGQLIGQ
+2098 ASLQNETLGQLIGQ
-2112 NNLDNLL
+2112 NNLDDLL

-2171 GYMDAS
+2171 GYIDAS

-2208 LDEFLGQDVV
+2208 LNEFLGQDVV
-2218 KKLESQGLVSNIIN
+2218 KKLESQGLVNNIIN
-2232 NIISQGGLSGI
+2232 NIISQGGLSGV

-2329 ALIFASNG
+2329 TLIFASNG

-2347 ATNGLSLNA
+2347 ATNGLSLSA

-2362 VQKGEICI
+2362 VQKGEICV

-2398 ANNFTFLGVIAS
+2398 ANNFTFLGAIIS
-2410 NGAIDLSQVKN
+2410 NGVIDLSQVTN

-2434 TLQANNLTIANAFNN
+2434 TLQANNLTITNAFNN
-2449 ASNSTANINGDFTL
+2449 ASNSTANINGNFTL

-2493 HSVSHAI
+2493 HSASHAI
-2500 INAQGIAT
+2500 INAQGAAT
-2508 IMTNYNNPLIQFNTS
+2508 IMANDNNPLIQFNTS

-2528 AYTLIDSAK
+2528 TYTLIDSAK

-2557 KLYTLININGKH
+2557 KLYALIDINGKH
-2569 MVMTDNGLTYNGQA
+2569 MVMSDNGLTYNGQA
-2583 VSIKDGGL
+2583 VNIKDGGL
-2591 IVGFKDSQNQYIY
+2591 VVGFKDSQNQYIY

-2616 SNAPINNLQAPTLKQ
+2616 SNDPINNLQAPTLKQ

-2637 GIQGVDSIEQAGGT
+2637 GTQGVDSIDQAGGN

-2698 PNFKN
+2698 PDFKN

-2814 GFHANI
+2814 GFHGNI

-2869 QSYRYNTWTTD
+2869 QSYRYDTWTTD

-2898 KPQIGLAYYYIGM
+2898 KPQVGLAYYYIGL

>member
-18 FKLNKIS
+18 FKLSKIS
-25 KKIFKLNP
+25 KKIFTLNQ
-33 ILKREKPLKRHKKT
+33 ILKCEKPLKCHKKAL
-47 KSIKKPFN
+47 KPIKKLSN
-55 KNKSFLKASVLL
+55 RNKSFLKASVLL

-73 LPHLRASECRY
+73 LSHLRANECRY
-84 WSWWSGYHDK
+84 WSWSSWSYQDN
-94 IESGSNSPTHNS
+94 IESGPNSPTHNS

-133 FTQKFNNGTLN
+133 FTQKFNGGTLDI
-144 VGGNIRFG
+144 GGNIRFG
-152 GTGVN
+152 GTGIN
-157 GVNVGYITGTYDA
+157 GGDVGYITGTYDA

-176 SSRITTGNSLSD
+176 SSHLTTGNSYAD

-193 LNFNATNR
+193 LNFNAANN

-207 SFDNSDAGAQHSY
+207 SFDNSDAGTQKSY

-226 NINVSGSSFT
+226 NIKVSGSSFT
-236 DDTNGGF
+236 DDTDGGF
-243 SFSGNNNNSAISFN
+243 SFSGNNNHGAISFN
-257 KTKFNQGTYNFT
+257 QTNFNQGTYSFSNSATLSFNQTNFNQGTYNF
-269 NSANLSF
+269 NSA
-276 NNSNFNQSTYN
+276 
-287 FNSLQSTFNNSTFNQ
+287 QSTFENSNFNQ
-302 GTYNFTDNTSFNN
+302 GTYNFNDNTSFNN

-325 NTSKVSFSGA
+325 NTSKVSFSGI

-346 LKGSVSFGSGAV
+346 LKGSVSFNSNAI
-358 FNLNQTLNAN
+358 FNLNQTLSGN
-368 QTYDILTTNGTIQY
+368 QTYDILTTNGAIQY

-403 VEVGNNTY
+403 VGVGNNIY

-416 INGQDETLQETFS
+416 INGQDETLQETF
-429 NKSITTQ
+429 NNQSIITQ

-442 QAKAKATYQQDLNN
+442 QQQAQQTYQQDLSN
-456 SQSALSN
+456 SQSALNNVTS
-463 ATNDNKIASADTGY
+463 DNTIASNDTSY
-477 TNNQNTTI
+477 TQSKNPTI
-485 KQDAQ
+485 AKDAQ
-490 NLEHTS
+490 GLENTNQKI
-496 QQIAKDEQALQGD
+496 QQDEQALEKD
-509 LNKLKQLANSSFNE
+509 LAQIKQLANSTGFNE
-523 QAFNQAQSKEQQDE
+523 QAFNQVQDKEQQDE
-537 QTLQNEENTFSSE
+537 QTLQNEEKTFNAE
-550 QEGLEKALANA
+550 QEGLKQAIANA
-561 KEQQEQQQAQAT
+561 
-573 YQQDLNN
+573 NP
-580 SQSALSNATND
+580 
-591 NKIASA
+591 ASP
-597 DTDYT
+597 TPSPT
-602 KNQNTAIK
+602 
-610 QDAQNL
+610 
-616 ENTSQ
+616 
-621 QITQDQKDLEQ
+621 
-632 DLDKLQQLANS
+632 
-643 KTGFNEQ
+643 
-650 AFNQAQSTEQQDEQ
+650 
-664 TLQNEEETFSSEQ
+664 
-677 EGLEKALANAKH
+677 
-689 TSPTPTKHTA
+689 PTPTKHTA
-699 QNNPP
+699 QN
-704 NKVSPPTQNLPTTN
+704 
-718 VWNGVY
+718 
-724 NFQNQTYSKKG
+724 
-735 IYYIDP
+735 
-741 NLSGQ
+741 
-746 SGQSG
+746 
-751 NTLSTYGYLDWFT
+751 
-764 LKNKFSVNANNG
+764 
-776 TLIIGNNTESANTK
+776 
-790 GLIWI
+790 
-795 GDDKG
+795 
-800 LVYYNTGTFNAAN
+800 
-813 IYLTSNLK
+813 
-821 TGNGFS
+821 
-827 GEGAT
+827 
-832 LNFNATNRITINQAS
+832 
-847 FDNSDAGAQHS
+847 
-858 YMNFK
+858 
-863 GSNINVSGS
+863 
-872 SFTDDT
+872 
-878 NGGFSFSG
+878 
-886 NNNNSAISFNKT
+886 
-898 KFNQGTYN
+898 
-906 FTNSANLSFNNSNF
+906 
-920 NQSTYNFNSLQS
+920 
-932 TFNNSTF
+932 
-939 NQGTYNFTD
+939 
-948 NTSFNNDTFN
+948 
-958 QGTYNFNTSKVSFSG
+958 
-973 ANTLNSSS
+973 
-981 PFASLKGSVSFGSGA
+981 
-996 VFNLNQTLN
+996 
-1005 ANQTYDILTTNGT
+1005 
-1018 IQYGVYQSYLW
+1018 
-1029 DLINYKG
+1029 
-1036 DKAISHVEVGNNTY
+1036 
-1050 DVTFDINGQDETLQE
+1050 
-1065 TFSNK
+1065 
-1070 SITTQF
+1070 
-1076 LGDDLQAKAKAT
+1076 
-1088 YQQDLNNSQSA
+1088 
-1099 LSNATNDNKIASADT
+1099 
-1114 GYTNNQNTTIKQD
+1114 
-1127 AQNLEHTS
+1127 
-1135 QQIAKDEQAL
+1135 
-1145 QGDLNKLKQLA
+1145 
-1156 NSSFNEQAF
+1156 
-1165 NQAQSKEQQDEQTL
+1165 
-1179 QNEEETFSSE
+1179 
-1189 QEGLEKALANAKPA
+1189 
-1203 SPTPTPTPTPTP
+1203 TP
-1215 SPTPNPTPT
+1215 
-1224 KHTAPNKVPPTPP
+1224 PNKVPPTPP

-1246 WNGVYW
+1246 WNGVYN
-1252 LQNQTYSQ
+1252 LQNQTYSN

-1270 SGQSGQSANTLST
+1270 SGQSGQSGNTLNT
-1283 YTANLLGRSFGVNI
+1283 YTANLFGRSFGVNI

-1319 GHGGFGYIIGTF
+1319 GHGGFGYITGTF
-1331 NAANIYLTNNFKTGE
+1331 SAANIYLTNNFKTGE
-1346 GVSGSDGGGA
+1346 GVSNSDGGGA

-1392 ATFDATNNISVT
+1392 AAFDALNNISVT

-1409 DMTWGKFSFNA
+1409 DMTWGKFSFSA

-1451 FNNSRLNGG
+1451 FINSRLNGG
-1460 AVYNLWANSLIF
+1460 AVYNLQANSLIF

-1493 TQLLGNTSFT
+1493 TQLLGNTNFT

-1527 NKSQT
+1527 NKSQA

-1552 VLNASGASAFNNQA
+1552 VLNANGTSAFNNQA
-1566 SLNIYNGSQATFN
+1566 SFNIYNGSQATFS
-1579 SLFFNGA
+1579 SLFFNGG

-1591 ANSKLNASSASFSN
+1591 ASSKLNASNASFSN
-1605 NTTINLDDSVLSVSN
+1605 NTTINLDDSVLSAN
-1620 ASSLNANINF
+1620 NTSSLNANINF
-1630 QGASQATFGGNTTID
+1630 QGASQADFGGNTTID
-1645 AASFNFDSA
+1645 TASFNFDSA
-1654 SSLSFNN
+1654 SSLNFNN

-1668 NFNGYAPSLSK
+1668 NFNGYAPSLTK

-1791 FNIAPELYNYQAS
+1791 FNIAPELYNYQVS

-1863 FSSGNLKTL
+1863 FSSENLKTL

-1884 EMIETNQ
+1884 EMIESNQ

-1926 DNINQTFSNGNLV
+1926 DNINQTFNNGNLI
-1939 IGATQDHVTNS
+1939 IGATQDNVTNS

-2001 SIYITGTLGS
+2001 SIYITGTIGS
-2011 GNAFESGGSADITF
+2011 ANAFESGGSADVTF

-2046 FNLLGQEGI
+2046 FNLLGQKGI
-2055 DKIFNQ
+2055 NKIFNQ

-2070 MAMEKI
+2070 VAMEKI

-2081 LGNFVEN
+2081 LGNFIEN
-2088 ALIPL
+2088 ALSPL

-2112 NNLDNLL
+2112 NNLDDLL

-2124 MNAIQNIIS
+2124 MNEIQNIIS

-2171 GYMDAS
+2171 GYIDAS

-2208 LDEFLGQDVV
+2208 LNEFLGQDVI

-2232 NIISQGGLSGI
+2232 NIISQGGLSGV

-2449 ASNSTANINGDFTL
+2449 ASNSTANINGNFTL
-2463 NQQATLSTNASGLNV
+2463 NQQATLSTNANGLNV

-2493 HSVSHAI
+2493 HSASHAI
-2500 INAQGIAT
+2500 INAQGSAT
-2508 IMTNYNNPLIQFNTS
+2508 IMANDNNPLIQFNTS

-2528 AYTLIDSAK
+2528 TYTLIDSAK

-2557 KLYTLININGKH
+2557 KLYALIDINGKH
-2569 MVMTDNGLTYNGQA
+2569 MVMSDNGLTYNGQA
-2583 VSIKDGGL
+2583 VNIKDGGL
-2591 IVGFKDSQNQYIY
+2591 VVGFKDSQNQYIY
-2604 TSILYNKVKIAV
+2604 TSILYNKVKIAI
-2616 SNAPINNLQAPTLKQ
+2616 SNDPINNLQAPTLKQ

-2637 GIQGVDSIEQAGGT
+2637 GVQSVNSIDQAGGN

-2698 PNFKN
+2698 PDFKN

-2721 AKLSDTSTFASA
+2721 AKLSDTSTFARS
-2733 DFHERLEALKNKRFA
+2733 DFLERLEALKNKRFA

-2869 QSYRYNTWTTD
+2869 QSYKYDTWTTD

-2898 KPQIGLAYYYIGM
+2898 KPQVGLAYYYIGL